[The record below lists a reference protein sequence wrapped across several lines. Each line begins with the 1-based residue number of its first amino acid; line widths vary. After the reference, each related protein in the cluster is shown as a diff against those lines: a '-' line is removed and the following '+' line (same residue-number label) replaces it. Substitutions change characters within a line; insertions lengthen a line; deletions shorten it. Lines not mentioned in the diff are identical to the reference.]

1 MKQFKKKPKKIKRSQ
16 KIILKRPLWL
26 MPLLIGGFASGV
38 YADGTDILGLSWGE
52 KSQKVCVHRPW
63 YALWSC
69 DKWEE
74 KTQQF
79 TGNQL
84 ITKTWAG
91 GNAANYYHSQNNQDI
106 TANLKND
113 NGTYFLS
120 GLYNYTGGEYNGG
133 NLDIELGSNATFNL
147 GANSGNSF
155 TSWYPNGHTN
165 VTFSAG
171 TINVNNSVEVGN
183 RVGSGAGTHTGTATL
198 NLNANKVTINSNI
211 NAYKTS
217 QVNIGNANSAITIN
231 SVSLS
236 GDTCSSLAKIGSG
249 ANCSSSGP
257 SYSFKGTT
265 SATNTT
271 FSNASGSFT
280 FEESANFSG
289 AKLNG
294 GAFTFN
300 KGFNATNN
308 TAFNSG
314 SFTFKGTS
322 SFNNATF
329 SNASYTFDN
338 QATFQNSSFNGGTF
352 TFNNQSNP
360 TNSAQHPQILFE
372 NSSFNG
378 GIFTFNNQTNPTNS
392 AQHPQILFENS
403 SFSGSTTTLKGSA
416 TFEQAFNNSNHQLT
430 IQNASF
436 DNATFNNTG
445 KITIEKDASFN
456 NTSFNTPVDTNN
468 MSVTGSVTLSGKNDL
483 KNGSTLD
490 FGSSKITL
498 AQGAT
503 FNLTSLGSEKS
514 VTILNSSGGITYNHL
529 LNHALNSLTNALKT
543 TESSSKPQSFAQGLW
558 DMITYNGVT
567 GQLLSENAATPK
579 NTDSS
584 PSAPTKDSPQ
594 VYQVGYKIGDTIYK
608 LQETFSPNSIIIQA
622 LESGTYTPPPTI
634 SGSQFDLSASN
645 YINANMPWYDHK
657 YYIPKSQ
664 NFTES
669 GTYYLPS
676 VQIWGSY
683 TNSFKQ
689 TFSTNGSNLVIGYNA
704 TWTGN
709 SVSSSGTVSFG
720 DTSGSALNGHC
731 GPWPYYQCIG
741 TTNGAYSAYH
751 VYITAN
757 LRSGNRIG
765 TGGAANLVFNGVDS
779 INIANATI
787 TQHNAGAYS
796 SSMTFSTQNMDSSQ
810 NLNGLNANGKLSVYG
825 ATFTNQAKDGK
836 FIFNAGQ
843 ATFENTNFNGGSYQ
857 FSGDSLNFSNNNQ
870 FNSGSFEIS
879 AKNAS
884 FNNANFNNSAS
895 FNFNNSNATTS
906 FVGDFTNANSN
917 LQIAGNAVF
926 GNSTNSDGSQNT
938 ANFNNT
944 GSVNIAGNATF
955 DNMAFNGPTNTSV
968 KGQVT
973 LNNITLKN
981 LNAPLSFGD
990 GMINFSAHSVINIG
1004 EAITNGNPITLVS
1017 SSKEIE
1023 YNNAFSKNLWQLI
1036 NYQGHGASSE
1046 KLVSSAGN
1054 GIYDVV
1060 YSFNNQTY
1068 NFQEVFSPNSISIRR
1083 LGVGMVFDY
1092 VDMEKSDHLYYQ
1104 NALGFMTYMPNSY
1117 NNNLGNL
1124 NNTIYYYDK
1133 SIDFYASGKTLFTK
1147 AEFSQTLTGQNSAIV
1162 FGAKN
1167 IWTNASDAPQSNTI
1181 IRFGD
1186 NKGAGSND
1194 ASGHC
1199 WNLQCIGFIT
1209 GHYEAQ
1215 KIYITGS
1222 IESGNRI
1229 SSGGGA
1235 SLNFNGLQGILL
1247 TNATLYNRAAGTQ
1260 SSSMNFISNSAN
1272 IQAQNS
1278 YFIDDTAQ
1286 NKGNPNFSF
1295 NALNLDFSN
1304 SSFRGYVGQTQSVFK
1319 FNAVNAISF
1328 TNSSNLSSGLYQIS
1342 AKSVLF
1348 DNSNLSV
1355 SVGTSS
1361 IKANA
1366 ISLSQNASINAS
1378 NHSTLE
1384 LSGDLNLNDTSSLNL
1399 NQSAINV
1406 SNNATINDYASLI
1419 ASNGSHLNFN
1429 GAVNFNS
1436 ANITTSLSDSSIV
1449 FKGASS
1455 LGGQFNLSNNS
1466 FLDFQ
1471 GSSAITS
1478 NTAFNFYN
1486 NAFSQSPITFHQAL
1500 DIKAPLSLG
1509 GNLLNPNNSSV
1520 LNLKNSQLVFSDQG
1534 SLNIANIDLLS
1545 DLNDNKNRVYN
1556 IIQADMNSNWYERIS
1571 FFGMRIND
1579 GIYDAKNQT
1588 YSFTNP
1594 LNNALKI
1601 TESFKD
1607 NQLSVTLS
1615 QIPGIKNTLY
1625 NIGSEI
1631 FNYQKVYNNANGVY
1645 SYSDDAQGVFY
1656 LTSSV
1661 KGYYNPNQSYQAS
1674 GSNNTTKNNNLTS
1687 ESSVISQTYNAQG
1700 NPISALHVYNKGYN
1714 FNNIKALGQMALKLY
1729 PEIKKI
1735 LGNDFSLSSL
1745 SNLKGD
1751 ALNQLTKL
1759 ITPSDWKNI
1768 NELIDNAN
1776 NSVVQNFNNGA
1787 LIIGA
1792 TKIGQTNTNSTV
1804 VFGGLGYQ
1812 KPCDYTDIVC
1822 QKFRGTYLGQL
1833 LESSSADLGYID
1845 TTFNAKEIYLT
1856 GTLGSGNAW
1865 GTGGS
1870 ASVTFNSQTSLILNQ
1885 ANIVSSQTDGIFS
1898 MLGQE
1903 GINKVFNQAGLA
1915 NILGEV
1921 AMQSINKAGG
1931 LGNLIVNTLGSGSVI
1946 GGYLTP
1952 EQKNQTLSQLLG
1964 QNNFDNLMNDSGLN
1978 TAIKDLI
1985 RQKLGFWTGLVG
1997 GLAGLGGIDLQNPEK
2012 LIGSMSINDL
2022 LSKKGLF
2029 NQITGFISANDIGQV
2044 ISVMLQDIVKPSEA
2058 LQNDVVALGK
2068 QMIGEF
2074 LGQDMLNS
2082 LESLLQNQ
2090 QIKSV
2095 LDKVLA
2101 AKGLGPI
2108 YEQGLGDLIPNL
2120 GKKGL
2125 FAPYGLSQV
2134 WQRGDFSFN
2143 AQGNVFVQNSTFSNA
2158 NGGTLSFN
2166 AGNSLIFAG
2175 NNHIAFTN
2183 HSGTLNLLSNQ
2194 VSNIN
2199 ITTLDAS
2206 NGLKINAANNNVS
2219 VSQGNL
2225 FINASCVQ
2233 QSDPITTNTA
2243 NPCALSAQSA
2253 NGASS
2258 NNASNNAPIAL
2269 NNNDESLMV
2278 TANDFN
2284 FSGNIYANGVVD
2296 FSKIKG
2302 SANIKNLYLYNN
2314 AQFQANNLTIS
2325 NQAVLEK
2332 NASFV
2337 TNNLNI
2343 QGAFNNNATQKIGV
2357 LQNLVIAS
2365 NASLSTG
2372 IYGLE
2377 VGGALNNFGAIHFN
2391 LENIQT
2397 PAPLIQAEGIINLNT
2412 TQTPFIN
2419 VNNSMANNTTYTLLK
2434 SSRYIDY
2441 NINPNSLQS
2450 YLKLYTLI
2458 NINGNHIEEKNGV
2471 LTYLGQRVL
2480 LQDKGLL
2487 LSVALPNSNNASPN
2501 NILSLSVLHNQVKM
2515 SYGDKVMDF
2524 TPPTLQ
2530 DYIVGIQ
2537 GQSALNQIEAIGGN
2551 NAIKWLSTLMIKTKE
2566 NPLFAPIY
2574 LENHSLNE
2582 ILDATKDLQNTASLI
2597 SNPNFRDNATNL
2609 LELASYTQQTSRLT
2623 KLSDFRAREG
2633 ESNFSERL
2641 LELKNKRFSDPNP
2654 SEIFVKYSQPNKH
2667 PNNLWVQGVG
2677 GASFISGGN
2686 GTLYGLNV
2694 GYDRLV
2700 KNVILG
2706 GYVAYGYSGFNG
2718 NIMRSLGNNVDVG
2731 MYARAFLKRNE
2742 FTLSAN
2748 ETYGGNASHIN
2759 SSNSL
2764 LSVLNQRYN
2773 YNTWTTS
2780 VNGNY
2785 GYDFMFKQ
2793 KSVVLKPQVG
2803 LSYHFIGLSGMKGKM
2818 QNPAYQQFVMHSNP
2832 SNESVLTLN
2841 MGLESR
2847 KYFGKNSYYFVTARL
2862 GRDLLIKAKGDNMVR
2877 FVGENTLLYRK
2888 GEIFNTF
2895 ASVITGGEMH
2905 LWRLMYVNAGVGLKM
2920 GLQYQDLNITG
2931 NVGMRVAF

>member
-1 MKQFKKKPKKIKRSQ
+1 MKKFKKKPKSIKRSHQ
-16 KIILKRPLWL
+16 KTILKRPLWL
-26 MPLLIGGFASGV
+26 APLLIGGFASGV
-38 YADGTDILGLSWGE
+38 HANNLWDLLNPKVGGEYVHWVKGSQYCAWWEFAGCLKNVWGANH
-52 KSQKVCVHRPW
+52 KG
-63 YALWSC
+63 YDA
-69 DKWEE
+69 
-74 KTQQF
+74 
-79 TGNQL
+79 
-84 ITKTWAG
+84 
-91 GNAANYYHSQNNQDI
+91 GNAANYLSSQNYQAISVGSGNE
-106 TANLKND
+106 T
-113 NGTYFLS
+113 GTYSLS
-120 GLYNYTGGEYNGG
+120 GFTNYVGG
-133 NLDIELGSNATFNL
+133 NLTINL
-147 GANSGNSF
+147 GNSVVLDLSGSNSF
-155 TSWYPNGHTN
+155 TSYQGYHQGKDDVSFNVGAINLNG
-165 VTFSAG
+165 AL
-171 TINVNNSVEVGN
+171 EVGN

-198 NLNANKVTINSNI
+198 NLNANQVNINSNI
-211 NAYKTS
+211 SAFKTS
-217 QVNIGNANSAITIN
+217 QVNIGNANSAITIG

-236 GDTCSSLAKIGSG
+236 GDTCSSLASVGVG
-249 ANCSSSGP
+249 ANCSTSG
-257 SYSFKGTT
+257 SGYSFKGTT
-265 SATNTT
+265 SATNTA

-280 FEESANFSG
+280 FEENATFSG

-300 KGFNATNN
+300 KELNATNN

-314 SFTFKGTS
+314 SFNFKDAS
-322 SFNNATF
+322 SFNGASF
-329 SNASYTFDN
+329 SNASYTFNN
-338 QATFQNSSFNGGTF
+338 QVTFQNSSFNGGTF
-352 TFNNQSNP
+352 TFND
-360 TNSAQHPQILFE
+360 
-372 NSSFNG
+372 
-378 GIFTFNNQTNPTNS
+378 QTNQTNS

-403 SFSGSTTTLKGSA
+403 SFSGNATTFKG
-416 TFEQAFNNSNHQLT
+416 FVHFQQAFNNSNHQL
-430 IQNASF
+430 IMQNASF
-436 DNATFNNTG
+436 NNANFSNTG
-445 KITIEKDASFN
+445 KITIEKEVSFN
-456 NTSFNTPVDTNN
+456 NTTFNTSINTNN
-468 MSVTGSVTLSGKNDL
+468 MTITGSVTLSGKNDL

-490 FGSSKITL
+490 FGSSQVALT
-498 AQGAT
+498 QGTT

-514 VTILNSSGGITYNHL
+514 VTILNSSGGITYNNL

-543 TESSSKPQSFAQGLW
+543 NESSSRPQSFAQGLW

-567 GQLLSENAATPK
+567 GQLLSTDATTSKPA
-579 NTDSS
+579 DSS
-584 PSAPTKDSPQ
+584 PSKSSTNSTQ
-594 VYQVGYKIGDTIYK
+594 VYQVGYKIGDIIYK
-608 LQETFSPNSIIIQA
+608 LQETFSHNSIIIQA
-622 LESGTYTPPPTI
+622 LESGTYTPPPVI
-634 SGSQFDLSASN
+634 SGSKFDLSASN
-645 YINANMPWYDHK
+645 YIDSNTPWYDHK
-657 YYIPKSQ
+657 SYIPKSQ

-689 TFSTNGSNLVIGYNA
+689 TFSASGSNLVIGYNS
-704 TWTGN
+704 TWTDHN
-709 SVSSSGTVSFG
+709 VSSSDTVSFG

-731 GPWPYYQCIG
+731 GPWPYYQCTG
-741 TTNGAYSAYH
+741 TTNGVYSAYH

-779 INIANATI
+779 VNIANATI
-787 TQHNAGAYS
+787 TQHNAGIYS
-796 SSMTFSTQNMDSSQ
+796 SSMTFSTQSMDNSQ
-810 NLNGLNANGKLSVYG
+810 NLNGLNPNGTLSVYDT
-825 ATFTNQAKDGK
+825 TFTNQAKDGK

-843 ATFENTNFNGGSYQ
+843 AVFENTNFNGGSYQ

-884 FNNANFNNSAS
+884 FNNANFNNSTS

-917 LQIAGNAVF
+917 LQIAGSAVF
-926 GNSTNSDGSQNT
+926 GNSNNGSQNN

-944 GSVNIAGNATF
+944 GSVNISGNATF
-955 DNMAFNGPTNTSV
+955 DNVVFNSPTNMSV
-968 KGQVT
+968 KGQVI

-990 GMINFSAHSVINIG
+990 GTITFNSHSVINIA

-1036 NYQGHGASSE
+1036 NYQGHEASSE
-1046 KLVSSAGN
+1046 KLVSSVGN
-1054 GIYDVV
+1054 GVYDVV

-1068 NFQEVFSPNSISIRR
+1068 NFQEIFSPNSISIRR

-1092 VDMEKSDHLYYQ
+1092 MDMEKSDHLYYKDV
-1104 NALGFMTYMPNSY
+1104 AGFMTYMPNSY
-1117 NNNLGNL
+1117 NNNLGNS
-1124 NNTIYYYDK
+1124 NNTIYYYDN

-1147 AEFSQTLTGQNSAIV
+1147 AEFSQTFTGQNSAIV

-1247 TNATLYNRAAGTQ
+1247 TNATLYNRTAGTQ
-1260 SSSMNFISNSAN
+1260 NSSMNFTSNSAN

-1286 NKGNPNFSF
+1286 NGGNPNFSF

-1319 FNAVNAISF
+1319 FNAANAISF
-1328 TNSSNLSSGLYQIS
+1328 TNSTNLSSGLYQMQ
-1342 AKSVLF
+1342 AKSVSF

-1366 ISLSQNASINAS
+1366 INLSQNASINAS

-1384 LSGDLNLNDTSSLNL
+1384 LQGDLNLNDTSSLNL

-1419 ASNGSHLNFN
+1419 VNDGSHLNFN
-1429 GAVNFNS
+1429 GTTNFNS
-1436 ANITTSLSDSSIV
+1436 ANITTSLNHSSIV
-1449 FKGASS
+1449 FKGAIS

-1466 FLDFQ
+1466 SLDFQ

-1478 NTAFNFYN
+1478 NTAFNFYD

-1509 GNLLNPNNSSV
+1509 GNLLKPNNSSV

-1556 IIQADMNSNWYERIS
+1556 IIQAGMNNNWYERIN

-1579 GIYDAKNQT
+1579 GVYDAINQT

-1631 FNYQKVYNNANGVY
+1631 FNYQKVYSNANGVY
-1645 SYSDDAQGVFY
+1645 SYSDDAEGVFY
-1656 LTSSV
+1656 LTSNV

-1674 GSNNTTKNNNLTS
+1674 GSNNTTKNNNLIS
-1687 ESSVISQTYNAQG
+1687 GASVISQTYNEQG

-1714 FNNIKALGQMALKLY
+1714 FNNIKALEQMALKLY

-1745 SNLKGD
+1745 SDLNSN

-1759 ITPSDWKNI
+1759 ITPNDWKNI
-1768 NELIDNAN
+1768 NEFIDNAN
-1776 NSVVQNFNNGA
+1776 NSVVQNFNNGT
-1787 LIIGA
+1787 LIVGA
-1792 TKIGQTNTNSTV
+1792 AKIGQTDTNSAV

-1870 ASVTFNSQTSLILNQ
+1870 ASVTFNSQTSLVLNQ

-1931 LGNLIVNTLGSGSVI
+1931 LGNLIADTLGSNSVI
-1946 GGYLTP
+1946 GGHLTP

-2044 ISVMLQDIVKPSEA
+2044 ISVILQDIVKPSEA
-2058 LQNDVVALGK
+2058 LQSDVAALGK

-2074 LGQDMLNS
+2074 LGQDTLNS

-2101 AKGLGPI
+2101 AKGLGSI
-2108 YEQGLGDLIPNL
+2108 YEQGLGDLMPNL

-2134 WQRGDFSFN
+2134 WQKGDFSFN

-2166 AGNSLIFAG
+2166 AGDTLIFAG
-2175 NNHIAFTN
+2175 NNRISFTN
-2183 HSGTLNLLSNQ
+2183 HAGALNLLSNQ

-2199 ITTLDAS
+2199 ITTLNAS
-2206 NGLKINAANNNVS
+2206 NGLKINASNNNVS

-2225 FINASCVQ
+2225 FINASCVGQ
-2233 QSDPITTNTA
+2233 NNPTTA
-2243 NPCALSAQSA
+2243 NIANSCALSTQSA
-2253 NGASS
+2253 NDASS
-2258 NNASNNAPIAL
+2258 GNASNNAQIAL

-2332 NASFV
+2332 NASFMA
-2337 TNNLNI
+2337 NNLNI
-2343 QGAFNNNATQKIGV
+2343 QGAFNNNATHKIEV
-2357 LQNLVIAS
+2357 LQNLTIAS

-2397 PAPLIQAEGIINLNT
+2397 PTPLIQARGIINLNT
-2412 TQTPFIN
+2412 TQTPFMN

-2450 YLKLYTLI
+2450 YLNLYTLI

-2487 LSVALPNSNNASPN
+2487 LSVALPNPNNAHQN
-2501 NILSLSVLHNQVKM
+2501 NILSLSVLHNQIKM

-2537 GQSALNQIEAIGGN
+2537 GQSALNQIEAVGGN
-2551 NAIKWLSTLMIKTKE
+2551 NAIKWLSTLMMETKE

-2574 LENHSLNE
+2574 LKNHSLHE
-2582 ILDATKDLQNTASLI
+2582 ILGVAKDLLNTANLI
-2597 SNPNFRDNATNL
+2597 SNPNFRNNATNL

-2633 ESNFSERL
+2633 ESDFSKHL

-2654 SEIFVKYSQPNKH
+2654 GEVFVKYSQPNKH
-2667 PNNLWVQGVG
+2667 PNNLWVQGIG

-2718 NIMRSLGNNVDVG
+2718 NIMHSLANNVDVG

-2748 ETYGGNASHIN
+2748 ETYEGNASNIN

-2764 LSVLNQRYN
+2764 LSVLNQRYS

-2818 QNPAYQQFVMHSNP
+2818 NDAAYKQFLMHSNP

-2862 GRDLLIKAKGDNMVR
+2862 GRDLLIKSKGDNTVR

-2888 GEIFNTF
+2888 GEVFNTF

-2920 GLQYQDLNITG
+2920 GLQYQDINITG

>member
-1 MKQFKKKPKKIKRSQ
+1 MKKFKKKLKSIKRSHQNQ
-16 KIILKRPLWL
+16 KTILKRPLWL

-52 KSQKVCVHRPW
+52 KSQRVCVHHPW
-63 YALWSC
+63 YALWRC

-74 KTQQF
+74 KTQQY

-91 GNAANYYHSQNNQDI
+91 GNAANYYHTQNNQNI

-147 GANSGNSF
+147 GASSGNSF

-183 RVGSGAGTHTGTATL
+183 RVGSGASTHTGIATL
-198 NLNANKVTINSNI
+198 NLNANKVAINSNI

-231 SVSLS
+231 SVSLN
-236 GDTCSSLAKIGSG
+236 GEVCSSLASVGIG
-249 ANCSSSGP
+249 ANCSTSGP

-265 SATNTT
+265 NATNTT
-271 FSNASGSFT
+271 FSNANGSFT
-280 FEESANFSG
+280 FEENATFSG

-300 KGFNATNN
+300 KGFSATNN

-322 SFNNATF
+322 SFNSASF
-329 SNASYTFDN
+329 SNATYTFNN

-352 TFNNQSNP
+352 TFNNQTNP
-360 TNSAQHPQILFE
+360 ANSAQHPQI
-372 NSSFNG
+372 
-378 GIFTFNNQTNPTNS
+378 Q
-392 AQHPQILFENS
+392 NS
-403 SFSGSTTTLKGSA
+403 SFSGNAITLKGSVI
-416 TFEQAFNNSNHQLT
+416 FQQAFNNSNHQLT

-436 DNATFNNTG
+436 NNATFNNTG

-456 NTSFNTPVDTNN
+456 NTTFNTSVDTNN
-468 MSVTGSVTLSGKNDL
+468 MSVTGGVTLSGKNDL
-483 KNGSTLD
+483 NNDSTLD
-490 FGSSKITL
+490 FGNSKVTL
-498 AQGAT
+498 AQGTT

-514 VTILNSSGGITYNHL
+514 VTILNSSGGIIYNNL

-543 TESSSKPQSFAQGLW
+543 NESSSLPQSFAQGLW

-567 GQLLSENAATPK
+567 GQLLSESAATPK
-579 NTDSS
+579 PANAS

-645 YINANMPWYDHK
+645 YINADMPWYDHK

-689 TFSTNGSNLVIGYNA
+689 TFSANGSNLVIGYNA
-704 TWTGN
+704 TWAGN
-709 SVSSSGTVSFG
+709 SVSSSETVSFG

-731 GPWPYYQCIG
+731 GPWPYYQCTG
-741 TTNGAYSAYH
+741 TTDGTYSAYH

-765 TGGAANLVFNGVDS
+765 TGGAANLIFNGVDS

-787 TQHNAGAYS
+787 TQHNAGIYS
-796 SSMTFSTQNMDSSQ
+796 SSMTFSTQNMDDSQ
-810 NLNGLNANGKLSVYG
+810 NLKGLNSNGKLLVYG

-843 ATFENTNFNGGSYQ
+843 AVFENTNFNGGNYQ
-857 FSGDSLNFSNNNQ
+857 FSGDSLNFLNNNQ

-926 GNSTNSDGSQNT
+926 GNPTNSNGSQNT

-944 GSVNIAGNATF
+944 GSVNISGNATF
-955 DNMAFNGPTNTSV
+955 DNVVFNSPTNTSV

-973 LNNITLKN
+973 LNNITLKS

-990 GMINFSAHSVINIG
+990 GTIVFSAHSVINIDQ
-1004 EAITNGNPITLVS
+1004 AITNGNPITLIS

-1046 KLVSSAGN
+1046 KLVSSVGN
-1054 GIYDVV
+1054 GVYDVV

-1083 LGVGMVFDY
+1083 LGVSMVFDY
-1092 VDMEKSDHLYYQ
+1092 VDMEKSDHLYYKDVV
-1104 NALGFMTYMPNSY
+1104 GFMTYMPNSY
-1117 NNNLGNL
+1117 NNNLGNA
-1124 NNTIYYYDK
+1124 NNTIYYYDN

-1147 AEFSQTLTGQNSAIV
+1147 AEFSQTFTGQNSAIV

-1167 IWTNASDAPQSNTI
+1167 IWTSLSDAPQSNTI

-1260 SSSMNFISNSAN
+1260 SSSMNFVSNSAN

-1286 NKGNPNFSF
+1286 NGGNPNFSF

-1304 SSFRGYVGQTQSVFK
+1304 SSFRGYVGTTQSVFK
-1319 FNAVNAISF
+1319 FNATNAISF
-1328 TNSSNLSSGLYQIS
+1328 TNSTNLSSGLYQMQ
-1342 AKSVLF
+1342 AQSVLF

-1366 ISLSQNASINAS
+1366 INLSQNASINAS

-1384 LSGDLNLNDTSSLNL
+1384 LQGDLNLNDTSSLNL
-1399 NQSAINV
+1399 NQSTINV

-1419 ASNGSHLNFN
+1419 ASNNAHLNFN

-1436 ANITTSLSDSSIV
+1436 ANTTTSLSDSSIV
-1449 FKGASS
+1449 FKGAVS

-1466 FLDFQ
+1466 SLDFQ

-1478 NTAFNFYN
+1478 NTAFNFYD

-1509 GNLLNPNNSSV
+1509 GNLLNPNSSSV
-1520 LNLKNSQLVFSDQG
+1520 LDLKNSQLVFGDQG

-1656 LTSSV
+1656 LTSNV
-1661 KGYYNPNQSYQAS
+1661 KGYYNPNQSYQAN
-1674 GSNNTTKNNNLTS
+1674 GSNSTTKNNNLTS

-1700 NPISALHVYNKGYN
+1700 NPISALHIYNKGYN

-1745 SNLKGD
+1745 SGLKGD

-1792 TKIGQTNTNSTV
+1792 TKIGQTDTNSAV

-1812 KPCDYTDIVC
+1812 TPCDYTDIVC

-1921 AMQSINKAGG
+1921 AVQSINKAGG

-2044 ISVMLQDIVKPSEA
+2044 ISVMLQDIVKPSNA
-2058 LQNDVVALGK
+2058 LKNDVVALGK

-2074 LGQDMLNS
+2074 LGQDTLNS

-2101 AKGLGPI
+2101 AKGLGSI
-2108 YEQGLGDLIPNL
+2108 YEQGLGDLIPSL

-2134 WQRGDFSFN
+2134 WQKGDFNFN

-2194 VSNIN
+2194 VSNIS
-2199 ITTLDAS
+2199 ITTLNAS

-2219 VSQGNL
+2219 VSQGDL
-2225 FINASCVQ
+2225 FINASCAQ
-2233 QSDPITTNTA
+2233 QSDPTAANATNHCTLSTTQNNT
-2243 NPCALSAQSA
+2243 
-2253 NGASS
+2253 SS

-2302 SANIKNLYLYNN
+2302 SANVKNLYLYNN

-2343 QGAFNNNATQKIGV
+2343 QGAFNNNATQKIEV

-2397 PAPLIQAEGIINLNT
+2397 PVNPLIQAEGIINLNT
-2412 TQTPFIN
+2412 TQTPFMN
-2419 VNNSMANNTTYTLLK
+2419 VSVANGGTYTLLK
-2434 SSRYIDY
+2434 SGRYINY
-2441 NINPNSLQS
+2441 NINPDSLQS

-2458 NINGNHIEEKNGV
+2458 NINGNRIEEKNGV

-2501 NILSLSVLHNQVKM
+2501 NILSLSVLHNQIKM
-2515 SYGDKVMDF
+2515 SYGNKIMDF

-2551 NAIKWLSTLMIKTKE
+2551 NAIKWLSTLMMETKE

-2609 LELASYTQQTSRLT
+2609 LELAGYTQQTSRLT

-2633 ESNFSERL
+2633 ESDFSL

-2654 SEIFVKYSQPNKH
+2654 GEIFVKYSQPNKH
-2667 PNNLWVQGVG
+2667 PNNLWVQGIG

-2718 NIMRSLGNNVDVG
+2718 NIMRSLANNVDVG

-2748 ETYGGNASHIN
+2748 ETYGGNASNIN

-2818 QNPAYQQFVMHSNP
+2818 NDAAYKQFLMHSNP

-2841 MGLESR
+2841 MGLEIR
-2847 KYFGKNSYYFVTARL
+2847 KYFGQNSYYFVTARL
-2862 GRDLLIKAKGDNMVR
+2862 GRDLLIKSKGDNVVR

-2888 GEIFNTF
+2888 GEVFNTF

-2920 GLQYQDLNITG
+2920 GLQYQDINITG

>member
-1 MKQFKKKPKKIKRSQ
+1 MKKFKKKLKKITRKQ
-16 KIILKRPLWL
+16 KTILKRPLWL
-26 MPLLIGGFASGV
+26 APLLIGGFASGV
-38 YADGTDILGLSWGE
+38 YANNLWDLLNPKVGGEYVHWVKGSQYCSW
-52 KSQKVCVHRPW
+52 
-63 YALWSC
+63 
-69 DKWEE
+69 WEFGGCLRNVWGANH
-74 KTQQF
+74 K
-79 TGNQL
+79 GYD
-84 ITKTWAG
+84 A
-91 GNAANYYHSQNNQDI
+91 GNAANYLSSQNYQAISVGSGNE
-106 TANLKND
+106 TGA
-113 NGTYFLS
+113 YSLS
-120 GLYNYTGGEYNGG
+120 GFTNYVGG
-133 NLDIELGSNATFNL
+133 NLTINL
-147 GANSGNSF
+147 GNSVVLDLSGANSF
-155 TSWYPNGHTN
+155 TSYQGYNQGKDDVSFNVGAINLNGTL
-165 VTFSAG
+165 
-171 TINVNNSVEVGN
+171 EVGN

-211 NAYKTS
+211 STYKTS
-217 QVNIGNANSAITIN
+217 QVNVGNANSAITIN

-236 GDTCSSLAKIGSG
+236 GDTCSSLASVGVG

-265 SATNTT
+265 NATNTT
-271 FSNASGSFT
+271 FSNTSGSFT
-280 FEESANFSG
+280 FEENATFSG

-300 KGFNATNN
+300 KEFNATNN

-314 SFTFKGTS
+314 SFNFKGAS
-322 SFNNATF
+322 SFNGASF
-329 SNASYTFDN
+329 SNATYTFNN

-352 TFNNQSNP
+352 TFNNQN
-360 TNSAQHPQILFE
+360 NQSAQHPQI
-372 NSSFNG
+372 
-378 GIFTFNNQTNPTNS
+378 Q
-392 AQHPQILFENS
+392 NS
-403 SFSGSTTTLKGSA
+403 SFSGNATTLKG
-416 TFEQAFNNSNHQLT
+416 FVNFQQAFNNSNHQLT

-436 DNATFNNTG
+436 NNATFNNTG
-445 KITIEKDASFN
+445 KITINEGASFN
-456 NTSFNTPVDTNN
+456 NTTFNTSVDTSN
-468 MSVTGSVTLSGKNDL
+468 MSVTGGVTLSGKNDL
-483 KNGSTLD
+483 NNGSTLD

-498 AQGAT
+498 AQGTT
-503 FNLTSLGSEKS
+503 FNLTSLGDKNS
-514 VTILNSSGGITYNHL
+514 VTILNSSGGITYNNL

-543 TESSSKPQSFAQGLW
+543 NESPSKPQSFAQGLW
-558 DMITYNGVT
+558 ETITYNGVT
-567 GQLLSENAATPK
+567 GQLLNESAATSKP
-579 NTDSS
+579 TDSS
-584 PSAPTKDSPQ
+584 PPKSSTNSTQ

-608 LQETFSPNSIIIQA
+608 LQETFGPNSIIIQA
-622 LESGTYTPPPTI
+622 LESGTYTPPPVI
-634 SGSQFDLSASN
+634 SGSKFDLSASN
-645 YINANMPWYDHK
+645 YINADMPWYNHK

-689 TFSTNGSNLVIGYNA
+689 TFSASNSNLVIGYNS
-704 TWTGN
+704 TWTDHN
-709 SVSSSGTVSFG
+709 VSSNDTVSFG
-720 DTSGSALNGHC
+720 DTSGSTLNGHC
-731 GPWPYYQCIG
+731 GPWPYYQCTG
-741 TTNGAYSAYH
+741 TTNGTYSAYH

-765 TGGAANLVFNGVDS
+765 TGGAANLIFNGVDR

-787 TQHNAGAYS
+787 TQHNAGIYS
-796 SSMTFSTQNMDSSQ
+796 SSMTFSTQNMDDSQ
-810 NLNGLNANGKLSVYG
+810 NLKGLNSNGTLSVYG
-825 ATFTNQAKDGK
+825 TTFTNQAKDGK

-870 FNSGSFEIS
+870 FNSGSFEIG
-879 AKNAS
+879 AKNTI
-884 FNNANFNNSAS
+884 FNSANFNNSAS

-926 GNSTNSDGSQNT
+926 GNSTNGSQNT

-944 GSVNIAGNATF
+944 GSVNVSGNATF
-955 DNMAFNGPTNTSV
+955 DNVVFNGPTNTSV

-990 GMINFSAHSVINIG
+990 GTITFNAHSVINIG

-1046 KLVSSAGN
+1046 KLVSSVGN
-1054 GIYDVV
+1054 GVYDVV

-1068 NFQEVFSPNSISIRR
+1068 NFQEIFSQNSISIRR

-1092 VDMEKSDHLYYQ
+1092 VDMEKSDHLYYKDVV
-1104 NALGFMTYMPNSY
+1104 GFMTYMPNSY
-1117 NNNLGNL
+1117 NNNLGNA
-1124 NNTIYYYDK
+1124 NNTIYYYDN

-1147 AEFSQTLTGQNSAIV
+1147 AEFSQTFTGQNSAIV

-1167 IWTNASDAPQSNTI
+1167 IWTSLSDAPQSNVI

-1286 NKGNPNFSF
+1286 NGGNPNFSF

-1319 FNAVNAISF
+1319 FNAKNAISF
-1328 TNSSNLSSGLYQIS
+1328 TNSTNLSSGLYQMQ

-1366 ISLSQNASINAS
+1366 INLSQNASINAS

-1384 LSGDLNLNDTSSLNL
+1384 LQGDLNVNDTSSLNL
-1399 NQSAINV
+1399 NQSTINV

-1419 ASNGSHLNFN
+1419 ASNNAHINFN
-1429 GAVNFNS
+1429 GTTNFNS
-1436 ANITTSLSDSSIV
+1436 ANITTSLNHSSIV

-1466 FLDFQ
+1466 SLDFQ

-1478 NTAFNFYN
+1478 NTAFNFYD

-1500 DIKAPLSLG
+1500 DVKAPLSLG

-1520 LNLKNSQLVFSDQG
+1520 LDLKNSQLVFGDQG

-1571 FFGMRIND
+1571 FFGMHIND

-1625 NIGSEI
+1625 NIGSEV

-1645 SYSDDAQGVFY
+1645 SYSDDAEGVFY

-1674 GSNNTTKNNNLTS
+1674 GSNNTTKNNNLSS

-1700 NPISALHVYNKGYN
+1700 NPISALHIYNKGYN

-1745 SNLKGD
+1745 SDLKGD

-1776 NSVVQNFNNGA
+1776 NSVVQNFNNGT
-1787 LIIGA
+1787 LIVGA
-1792 TKIGQTNTNSTV
+1792 TKIGQTNTNSAV

-1812 KPCDYTDIVC
+1812 TPCDYTDIVC

-1921 AMQSINKAGG
+1921 AVQSINKAGG

-2044 ISVMLQDIVKPSEA
+2044 ISVVLQDIVKPSNA
-2058 LQNDVVALGK
+2058 LKNDVVALGK

-2074 LGQDMLNS
+2074 LGQDTLNS

-2095 LDKVLA
+2095 LDKILA
-2101 AKGLGPI
+2101 AKGLGSI

-2134 WQRGDFSFN
+2134 WQKGDFSFN

-2183 HSGTLNLLSNQ
+2183 HFGTLNLLSDQ

-2199 ITTLDAS
+2199 ITTLNAS

-2219 VSQGNL
+2219 VSQGDL
-2225 FINASCVQ
+2225 FVNASCTQ
-2233 QSDPITTNTA
+2233 QSDPTA
-2243 NPCALSAQSA
+2243 ANATNPCALNAQSA

-2258 NNASNNAPIAL
+2258 SNASNNAPIAL
-2269 NNNDESLMV
+2269 NNNDESLII

-2302 SANIKNLYLYNN
+2302 SANVKNLYLYNN

-2325 NQAVLEK
+2325 NQAVLEN

-2343 QGAFNNNATQKIGV
+2343 QGAFNNNATQKIEV

-2372 IYGLE
+2372 IYGLG
-2377 VGGALNNFGAIHFN
+2377 VGGVLNHFGTIHFN
-2391 LENIQT
+2391 LENSQT
-2397 PAPLIQAEGIINLNT
+2397 PVNPLIQAGGVINLNA

-2419 VNNSMANNTTYTLLK
+2419 VNNVMANNTTYTLLK

-2487 LSVALPNSNNASPN
+2487 LSVALPNSNNASQN
-2501 NILSLSVLHNQVKM
+2501 HILSLSVLYDQIKM
-2515 SYGDKVMDF
+2515 SYGNKIMDF

-2530 DYIVGIQ
+2530 DYIAGIQ
-2537 GQSALNQIEAIGGN
+2537 GQSALNQIEAVGG
-2551 NAIKWLSTLMIKTKE
+2551 NAIKWLSTLMMETKE

-2574 LENHSLNE
+2574 LKNHSLNE
-2582 ILDATKDLQNTASLI
+2582 ILGVTKDLQNTASLI

-2633 ESNFSERL
+2633 ESDFSNRL

-2654 SEIFVKYSQPNKH
+2654 GEVFIKHSQLSKH
-2667 PNNLWVQGVG
+2667 QNNLWVQGIG

-2706 GYVAYGYSGFNG
+2706 GYVAYGYSDFNG

-2748 ETYGGNASHIN
+2748 ETYGGNATSIN

-2803 LSYHFIGLSGMKGKM
+2803 LSYHFIGLSGMKG
-2818 QNPAYQQFVMHSNP
+2818 NDAAYKQFLMHSNP

-2847 KYFGKNSYYFVTARL
+2847 KYFGQNSYYFVTARL
-2862 GRDLLIKAKGDNMVR
+2862 GRDLLIKSKGGNTVR
-2877 FVGENTLLYRK
+2877 FVGENILLYRK
-2888 GEIFNTF
+2888 GEVFNTF

-2905 LWRLMYVNAGVGLKM
+2905 LWRLVYVNAGVGLKM
-2920 GLQYQDLNITG
+2920 GLQYQDINITG

>member
-1 MKQFKKKPKKIKRSQ
+1 MKKFKKKPKSIKRSHQNQ
-16 KIILKRPLWL
+16 KTILKRPLWL
-26 MPLLIGGFASGV
+26 APLLIGGFASGV

-120 GLYNYTGGEYNGG
+120 GLYNYTGGENNGG
-133 NLDIELGSNATFNL
+133 NLNIELGNNATFNL
-147 GANSGNSF
+147 GASSGNSF

-198 NLNANKVTINSNI
+198 NLNANKVNIHSNI
-211 NAYKTS
+211 SAFKTS
-217 QVNIGNANSAITIN
+217 QVNIGNANSAITIG

-236 GDTCSSLAKIGSG
+236 GDTCSSLASVGVG
-249 ANCSSSGP
+249 ANCSNSGP

-265 SATNTT
+265 SATNTA

-280 FEESANFSG
+280 FEENATFSG

-300 KGFNATNN
+300 KGFSATNN

-314 SFTFKGTS
+314 SFNFKGAS
-322 SFNNATF
+322 SFNGTNFNNA
-329 SNASYTFDN
+329 AYTFNN
-338 QATFQNSSFNGGTF
+338 QAAFQNSSFNGGTF
-352 TFNNQSNP
+352 TFNDQTNQ
-360 TNSAQHPQILFE
+360 SAQHL
-372 NSSFNG
+372 
-378 GIFTFNNQTNPTNS
+378 
-392 AQHPQILFENS
+392 QILFENS
-403 SFSGSTTTLKGSA
+403 SFSGNATTLKG
-416 TFEQAFNNSNHQLT
+416 FVDFQKAFNNSNHQLT
-430 IQNASF
+430 MQNASF
-436 DNATFNNTG
+436 NNANFNNTG
-445 KITIEKDASFN
+445 KITINGSTSFN
-456 NTSFNTPVDTNN
+456 NTTFNTSVDTNN
-468 MSVTGSVTLSGKNDL
+468 MTITGSVTLSGKNDL

-498 AQGAT
+498 TQGTT
-503 FNLTSLGSEKS
+503 FNLTSLGDKNS
-514 VTILNSSGGITYNHL
+514 VTILNSSGGITYNNL
-529 LNHALNSLTNALKT
+529 LNHALNSLTSALKT
-543 TESSSKPQSFAQGLW
+543 NESSSELQSFAQGLW
-558 DMITYNGVT
+558 EMITYNGVT
-567 GQLLSENAATPK
+567 GQLLNENIAASKP
-579 NTDSS
+579 TDSP
-584 PSAPTKDSPQ
+584 PSKSSTNSTQ

-608 LQETFSPNSIIIQA
+608 LQETFSHNSIIIQA
-622 LESGTYTPPPTI
+622 LESGTYTPPPVI
-634 SGSQFDLSASN
+634 SGSKFDLSASN
-645 YINANMPWYDHK
+645 YINADMPWYDHK

-689 TFSTNGSNLVIGYNA
+689 TFSASGSNLVIGYDS
-704 TWTGN
+704 TWTDHN
-709 SVSSSGTVSFG
+709 VSSSGTVSFG

-731 GPWPYYQCIG
+731 GPWPYYQCTG

-765 TGGAANLVFNGVDS
+765 TGGAANLIFNGIDS
-779 INIANATI
+779 VNIANATI
-787 TQHNAGAYS
+787 TQHNAGIYS
-796 SSMTFSTQNMDSSQ
+796 SSMTFSTQSMDNSQ
-810 NLNGLNANGKLSVYG
+810 NLKDLNANGTLSVYG
-825 ATFTNQAKDGK
+825 TTFTNQAKDAK

-857 FSGDSLNFSNNNQ
+857 FNGDSLNFSNNNQ

-879 AKNAS
+879 TKNAS

-895 FNFNNSNATTS
+895 FNFNNSSATTL

-926 GNSTNSDGSQNT
+926 GNSTNSNGSQNN

-944 GSVNIAGNATF
+944 GSVNVSGNATF
-955 DNMAFNGPTNTSV
+955 DNVVFNGPTNTSV

-990 GMINFSAHSVINIG
+990 GTITFNAHSVINIG

-1046 KLVSSAGN
+1046 KIVSSVGN
-1054 GIYDVV
+1054 GVYDVV

-1068 NFQEVFSPNSISIRR
+1068 NFQEIFSQNSISIRR

-1092 VDMEKSDHLYYQ
+1092 MDMEKSDHLYYKDVV
-1104 NALGFMTYMPNSY
+1104 GFMTYMPNSY
-1117 NNNLGNL
+1117 NNNLGNS
-1124 NNTIYYYDK
+1124 NNTIYYYDN

-1147 AEFSQTLTGQNSAIV
+1147 AEFSQTFTGQNSTIV
-1162 FGAKN
+1162 FGAKS
-1167 IWTNASDAPQSNTI
+1167 IWTDASDAPQSNAI

-1215 KIYITGS
+1215 KIYITAS

-1235 SLNFNGLQGILL
+1235 SLNFNGLQGVLL

-1260 SSSMNFISNSAN
+1260 SSSMNFTSNSAN

-1278 YFIDDTAQ
+1278 YFIDDSAQ
-1286 NKGNPNFSF
+1286 NGGNPNFSF

-1304 SSFRGYVGQTQSVFK
+1304 SSFRGYVGKTQSVFK
-1319 FNAVNAISF
+1319 FNAKNAINF
-1328 TNSSNLSSGLYQIS
+1328 TNSTNLSSGLYQMQ

-1366 ISLSQNASINAS
+1366 INLSQNASINAS

-1384 LSGDLNLNDTSSLNL
+1384 LQGDLNVNDTSSLNL
-1399 NQSAINV
+1399 NQSTINV
-1406 SNNATINDYASLI
+1406 SNNAAINDYASLI
-1419 ASNGSHLNFN
+1419 VNDGSRLNFN

-1436 ANITTSLSDSSIV
+1436 ADITTSLNNSSIV
-1449 FKGASS
+1449 FKGAIS

-1466 FLDFQ
+1466 SLDFQ

-1478 NTAFNFYN
+1478 NTAFNFYD

-1509 GNLLNPNNSSV
+1509 GSLLTPNNSSV

-1534 SLNIANIDLLS
+1534 SLNIANIDLLG

-1556 IIQADMNSNWYERIS
+1556 IIQAGMSSNWYERIN

-1579 GIYDAKNQT
+1579 GIYDAINQT

-1625 NIGSEI
+1625 NIGSEV

-1645 SYSDDAQGVFY
+1645 SYSDDAEGVFY
-1656 LTSSV
+1656 LTSNV
-1661 KGYYNPNQSYQAS
+1661 KGYYNPNQSYQAN
-1674 GSNNTTKNNNLTS
+1674 GSNNTTKNNDLTS
-1687 ESSVISQTYNAQG
+1687 DSSIISQTYNAQG
-1700 NPISALHVYNKGYN
+1700 NPISALHIYNKGYN

-1729 PEIKKI
+1729 PEIKKV
-1735 LGNDFSLSSL
+1735 LGNGFSLSSL
-1745 SNLKGD
+1745 SDLNSD
-1751 ALNQLTKL
+1751 ALNELTKL
-1759 ITPSDWKNI
+1759 ITPDDWKNI

-1787 LIIGA
+1787 LVVGA
-1792 TKIGQTNTNSTV
+1792 TKIGQTNTNSAV

-1931 LGNLIVNTLGSGSVI
+1931 LGNLIADVLGSGSVI

-2044 ISVMLQDIVKPSEA
+2044 ISVMLQDIVKPSKA
-2058 LQNDVVALGK
+2058 LQSDVVALGK

-2074 LGQDMLNS
+2074 LGQDTLNS

-2090 QIKSV
+2090 EIKSV
-2095 LDKVLA
+2095 LNKVLA
-2101 AKGLGPI
+2101 VKGLGSI
-2108 YEQGLGDLIPNL
+2108 YEQGLGDLMPNL

-2134 WQRGDFSFN
+2134 WQKGDFSFN
-2143 AQGNVFVQNSTFSNA
+2143 VQGNVFVQNSTFSNA
-2158 NGGTLSFN
+2158 NGGMLSFN

-2175 NNHIAFTN
+2175 NNHISFTN
-2183 HSGTLNLLSNQ
+2183 HSGTLQLLSDQ

-2199 ITTLDAS
+2199 ITTLNAS

-2225 FINASCVQ
+2225 FVNASCAQ
-2233 QSDPITTNTA
+2233 QSDPTTTSTA
-2243 NPCALSAQSA
+2243 NPCTLNAQSV

-2258 NNASNNAPIAL
+2258 NKASNDAQIAL

-2278 TANDFN
+2278 TANGFN

-2302 SANIKNLYLYNN
+2302 SATIKNLYLYNN

-2332 NASFV
+2332 SASFV

-2343 QGAFNNNATQKIGV
+2343 QGAFNNNATRKIEV
-2357 LQNLVIAS
+2357 LQNLTIAS

-2372 IYGLE
+2372 VYGLE

-2397 PAPLIQAEGIINLNT
+2397 PMPLIQAEGIINLNT
-2412 TQTPFIN
+2412 TQAPFMN

-2458 NINGNHIEEKNGV
+2458 NINGNHIEEKNGA

-2487 LSVALPNSNNASPN
+2487 LSVALPSSNNAHQN

-2515 SYGDKVMDF
+2515 SYGDKAMGF

-2537 GQSALNQIEAIGGN
+2537 GQSALNQIEAVGGN
-2551 NAIKWLSTLMIKTKE
+2551 NAIKWLSTLMMETKE

-2582 ILDATKDLQNTASLI
+2582 ILGVAKDLLNTASLI

-2633 ESNFSERL
+2633 ESDFSERL

-2654 SEIFVKYSQPNKH
+2654 GEVFVKYPQLNKH
-2667 PNNLWVQGVG
+2667 SNNLWVQGIG

-2686 GTLYGLNV
+2686 GTLYGLNA

-2718 NIMRSLGNNVDVG
+2718 NIMHSLANNVDVG

-2748 ETYGGNASHIN
+2748 ETYGGNANNIN
-2759 SSNSL
+2759 SSNPL
-2764 LSVLNQRYN
+2764 LSVLNQRYS

-2803 LSYHFIGLSGMKGKM
+2803 LSYRFIGLSAMKGKM
-2818 QNPAYQQFVMHSNP
+2818 NDAAYKQFLMHSNP

-2862 GRDLLIKAKGDNMVR
+2862 GRDLLIKSKGGNMVR
-2877 FVGENTLLYRK
+2877 FMGENTLLYRK
-2888 GEIFNTF
+2888 GEVFNTF
-2895 ASVITGGEMH
+2895 MSVVTGGEMH

-2920 GLQYQDLNITG
+2920 GLQYQDINITG

>member
-1 MKQFKKKPKKIKRSQ
+1 MKKFKKKPKKIKRSQ

-26 MPLLIGGFASGV
+26 MPLLISGFASGV
-38 YADGTDILGLSWGE
+38 YANNNLWDLLNPKVGGEYVHWVKGSQYCAWWEFGGCLRNVWGANH
-52 KSQKVCVHRPW
+52 KG
-63 YALWSC
+63 YDA
-69 DKWEE
+69 
-74 KTQQF
+74 
-79 TGNQL
+79 
-84 ITKTWAG
+84 
-91 GNAANYYHSQNNQDI
+91 GNAANYLSSQNYQAISVGSGNE
-106 TANLKND
+106 T
-113 NGTYFLS
+113 GTYSLS
-120 GLYNYTGGEYNGG
+120 GFTNYVGG
-133 NLDIELGSNATFNL
+133 NLTINL
-147 GANSGNSF
+147 GNSVVLDLSGSNSF
-155 TSWYPNGHTN
+155 TSYQGYNQGKDDVSFNVGAINLNGTL
-165 VTFSAG
+165 
-171 TINVNNSVEVGN
+171 EVGN
-183 RVGSGAGTHTGTATL
+183 RVGSGAGTHTGIATL
-198 NLNANKVTINSNI
+198 NLNANKVNINSNI

-236 GDTCSSLAKIGSG
+236 GDTCSSLVSVGIG
-249 ANCSSSGP
+249 ANCSTSGP

-265 SATNTT
+265 NATNTT
-271 FSNASGSFT
+271 FSNANGSFT
-280 FEESANFSG
+280 FEENATFSG
-289 AKLNG
+289 AKWNG
-294 GAFTFN
+294 GSYTFN
-300 KGFNATNN
+300 KEFSATNN

-322 SFNNATF
+322 SFNGASF
-329 SNASYTFDN
+329 SNASYIFNN

-352 TFNNQSNP
+352 TFNNQTNP
-360 TNSAQHPQILFE
+360 ANSAQHPQI
-372 NSSFNG
+372 
-378 GIFTFNNQTNPTNS
+378 Q
-392 AQHPQILFENS
+392 NS
-403 SFSGSTTTLKGSA
+403 SFSGNATTLKG
-416 TFEQAFNNSNHQLT
+416 FVNFQQAFNNSNHQLT

-436 DNATFNNTG
+436 NNATFNNTG

-456 NTSFNTPVDTNN
+456 NTTFNTSINTNN
-468 MSVTGSVTLSGKNDL
+468 MSVTGGVTLSGKNDL
-483 KNGSTLD
+483 KNGATLD
-490 FGSSKITL
+490 FGSSQVTL
-498 AQGAT
+498 TQGTT
-503 FNLTSLGSEKS
+503 FNLTSLSSEKS
-514 VTILNSSGGITYNHL
+514 VTILNSSGGINYNHL
-529 LNHALNSLTNALKT
+529 LNHAINGLTNALKT
-543 TESSSKPQSFAQGLW
+543 NESSSLPQSFAQGLW

-567 GQLLSENAATPK
+567 GQLLNGNAATSK

-584 PSAPTKDSPQ
+584 PPKSSTNSTQ

-608 LQETFSPNSIIIQA
+608 LQETFSHDSIIIQA
-622 LESGTYTPPPTI
+622 LESGTYTPPPVI
-634 SGSQFDLSASN
+634 NGSKFDLSASN
-645 YINANMPWYDHK
+645 YINADMPWYNHK

-689 TFSTNGSNLVIGYNA
+689 TFSASNSNLVIGYNA

-731 GPWPYYQCIG
+731 GPWPYYQCTG
-741 TTNGAYSAYH
+741 TTNGTYSAYH

-787 TQHNAGAYS
+787 TQHNAGIYS
-796 SSMTFSTQNMDSSQ
+796 SFMTFSTQNMDNSQ
-810 NLNGLNANGKLSVYG
+810 NLSGLNSNGKLLVYG
-825 ATFTNQAKDGK
+825 TTFTNEAKDGK

-884 FNNANFNNSAS
+884 FNNAHFNNSAS
-895 FNFNNSNATTS
+895 FNFNNSSATTS
-906 FVGDFTNANSN
+906 FMGDFTNAHSN

-926 GNSTNSDGSQNT
+926 GNSTNGSQNT

-944 GSVNIAGNATF
+944 GSVNISGNATF
-955 DNMAFNGPTNTSV
+955 DNVVFNSPTNTSV

-990 GMINFSAHSVINIG
+990 GTITFSAHSVINIDQ
-1004 EAITNGNPITLVS
+1004 AIINGNPITLVS

-1054 GIYDVV
+1054 GVYDVV

-1083 LGVGMVFDY
+1083 LGVSMVFDY

-1117 NNNLGNL
+1117 NNNLGNS
-1124 NNTIYYYDK
+1124 NNTIYYYDE

-1147 AEFSQTLTGQNSAIV
+1147 AEFSQTFTGQNSAIV
-1162 FGAKN
+1162 FGAKS

-1260 SSSMNFISNSAN
+1260 SSSMNFTSNSAAN

-1286 NKGNPNFSF
+1286 NSGNPNFSF

-1319 FNAVNAISF
+1319 FNAVNAINF
-1328 TNSSNLSSGLYQIS
+1328 TNSTNLSSGLYQMQ

-1366 ISLSQNASINAS
+1366 INLSQNASINAS

-1384 LSGDLNLNDTSSLNL
+1384 LQGDLNLNDTSSLNL
-1399 NQSAINV
+1399 NQSTINI

-1436 ANITTSLSDSSIV
+1436 ANITTSLNNSSIV
-1449 FKGASS
+1449 FKGAVS

-1466 FLDFQ
+1466 SLDFQ
-1471 GSSAITS
+1471 GSSTITS
-1478 NTAFNFYN
+1478 NTAFNFYD

-1509 GNLLNPNNSSV
+1509 GNLLNPNNNSV
-1520 LNLKNSQLVFSDQG
+1520 LDLKNSQLVFGDQG

-1556 IIQADMNSNWYERIS
+1556 IIQADMNDNWYERIS
-1571 FFGMRIND
+1571 FFGMHIND

-1645 SYSDDAQGVFY
+1645 SYSDDAEGVFY
-1656 LTSSV
+1656 LTSNV
-1661 KGYYNPNQSYQAS
+1661 KGYYDPNQSYQAS
-1674 GSNNTTKNNNLTS
+1674 GSNNTTKNNNLSS
-1687 ESSVISQTYNAQG
+1687 ESSVISQTYDAQG
-1700 NPISALHVYNKGYN
+1700 NPISALHVYNKGYD

-1745 SNLKGD
+1745 SGLNSN

-1759 ITPSDWKNI
+1759 ITPNDWKNI

-1792 TKIGQTNTNSTV
+1792 TKIGQTDTNSAV

-1812 KPCDYTDIVC
+1812 TPCDYTDIVC

-1921 AMQSINKAGG
+1921 AVQSINKAGG
-1931 LGNLIVNTLGSGSVI
+1931 LGNLIVNTLGSDSVI

-2022 LSKKGLF
+2022 LSKKGLL

-2044 ISVMLQDIVKPSEA
+2044 ISVMLQDIVKPSNA
-2058 LQNDVVALGK
+2058 LKNDVAALGK

-2074 LGQDMLNS
+2074 LGQDALNS

-2108 YEQGLGDLIPNL
+2108 YEQGLGDLIPSL

-2134 WQRGDFSFN
+2134 WQKGDFSFN

-2183 HSGTLNLLSNQ
+2183 HFGTLQLLSNQ

-2199 ITTLDAS
+2199 ITTLNAS

-2225 FINASCVQ
+2225 FINASCTQ
-2233 QSDPITTNTA
+2233 QSDPTTANIA
-2243 NPCALSAQSA
+2243 NPCALNAQSA
-2253 NGASS
+2253 NDASS
-2258 NNASNNAPIAL
+2258 NNASNNVPIAL

-2314 AQFQANNLTIS
+2314 AQFQANNLIIS
-2325 NQAVLEK
+2325 NQAVLEN

-2343 QGAFNNNATQKIGV
+2343 QGAFNNNATQKIEV
-2357 LQNLVIAS
+2357 LQNLAIAS

-2377 VGGALNNFGAIHFN
+2377 VGGVLNNLGTIHFN
-2391 LENIQT
+2391 LENSQT
-2397 PAPLIQAEGIINLNT
+2397 PVNPLIQAEGIINLNT

-2487 LSVALPNSNNASPN
+2487 LSVALPNSNNASQN
-2501 NILSLSVLHNQVKM
+2501 NILSLSVLYDQIKM
-2515 SYGDKVMDF
+2515 SYGNKIMDF

-2537 GQSALNQIEAIGGN
+2537 GQSALNQIEAVGG
-2551 NAIKWLSTLMIKTKE
+2551 NAIKWLSTLMMETKE

-2574 LENHSLNE
+2574 LKNHSLNE
-2582 ILDATKDLQNTASLI
+2582 ILGVAKDLQNTASLI
-2597 SNPNFRDNATNL
+2597 SNPNFRNNATNL

-2623 KLSDFRAREG
+2623 KLSDFRTRER
-2633 ESNFSERL
+2633 ESDFSKHL

-2654 SEIFVKYSQPNKH
+2654 GEVFVKYSQLSKH
-2667 PNNLWVQGVG
+2667 QNNLWVQGIG

-2706 GYVAYGYSGFNG
+2706 GYVAYGYSDFNG
-2718 NIMRSLGNNVDVG
+2718 NIMHSLGNNVDVG

-2748 ETYGGNASHIN
+2748 ETYGGNATSIN
-2759 SSNSL
+2759 SSNPL

-2818 QNPAYQQFVMHSNP
+2818 NDAAYKQFLMHSNP

-2847 KYFGKNSYYFVTARL
+2847 KYFGQNSYYFVTARL
-2862 GRDLLIKAKGDNMVR
+2862 GRDLLIKAKGGNMVR

-2888 GEIFNTF
+2888 GEVFNTF

-2920 GLQYQDLNITG
+2920 GLQYQDINITG

>member
-1 MKQFKKKPKKIKRSQ
+1 MHANNLWDLLNPKVGGEYVHWVKGSQ
-16 KIILKRPLWL
+16 YCAWWEFAGCLKN
-26 MPLLIGGFASGV
+26 V
-38 YADGTDILGLSWGE
+38 WGANH
-52 KSQKVCVHRPW
+52 KG
-63 YALWSC
+63 YDA
-69 DKWEE
+69 
-74 KTQQF
+74 
-79 TGNQL
+79 
-84 ITKTWAG
+84 
-91 GNAANYYHSQNNQDI
+91 GNAANYLSSQNYQAISVGSGNE
-106 TANLKND
+106 T
-113 NGTYFLS
+113 GTYSLS
-120 GLYNYTGGEYNGG
+120 GFTNYVGG
-133 NLDIELGSNATFNL
+133 NLTINL
-147 GANSGNSF
+147 GNSVVLDLSGSNSF
-155 TSWYPNGHTN
+155 TSYQGYNQGKDDVSFNVGAINLNG
-165 VTFSAG
+165 AL
-171 TINVNNSVEVGN
+171 EVGN

-198 NLNANKVTINSNI
+198 NLNANKVNIHSNI
-211 NAYKTS
+211 SAFKTS
-217 QVNIGNANSAITIN
+217 QVNIGNANSAIIIG
-231 SVSLS
+231 SVSLN
-236 GDTCSSLAKIGSG
+236 GDTCSSLARVGVG
-249 ANCSSSGP
+249 VNCSTSGS

-265 SATNTT
+265 NATNTA

-280 FEESANFSG
+280 FEENATFSG

-300 KGFNATNN
+300 KELNATNN

-314 SFTFKGTS
+314 SFNFKGVS
-322 SFNNATF
+322 SFNGTNF

-338 QATFQNSSFNGGTF
+338 QATFQNSSFNGGNF
-352 TFNNQSNP
+352 TFSNQ
-360 TNSAQHPQILFE
+360 TNQSAQHPQI
-372 NSSFNG
+372 
-378 GIFTFNNQTNPTNS
+378 Q
-392 AQHPQILFENS
+392 NS
-403 SFSGSTTTLKGSA
+403 SFSGNATTLNG
-416 TFEQAFNNSNHQLT
+416 FVNFQQAFNNSNHQLT

-436 DNATFNNTG
+436 NNVNFNNTG
-445 KITIEKDASFN
+445 KITINESASFN
-456 NTSFNTPVDTNN
+456 DTTFNTSINTNN
-468 MSVTGSVTLSGKNDL
+468 MTITGSVTLSGKNDL

-490 FGSSKITL
+490 FGSSQVTL
-498 AQGAT
+498 TQGTT
-503 FNLTSLGSEKS
+503 FNLTSLGDKNS
-514 VTILNSSGGITYNHL
+514 VTILNSSGGITYNNL
-529 LNHALNSLTNALKT
+529 LNHALNSLTSALKT
-543 TESSSKPQSFAQGLW
+543 NESSLKPQSFAQGLW
-558 DMITYNGVT
+558 DMITYNGVA
-567 GQLLSENAATPK
+567 GQLLSANAAASKTA
-579 NTDSS
+579 DSS
-584 PSAPTKDSPQ
+584 LSKPSANSAQ
-594 VYQVGYKIGDTIYK
+594 VYQVGYKIGDIIYK
-608 LQETFSPNSIIIQA
+608 LQETFSHNSIIIQA
-622 LESGTYTPPPTI
+622 LESGTYTPPPVI
-634 SGSQFDLSASN
+634 SGSKFDLSASN
-645 YINANMPWYDHK
+645 YIDSNMPWYDYK
-657 YYIPKSQ
+657 SYIPKSQ

-689 TFSTNGSNLVIGYNA
+689 TFSASNSNLVIGYNA
-704 TWTGN
+704 TWTDHN
-709 SVSSSGTVSFG
+709 VSSSDTVSFG

-731 GPWPYYQCIG
+731 GSWPYYQCTG
-741 TTNGAYSAYH
+741 TTDGTYSAYH

-779 INIANATI
+779 VNIANATI
-787 TQHNAGAYS
+787 TQHNAGIYS
-796 SSMTFSTQNMDSSQ
+796 SSMTFSTQSMDNSQ
-810 NLNGLNANGKLSVYG
+810 NVNGLNPNGTLLVYG

-836 FIFNAGQ
+836 FIFNAGK
-843 ATFENTNFNGGSYQ
+843 AVFENTNFNGGSYQ

-884 FNNANFNNSAS
+884 FDNANFNNSAS
-895 FNFNNSNATTS
+895 FNFNNSSATTS

-917 LQIAGNAVF
+917 LQIAGSAVF
-926 GNSTNSDGSQNT
+926 GNSNNGSQNN

-944 GSVNIAGNATF
+944 GSVNISGNATF
-955 DNMAFNGPTNTSV
+955 DNVVFNSPTNMSV

-990 GMINFSAHSVINIG
+990 GTITFNAHSVINIA

-1036 NYQGHGASSE
+1036 NYQGHEASSE
-1046 KLVSSAGN
+1046 KLVSSVGN
-1054 GIYDVV
+1054 GVYDVV

-1092 VDMEKSDHLYYQ
+1092 MDMEKSDHLYYQ

-1124 NNTIYYYDK
+1124 NSTIYYYDN

-1147 AEFSQTLTGQNSAIV
+1147 AEFSQTFTGQNSAIV

-1247 TNATLYNRAAGTQ
+1247 TNATLYNRTAGTQ
-1260 SSSMNFISNSAN
+1260 SSSMNFTSNSAN

-1286 NKGNPNFSF
+1286 NGGNPNFSF

-1319 FNAVNAISF
+1319 FNAANAINF
-1328 TNSSNLSSGLYQIS
+1328 TNSTNLSSGLYQMQ

-1366 ISLSQNASINAS
+1366 INLSQNASINAS

-1384 LSGDLNLNDTSSLNL
+1384 LQGDLNLNDTSSLNL

-1419 ASNGSHLNFN
+1419 VNDGSRLNFN
-1429 GAVNFNS
+1429 GTTNFNS
-1436 ANITTSLSDSSIV
+1436 ANITTSLNHSSIV
-1449 FKGASS
+1449 FKGAIS

-1466 FLDFQ
+1466 SLDFQ
-1471 GSSAITS
+1471 GSSAIIS
-1478 NTAFNFYN
+1478 NTAFNFYD

-1556 IIQADMNSNWYERIS
+1556 IIQADMNNNWYERIN

-1579 GIYDAKNQT
+1579 GVYDAINQT

-1601 TESFKD
+1601 TESFKN

-1625 NIGSEI
+1625 NIGSEV

-1645 SYSDDAQGVFY
+1645 SYSDDAEGVFY
-1656 LTSSV
+1656 LTSNV
-1661 KGYYNPNQSYQAS
+1661 KGYYSPNQSYQAS

-1687 ESSVISQTYNAQG
+1687 DSSVISQTYNAQG

-1745 SNLKGD
+1745 SALNSNT
-1751 ALNQLTKL
+1751 LNQLTKL
-1759 ITPSDWKNI
+1759 ITPNDWKNI

-1776 NSVVQNFNNGA
+1776 NSVVQNFNNGT
-1787 LIIGA
+1787 LIVGA
-1792 TKIGQTNTNSTV
+1792 AKIGQTNTNSAV

-1870 ASVTFNSQTSLILNQ
+1870 ASVTFNSQTSLVLNQ

-1903 GINKVFNQAGLA
+1903 SINKVFNQAGLA

-1921 AMQSINKAGG
+1921 AMQSIYKAGG
-1931 LGNLIVNTLGSGSVI
+1931 LGNLIADTLGSNSVI
-1946 GGYLTP
+1946 GGHLTP

-2044 ISVMLQDIVKPSEA
+2044 ISVILQDIVKPSEA
-2058 LQNDVVALGK
+2058 LQSDAAALGK

-2074 LGQDMLNS
+2074 LGQDTLNS

-2101 AKGLGPI
+2101 AKGLGSI

-2134 WQRGDFSFN
+2134 WQKGDFSFN

-2158 NGGTLSFN
+2158 NGGAISFN

-2175 NNHIAFTN
+2175 NNHISFTN
-2183 HSGTLNLLSNQ
+2183 HAGTLQLLSDQ

-2199 ITTLDAS
+2199 ITTLNAS
-2206 NGLKINAANNNVS
+2206 NGLKINASNNNVS

-2225 FINASCVQ
+2225 FINASCVGQ
-2233 QSDPITTNTA
+2233 NDPTTA
-2243 NPCALSAQSA
+2243 NIANSCALSTQNA

-2302 SANIKNLYLYNN
+2302 SANVKNLYLYNN

-2332 NASFV
+2332 NASFMA
-2337 TNNLNI
+2337 NNLNI
-2343 QGAFNNNATQKIGV
+2343 QGAFNNNATRKIEV
-2357 LQNLVIAS
+2357 LQNLTIAS
-2365 NASLSTG
+2365 TASLSTG

-2377 VGGALNNFGAIHFN
+2377 VGGALNHFGAIHFN

-2397 PAPLIQAEGIINLNT
+2397 PTPLIQAEGIINLNT
-2412 TQTPFIN
+2412 TQTPFMNI
-2419 VNNSMANNTTYTLLK
+2419 NNSMANNTTYTLLK

-2441 NINPNSLQS
+2441 HINPNSLQS

-2487 LSVALPNSNNASPN
+2487 LSVVLPDSNNAHQN
-2501 NILSLSVLHNQVKM
+2501 NILSLSVLYNQIKM

-2537 GQSALNQIEAIGGN
+2537 GQSALNQIEAVGG
-2551 NAIKWLSTLMIKTKE
+2551 NAIKWLSTLMMETKE

-2582 ILDATKDLQNTASLI
+2582 ILGVAKDLLNTASLI
-2597 SNPNFRDNATNL
+2597 SNPNFRNNATNL

-2623 KLSDFRAREG
+2623 KLSDFRSREG
-2633 ESNFSERL
+2633 ESDFSERL

-2654 SEIFVKYSQPNKH
+2654 SEVFIKYSQPNKH
-2667 PNNLWVQGVG
+2667 PNNLWVQGIG

-2686 GTLYGLNV
+2686 GTLYGLNA

-2718 NIMRSLGNNVDVG
+2718 NIMHSLANNVDVG

-2748 ETYGGNASHIN
+2748 ETYEGNASNIN
-2759 SSNSL
+2759 SSNFL
-2764 LSVLNQRYN
+2764 LSVLNQRYS

-2818 QNPAYQQFVMHSNP
+2818 NDAAYKQFLMHSNP
-2832 SNESVLTLN
+2832 SNKSVLTLN
-2841 MGLESR
+2841 MGLEGR

-2862 GRDLLIKAKGDNMVR
+2862 GRDLLIKSKGGNAVR

-2888 GEIFNTF
+2888 GEVFNTF

-2920 GLQYQDLNITG
+2920 GLQYQDINITG

>member
-1 MKQFKKKPKKIKRSQ
+1 
-16 KIILKRPLWL
+16 
-26 MPLLIGGFASGV
+26 MPLLISGFASGV
-38 YADGTDILGLSWGE
+38 YANNLWDLLNPKVGGEYVHWVKGSQYCAWWEFAGCLKNVWGANH
-52 KSQKVCVHRPW
+52 KG
-63 YALWSC
+63 YDA
-69 DKWEE
+69 
-74 KTQQF
+74 
-79 TGNQL
+79 
-84 ITKTWAG
+84 
-91 GNAANYYHSQNNQDI
+91 GNAANYLSSQNYQAISVGSGNE
-106 TANLKND
+106 T
-113 NGTYFLS
+113 GTYSLS
-120 GLYNYTGGEYNGG
+120 GFTNYVGG
-133 NLDIELGSNATFNL
+133 NLTINL
-147 GANSGNSF
+147 GNSVVLDLSGSNSF
-155 TSWYPNGHTN
+155 TSYQGYNQGKDD
-165 VTFSAG
+165 VTFTVGAINLNG
-171 TINVNNSVEVGN
+171 TLEVGN

-198 NLNANKVTINSNI
+198 NLNANKVNINSNI

-217 QVNIGNANSAITIN
+217 QVNIGNANSVITIG

-236 GDTCSSLAKIGSG
+236 GDVCSSLASVGIG
-249 ANCSSSGP
+249 ANCSTSGP

-265 SATNTT
+265 NATNTA

-280 FEESANFSG
+280 FEENATFSG
-289 AKLNG
+289 AKWNG
-294 GAFTFN
+294 GTYTFN
-300 KGFNATNN
+300 KEFSATNN
-308 TAFNSG
+308 TAFSSG
-314 SFTFKGTS
+314 SFNFKGVS
-322 SFNNATF
+322 SFNGTSF

-352 TFNNQSNP
+352 TFNNQTNP
-360 TNSAQHPQILFE
+360 TNNAQHPQI
-372 NSSFNG
+372 
-378 GIFTFNNQTNPTNS
+378 Q
-392 AQHPQILFENS
+392 NS
-403 SFSGSTTTLKGSA
+403 SFSGNATTLKG
-416 TFEQAFNNSNHQLT
+416 FVNFQQAFNNSNHQLT

-436 DNATFNNTG
+436 NNATFNNTG

-456 NTSFNTPVDTNN
+456 NTTFNTSVDTNN
-468 MSVTGSVTLSGKNDL
+468 MSVTGGVTLSGKNDL

-498 AQGAT
+498 AQGTT

-514 VTILNSSGGITYNHL
+514 VTILNSSGGITYSNL
-529 LNHALNSLTNALKT
+529 LNHAINGLTSALKT
-543 TESSSKPQSFAQGLW
+543 NESLSNPQSFAQGLW
-558 DMITYNGVT
+558 DIITYNGVT
-567 GQLLSENAATPK
+567 GQLLNENAATSKP
-579 NTDSS
+579 TDSS
-584 PSAPTKDSPQ
+584 PSKSSTNSTQ

-608 LQETFSPNSIIIQA
+608 LQETFSHNSIIIQA
-622 LESGTYTPPPTI
+622 LESGTYTPPPVI
-634 SGSQFDLSASN
+634 NGSKFDLSASN
-645 YINANMPWYDHK
+645 YINADMPWYDHK

-689 TFSTNGSNLVIGYNA
+689 TFSANGSNLVIGYNS
-704 TWTGN
+704 TWTDHN
-709 SVSSSGTVSFG
+709 VSSSGTVSFG

-731 GPWPYYQCIG
+731 GPWPYYQCTG
-741 TTNGAYSAYH
+741 TTNGTYSAYH

-765 TGGAANLVFNGVDS
+765 TGGAANLIFNGVDS

-787 TQHNAGAYS
+787 TQHNAGIYS
-796 SSMTFSTQNMDSSQ
+796 SSMTFSTQSMDNSQ
-810 NLNGLNANGKLSVYG
+810 NLNGLNSNGKLSVYG
-825 ATFTNQAKDGK
+825 TTFTNEAKDGK

-843 ATFENTNFNGGSYQ
+843 AVFENTNFNGGSYQ

-926 GNSTNSDGSQNT
+926 GNSTNGSQNT

-944 GSVNIAGNATF
+944 GSVNISGNATF
-955 DNMAFNGPTNTSV
+955 DNVVFNGPTNTSV

-990 GMINFSAHSVINIG
+990 GTITFNAHSVINIA
-1004 EAITNGNPITLVS
+1004 ESITNGNPITLVS

-1054 GIYDVV
+1054 GVYDVV

-1068 NFQEVFSPNSISIRR
+1068 NFQEVFSQNSISIRR
-1083 LGVGMVFDY
+1083 LGVNMVFDY

-1117 NNNLGNL
+1117 NNNLGNA

-1133 SIDFYASGKTLFTK
+1133 SIDFYAIGKTLFTK
-1147 AEFSQTLTGQNSAIV
+1147 AEFSQTFTGQNSAIV
-1162 FGAKN
+1162 FGAKS
-1167 IWTNASDAPQSNTI
+1167 IWTSLSDAPQSNTI

-1286 NKGNPNFSF
+1286 NGGNPNFSF

-1304 SSFRGYVGQTQSVFK
+1304 SSFRGYVGKTQSVFK
-1319 FNAVNAISF
+1319 FNAKNAISF
-1328 TNSSNLSSGLYQIS
+1328 TNSTNLSSGLYQMQ

-1366 ISLSQNASINAS
+1366 INLSQNASINAS

-1384 LSGDLNLNDTSSLNL
+1384 LQGDLNVNDTSSLNL
-1399 NQSAINV
+1399 NQSTINV

-1436 ANITTSLSDSSIV
+1436 ANITTSLNNSSIV
-1449 FKGASS
+1449 FKGAVS

-1466 FLDFQ
+1466 SLDFQ

-1478 NTAFNFYN
+1478 NTAFNFYD

-1520 LNLKNSQLVFSDQG
+1520 LDLKNSQLVFGDQG

-1571 FFGMRIND
+1571 FFGMHIND

-1656 LTSSV
+1656 LTSNV

-1687 ESSVISQTYNAQG
+1687 ESSIISQTYNAQG
-1700 NPISALHVYNKGYN
+1700 NPISALHIYNKGYN

-1729 PEIKKI
+1729 PEIKKV
-1735 LGNDFSLSSL
+1735 LGNDFSPSSL
-1745 SNLKGD
+1745 NALNSN

-1759 ITPSDWKNI
+1759 ITPNDWKNI

-1776 NSVVQNFNNGA
+1776 NSVVQNFNNGT
-1787 LIIGA
+1787 LIVGA
-1792 TKIGQTNTNSTV
+1792 TQIGQTDTNSAV

-1812 KPCDYTDIVC
+1812 TPCDYTDIVC

-1921 AMQSINKAGG
+1921 AVQSINKAGG
-1931 LGNLIVNTLGSGSVI
+1931 LGNLIVNTLGSNSVI

-2044 ISVMLQDIVKPSEA
+2044 ISVMLQDIVKPSDA
-2058 LQNDVVALGK
+2058 LKNDVAALGK

-2074 LGQDMLNS
+2074 LGQDTLNS

-2101 AKGLGPI
+2101 AKGLGSI

-2120 GKKGL
+2120 GKKGI

-2134 WQRGDFSFN
+2134 WQKGDFSFN

-2199 ITTLDAS
+2199 VTMLNAS
-2206 NGLKINAANNNVS
+2206 NGLKINATNNNVS

-2233 QSDPITTNTA
+2233 QSDPTTASAT
-2243 NPCALSAQSA
+2243 NPCTTAQ
-2253 NGASS
+2253 NNASS
-2258 NNASNNAPIAL
+2258 SNASNNAPIAL
-2269 NNNDESLMV
+2269 NNNDESLVV
-2278 TANDFN
+2278 TANGFN

-2302 SANIKNLYLYNN
+2302 SANVKNLYLYNN

-2343 QGAFNNNATQKIGV
+2343 QGAFNNNATQKIEV

-2377 VGGALNNFGAIHFN
+2377 VGGALNNSGAIHFN
-2391 LENIQT
+2391 LENTQT
-2397 PAPLIQAEGIINLNT
+2397 PTPLIQAEGIINLNT
-2412 TQTPFIN
+2412 TQTPFMN

-2450 YLKLYTLI
+2450 YLNLYTLI
-2458 NINGNHIEEKNGV
+2458 NINGNHIEEKNGA

-2487 LSVALPNSNNASPN
+2487 LSVALPNSNNASQN
-2501 NILSLSVLHNQVKM
+2501 NILSLSVLYNQVKM
-2515 SYGDKVMDF
+2515 SCGDKAMDF

-2537 GQSALNQIEAIGGN
+2537 GQSALNQIEAVGG
-2551 NAIKWLSTLMIKTKE
+2551 NAIKWLSTLMMETKE
-2566 NPLFAPIY
+2566 NPFFAPIY
-2574 LENHSLNE
+2574 LKNHSLNE
-2582 ILDATKDLQNTASLI
+2582 ILGVTKDLQNTASLI

-2623 KLSDFRAREG
+2623 KLSDFRSREG
-2633 ESNFSERL
+2633 ESDFSL

-2654 SEIFVKYSQPNKH
+2654 EVFVKYSQLSKH

-2686 GTLYGLNV
+2686 GTLYGLNA

-2706 GYVAYGYSGFNG
+2706 GYVAYGYSDFNG
-2718 NIMRSLGNNVDVG
+2718 NIMHSLGNNVDVG

-2748 ETYGGNASHIN
+2748 ETYGGNATSIN

-2803 LSYHFIGLSGMKGKM
+2803 LSYHFIGLSGMKG
-2818 QNPAYQQFVMHSNP
+2818 NDAAYKQFLMHSNP

-2862 GRDLLIKAKGDNMVR
+2862 GRDLLIKSKGSNTVR

-2888 GEIFNTF
+2888 GEVFNTF
-2895 ASVITGGEMH
+2895 ASVIAGGEMH
-2905 LWRLMYVNAGVGLKM
+2905 LWRLVYVNAGVGLKM
-2920 GLQYQDLNITG
+2920 GLQYQDINITG

>member
-1 MKQFKKKPKKIKRSQ
+1 MKKFKKKPKKITRKQ
-16 KIILKRPLWL
+16 KTILKRPLWL
-26 MPLLIGGFASGV
+26 MPLLISGFASGA

-52 KSQKVCVHRPW
+52 KSQKVCVHHPW

-198 NLNANKVTINSNI
+198 NLNANKVNVNSNI
-211 NAYKTS
+211 SAYKTS

-249 ANCSSSGP
+249 ANCSTSGP

-265 SATNTT
+265 NATNTT

-280 FEESANFSG
+280 FEENATFSG
-289 AKLNG
+289 AKWNG

-300 KGFNATNN
+300 KGFSATNN

-314 SFTFKGTS
+314 SFTFKDTS

-329 SNASYTFDN
+329 SNATYTFNN

-372 NSSFNG
+372 NSSF
-378 GIFTFNNQTNPTNS
+378 
-392 AQHPQILFENS
+392 
-403 SFSGSTTTLKGSA
+403 SGSATTLKGSA

-436 DNATFNNTG
+436 NNATFNNTG
-445 KITIEKDASFN
+445 KITINESASFN
-456 NTSFNTPVDTNN
+456 NTSFNTSVDTNN
-468 MSVTGSVTLSGKNDL
+468 MSVTGGVTLSGKNDL

-498 AQGAT
+498 TQGAT
-503 FNLTSLGSEKS
+503 FNLTSLGDKKS

-543 TESSSKPQSFAQGLW
+543 TESPSKPQSFAQGLW
-558 DMITYNGVT
+558 DMITYNGAT
-567 GQLLSENAATPK
+567 GQLLSGNAATSKPA
-579 NTDSS
+579 DSS
-584 PSAPTKDSPQ
+584 PSKSSTNSTQ

-608 LQETFSPNSIIIQA
+608 LQETFGPNSIIIQA
-622 LESGTYTPPPTI
+622 LESGTYMPPPVI
-634 SGSQFDLSASN
+634 NGSKFDLSASN
-645 YINANMPWYDHK
+645 YINADMPWYDHK

-669 GTYYLPS
+669 GTYYLPN

-689 TFSTNGSNLVIGYNA
+689 TFSANGSNLVIGYNA

-709 SVSSSGTVSFG
+709 SVSSSDTVSFG

-731 GPWPYYQCIG
+731 GPWPYYQCTG

-757 LRSGNRIG
+757 LRSGNRVG

-787 TQHNAGAYS
+787 TQHNAGIYS
-796 SSMTFSTQNMDSSQ
+796 SSMTFSTQNMDNSQ
-810 NLNGLNANGKLSVYG
+810 NLSGLNANGKLSVYG

-836 FIFNAGQ
+836 FTFNAGQ

-870 FNSGSFEIS
+870 FNSGSFEIG

-906 FVGDFTNANSN
+906 FMGDFTNANSN

-955 DNMAFNGPTNTSV
+955 DNAAFNGPTNTSV

-990 GMINFSAHSVINIG
+990 GTIAFSAHSVINIG
-1004 EAITNGNPITLVS
+1004 ETITNGNPITLVS
-1017 SSKEIE
+1017 SSKAIE
-1023 YNNAFSKNLWQLI
+1023 YNDAFSKNLWQLI

-1092 VDMEKSDHLYYQ
+1092 VDMEKSDRLYYKDVV
-1104 NALGFMTYMPNSY
+1104 GFMTYMPNSY
-1117 NNNLGNL
+1117 NNNLGNP
-1124 NNTIYYYDK
+1124 NNTIYYYDN

-1147 AEFSQTLTGQNSAIV
+1147 AEFSQTFTGQNSAIV

-1167 IWTNASDAPQSNTI
+1167 IWTSASDAPQSNVI

-1186 NKGAGSND
+1186 NKGSGSND

-1260 SSSMNFISNSAN
+1260 SSSMNFVSNSAN

-1304 SSFRGYVGQTQSVFK
+1304 SSFRGYVGTTQSVFQ

-1328 TNSSNLSSGLYQIS
+1328 TNSSNLSSGLYQMQ

-1355 SVGTSS
+1355 SVGTST

-1366 ISLSQNASINAS
+1366 INLSQNASINAS
-1378 NHSTLE
+1378 NHSTLD
-1384 LSGDLNLNDTSSLNL
+1384 LQGDLNLNDTSSLNL
-1399 NQSAINV
+1399 NQSTINV

-1419 ASNGSHLNFN
+1419 ASNNAHINFN

-1436 ANITTSLSDSSIV
+1436 ANITTSLSNSSIV
-1449 FKGASS
+1449 FKGAVS

-1466 FLDFQ
+1466 SLDFQ

-1478 NTAFNFYN
+1478 NTAFNFYD
-1486 NAFSQSPITFHQAL
+1486 NAFSQSPITFHQVL
-1500 DIKAPLSLG
+1500 DVKAPLSLG

-1556 IIQADMNSNWYERIS
+1556 IIQADMNSNWYERIN

-1645 SYSDDAQGVFY
+1645 SYSDDAEGVFY

-1687 ESSVISQTYNAQG
+1687 ESSIISQTYNAQG

-1714 FNNIKALGQMALKLY
+1714 FSNTKALGQMALKLY

-1792 TKIGQTNTNSTV
+1792 TKIGQTNTNSAV

-1931 LGNLIVNTLGSGSVI
+1931 LGNLIVNTLGSDSVI

-2074 LGQDMLNS
+2074 LGQDTLNS

-2120 GKKGL
+2120 GKKGI

-2134 WQRGDFSFN
+2134 WQKGDFSFN
-2143 AQGNVFVQNSTFSNA
+2143 TQGNVFVQNSTFSNA

-2183 HSGTLNLLSNQ
+2183 HFGTLNLLSDQ
-2194 VSNIN
+2194 VSNIS

-2206 NGLKINAANNNVS
+2206 NGLKINAANNNIS

-2225 FINASCVQ
+2225 FINASCAQ
-2233 QSDPITTNTA
+2233 QSDPTTASAT
-2243 NPCALSAQSA
+2243 NPCALTTQ
-2253 NGASS
+2253 NNASS
-2258 NNASNNAPIAL
+2258 SNASNNAPIAL
-2269 NNNDESLMV
+2269 NNNDESLVV

-2302 SANIKNLYLYNN
+2302 SANVKNLYLYNN

-2343 QGAFNNNATQKIGV
+2343 QGVFNNNATRKIEV

-2372 IYGLE
+2372 IYGLG
-2377 VGGALNNFGAIHFN
+2377 VGGALNNLGMIHFN
-2391 LENIQT
+2391 LENSQT
-2397 PAPLIQAEGIINLNT
+2397 PVNPLIQAEGIINLNT
-2412 TQTPFIN
+2412 TQTPFMN
-2419 VNNSMANNTTYTLLK
+2419 VSVANGGTYTLLK

-2487 LSVALPNSNNASPN
+2487 LSVALPNSNNASQN
-2501 NILSLSVLHNQVKM
+2501 HILSLSVLYNQVKM
-2515 SYGDKVMDF
+2515 SYGDKAMDF

-2551 NAIKWLSTLMIKTKE
+2551 SAIKWLSTLMIKTKE

-2667 PNNLWVQGVG
+2667 QNNLWVQGVG

-2706 GYVAYGYSGFNG
+2706 GYVAYGYSDFNG

-2748 ETYGGNASHIN
+2748 ETYGGNATSIN

-2818 QNPAYQQFVMHSNP
+2818 NDAAYQQFVMHSNP

>member
-1 MKQFKKKPKKIKRSQ
+1 MKKFKKKSKKITRKQ
-16 KIILKRPLWL
+16 KTILKRPLWL
-26 MPLLIGGFASGV
+26 VPLLISGFASGV
-38 YADGTDILGLSWGE
+38 YANNNLWDLLNSKVGGEYVHWVKGSQYCSW
-52 KSQKVCVHRPW
+52 
-63 YALWSC
+63 
-69 DKWEE
+69 WE
-74 KTQQF
+74 
-79 TGNQL
+79 L
-84 ITKTWAG
+84 AG
-91 GNAANYYHSQNNQDI
+91 CLKNVWGANHKGYDAGNAANYLSSQNYQAISVGSGNE
-106 TANLKND
+106 T
-113 NGTYFLS
+113 GTYSLS
-120 GLYNYTGGEYNGG
+120 GFTNYVGG
-133 NLDIELGSNATFNL
+133 NLTINL
-147 GANSGNSF
+147 GNSVVLDLSGSNSF
-155 TSWYPNGHTN
+155 TSYQGYNQGKDDVSFN
-165 VTFSAG
+165 VG
-171 TINVNNSVEVGN
+171 TINLNGALEVGN

-211 NAYKTS
+211 SAYKTS
-217 QVNIGNANSAITIN
+217 QVNVGNANSAITIG

-236 GDTCSSLAKIGSG
+236 GDICSSLAKVGSG
-249 ANCSSSGP
+249 ANCSTSGP

-265 SATNTT
+265 SATNTV

-280 FEESANFSG
+280 FEENATFSG
-289 AKLNG
+289 AKWNG
-294 GAFTFN
+294 GTYTFN
-300 KGFNATNN
+300 KEFKATNN

-314 SFTFKGTS
+314 SFTFKGAS
-322 SFNNATF
+322 SFNGATF
-329 SNASYTFDN
+329 SNASYTFNN

-352 TFNNQSNP
+352 TFNNQ
-360 TNSAQHPQILFE
+360 T
-372 NSSFNG
+372 
-378 GIFTFNNQTNPTNS
+378 NQTNST
-392 AQHPQILFENS
+392 QHPQILFENS
-403 SFSGSTTTLKGSA
+403 SFSGNATTLKGSA
-416 TFEQAFNNSNHQLT
+416 TFEQAFNNSNQLT

-436 DNATFNNTG
+436 NNATFNNTG

-456 NTSFNTPVDTNN
+456 STTFNTSVDTNN
-468 MSVTGSVTLSGKNDL
+468 MSVTGGVTLSGKNDL
-483 KNGSTLD
+483 SNGSTLD

-498 AQGAT
+498 TQGTT

-514 VTILNSSGGITYNHL
+514 VMILNSSGGITYNHL
-529 LNHALNSLTNALKT
+529 LNHAINGLTNALKT
-543 TESSSKPQSFAQGLW
+543 NESSSLPQNFAQGLW

-567 GQLLSENAATPK
+567 GQLLNENATTSKPA
-579 NTDSS
+579 DSS
-584 PSAPTKDSPQ
+584 PPKSSTNSTQ

-608 LQETFSPNSIIIQA
+608 LQETFGPNSIIIQA
-622 LESGTYTPPPTI
+622 LESGTYTPPPVI
-634 SGSQFDLSASN
+634 NGSKFDLSASN
-645 YINANMPWYDHK
+645 YINADMHWYDHK

-689 TFSTNGSNLVIGYNA
+689 TFSASNSNLVIGYNA

-731 GPWPYYQCIG
+731 GPWPYYQCAG
-741 TTNGAYSAYH
+741 TTNGTYSAYH

-757 LRSGNRIG
+757 LRSGNRVG

-787 TQHNAGAYS
+787 TQHNAGIYS
-796 SSMTFSTQNMDSSQ
+796 SSMTFSTQSMDDSQ
-810 NLNGLNANGKLSVYG
+810 NLKGLNSNGKLLVYG
-825 ATFTNQAKDGK
+825 TTFTNQAKDGK

-870 FNSGSFEIS
+870 FNSGSFEIN

-895 FNFNNSNATTS
+895 FNFNNSSATTS

-926 GNSTNSDGSQNT
+926 GNSTNGSQNT

-944 GSVNIAGNATF
+944 GSVNVSGNATF
-955 DNMAFNGPTNTSV
+955 DNVVFNGPTNTSV

-990 GMINFSAHSVINIG
+990 GTITFNAHSVINIG

-1017 SSKEIE
+1017 SSKEID

-1046 KLVSSAGN
+1046 KLVSSVGN
-1054 GIYDVV
+1054 GVYDVV

-1068 NFQEVFSPNSISIRR
+1068 NFQEVFSQNSISIRR
-1083 LGVGMVFDY
+1083 LGVSMVFDY
-1092 VDMEKSDHLYYQ
+1092 MDMEKSDHLYYK
-1104 NALGFMTYMPNSY
+1104 NVAGFMTYMPNSY
-1117 NNNLGNL
+1117 NNNLGNS
-1124 NNTIYYYDK
+1124 NNTIYYYDN

-1147 AEFSQTLTGQNSAIV
+1147 AEFSQTFTGQNSAIV

-1167 IWTNASDAPQSNTI
+1167 IWTSASDAPQSNVI

-1260 SSSMNFISNSAN
+1260 SSSMNFVSNSAN

-1286 NKGNPNFSF
+1286 NGGNPNFSF

-1304 SSFRGYVGQTQSVFK
+1304 SSFRGYVGTTQSVFK
-1319 FNAVNAISF
+1319 FNAKNAISF
-1328 TNSSNLSSGLYQIS
+1328 TNSTNLSSGLYQIS
-1342 AKSVLF
+1342 ANSVSF

-1366 ISLSQNASINAS
+1366 INLSQNASINAS

-1384 LSGDLNLNDTSSLNL
+1384 LQGGLNVNDTSSLNL
-1399 NQSAINV
+1399 NQSTINV

-1436 ANITTSLSDSSIV
+1436 ANITTSLNNSSIV

-1466 FLDFQ
+1466 SLDFQ
-1471 GSSAITS
+1471 GSSAIIS
-1478 NTAFNFYN
+1478 NTAFNFYD

-1571 FFGMRIND
+1571 FFGMHIND
-1579 GIYDAKNQT
+1579 GIYDAINQT

-1625 NIGSEI
+1625 NIGSEV

-1645 SYSDDAQGVFY
+1645 SYSDDAEGVFY

-1661 KGYYNPNQSYQAS
+1661 KGYYNPNQSYQAN
-1674 GSNNTTKNNNLTS
+1674 GSNNTTKNNNLSS
-1687 ESSVISQTYNAQG
+1687 ESSIISQTYNAQG
-1700 NPISALHVYNKGYN
+1700 NPISALHIYNKGYD

-1745 SNLKGD
+1745 SDLKGD

-1776 NSVVQNFNNGA
+1776 NSVVQNFNNGT

-1792 TKIGQTNTNSTV
+1792 TKIGQTNTNSAV

-1812 KPCDYTDIVC
+1812 TPCDYTDIVC

-1921 AMQSINKAGG
+1921 AVQSINKAGG
-1931 LGNLIVNTLGSGSVI
+1931 LGNLIVNTLGSNSVI

-2044 ISVMLQDIVKPSEA
+2044 ISVMLQDIVKPSNA
-2058 LQNDVVALGK
+2058 LKNDVVALGK

-2074 LGQDMLNS
+2074 LGQDTLNS

-2134 WQRGDFSFN
+2134 WQKGDFSFN

-2183 HSGTLNLLSNQ
+2183 HFGTLQLLSNQ
-2194 VSNIN
+2194 VSNIS

-2206 NGLKINAANNNVS
+2206 NGLKINAGSNNVS
-2219 VSQGNL
+2219 VSQGDL
-2225 FINASCVQ
+2225 FINASCAQ
-2233 QSDPITTNTA
+2233 QSDPTTANTT

-2258 NNASNNAPIAL
+2258 SNASNNAPIAL

-2302 SANIKNLYLYNN
+2302 SANVKNLYLYNN

-2343 QGAFNNNATQKIGV
+2343 QGAFNNNATQKIEV

-2377 VGGALNNFGAIHFN
+2377 VGGVLNNLGTIHFN
-2391 LENIQT
+2391 LENSQT
-2397 PAPLIQAEGIINLNT
+2397 PVNPLIQAEGIINLNT

-2487 LSVALPNSNNASPN
+2487 LSVALPDSNNASQN
-2501 NILSLSVLHNQVKM
+2501 NILSLSVLHDQIKM
-2515 SYGDKVMDF
+2515 SYGNKIMDF

-2530 DYIVGIQ
+2530 DYIAGIQ
-2537 GQSALNQIEAIGGN
+2537 GQSALNQIEAVGG
-2551 NAIKWLSTLMIKTKE
+2551 NAIKWLSTLMMETKE

-2633 ESNFSERL
+2633 ESDFSL
-2641 LELKNKRFSDPNP
+2641 LELKNKRFSDSNP
-2654 SEIFVKYSQPNKH
+2654 GEVFIKHSQLSKH
-2667 PNNLWVQGVG
+2667 QNNLWVQGVG

-2706 GYVAYGYSGFNG
+2706 GYVAYGYSDFNG

-2742 FTLSAN
+2742 FTLSTN
-2748 ETYGGNASHIN
+2748 ETYGGNASNIN
-2759 SSNSL
+2759 SSNPL
-2764 LSVLNQRYN
+2764 LSVLNQRYS

-2818 QNPAYQQFVMHSNP
+2818 NDAAYKQFLMHSNP

-2847 KYFGKNSYYFVTARL
+2847 KYFGQNSYYFVTARL
-2862 GRDLLIKAKGDNMVR
+2862 GRDLLIKSKGGNTVR

-2888 GEIFNTF
+2888 GEVFNTF

-2920 GLQYQDLNITG
+2920 GLQYQDINITG

>member
-1 MKQFKKKPKKIKRSQ
+1 MKKFKKKPKKITRKQ
-16 KIILKRPLWL
+16 KTILKRPLWL
-26 MPLLIGGFASGV
+26 APLLIGGFASGV
-38 YADGTDILGLSWGE
+38 YADGTDILGLNWGE
-52 KSQKVCVHRPW
+52 KSQKVCVHHPW

-120 GLYNYTGGEYNGG
+120 GLYNYTGGENNGG
-133 NLDIELGSNATFNL
+133 NLNIELGSNATFDL
-147 GANSGNSF
+147 GAHSGNSF
-155 TSWYPNGHTN
+155 TSWYSNGHTN
-165 VTFSAG
+165 ITFSAG

-211 NAYKTS
+211 SAFKTS
-217 QVNIGNANSAITIN
+217 QVNVGNANSTITIN

-236 GDTCSSLAKIGSG
+236 GDTCSSLAKVGSG
-249 ANCSSSGP
+249 ANCSTSGP

-265 SATNTT
+265 NVTNTA
-271 FSNASGSFT
+271 FSNANGSFT
-280 FEESANFSG
+280 FEENATFSG
-289 AKLNG
+289 AKWNG
-294 GAFTFN
+294 GTYTFN
-300 KGFNATNN
+300 KEFSATNN

-322 SFNNATF
+322 SFNGASF
-329 SNASYTFDN
+329 SNAIYTFEN

-352 TFNNQSNP
+352 TFNNQN
-360 TNSAQHPQILFE
+360 NQSAQHPQI
-372 NSSFNG
+372 
-378 GIFTFNNQTNPTNS
+378 Q
-392 AQHPQILFENS
+392 NS
-403 SFSGSTTTLKGSA
+403 SFSGSATTLKGSVI
-416 TFEQAFNNSNHQLT
+416 FQQAFNNSNHQLT

-436 DNATFNNTG
+436 NNAIFNNTG
-445 KITIEKDASFN
+445 KITINESVSFN
-456 NTSFNTPVDTNN
+456 DTTFNTSINTNN

-498 AQGAT
+498 TQGTT
-503 FNLTSLGSEKS
+503 FNLTSLGDKNS
-514 VTILNSSGGITYNHL
+514 VTILNSSGGITYNNL

-543 TESSSKPQSFAQGLW
+543 NESSSDSQSFAQGLW

-567 GQLLSENAATPK
+567 GQLLNENATTSKPT
-579 NTDSS
+579 NSS
-584 PSAPTKDSPQ
+584 PSKSSTNSTQ

-608 LQETFSPNSIIIQA
+608 LQETFGPNSIIIQA
-622 LESGTYTPPPTI
+622 LESGTYTPHPTI

-645 YINANMPWYDHK
+645 YINSDMPWYNHK

-689 TFSTNGSNLVIGYNA
+689 TFSASNSNLVIGYNS
-704 TWTGN
+704 TWTDHN
-709 SVSSSGTVSFG
+709 VSSSGTVSFG
-720 DTSGSALNGHC
+720 DISGSALNGHC
-731 GPWPYYQCIG
+731 GPWPYYQCAG
-741 TTNGAYSAYH
+741 TTDGTYSAYI

-787 TQHNAGAYS
+787 TQHNAGIYS
-796 SSMTFSTQNMDSSQ
+796 SSMTFSTQSMDNSQ
-810 NLNGLNANGKLSVYG
+810 NLNGLNSNGTLSVYG
-825 ATFTNQAKDGK
+825 TTFTNQAKDGK

-843 ATFENTNFNGGSYQ
+843 ATFENTSFNGGSYQ

-906 FVGDFTNANSN
+906 FMGDFTNAHSN

-926 GNSTNSDGSQNT
+926 GNSANDSQNN

-944 GSVNIAGNATF
+944 GSVNISGNATF
-955 DNMAFNGPTNTSV
+955 DNVVFNGPTNTSV

-990 GMINFSAHSVINIG
+990 GTIAFSAHSVINIG
-1004 EAITNGNPITLVS
+1004 ETITNGNPITLVS

-1054 GIYDVV
+1054 GVYDVV

-1068 NFQEVFSPNSISIRR
+1068 NFQEIFSPNSISIRR
-1083 LGVGMVFDY
+1083 LGVSMVFDY
-1092 VDMEKSDHLYYQ
+1092 MDMEKSDHLYYKDVV
-1104 NALGFMTYMPNSY
+1104 GFMTYMPNSY
-1117 NNNLGNL
+1117 NNNLGNS

-1147 AEFSQTLTGQNSAIV
+1147 AEFSQTFTGQNSAIV

-1167 IWTNASDAPQSNTI
+1167 IWTNASDVPQSNAI

-1215 KIYITGS
+1215 KIYITAS

-1235 SLNFNGLQGILL
+1235 NLNFNGLQGILL

-1260 SSSMNFISNSAN
+1260 SSSMNFVSNSAN

-1304 SSFRGYVGQTQSVFK
+1304 SSFRGYVGTTQSVFK

-1328 TNSSNLSSGLYQIS
+1328 TNSTNLSSGLYQIS
-1342 AKSVLF
+1342 ANSVLF

-1366 ISLSQNASINAS
+1366 INLSQNASINAS

-1384 LSGDLNLNDTSSLNL
+1384 LQGDLNVNDTSSLNL
-1399 NQSAINV
+1399 NQSTINV
-1406 SNNATINDYASLI
+1406 SNNAAINDYASLI

-1449 FKGASS
+1449 FKGASF

-1466 FLDFQ
+1466 SLDFQ

-1478 NTAFNFYN
+1478 NTAFNFYD
-1486 NAFSQSPITFHQAL
+1486 NAFSQSPITFNQAL
-1500 DIKAPLSLG
+1500 DVKAPLSLG

-1520 LNLKNSQLVFSDQG
+1520 LNLKNSQLVFGDQG

-1556 IIQADMNSNWYERIS
+1556 IIQADMNDNWYERIS

-1656 LTSSV
+1656 LTSNV
-1661 KGYYNPNQSYQAS
+1661 KGYYNPNQSYQAN

-1687 ESSVISQTYNAQG
+1687 ESSIISQTYNAQG

-1729 PEIKKI
+1729 PEIKKV

-1745 SNLKGD
+1745 NALNSN

-1776 NSVVQNFNNGA
+1776 NSVVQNFNNGT

-1792 TKIGQTNTNSTV
+1792 TKIGQTDTNSAV

-1812 KPCDYTDIVC
+1812 TPCDYTDIVC

-1921 AMQSINKAGG
+1921 AVQSINKAGG
-1931 LGNLIVNTLGSGSVI
+1931 LGNLIVNTLGSNSVI

-2044 ISVMLQDIVKPSEA
+2044 ISVTLQDIVKPSNA
-2058 LQNDVVALGK
+2058 LQNDVVALSK

-2074 LGQDMLNS
+2074 LGQDTLNS

-2095 LDKVLA
+2095 LDKILA

-2108 YEQGLGDLIPNL
+2108 YEQGLGDLIPNF

-2134 WQRGDFSFN
+2134 WQKGDFSFN

-2183 HSGTLNLLSNQ
+2183 HFGTLQLLSNQ

-2199 ITTLDAS
+2199 ITTLNAS
-2206 NGLKINAANNNVS
+2206 NGLKINAGSNNVS

-2225 FINASCVQ
+2225 FINASCTQ
-2233 QSDPITTNTA
+2233 QSDPTTANAT

-2253 NGASS
+2253 NGAS
-2258 NNASNNAPIAL
+2258 NASNNAPIAL

-2302 SANIKNLYLYNN
+2302 SANVKNLYLYNN
-2314 AQFQANNLTIS
+2314 AQFQANNLIIS

-2332 NASFV
+2332 NASF
-2337 TNNLNI
+2337 TANNLNI
-2343 QGAFNNNATQKIGV
+2343 QGAFNNNATQKIEV

-2377 VGGALNNFGAIHFN
+2377 IGGALNNLGTIHFN
-2391 LENIQT
+2391 LENSQT
-2397 PAPLIQAEGIINLNT
+2397 PVNPLIQAEGIINLNT

-2419 VNNSMANNTTYTLLK
+2419 VNNSMADNTTYTLLK

-2441 NINPNSLQS
+2441 NINSNSLQS

-2487 LSVALPNSNNASPN
+2487 LSVALPNSNNTSQN
-2501 NILSLSVLHNQVKM
+2501 HILSLSVLHDQIKM
-2515 SYGDKVMDF
+2515 SYGDRIMDF

-2530 DYIVGIQ
+2530 DYITGIQ
-2537 GQSALNQIEAIGGN
+2537 GQSALNQIEAVGN
-2551 NAIKWLSTLMIKTKE
+2551 NAIKWLSTLMMETKE

-2574 LENHSLNE
+2574 LKNHSLNE
-2582 ILDATKDLQNTASLI
+2582 VLGVAKDLQNTASLI

-2623 KLSDFRAREG
+2623 KLSDFRSREG
-2633 ESNFSERL
+2633 ESDFSERL

-2654 SEIFVKYSQPNKH
+2654 GEVFVKYSQLSKH
-2667 PNNLWVQGVG
+2667 QNNLWAQGIG

-2706 GYVAYGYSGFNG
+2706 GYVAYGYSDFNG
-2718 NIMRSLGNNVDVG
+2718 NIMHSLANNVDVG

-2748 ETYGGNASHIN
+2748 ETYGGNANNIN
-2759 SSNSL
+2759 SSNPL

-2818 QNPAYQQFVMHSNP
+2818 NDAAYKQFLMHSNP

-2862 GRDLLIKAKGDNMVR
+2862 GRDLLIKSKGGNVVR

-2888 GEIFNTF
+2888 GEVFNTF

-2920 GLQYQDLNITG
+2920 GLQYQDINITG

>member
-1 MKQFKKKPKKIKRSQ
+1 M
-16 KIILKRPLWL
+16 
-26 MPLLIGGFASGV
+26 
-38 YADGTDILGLSWGE
+38 
-52 KSQKVCVHRPW
+52 
-63 YALWSC
+63 
-69 DKWEE
+69 
-74 KTQQF
+74 
-79 TGNQL
+79 
-84 ITKTWAG
+84 
-91 GNAANYYHSQNNQDI
+91 
-106 TANLKND
+106 
-113 NGTYFLS
+113 
-120 GLYNYTGGEYNGG
+120 
-133 NLDIELGSNATFNL
+133 
-147 GANSGNSF
+147 
-155 TSWYPNGHTN
+155 
-165 VTFSAG
+165 
-171 TINVNNSVEVGN
+171 
-183 RVGSGAGTHTGTATL
+183 
-198 NLNANKVTINSNI
+198 
-211 NAYKTS
+211 
-217 QVNIGNANSAITIN
+217 
-231 SVSLS
+231 
-236 GDTCSSLAKIGSG
+236 
-249 ANCSSSGP
+249 
-257 SYSFKGTT
+257 
-265 SATNTT
+265 
-271 FSNASGSFT
+271 
-280 FEESANFSG
+280 
-289 AKLNG
+289 G

-300 KGFNATNN
+300 KEFKATNN

-314 SFTFKGTS
+314 SFNFKGAS

-329 SNASYTFDN
+329 SNASYTFND

-352 TFNNQSNP
+352 TFNDQNNQA
-360 TNSAQHPQILFE
+360 NSAQHPQI
-372 NSSFNG
+372 
-378 GIFTFNNQTNPTNS
+378 Q
-392 AQHPQILFENS
+392 NS
-403 SFSGSTTTLKGSA
+403 SFSGNATTLKG
-416 TFEQAFNNSNHQLT
+416 FVDFQQAFNNSNHQL
-430 IQNASF
+430 IMQNASF
-436 DNATFNNTG
+436 NNANFNNTG
-445 KITIEKDASFN
+445 KITINESASFN
-456 NTSFNTPVDTNN
+456 DTTFNTSVNTSN
-468 MSVTGSVTLSGKNDL
+468 MTITGSVTLSGKNDL

-490 FGSSKITL
+490 FGSSQVTL
-498 AQGAT
+498 TQGTT
-503 FNLTSLGSEKS
+503 FNLTSLGDKNS
-514 VTILNSSGGITYNHL
+514 VTILNSSGGITYNNL
-529 LNHALNSLTNALKT
+529 LNHALNSLTSALKT
-543 TESSSKPQSFAQGLW
+543 NESSLKPQSFAQGLW

-567 GQLLSENAATPK
+567 GQLLNANAAASK
-579 NTDSS
+579 LADSS
-584 PSAPTKDSPQ
+584 PSKSSTNSAQ
-594 VYQVGYKIGDTIYK
+594 VYQVGYKIGDIIYK
-608 LQETFSPNSIIIQA
+608 LQETFSHNSIIIQA
-622 LESGTYTPPPTI
+622 LESGTYTPPPVI
-634 SGSQFDLSASN
+634 SGSKFDLSASN
-645 YINANMPWYDHK
+645 YIDSNMPWYDHK
-657 YYIPKSQ
+657 SYIPKSQ

-689 TFSTNGSNLVIGYNA
+689 TFSTSNSNLVIGYNS
-704 TWTGN
+704 TWTDHN
-709 SVSSSGTVSFG
+709 VSSSDTVSFG

-731 GPWPYYQCIG
+731 GPWPYYQCTG

-779 INIANATI
+779 VNIANATI
-787 TQHNAGAYS
+787 TQHNAGIYS
-796 SSMTFSTQNMDSSQ
+796 SSMTFSTQSMDNSH
-810 NLNGLNANGKLSVYG
+810 NVNGLNPNGTLLVYG

-843 ATFENTNFNGGSYQ
+843 AVFENTNFNGGSYQ

-906 FVGDFTNANSN
+906 FVGDFTNAHSN

-926 GNSTNSDGSQNT
+926 GNSNNGSQNN

-944 GSVNIAGNATF
+944 GSVNISGNAAF
-955 DNMAFNGPTNTSV
+955 DNVVFNSPTNTSV

-990 GMINFSAHSVINIG
+990 GTISFNAHSVINIG

-1046 KLVSSAGN
+1046 KLVSSVGN
-1054 GIYDVV
+1054 GVYDVV

-1068 NFQEVFSPNSISIRR
+1068 NFQEIFSQNSISIRR

-1092 VDMEKSDHLYYQ
+1092 MDMEKSDHLYYQ

-1117 NNNLGNL
+1117 NNNLGNA
-1124 NNTIYYYDK
+1124 NNTIYYYDN

-1147 AEFSQTLTGQNSAIV
+1147 AEFSQTFTGQNSAIV
-1162 FGAKN
+1162 FGAKS

-1209 GHYEAQ
+1209 GHYEVQ

-1247 TNATLYNRAAGTQ
+1247 TNATLYNRTAGTQ
-1260 SSSMNFISNSAN
+1260 SSSMNFTSNGAN

-1278 YFIDDTAQ
+1278 YFVDDTAQ
-1286 NKGNPNFSF
+1286 NGGNPNFSF

-1319 FNAVNAISF
+1319 FNAANAISF
-1328 TNSSNLSSGLYQIS
+1328 TNSTNLSSGLYQMQ

-1366 ISLSQNASINAS
+1366 INLSQNASINAS

-1384 LSGDLNLNDTSSLNL
+1384 LQGDLNLNDTSSLNL
-1399 NQSAINV
+1399 NQSTINV
-1406 SNNATINDYASLI
+1406 SNNTTINDYASLI
-1419 ASNGSHLNFN
+1419 ASNNAHINFN
-1429 GAVNFNS
+1429 GTTNFNS
-1436 ANITTSLSDSSIV
+1436 ANITTSLNHSSIV
-1449 FKGASS
+1449 FKGAIS

-1466 FLDFQ
+1466 SLDFQ
-1471 GSSAITS
+1471 GSSAIIS
-1478 NTAFNFYN
+1478 NTAFNFYD

-1509 GNLLNPNNSSV
+1509 GNLLTPNNSSV
-1520 LNLKNSQLVFSDQG
+1520 LNLKNSQLVFGDQG

-1556 IIQADMNSNWYERIS
+1556 IIQAGMNSNWYERIS

-1579 GIYDAKNQT
+1579 GVYDAINQT

-1601 TESFKD
+1601 TESLKD

-1625 NIGSEI
+1625 NIGSEV

-1645 SYSDDAQGVFY
+1645 SYSDDAEGVFY
-1656 LTSSV
+1656 LTSNV

-1687 ESSVISQTYNAQG
+1687 GSSVISQTYNVQG

-1714 FNNIKALGQMALKLY
+1714 FNNIKALGQMALRLY

-1745 SNLKGD
+1745 SALNSNT
-1751 ALNQLTKL
+1751 LNQLTKL
-1759 ITPSDWKNI
+1759 ITPNDWKNI
-1768 NELIDNAN
+1768 NEFIDNAN
-1776 NSVVQNFNNGA
+1776 NSVVQNFNNGT
-1787 LIIGA
+1787 LIVGA
-1792 TKIGQTNTNSTV
+1792 TKIGQTNTNSAV

-1870 ASVTFNSQTSLILNQ
+1870 ASVTFNSQTSLVLNQ
-1885 ANIVSSQTDGIFS
+1885 ANIASSQTDGIFS

-1931 LGNLIVNTLGSGSVI
+1931 LGNLIADTLGSNSVI
-1946 GGYLTP
+1946 GGHLTP

-1978 TAIKDLI
+1978 AAIKDLI
-1985 RQKLGFWTGLVG
+1985 RQKLGFWMGLVG

-2058 LQNDVVALGK
+2058 LKNDAAALGK

-2074 LGQDMLNS
+2074 LGQDALNS

-2108 YEQGLGDLIPNL
+2108 YEQGLGDLMPNL

-2134 WQRGDFSFN
+2134 WQKGDFSFN

-2158 NGGTLSFN
+2158 NGGALSFN

-2175 NNHIAFTN
+2175 NNRISFTN
-2183 HSGTLNLLSNQ
+2183 HAGALNLLSNQ

-2199 ITTLDAS
+2199 ITTLNAS

-2225 FINASCVQ
+2225 FINASCAG
-2233 QSDPITTNTA
+2233 QSDSTTANIA
-2243 NPCALSAQSA
+2243 NPCALSTQSA

-2258 NNASNNAPIAL
+2258 NSMSNNAQIAL

-2296 FSKIKG
+2296 LSKIKG

-2332 NASFV
+2332 NASFT

-2343 QGAFNNNATQKIGV
+2343 QGAFNNNAMRKIEV
-2357 LQNLVIAS
+2357 LQNLTIAS

-2372 IYGLE
+2372 VYGLE
-2377 VGGALNNFGAIHFN
+2377 VGGDLNNFGAIHFN

-2397 PAPLIQAEGIINLNT
+2397 PTPLIQAEGIINLNT
-2412 TQTPFIN
+2412 TQTSFMN

-2450 YLKLYTLI
+2450 YLNLYTLI
-2458 NINGNHIEEKNGV
+2458 NINGNRIEEKNGV

-2487 LSVALPNSNNASPN
+2487 LSVALPDSNNAHQN
-2501 NILSLSVLHNQVKM
+2501 NILSLSVLYNQIKM
-2515 SYGDKVMDF
+2515 SYGTKVMDF

-2537 GQSALNQIEAIGGN
+2537 GQSALNQIEAVGGN
-2551 NAIKWLSTLMIKTKE
+2551 NAIKWLSTLMMETKE

-2574 LENHSLNE
+2574 LKNHSLNE
-2582 ILDATKDLQNTASLI
+2582 ILGVAKDLLNTASLI
-2597 SNPNFRDNATNL
+2597 SNPNFRNNATNL

-2623 KLSDFRAREG
+2623 KLSDFRSREG
-2633 ESNFSERL
+2633 ESDFSERL

-2654 SEIFVKYSQPNKH
+2654 SEVFVKYSQPNKH
-2667 PNNLWVQGVG
+2667 PNNLWVQGIG

-2718 NIMRSLGNNVDVG
+2718 NIMHSLANNVDVG

-2748 ETYGGNASHIN
+2748 ETYGGNASNIN
-2759 SSNSL
+2759 SFNSL
-2764 LSVLNQRYN
+2764 LSVLNQRYS

-2818 QNPAYQQFVMHSNP
+2818 NDDAYKQFLIHSNP

-2862 GRDLLIKAKGDNMVR
+2862 GRDLLIKSKGGNVVR

-2888 GEIFNTF
+2888 GEVFNTF

-2920 GLQYQDLNITG
+2920 GLQYQDINITG

>member
-1 MKQFKKKPKKIKRSQ
+1 MKQFKKKPKSIKRSHQ
-16 KIILKRPLWL
+16 KAILKRPLWL
-26 MPLLIGGFASGV
+26 MPLLIGGFASGA

-52 KSQKVCVHRPW
+52 KSQKVCVHRLW

-120 GLYNYTGGEYNGG
+120 GLYNYTGGENNGG

-147 GANSGNSF
+147 GASSGNSF

-198 NLNANKVTINSNI
+198 NLNANKVNVNSNI

-217 QVNIGNANSAITIN
+217 QVNIGNANSAITIG

-249 ANCSSSGP
+249 ANCSTSGP

-265 SATNTT
+265 NATNTT
-271 FSNASGSFT
+271 FSNANGSFT
-280 FEESANFSG
+280 FEENATFSG
-289 AKLNG
+289 AKWNG

-300 KGFNATNN
+300 KEFNATNN

-322 SFNNATF
+322 SFNGANFNNAT
-329 SNASYTFDN
+329 YTFNN

-352 TFNNQSNP
+352 TFNNQ
-360 TNSAQHPQILFE
+360 TNQSAQHPQI
-372 NSSFNG
+372 
-378 GIFTFNNQTNPTNS
+378 Q
-392 AQHPQILFENS
+392 NS
-403 SFSGSTTTLKGSA
+403 SFSGSAITLKGSA

-436 DNATFNNTG
+436 NDATFNNTG
-445 KITIEKDASFN
+445 KITINESASFN
-456 NTSFNTPVDTNN
+456 NTSFNTPIDANN
-468 MSVTGSVTLSGKNDL
+468 MSVTGGVTLSGKNDL

-490 FGSSKITL
+490 FGSSQVTL
-498 AQGAT
+498 AQGTT

-514 VTILNSSGGITYNHL
+514 VTILNSSGGITYNNL

-543 TESSSKPQSFAQGLW
+543 SESPSKPQSFAQGLW

-567 GQLLSENAATPK
+567 GQLLNENAATPK
-579 NTDSS
+579 PADSS

-608 LQETFSPNSIIIQA
+608 LQETFSHNSIIIQA
-622 LESGTYTPPPTI
+622 LESGTYTPPPVI
-634 SGSQFDLSASN
+634 NGSKFDLSASN
-645 YINANMPWYDHK
+645 YINADMPWYDHK

-689 TFSTNGSNLVIGYNA
+689 TFSANGSNLVIGYNA

-709 SVSSSGTVSFG
+709 SVSSSDTVSFG

-731 GPWPYYQCIG
+731 GPWPYYQCTG
-741 TTNGAYSAYH
+741 TTDGAYSAYH

-765 TGGAANLVFNGVDS
+765 TGGAANLIFNGVDS
-779 INIANATI
+779 VNIANATI
-787 TQHNAGAYS
+787 TQYNAGAYS
-796 SSMTFSTQNMDSSQ
+796 SSMTFSTQSMDNSQ

-825 ATFTNQAKDGK
+825 ATFTNQAKEGK

-843 ATFENTNFNGGSYQ
+843 VTFENTNFNGGSYQ

-870 FNSGSFEIS
+870 FNSGSFEIG

-895 FNFNNSNATTS
+895 FNFNNSSATTS

-955 DNMAFNGPTNTSV
+955 DNVAFNGPTNTSV

-990 GMINFSAHSVINIG
+990 GTISFSAHSVINIDQT
-1004 EAITNGNPITLVS
+1004 ITNGNPITLVS

-1054 GIYDVV
+1054 GVYDVV

-1092 VDMEKSDHLYYQ
+1092 VDMEKSDRLYYQ

-1117 NNNLGNL
+1117 NNNLGNP
-1124 NNTIYYYDK
+1124 NNTIYYYDN

-1147 AEFSQTLTGQNSAIV
+1147 AEFSQTFTGQNSAIV

-1167 IWTNASDAPQSNTI
+1167 IWTSVSDAPQSNVI

-1260 SSSMNFISNSAN
+1260 SSSMNFVSNSAN

-1304 SSFRGYVGQTQSVFK
+1304 SSFRGYVGQTQSVFQ

-1328 TNSSNLSSGLYQIS
+1328 TNSSNLSSGLYQMQ

-1366 ISLSQNASINAS
+1366 INLSQNASINAS

-1436 ANITTSLSDSSIV
+1436 ANITTSLNNSSIV

-1466 FLDFQ
+1466 SLDFQ

-1478 NTAFNFYN
+1478 NTAFNFYD

-1500 DIKAPLSLG
+1500 DVKVPLSLG

-1545 DLNDNKNRVYN
+1545 DLNGNKNRVYN
-1556 IIQADMNSNWYERIS
+1556 IIQADMNSNWYERIN

-1674 GSNNTTKNNNLTS
+1674 GSNNTTKNNNLSS

-1700 NPISALHVYNKGYN
+1700 NPISALHIYNKGYN

-1729 PEIKKI
+1729 PKIKKI

-1745 SNLKGD
+1745 NDLNSN

-1776 NSVVQNFNNGA
+1776 NSVVQNFNNGD

-1792 TKIGQTNTNSTV
+1792 TKIGQTNTNSAV

-1812 KPCDYTDIVC
+1812 TPCDYTDIVC

-1931 LGNLIVNTLGSGSVI
+1931 LGNLIVNTLGSNSVI

-2012 LIGSMSINDL
+2012 LIGNMSINDL

-2074 LGQDMLNS
+2074 LGQDTLNS

-2120 GKKGL
+2120 GKKGI

-2134 WQRGDFSFN
+2134 WQKGDFSFN

-2183 HSGTLNLLSNQ
+2183 HSGTLNLLSDQ

-2199 ITTLDAS
+2199 ITTLNAS
-2206 NGLKINAANNNVS
+2206 NGLKINATNNNVS

-2225 FINASCVQ
+2225 FINASCAQ
-2233 QSDPITTNTA
+2233 QSDPTVASAT
-2243 NPCALSAQSA
+2243 NPCTLSAQNA

-2269 NNNDESLMV
+2269 NNNDESLVV

-2284 FSGNIYANGVVD
+2284 FSGNVYANGVVD
-2296 FSKIKG
+2296 LSKIKG
-2302 SANIKNLYLYNN
+2302 SANVKNLYLYNN

-2343 QGAFNNNATQKIGV
+2343 QGVFNNNATQKIEV

-2391 LENIQT
+2391 LENSQT
-2397 PAPLIQAEGIINLNT
+2397 PTNPLIQAEGIINLNT

-2434 SSRYIDY
+2434 SSRYINY
-2441 NINPNSLQS
+2441 NINPDSLQS

-2501 NILSLSVLHNQVKM
+2501 NILSLSVLYNQIKM
-2515 SYGDKVMDF
+2515 SYGNKVMDF

-2551 NAIKWLSTLMIKTKE
+2551 SAIKWLSTLMIKTKE

-2633 ESNFSERL
+2633 ESNFSGHL

-2654 SEIFVKYSQPNKH
+2654 SEVFVKYSQPSKH

-2700 KNVILG
+2700 RNMILG
-2706 GYVAYGYSGFNG
+2706 GYVAYGYSDFNG

-2748 ETYGGNASHIN
+2748 ETYGGNATSIN

-2862 GRDLLIKAKGDNMVR
+2862 GRDLLIKSKGDNVVR

>member
-1 MKQFKKKPKKIKRSQ
+1 MKKFKKKLKNIKRSQ

-52 KSQKVCVHRPW
+52 KSQKVCVHHPW

-91 GNAANYYHSQNNQDI
+91 GNAANYYHTQNNQNI

-133 NLDIELGSNATFNL
+133 NLNIELGSNATFNL
-147 GANSGNSF
+147 GASSGNSF

-211 NAYKTS
+211 SAYKTS
-217 QVNIGNANSAITIN
+217 QVNIGNANSAITIG
-231 SVSLS
+231 SVSLN
-236 GDTCSSLAKIGSG
+236 GDTCSSLASVGVG
-249 ANCSSSGP
+249 ANCSTSGP

-265 SATNTT
+265 NATNTT
-271 FSNASGSFT
+271 FSNANGSFT
-280 FEESANFSG
+280 FEENATFSG

-300 KGFNATNN
+300 KGFSATNN

-322 SFNNATF
+322 SFNGASF
-329 SNASYTFDN
+329 SNATYTFEN

-352 TFNNQSNP
+352 TFNNQ
-360 TNSAQHPQILFE
+360 TNQSAQYPQI
-372 NSSFNG
+372 
-378 GIFTFNNQTNPTNS
+378 Q
-392 AQHPQILFENS
+392 NS
-403 SFSGSTTTLKGSA
+403 SFSGNAITLKGSVI
-416 TFEQAFNNSNHQLT
+416 FQQAFNNSNHQLT

-436 DNATFNNTG
+436 NNATFNNTG

-456 NTSFNTPVDTNN
+456 NTTFNTSVDTNN
-468 MSVTGSVTLSGKNDL
+468 MSVTGGVTLSGKNDL
-483 KNGSTLD
+483 KNGATLD

-498 AQGAT
+498 AQGTT

-514 VTILNSSGGITYNHL
+514 VTILNSSGGINYNNL
-529 LNHALNSLTNALKT
+529 LNHAINSLTNALKT
-543 TESSSKPQSFAQGLW
+543 NESSSNPQSFAQGLW
-558 DMITYNGVT
+558 EMITYNGVT
-567 GQLLSENAATPK
+567 GQLLSGNATTSK

-584 PSAPTKDSPQ
+584 PPKSSSNSTQ

-608 LQETFSPNSIIIQA
+608 LQETFGPNSIIIQA
-622 LESGTYTPPPTI
+622 SESGTYTPPPVI
-634 SGSQFDLSASN
+634 SGSKFDLSASN
-645 YINANMPWYDHK
+645 YINADMPWYNHK

-689 TFSTNGSNLVIGYNA
+689 TFSASGSNLVIGYNS

-709 SVSSSGTVSFG
+709 SVSSSDTVSFG

-731 GPWPYYQCIG
+731 GPWPYYQCTG
-741 TTNGAYSAYH
+741 TTNGTYSAYH

-779 INIANATI
+779 INIANAKI
-787 TQHNAGAYS
+787 EQHNAGIYS
-796 SSMTFSTQNMDSSQ
+796 SSMTFSTQNMDNSQ
-810 NLNGLNANGKLSVYG
+810 NLNGLNSNGTLSVYG
-825 ATFTNQAKDGK
+825 TTFTNEAKDGK

-843 ATFENTNFNGGSYQ
+843 AVFENTNFNGGSYQ

-906 FVGDFTNANSN
+906 FVGDFTNAHSN

-926 GNSTNSDGSQNT
+926 GNSTNGSQNT

-944 GSVNIAGNATF
+944 GSVNISGNTTF
-955 DNMAFNGPTNTSV
+955 DNVVFNSPTNTSV

-990 GMINFSAHSVINIG
+990 GTIAFSAHSVINIA
-1004 EAITNGNPITLVS
+1004 EDITNGNPITLVS

-1046 KLVSSAGN
+1046 KLVSSVGN
-1054 GIYDVV
+1054 GVYDVV

-1068 NFQEVFSPNSISIRR
+1068 NFQEVFSQNSISIRR
-1083 LGVGMVFDY
+1083 LGVNMVFDY
-1092 VDMEKSDHLYYQ
+1092 VDMEKSDHLYYKDVT
-1104 NALGFMTYMPNSY
+1104 GFMTYMPNSY
-1117 NNNLGNL
+1117 NNNLGNA
-1124 NNTIYYYDK
+1124 NNTIYYYDN

-1147 AEFSQTLTGQNSAIV
+1147 AEFSQTFTGQNSAIV

-1167 IWTNASDAPQSNTI
+1167 IWTDASDAPQSNTI

-1199 WNLQCIGFIT
+1199 WNLQCVGFIT

-1235 SLNFNGLQGILL
+1235 NLNFNGLQGILL

-1319 FNAVNAISF
+1319 FNATNAISF
-1328 TNSSNLSSGLYQIS
+1328 TNSSNLSSGLYQMQ
-1342 AKSVLF
+1342 AKSVSF

-1366 ISLSQNASINAS
+1366 INLSQNASINAS
-1378 NHSTLE
+1378 NHSTLD
-1384 LSGDLNLNDTSSLNL
+1384 LQGDLNLNDTSSLNL
-1399 NQSAINV
+1399 NQSTINV

-1449 FKGASS
+1449 FKGAVS
-1455 LGGQFNLSNNS
+1455 LGGQFNLSNHS
-1466 FLDFQ
+1466 SLDFQ

-1478 NTAFNFYN
+1478 NTAFNFYD
-1486 NAFSQSPITFHQAL
+1486 NAFSQSLITFHQAL

-1556 IIQADMNSNWYERIS
+1556 IIQADMNSNWYERIN

-1579 GIYDAKNQT
+1579 GIYDAINQT

-1645 SYSDDAQGVFY
+1645 SYSDDAEGVFY

-1661 KGYYNPNQSYQAS
+1661 KGYYNPNQSYQAN
-1674 GSNNTTKNNNLTS
+1674 GSNNTTKNNNLSS

-1700 NPISALHVYNKGYN
+1700 NPISALHIYNKGYN
-1714 FNNIKALGQMALKLY
+1714 FSNIKALGQMALKLY

-1745 SNLKGD
+1745 SDLKGD

-1792 TKIGQTNTNSTV
+1792 TKIGQTDTNSAV

-1812 KPCDYTDIVC
+1812 TPCDYTDIVC

-1856 GTLGSGNAW
+1856 GTLGGGNAW

-1921 AMQSINKAGG
+1921 AVQSINKAGG
-1931 LGNLIVNTLGSGSVI
+1931 LGNLIVNTLGSNSVI

-2044 ISVMLQDIVKPSEA
+2044 ISVMLQDIVKPSDA
-2058 LQNDVVALGK
+2058 LKNDVAALGK

-2074 LGQDMLNS
+2074 LGQDALNS

-2120 GKKGL
+2120 GNKGL
-2125 FAPYGLSQV
+2125 FAPYGLSQA
-2134 WQRGDFSFN
+2134 WQKGDFSFN
-2143 AQGNVFVQNSTFSNA
+2143 AQGNIFVQNSTFSNA

-2219 VSQGNL
+2219 VSQGDL

-2233 QSDPITTNTA
+2233 QSDPTTTNAT
-2243 NPCALSAQSA
+2243 NPCTLSAQSA

-2332 NASFV
+2332 NTSFV

-2343 QGAFNNNATQKIGV
+2343 QGAFNNNATQKIEV

-2377 VGGALNNFGAIHFN
+2377 VGGALNNLGTIHFN

-2397 PAPLIQAEGIINLNT
+2397 PVNPLIQAEGIINLNT
-2412 TQTPFIN
+2412 AQTPFIN
-2419 VNNSMANNTTYTLLK
+2419 VNNSIANNTTYTLLK

-2458 NINGNHIEEKNGV
+2458 NINGNHIEEKNGA

-2487 LSVALPNSNNASPN
+2487 LSVALPNSNNAHQN
-2501 NILSLSVLHNQVKM
+2501 NILSLSVLHDQIKM
-2515 SYGDKVMDF
+2515 SYGNKIMDF

-2537 GQSALNQIEAIGGN
+2537 GQSALNQIEAVGN
-2551 NAIKWLSTLMIKTKE
+2551 NAIKWLSTLMMETKE

-2574 LENHSLNE
+2574 LKNHSLNE
-2582 ILDATKDLQNTASLI
+2582 ILGVTKDLQNTASLI
-2597 SNPNFRDNATNL
+2597 SNPNFRNNATNL

-2633 ESNFSERL
+2633 ESDFSERL

-2654 SEIFVKYSQPNKH
+2654 GEVFVKHSQPSKH
-2667 PNNLWVQGVG
+2667 QNNLWVQGIG

-2686 GTLYGLNV
+2686 GTLYGLNA

-2748 ETYGGNASHIN
+2748 ETYGGNATSIN

-2764 LSVLNQRYN
+2764 LSVLNQRYS

-2818 QNPAYQQFVMHSNP
+2818 NDAAYKQFLMHSNP

-2847 KYFGKNSYYFVTARL
+2847 KYFGQNSYYFVTARL
-2862 GRDLLIKAKGDNMVR
+2862 GRDLLIKSKGGNTVR

-2888 GEIFNTF
+2888 GEVFNTF

-2905 LWRLMYVNAGVGLKM
+2905 LWRLVYVNAGVGLKM
-2920 GLQYQDLNITG
+2920 GLQYQDINITG

>member
-1 MKQFKKKPKKIKRSQ
+1 MKQFKKEPRKIKRSQ

-26 MPLLIGGFASGV
+26 MPLLISGFASGA

-52 KSQKVCVHRPW
+52 KSQKVCVHHPW
-63 YALWSC
+63 YAVWSC

-74 KTQQF
+74 KTQQY

-91 GNAANYYHSQNNQDI
+91 GNAANYYHTQNNQNI

-133 NLDIELGSNATFNL
+133 NLNIELGSNATFNL

-183 RVGSGAGTHTGTATL
+183 RVGSGVGTHTGIATL

-211 NAYKTS
+211 SAYKTS
-217 QVNIGNANSAITIN
+217 QVNVGNANSTITIG

-236 GDTCSSLAKIGSG
+236 GDTCSSLASVGIG
-249 ANCSSSGP
+249 ANCSSLGP

-265 SATNTT
+265 NTTNTT

-280 FEESANFSG
+280 FEENATFSR
-289 AKLNG
+289 AKWNG
-294 GAFTFN
+294 GTYTFN
-300 KGFNATNN
+300 KEFKATNN

-314 SFTFKGTS
+314 SFNFKGAS
-322 SFNNATF
+322 SFNGASF
-329 SNASYTFDN
+329 SNATYTFNN

-352 TFNNQSNP
+352 TFNDQTNP
-360 TNSAQHPQILFE
+360 TNNAQHPQI
-372 NSSFNG
+372 
-378 GIFTFNNQTNPTNS
+378 Q
-392 AQHPQILFENS
+392 NS
-403 SFSGSTTTLKGSA
+403 SFSGGAIILKG
-416 TFEQAFNNSNHQLT
+416 FVNFQQAFNNSNHQLT

-436 DNATFNNTG
+436 NNANFNNTG
-445 KITIEKDASFN
+445 KITINENASFN
-456 NTSFNTPVDTNN
+456 DTTFNTSINTNN
-468 MSVTGSVTLSGKNDL
+468 MTITGSVTLSGKNDL

-498 AQGAT
+498 TQGTT
-503 FNLTSLGSEKS
+503 FNLTSLSSEKS

-529 LNHALNSLTNALKT
+529 LNHAINSLTNALKT
-543 TESSSKPQSFAQGLW
+543 NESPSNPQSFAQGLW
-558 DMITYNGVT
+558 EMITYDGVT
-567 GQLLSENAATPK
+567 GQLLSESAATSK

-608 LQETFSPNSIIIQA
+608 LQETFGPNSIIIQA
-622 LESGTYTPPPTI
+622 LESGTYTPPPVI
-634 SGSQFDLSASN
+634 NGSKFDLSASN
-645 YINANMPWYDHK
+645 YINADMHWYDHK

-689 TFSTNGSNLVIGYNA
+689 TFSANGSNLVIGYNS
-704 TWTGN
+704 TWTDYN
-709 SVSSSGTVSFG
+709 VSSSGTVSFG

-731 GPWPYYQCIG
+731 GPWPYYQCTG
-741 TTNGAYSAYH
+741 TTNGTYSAYH

-787 TQHNAGAYS
+787 TQHNAGIYS
-796 SSMTFSTQNMDSSQ
+796 SSMTFSTQNMDNSQ
-810 NLNGLNANGKLSVYG
+810 NLKGLNSNGKLSVYG
-825 ATFTNQAKDGK
+825 TTFTNQAKDGK

-843 ATFENTNFNGGSYQ
+843 ATFENTNFNGGNYQ

-870 FNSGSFEIS
+870 FNSGSFEIG

-895 FNFNNSNATTS
+895 FNFNNSSATTS
-906 FVGDFTNANSN
+906 FMGDFTNAHSN
-917 LQIAGNAVF
+917 LQIAGSAVF
-926 GNSTNSDGSQNT
+926 GNSTNSHGSQNN

-944 GSVNIAGNATF
+944 GSVNISGNATF
-955 DNMAFNGPTNTSV
+955 DNVVFNGPTNTSV

-990 GMINFSAHSVINIG
+990 GTIAFSAHSVINIG

-1054 GIYDVV
+1054 GVYDVV

-1068 NFQEVFSPNSISIRR
+1068 NFQEIFSPNSISIRR

-1092 VDMEKSDHLYYQ
+1092 MDMEKSDHLYYK

-1117 NNNLGNL
+1117 NNNLGNS
-1124 NNTIYYYDK
+1124 NNTIYYYDN

-1147 AEFSQTLTGQNSAIV
+1147 AEFSQTFTGQNSAIV
-1162 FGAKN
+1162 FGAKS

-1186 NKGAGSND
+1186 NKGVGSND

-1260 SSSMNFISNSAN
+1260 SSSMNFTSKSAN

-1278 YFIDDTAQ
+1278 YFIDDSAQ
-1286 NKGNPNFSF
+1286 NGGNPNFSF

-1319 FNAVNAISF
+1319 FNAANAISF
-1328 TNSSNLSSGLYQIS
+1328 TNSTNLSSGLYQMQ
-1342 AKSVLF
+1342 AKSVSF

-1366 ISLSQNASINAS
+1366 INLSQNASINAS

-1384 LSGDLNLNDTSSLNL
+1384 LQGDLNLNDTSSLNL
-1399 NQSAINV
+1399 NQSVINV

-1419 ASNGSHLNFN
+1419 VNDGSRLNFN

-1436 ANITTSLSDSSIV
+1436 ENITTSLNNSSIV
-1449 FKGASS
+1449 FKGAIS

-1466 FLDFQ
+1466 SLDFQ

-1478 NTAFNFYN
+1478 NTAFNFYD

-1556 IIQADMNSNWYERIS
+1556 IIQASMNNNWYERIN

-1579 GIYDAKNQT
+1579 GVYDAINQT

-1625 NIGSEI
+1625 NIGSEV

-1661 KGYYNPNQSYQAS
+1661 KGYYNPNQSYQAN
-1674 GSNNTTKNNNLTS
+1674 GSNNTTKNNNLSS

-1735 LGNDFSLSSL
+1735 LGNDFSPSSL
-1745 SNLKGD
+1745 SDLNPD
-1751 ALNQLTKL
+1751 ALNQLAKL
-1759 ITPSDWKNI
+1759 ITPNDWKNI

-1776 NSVVQNFNNGA
+1776 NSVVQNFNNGT
-1787 LIIGA
+1787 LIVGA
-1792 TKIGQTNTNSTV
+1792 TKIGQTNTNSAV

-1812 KPCDYTDIVC
+1812 KSCDYTDIVC

-1833 LESSSADLGYID
+1833 LGSSSADLGYID

-1921 AMQSINKAGG
+1921 AVQSINKAGG
-1931 LGNLIVNTLGSGSVI
+1931 LGNLIADMLGSGSVI

-1964 QNNFDNLMNDSGLN
+1964 QSNFDNLMNDSGLN
-1978 TAIKDLI
+1978 AAIKDLI

-2029 NQITGFISANDIGQV
+2029 NQITGFIFANDIGQV
-2044 ISVMLQDIVKPSEA
+2044 ISVMLQDIVKPSNA
-2058 LQNDVVALGK
+2058 LKNDVVALGK

-2074 LGQDMLNS
+2074 LGQDTLNS

-2120 GKKGL
+2120 GNKGL
-2125 FAPYGLSQV
+2125 FAPYGLSQA
-2134 WQRGDFSFN
+2134 WQKGDFSFN

-2183 HSGTLNLLSNQ
+2183 HSGTLQLLSNQ

-2199 ITTLDAS
+2199 ITTLNAS
-2206 NGLKINAANNNVS
+2206 NGLKINAGSNNIS
-2219 VSQGNL
+2219 VSQGDL

-2233 QSDPITTNTA
+2233 QSTPTVANAT
-2243 NPCALSAQSA
+2243 NPCALSAQST
-2253 NGASS
+2253 NGAS
-2258 NNASNNAPIAL
+2258 NASNNAPIAL

-2296 FSKIKG
+2296 FSKVKG

-2314 AQFQANNLTIS
+2314 AQFQANNLIIS
-2325 NQAVLEK
+2325 NQAVLEN

-2343 QGAFNNNATQKIGV
+2343 QGAFNNNATQKIEV

-2377 VGGALNNFGAIHFN
+2377 VGGTLNNLGTIHFN
-2391 LENIQT
+2391 LENSQT
-2397 PAPLIQAEGIINLNT
+2397 PVNPLIQAEGIINLNT
-2412 TQTPFIN
+2412 AQTPFIN
-2419 VNNSMANNTTYTLLK
+2419 VNNSMANNMTYTLLK

-2487 LSVALPNSNNASPN
+2487 LSVALPNSNNASPQN
-2501 NILSLSVLHNQVKM
+2501 HILSLSVLYDQIKM
-2515 SYGDKVMDF
+2515 SYGNKIMDF

-2530 DYIVGIQ
+2530 DYIAGIQ
-2537 GQSALNQIEAIGGN
+2537 GQSALNQIEAVGG
-2551 NAIKWLSTLMIKTKE
+2551 NAIKWLSTLMMETKE

-2574 LENHSLNE
+2574 LKNHSLNE
-2582 ILDATKDLQNTASLI
+2582 ILGVTKDLQNTASLI

-2633 ESNFSERL
+2633 ESDFSL

-2654 SEIFVKYSQPNKH
+2654 SEVFVKHSQLSKH
-2667 PNNLWVQGVG
+2667 QNNLWVQGVG

-2706 GYVAYGYSGFNG
+2706 GYVAYGYSDFNG

-2748 ETYGGNASHIN
+2748 ETYGGNASNIN
-2759 SSNSL
+2759 SSNPL

-2803 LSYHFIGLSGMKGKM
+2803 LSYHFIGLSGMKG
-2818 QNPAYQQFVMHSNP
+2818 NDAAYKQFLMHSNP

-2862 GRDLLIKAKGDNMVR
+2862 GRDLLIKSKGDNVVR

-2888 GEIFNTF
+2888 GEVFNTF

>member
-1 MKQFKKKPKKIKRSQ
+1 MKKFKKKPKSITRKQ

-26 MPLLIGGFASGV
+26 MPLLISGFASGV

-52 KSQKVCVHRPW
+52 KSQRVCVHHPW

-74 KTQQF
+74 KTQQY

-91 GNAANYYHSQNNQDI
+91 GNAANYYHTQNNQNI

-147 GANSGNSF
+147 GASSGNSF

-165 VTFSAG
+165 ITFSAG

-198 NLNANKVTINSNI
+198 NLNANKVNINSNI

-231 SVSLS
+231 SVSLN
-236 GDTCSSLAKIGSG
+236 GDTCSSLASVGVG
-249 ANCSSSGP
+249 ANCSTSGS

-265 SATNTT
+265 NATNTT

-280 FEESANFSG
+280 FEENATFSG
-289 AKLNG
+289 AKWNG
-294 GAFTFN
+294 GTYTFN
-300 KGFNATNN
+300 KGFSATNN

-314 SFTFKGTS
+314 SFNFKGAS
-322 SFNNATF
+322 SFNGDSF
-329 SNASYTFDN
+329 SNASYTFNN

-352 TFNNQSNP
+352 TFNNQ
-360 TNSAQHPQILFE
+360 
-372 NSSFNG
+372 
-378 GIFTFNNQTNPTNS
+378 TNPTNS
-392 AQHPQILFENS
+392 AQHPQIQNS
-403 SFSGSTTTLKGSA
+403 SFSGNAITLKGSVI
-416 TFEQAFNNSNHQLT
+416 FQQAFNNSNHQLT

-456 NTSFNTPVDTNN
+456 NTIFNTSINTNN
-468 MSVTGSVTLSGKNDL
+468 MTISGGVTLSGKNDL

-498 AQGAT
+498 TQGAT
-503 FNLTSLGSEKS
+503 FNLTSLGDKNS

-529 LNHALNSLTNALKT
+529 LNHAINSLTNALKT
-543 TESSSKPQSFAQGLW
+543 NESPSDPQSFAQGLW
-558 DMITYNGVT
+558 EMITYNGVT
-567 GQLLSENAATPK
+567 GQLLSESAATSK
-579 NTDSS
+579 TTDSS
-584 PSAPTKDSPQ
+584 LSKSSTNSTQ

-608 LQETFSPNSIIIQA
+608 LQETFNPNSIIIQA
-622 LESGTYTPPPTI
+622 LESGTYTPPPVI
-634 SGSQFDLSASN
+634 SGSKFDLSASN
-645 YINANMPWYDHK
+645 YINADMPWYNHK

-689 TFSTNGSNLVIGYNA
+689 TFSASNSNLVIGYNS

-709 SVSSSGTVSFG
+709 SVSSSDTVSFG

-731 GPWPYYQCIG
+731 GPWPYYQCTG
-741 TTNGAYSAYH
+741 TTNGTYSAYH

-765 TGGAANLVFNGVDS
+765 TGGAANLVFNGIDS
-779 INIANATI
+779 VNIANATI
-787 TQHNAGAYS
+787 TQHNDGIYS
-796 SSMTFSTQNMDSSQ
+796 SSMTFSTQSMDSSQ
-810 NLNGLNANGKLSVYG
+810 NLNTLNANGTLSVYG
-825 ATFTNQAKDGK
+825 TTFTNQAKDGK
-836 FIFNAGQ
+836 FTFNAGQ
-843 ATFENTNFNGGSYQ
+843 AVFENTNFNGGSYQ

-895 FNFNNSNATTS
+895 FNFNNSSATTS
-906 FVGDFTNANSN
+906 FVGDFTNAHSN

-944 GSVNIAGNATF
+944 GSVNISGNATF
-955 DNMAFNGPTNTSV
+955 DNVVFNGPTNTSV
-968 KGQVT
+968 KGKVT

-990 GMINFSAHSVINIG
+990 GTIAFSAHSVINIG
-1004 EAITNGNPITLVS
+1004 EAIINGNPITLVS

-1023 YNNAFSKNLWQLI
+1023 YNDAFSKNLWQLI
-1036 NYQGHGASSE
+1036 NYQGHGANSE
-1046 KLVSSAGN
+1046 KLVSSVGN
-1054 GIYDVV
+1054 GVYDVV

-1117 NNNLGNL
+1117 NNNLGNA
-1124 NNTIYYYDK
+1124 NNTIYYYDN

-1147 AEFSQTLTGQNSAIV
+1147 AEFSQTFTGQNSAIV
-1162 FGAKN
+1162 FGAKS
-1167 IWTNASDAPQSNTI
+1167 IWTNASDAPQSNVI

-1186 NKGAGSND
+1186 NKGVGSND

-1260 SSSMNFISNSAN
+1260 SSSMNFVSNSAN

-1304 SSFRGYVGQTQSVFK
+1304 SSFRGYVGTTQSVFK

-1328 TNSSNLSSGLYQIS
+1328 TNSTNLSSGLYQMQ

-1384 LSGDLNLNDTSSLNL
+1384 LQGDLNLNDTSSLNL
-1399 NQSAINV
+1399 NQSTINV

-1419 ASNGSHLNFN
+1419 ASNNAHINFN

-1436 ANITTSLSDSSIV
+1436 ANITTSLNDSSIV
-1449 FKGASS
+1449 FKGAIS

-1466 FLDFQ
+1466 SLDFQ

-1478 NTAFNFYN
+1478 NTAFNFYD
-1486 NAFSQSPITFHQAL
+1486 NAFSQSPITFHQVL

-1509 GNLLNPNNSSV
+1509 GNLLTPNNSSV
-1520 LNLKNSQLVFSDQG
+1520 LNLKNSQLVFGDQG

-1601 TESFKD
+1601 TESFKN

-1625 NIGSEI
+1625 NISSEI

-1661 KGYYNPNQSYQAS
+1661 KGYYSPNQSYQAN
-1674 GSNNTTKNNNLTS
+1674 GSNNTTKNNNLIS
-1687 ESSVISQTYNAQG
+1687 ESSIISQTYNAQG
-1700 NPISALHVYNKGYN
+1700 NPISALHIYNKGYN
-1714 FNNIKALGQMALKLY
+1714 FSNIKALGQMALKLY

-1745 SNLKGD
+1745 SDLKGD

-1768 NELIDNAN
+1768 NEFIDNAN

-1792 TKIGQTNTNSTV
+1792 TKIGQTDTNSAV

-1812 KPCDYTDIVC
+1812 TPCDYTDIVC

-2074 LGQDMLNS
+2074 LGQDTLNS

-2134 WQRGDFSFN
+2134 WQKGDFSFN

-2183 HSGTLNLLSNQ
+2183 HFGTLNLLSNQ

-2206 NGLKINAANNNVS
+2206 NGLKINAGSNNIS

-2225 FINASCVQ
+2225 FISASCVE
-2233 QSDPITTNTA
+2233 QSDPTTANAT
-2243 NPCALSAQSA
+2243 NPCALTTQSA
-2253 NGASS
+2253 NNASS
-2258 NNASNNAPIAL
+2258 SNASNNMQIAL
-2269 NNNDESLMV
+2269 NNNDESLMI

-2296 FSKIKG
+2296 FSKIKD
-2302 SANIKNLYLYNN
+2302 SAGIKNLYLYNN

-2343 QGAFNNNATQKIGV
+2343 QGAFNNNATRKIEV
-2357 LQNLVIAS
+2357 LHNLTIAS

-2377 VGGALNNFGAIHFN
+2377 IGGALNHFGTIHFN
-2391 LENIQT
+2391 LENSQT
-2397 PAPLIQAEGIINLNT
+2397 PVNPLIQAEGIINLNT

-2419 VNNSMANNTTYTLLK
+2419 VNNVMANNTTHTLLK

-2450 YLKLYTLI
+2450 YLNLYTLI

-2487 LSVALPNSNNASPN
+2487 LSVVLPNSNNASQN
-2501 NILSLSVLHNQVKM
+2501 NILSLSVLYNQVKM
-2515 SYGDKVMDF
+2515 SYGNKAMDF

-2530 DYIVGIQ
+2530 DYIAGIQ
-2537 GQSALNQIEAIGGN
+2537 GQSTLNQIEAIGGN
-2551 NAIKWLSTLMIKTKE
+2551 NAIKWLSTLMIDTKE

-2582 ILDATKDLQNTASLI
+2582 ILDTTKDLQNTASLI

-2623 KLSDFRAREG
+2623 KLSDFRSREG
-2633 ESNFSERL
+2633 ESDFSNRL

-2654 SEIFVKYSQPNKH
+2654 SEVFVKYSQLSKH

-2706 GYVAYGYSGFNG
+2706 GYVAYGYSDFNG
-2718 NIMRSLGNNVDVG
+2718 NIMHSLGNNVDVG

-2748 ETYGGNASHIN
+2748 ETYGGNASNIN

-2764 LSVLNQRYN
+2764 LSVLNQRYS

-2818 QNPAYQQFVMHSNP
+2818 NDAAYERFVMHSNP

-2847 KYFGKNSYYFVTARL
+2847 KYFGQNSYYFVTARL
-2862 GRDLLIKAKGDNMVR
+2862 GRDLLIKSKGGNTVR

-2888 GEIFNTF
+2888 GEVFNTF

-2920 GLQYQDLNITG
+2920 GLQYQDINITG

>member
-1 MKQFKKKPKKIKRSQ
+1 MKKFKKKPKSIKRSHQ

-26 MPLLIGGFASGV
+26 APLLIGGFASGV

-52 KSQKVCVHRPW
+52 KSQKVCVHHPW

-120 GLYNYTGGEYNGG
+120 GLYNYTGGENNGG
-133 NLDIELGSNATFNL
+133 NLNIELGSNATFDL
-147 GANSGNSF
+147 GAHSGNSF

-198 NLNANKVTINSNI
+198 NLNANKVNINSNI
-211 NAYKTS
+211 SAFKTS
-217 QVNIGNANSAITIN
+217 QVNIGNANSVITIG

-236 GDTCSSLAKIGSG
+236 GDTCSSLASVGVG
-249 ANCSSSGP
+249 ANCSTSGP

-265 SATNTT
+265 NATNTA

-280 FEESANFSG
+280 FEENAAFSG

-300 KGFNATNN
+300 KEFSTTNN

-314 SFTFKGTS
+314 SFNFKGAS
-322 SFNNATF
+322 SFNGATF
-329 SNASYTFDN
+329 NNASYTFNN
-338 QATFQNSSFNGGTF
+338 QTTFQNSSFNGGTF
-352 TFNNQSNP
+352 TFNNQ
-360 TNSAQHPQILFE
+360 
-372 NSSFNG
+372 
-378 GIFTFNNQTNPTNS
+378 NNQS

-403 SFSGSTTTLKGSA
+403 SFSGNATTLKG
-416 TFEQAFNNSNHQLT
+416 FVNFQQAFNNSNHQLT

-436 DNATFNNTG
+436 NNANFNNTG
-445 KITIEKDASFN
+445 KITINESASFN
-456 NTSFNTPVDTNN
+456 DTTFNTSVDTSN
-468 MSVTGSVTLSGKNDL
+468 MTITGSVTLSGKNDL
-483 KNGSTLD
+483 KKGSTLD

-498 AQGAT
+498 AQGTT
-503 FNLTSLGSEKS
+503 FNLTSLGDKNS
-514 VTILNSSGGITYNHL
+514 VTILNSSGGITYNNL

-543 TESSSKPQSFAQGLW
+543 NENSSDPQSFTQGLW

-567 GQLLSENAATPK
+567 GQLLNENATTSKP
-579 NTDSS
+579 TDSS
-584 PSAPTKDSPQ
+584 PSKSSTNSAQ

-608 LQETFSPNSIIIQA
+608 LQETFSHNSIIIQA
-622 LESGTYTPPPTI
+622 LESGTYTPPPVI
-634 SGSQFDLSASN
+634 NGSKFDLSASN
-645 YINANMPWYDHK
+645 YINADMPWYDHK
-657 YYIPKSQ
+657 SYIPKSQ

-669 GTYYLPS
+669 GTYYLSS

-689 TFSTNGSNLVIGYNA
+689 TFSASNSNLVIGYNS
-704 TWTGN
+704 TWTDHN
-709 SVSSSGTVSFG
+709 VSSSGTVSFG
-720 DTSGSALNGHC
+720 DTSGSTLNGHC
-731 GPWPYYQCIG
+731 GPWPYYQCTG
-741 TTNGAYSAYH
+741 TTNGTYSAYH

-765 TGGAANLVFNGVDS
+765 TGGAANLVFNGVDGV
-779 INIANATI
+779 NIANATI
-787 TQHNAGAYS
+787 TQHNAGIYS
-796 SSMTFSTQNMDSSQ
+796 SSMTFSTQGMDNSH
-810 NLNGLNANGKLSVYG
+810 NVNGLNPNGTLLVYG
-825 ATFTNQAKDGK
+825 TTFTNHAKDGK
-836 FIFNAGQ
+836 FIFNAGK

-884 FNNANFNNSAS
+884 FNNANFNNSTS

-906 FVGDFTNANSN
+906 FVGDFTNAHSN
-917 LQIAGNAVF
+917 LQIAGSAVF
-926 GNSTNSDGSQNT
+926 GNSANGSQNN
-938 ANFNNT
+938 ANFSNT
-944 GSVNIAGNATF
+944 GSVNISGNATF
-955 DNMAFNGPTNTSV
+955 DNVVFNGPTNMSV

-981 LNAPLSFGD
+981 LNTPLSFGD
-990 GMINFSAHSVINIG
+990 GTITFNAHSVINIA

-1023 YNNAFSKNLWQLI
+1023 YNNAKNLWQLI

-1054 GIYDVV
+1054 GVYDVV

-1068 NFQEVFSPNSISIRR
+1068 NFQEIFSPNSISIRR

-1092 VDMEKSDHLYYQ
+1092 MDMEKSDHLYYK

-1117 NNNLGNL
+1117 NNNLGNS

-1147 AEFSQTLTGQNSAIV
+1147 AEFSQTFTGQNSAIV
-1162 FGAKN
+1162 FGAKS
-1167 IWTNASDAPQSNTI
+1167 IWTNASDAPQSNAI

-1235 SLNFNGLQGILL
+1235 SLNFNALQGILL
-1247 TNATLYNRAAGTQ
+1247 TNATLYNRTAGTQ
-1260 SSSMNFISNSAN
+1260 SSSMNFVSNSAN

-1286 NKGNPNFSF
+1286 NGGNPNFSF

-1304 SSFRGYVGQTQSVFK
+1304 SSFRGYVGKTQSVFK
-1319 FNAVNAISF
+1319 FNAKNAISF
-1328 TNSSNLSSGLYQIS
+1328 TNSTNLSSGLYQMQ
-1342 AKSVLF
+1342 AKSVSF

-1366 ISLSQNASINAS
+1366 INLSQNASINAS

-1384 LSGDLNLNDTSSLNL
+1384 LQGDLNVNDTSSLNL

-1419 ASNGSHLNFN
+1419 VNDGSRLNFN
-1429 GAVNFNS
+1429 GTTNFNS
-1436 ANITTSLSDSSIV
+1436 ENITTSLNHSSIV
-1449 FKGASS
+1449 FKGAIS

-1466 FLDFQ
+1466 SLDFQ

-1478 NTAFNFYN
+1478 NTAFNFYD
-1486 NAFSQSPITFHQAL
+1486 NAFSQSPITFHQTL

-1556 IIQADMNSNWYERIS
+1556 IIQAGMNHNWYERIN

-1579 GIYDAKNQT
+1579 GVYDAINQT

-1594 LNNALKI
+1594 LNNSLKI

-1625 NIGSEI
+1625 NIGSEV

-1645 SYSDDAQGVFY
+1645 SYSDDAEGVFY
-1656 LTSSV
+1656 LASNV

-1687 ESSVISQTYNAQG
+1687 DSSIISQTYNAQG

-1745 SNLKGD
+1745 SDLNSN

-1759 ITPSDWKNI
+1759 ITPNDWKNI

-1776 NSVVQNFNNGA
+1776 NSVVQNFNNGT
-1787 LIIGA
+1787 LIVGA
-1792 TKIGQTNTNSTV
+1792 TKIGQTNTNSAV

-1870 ASVTFNSQTSLILNQ
+1870 ASVTFNSQTSLVLNQ

-1931 LGNLIVNTLGSGSVI
+1931 LGNLIADTLGSDSVI
-1946 GGYLTP
+1946 GGHLTP

-1978 TAIKDLI
+1978 AAIKDLI

-2074 LGQDMLNS
+2074 LGQDTLNS

-2101 AKGLGPI
+2101 AKGLGSI
-2108 YEQGLGDLIPNL
+2108 YEQGLGDLMPNL

-2134 WQRGDFSFN
+2134 WQKGDFNFN

-2158 NGGTLSFN
+2158 NGGALSFN
-2166 AGNSLIFAG
+2166 AGDTLIFAG
-2175 NNHIAFTN
+2175 NNRISFTN
-2183 HSGTLNLLSNQ
+2183 HAGVLQLLSNQ

-2199 ITTLDAS
+2199 ITTLNAS

-2225 FINASCVQ
+2225 FINASCAG
-2233 QSDPITTNTA
+2233 QSDPTAANIA

-2253 NGASS
+2253 NGTSS
-2258 NNASNNAPIAL
+2258 SNASNNAQIAL
-2269 NNNDESLMV
+2269 SNNDESLMV

-2332 NASFV
+2332 NASF
-2337 TNNLNI
+2337 TANNLNI
-2343 QGAFNNNATQKIGV
+2343 QGAFNNNAMRKIEV
-2357 LQNLVIAS
+2357 LQNLTIAS

-2377 VGGALNNFGAIHFN
+2377 VGGVLNHFGAIHFN

-2397 PAPLIQAEGIINLNT
+2397 PTPLIQAEGIINLNT

-2419 VNNSMANNTTYTLLK
+2419 INNSMANNTTYTLLK

-2450 YLKLYTLI
+2450 YLNLYTLI
-2458 NINGNHIEEKNGV
+2458 NINGNHIEEKNGA

-2487 LSVALPNSNNASPN
+2487 LSVALPDSNSAHQN
-2501 NILSLSVLHNQVKM
+2501 NILSLSVLYNQIKM

-2537 GQSALNQIEAIGGN
+2537 GQSALNQIEAVGGN
-2551 NAIKWLSTLMIKTKE
+2551 NAIKWLSTLMMETKE

-2574 LENHSLNE
+2574 LENHSLHE
-2582 ILDATKDLQNTASLI
+2582 ILGVAKDLLNTASLI

-2633 ESNFSERL
+2633 ESDFSRRL

-2667 PNNLWVQGVG
+2667 PNNLWVQGIG

-2718 NIMRSLGNNVDVG
+2718 NIMHSLANNVDVG

-2748 ETYGGNASHIN
+2748 ETYGGNASNIN

-2764 LSVLNQRYN
+2764 LSVLNQRYS

-2818 QNPAYQQFVMHSNP
+2818 NDAAYKQFLMHSNP

-2862 GRDLLIKAKGDNMVR
+2862 GRDLLINSKGDNMVR

-2888 GEIFNTF
+2888 GEVFNTF

-2905 LWRLMYVNAGVGLKM
+2905 LWRLMYVNAGVGLNM
-2920 GLQYQDLNITG
+2920 GLQYQDINITG
-2931 NVGMRVAF
+2931 NVGMRVVF

>member
-1 MKQFKKKPKKIKRSQ
+1 MHANNLWDLLNPKVGGEYVHWVKGSQ
-16 KIILKRPLWL
+16 YCTW
-26 MPLLIGGFASGV
+26 
-38 YADGTDILGLSWGE
+38 
-52 KSQKVCVHRPW
+52 
-63 YALWSC
+63 
-69 DKWEE
+69 WE
-74 KTQQF
+74 F
-79 TGNQL
+79 TGCLKNVWGANH
-84 ITKTWAG
+84 KGYDA
-91 GNAANYYHSQNNQDI
+91 GNAANYLSSQNYQAISVGSGNE
-106 TANLKND
+106 T
-113 NGTYFLS
+113 GTYSLS
-120 GLYNYTGGEYNGG
+120 GFTNYVGG
-133 NLDIELGSNATFNL
+133 NLTINL
-147 GANSGNSF
+147 GNSVVLDLSGSNSF
-155 TSWYPNGHTN
+155 TSYQGYHQGKDDVSFNVGAINLNG
-165 VTFSAG
+165 AL
-171 TINVNNSVEVGN
+171 EVGN
-183 RVGSGAGTHTGTATL
+183 RVGSGVGTHTGTAAL
-198 NLNANKVTINSNI
+198 NLNANKVNINSNI
-211 NAYKTS
+211 SAFKTS
-217 QVNIGNANSAITIN
+217 QVNIGNANSAITIG

-236 GDTCSSLAKIGSG
+236 GDTCSSLASVGVG
-249 ANCSSSGP
+249 ANCSTSGP

-265 SATNTT
+265 NATNTA

-280 FEESANFSG
+280 FEENATFSG

-300 KGFNATNN
+300 KEFSVTNN

-314 SFTFKGTS
+314 NFNFKGAS
-322 SFNNATF
+322 SFNGATF
-329 SNASYTFDN
+329 SNASYTFNN

-352 TFNNQSNP
+352 TFND
-360 TNSAQHPQILFE
+360 
-372 NSSFNG
+372 
-378 GIFTFNNQTNPTNS
+378 QTNQTNS

-403 SFSGSTTTLKGSA
+403 SFSGNATTLKG
-416 TFEQAFNNSNHQLT
+416 FVDFQQAFNNSNHQLT
-430 IQNASF
+430 VQNASF
-436 DNATFNNTG
+436 NNANFSNTG
-445 KITIEKDASFN
+445 KITIEKEVSFN
-456 NTSFNTPVDTNN
+456 NTTFNTSVNTSN
-468 MSVTGSVTLSGKNDL
+468 MIITGSVTLSGKNDL

-490 FGSSKITL
+490 FGSSQVTL
-498 AQGAT
+498 TQGTT
-503 FNLTSLGSEKS
+503 FNLTSLGDKNS
-514 VTILNSSGGITYNHL
+514 VTILNSSGGITYNNL

-543 TESSSKPQSFAQGLW
+543 NESSLKPQSFAQGLW
-558 DMITYNGVT
+558 DIITYNGVT
-567 GQLLSENAATPK
+567 GQLLSTDATTSKPS
-579 NTDSS
+579 DSS
-584 PSAPTKDSPQ
+584 PSKSSTNSTQ
-594 VYQVGYKIGDTIYK
+594 VYQVGYKIGDIIYK
-608 LQETFSPNSIIIQA
+608 LQETFSHNSIIIQA
-622 LESGTYTPPPTI
+622 LESGTYTPPPII
-634 SGSQFDLSASN
+634 SGSKFDLSASN
-645 YINANMPWYDHK
+645 YINSDMPWYDHK
-657 YYIPKSQ
+657 SYIPKSQ

-689 TFSTNGSNLVIGYNA
+689 TFSASGSNLVIGYNS
-704 TWTGN
+704 TWTDHN
-709 SVSSSGTVSFG
+709 VSSSDTVSFG

-731 GPWPYYQCIG
+731 GPWPYYQCTG
-741 TTNGAYSAYH
+741 ATNGTYSAYH

-779 INIANATI
+779 VNIANATI
-787 TQHNAGAYS
+787 TQHNAGIYS
-796 SSMTFSTQNMDSSQ
+796 SSMTFSTQIMDNSQ
-810 NLNGLNANGKLSVYG
+810 NLNDLNANGTLSVYG

-843 ATFENTNFNGGSYQ
+843 AVFENTNFNRGSYQ
-857 FSGDSLNFSNNNQ
+857 FSGNSLNFSNNNQ

-879 AKNAS
+879 AKSAS

-926 GNSTNSDGSQNT
+926 GNSANSSQNN

-944 GSVNIAGNATF
+944 GSVNISGNATF
-955 DNMAFNGPTNTSV
+955 DNVVFNSPTNMSV

-990 GMINFSAHSVINIG
+990 GTITFNAHSVINIG
-1004 EAITNGNPITLVS
+1004 GAITNGNPITLVS

-1046 KLVSSAGN
+1046 KLVSSVGN
-1054 GIYDVV
+1054 GVYDVV

-1068 NFQEVFSPNSISIRR
+1068 NFQEIFSQNSISIQR

-1092 VDMEKSDHLYYQ
+1092 MDMEKSDHLYYQ
-1104 NALGFMTYMPNSY
+1104 NTLGFMTYMPNSY
-1117 NNNLGNL
+1117 NNNLGNS
-1124 NNTIYYYDK
+1124 NNIIYYYDK

-1147 AEFSQTLTGQNSAIV
+1147 AEFSQTFTGQNSAIV
-1162 FGAKN
+1162 FGAKS

-1260 SSSMNFISNSAN
+1260 SSSMNFTSNSAN

-1286 NKGNPNFSF
+1286 NGGNPNFSF

-1304 SSFRGYVGQTQSVFK
+1304 SSFRGYVGKTQSVFK
-1319 FNAVNAISF
+1319 FNAANAINF
-1328 TNSSNLSSGLYQIS
+1328 TNSTNLSSGLYQMQ

-1366 ISLSQNASINAS
+1366 INLSQNASINAS

-1384 LSGDLNLNDTSSLNL
+1384 LQGDLNLNDTSSLNL

-1419 ASNGSHLNFN
+1419 VNDGSRLNFN
-1429 GAVNFNS
+1429 GATNFNS
-1436 ANITTSLSDSSIV
+1436 ANITTSLNHSSIV
-1449 FKGASS
+1449 FKGAIS
-1455 LGGQFNLSNNS
+1455 LGGQFNLNNNS
-1466 FLDFQ
+1466 SLDFQ

-1478 NTAFNFYN
+1478 NTAFNFYDS
-1486 NAFSQSPITFHQAL
+1486 AFSQSPITFHQAL

-1545 DLNDNKNRVYN
+1545 DLNDNRNRVYN
-1556 IIQADMNSNWYERIS
+1556 IIQADMNNNNNWYERIN

-1579 GIYDAKNQT
+1579 GVYDAINQT

-1625 NIGSEI
+1625 NIGSEV

-1645 SYSDDAQGVFY
+1645 SYSDDAEGVFY
-1656 LTSSV
+1656 LTSNV

-1735 LGNDFSLSSL
+1735 LGNGFSLSSL
-1745 SNLKGD
+1745 SALNSN

-1759 ITPSDWKNI
+1759 ITPNDWKNI
-1768 NELIDNAN
+1768 NEFIDNAN
-1776 NSVVQNFNNGA
+1776 NLVVQNFNNGT
-1787 LIIGA
+1787 LIVGA
-1792 TKIGQTNTNSTV
+1792 TKIGQTNTNSAV

-1870 ASVTFNSQTSLILNQ
+1870 ASVTFNSQTSLVLNQ

-1931 LGNLIVNTLGSGSVI
+1931 LGNLIADTLGSNSVI
-1946 GGYLTP
+1946 GGHLTP

-2044 ISVMLQDIVKPSEA
+2044 ISVMLQDIVKPSNA
-2058 LQNDVVALGK
+2058 LKNDAVALGK

-2074 LGQDMLNS
+2074 LGQDTLNS

-2101 AKGLGPI
+2101 AKGLGSI
-2108 YEQGLGDLIPNL
+2108 YEQGLGDLMPNL

-2134 WQRGDFSFN
+2134 WQKGDFSFN

-2166 AGNSLIFAG
+2166 AGDTLIFAG
-2175 NNHIAFTN
+2175 NNRISFTN
-2183 HSGTLNLLSNQ
+2183 HTGLLNLLSNQ

-2199 ITTLDAS
+2199 ITTLNAS
-2206 NGLKINAANNNVS
+2206 NGLKINAVNNNVS

-2225 FINASCVQ
+2225 FINASCVEQ
-2233 QSDPITTNTA
+2233 NNPTTANIA
-2243 NPCALSAQSA
+2243 NPCMLSTQNA

-2258 NNASNNAPIAL
+2258 NSASNNAQIAL

-2332 NASFV
+2332 NASFMA
-2337 TNNLNI
+2337 NNLNI
-2343 QGAFNNNATQKIGV
+2343 QGAFNNNATRKIEV
-2357 LQNLVIAS
+2357 LQNLTIAS

-2397 PAPLIQAEGIINLNT
+2397 PIPLIQAEGIINLNT
-2412 TQTPFIN
+2412 TQTPFMN
-2419 VNNSMANNTTYTLLK
+2419 VNNSMADNTTHTLLK

-2450 YLKLYTLI
+2450 YLNLYTLI
-2458 NINGNHIEEKNGV
+2458 NINGNRIEEKNGV

-2487 LSVALPNSNNASPN
+2487 LSVALPNPNNAHQN
-2501 NILSLSVLHNQVKM
+2501 NILSLSVLYNQIKM

-2524 TPPTLQ
+2524 TPTTLQ

-2537 GQSALNQIEAIGGN
+2537 GQSALNQIEAVGGN
-2551 NAIKWLSTLMIKTKE
+2551 NAIKWLSTLMMETKE

-2574 LENHSLNE
+2574 LKNHSLHE
-2582 ILDATKDLQNTASLI
+2582 ILGVAKDLLNTANLI
-2597 SNPNFRDNATNL
+2597 SNPNFRNNAANL

-2633 ESNFSERL
+2633 ESDFSKHL

-2654 SEIFVKYSQPNKH
+2654 GEVFVKYSQPNKH
-2667 PNNLWVQGVG
+2667 PNNLWVQGIG

-2718 NIMRSLGNNVDVG
+2718 NIMHSLANNVDVG

-2748 ETYGGNASHIN
+2748 ETYEGNASNIN

-2764 LSVLNQRYN
+2764 LSVLNQRYS

-2785 GYDFMFKQ
+2785 GYDFMFKH

-2818 QNPAYQQFVMHSNP
+2818 NDATYKQFLMHSNP

-2847 KYFGKNSYYFVTARL
+2847 KYFGKNSYYFVTAKL
-2862 GRDLLIKAKGDNMVR
+2862 GRDLLIKSKGGNVVR

-2888 GEIFNTF
+2888 GEVFNTF

-2920 GLQYQDLNITG
+2920 GLQYQDINITG

>member
-1 MKQFKKKPKKIKRSQ
+1 MKKFKKKPKSIKRSHQNQ
-16 KIILKRPLWL
+16 KTILKRPLWL
-26 MPLLIGGFASGV
+26 APLLIGGFASGV
-38 YADGTDILGLSWGE
+38 YANGTDVLGLSWGE
-52 KSQKVCVHRPW
+52 KSQKVCVHHPW

-91 GNAANYYHSQNNQDI
+91 GNAANYYHSQNNKDI

-120 GLYNYTGGEYNGG
+120 GLYNYTGGENNGG
-133 NLDIELGSNATFNL
+133 NLNIELGSNATFDL
-147 GANSGNSF
+147 GAHSGNSF

-183 RVGSGAGTHTGTATL
+183 RVGSGAGTHTGIATL

-211 NAYKTS
+211 SAYKTS
-217 QVNIGNANSAITIN
+217 QVNVGNANSVITIN

-236 GDTCSSLAKIGSG
+236 GDTCSSLASVGVG
-249 ANCSSSGP
+249 ANCSTLGP

-265 SATNTT
+265 NATNTT

-280 FEESANFSG
+280 FEENATFSG

-294 GAFTFN
+294 GTYTFN
-300 KGFNATNN
+300 KEFSATNN

-314 SFTFKGTS
+314 SFNFKGAS
-322 SFNNATF
+322 SFNGASF
-329 SNASYTFDN
+329 SNATYTFND
-338 QATFQNSSFNGGTF
+338 QATFQNSSF
-352 TFNNQSNP
+352 
-360 TNSAQHPQILFE
+360 
-372 NSSFNG
+372 
-378 GIFTFNNQTNPTNS
+378 
-392 AQHPQILFENS
+392 
-403 SFSGSTTTLKGSA
+403 SGNAITLKGSVN
-416 TFEQAFNNSNHQLT
+416 FQQAFNNSNHQLT

-436 DNATFNNTG
+436 NNATFNNTG
-445 KITIEKDASFN
+445 KITINEGASFN
-456 NTSFNTPVDTNN
+456 NTTFNTSINTNN

-483 KNGSTLD
+483 NNGSTLD

-498 AQGAT
+498 AQGTT
-503 FNLTSLGSEKS
+503 FNLTSLSSEKS

-529 LNHALNSLTNALKT
+529 LNHAINGLTNALKT
-543 TESSSKPQSFAQGLW
+543 NESSSLPQNFAQGLW

-567 GQLLSENAATPK
+567 GQLLSGNAATSK

-622 LESGTYTPPPTI
+622 LESGTYTPPPVI
-634 SGSQFDLSASN
+634 SGSKFDLSASSGSKFDLSASN
-645 YINANMPWYDHK
+645 YINADMPWYDHK

-689 TFSTNGSNLVIGYNA
+689 TFSASGSNLVIGYNS

-709 SVSSSGTVSFG
+709 SVSSSDTVSFG

-731 GPWPYYQCIG
+731 GPWPYYQCAG
-741 TTNGAYSAYH
+741 TTKGTYSAYH

-765 TGGAANLVFNGVDS
+765 TGGAANLIFNGVDS

-787 TQHNAGAYS
+787 TQHNAGIYS
-796 SSMTFSTQNMDSSQ
+796 SSMTFSTQSMDNSQ

-825 ATFTNQAKDGK
+825 TTFTNQAKDGK

-895 FNFNNSNATTS
+895 FNFNNSSATTS
-906 FVGDFTNANSN
+906 FVGDFTNAHSN

-926 GNSTNSDGSQNT
+926 GNSTNSVGNPTNSDGSQNT

-944 GSVNIAGNATF
+944 GSVNISGNATF
-955 DNMAFNGPTNTSV
+955 DNVVFNGPTNTSV

-990 GMINFSAHSVINIG
+990 GTITFNAHSVINIG

-1046 KLVSSAGN
+1046 KLVSSVGN
-1054 GIYDVV
+1054 GVYDVV

-1068 NFQEVFSPNSISIRR
+1068 NFQEIFSQNSISIRR
-1083 LGVGMVFDY
+1083 LGVSMVFDY
-1092 VDMEKSDHLYYQ
+1092 MDMEKSDHLYYQ

-1117 NNNLGNL
+1117 NNNLGNS
-1124 NNTIYYYDK
+1124 NTIYYYDN

-1147 AEFSQTLTGQNSAIV
+1147 AEFSQTFTGQNSAIV

-1167 IWTNASDAPQSNTI
+1167 IWTNASDAPQSNAI

-1235 SLNFNGLQGILL
+1235 SLNFNALQGILL

-1260 SSSMNFISNSAN
+1260 SSSMNFVSNSAN

-1286 NKGNPNFSF
+1286 NGGNPNFSF

-1304 SSFRGYVGQTQSVFK
+1304 SSFRGYVGKTQSVFK
-1319 FNAVNAISF
+1319 FNAKNAISF
-1328 TNSSNLSSGLYQIS
+1328 TNSTNLSSGLYQIS
-1342 AKSVLF
+1342 ANSVLF

-1361 IKANA
+1361 IKASA
-1366 ISLSQNASINAS
+1366 INLSQNASINAS
-1378 NHSTLE
+1378 NHSTLN
-1384 LSGDLNLNDTSSLNL
+1384 LQGDLNLNDTSSLNL
-1399 NQSAINV
+1399 NQSTINI
-1406 SNNATINDYASLI
+1406 SNNTTINDYASLI

-1466 FLDFQ
+1466 SLDFQ

-1478 NTAFNFYN
+1478 NTAFNFYD

-1500 DIKAPLSLG
+1500 DVKAPLSLG
-1509 GNLLNPNNSSV
+1509 GNLLNPNSSSV

-1571 FFGMRIND
+1571 FFGMRISD
-1579 GIYDAKNQT
+1579 GIYDATNQT

-1601 TESFKD
+1601 TESFKN

-1625 NIGSEI
+1625 NIGSEV

-1645 SYSDDAQGVFY
+1645 SYSDDAEGVFY

-1661 KGYYNPNQSYQAS
+1661 KGYYNPNQSYQAN

-1687 ESSVISQTYNAQG
+1687 ESSIISQTYNAQG
-1700 NPISALHVYNKGYN
+1700 NPISALHIYNKGYN

-1745 SNLKGD
+1745 SDLKGD

-1759 ITPSDWKNI
+1759 ITPDDWKNI

-1792 TKIGQTNTNSTV
+1792 TKIGQTDTNSAV

-1812 KPCDYTDIVC
+1812 TPCDYTDIVC

-1903 GINKVFNQAGLA
+1903 GIDKVFNQAGLA

-1921 AMQSINKAGG
+1921 AVQSINKAGG
-1931 LGNLIVNTLGSGSVI
+1931 LGNLIVNTLGSNSVI

-2044 ISVMLQDIVKPSEA
+2044 ISVMLQDIVKPSNA
-2058 LQNDVVALGK
+2058 LKNDVVALGK

-2074 LGQDMLNS
+2074 LGQDTLNS

-2134 WQRGDFSFN
+2134 WQKGDFSFN

-2175 NNHIAFTN
+2175 NNHISFTN
-2183 HSGTLNLLSNQ
+2183 HFGTLQLLSNQ
-2194 VSNIN
+2194 VSNIS

-2225 FINASCVQ
+2225 FINASCAQ
-2233 QSDPITTNTA
+2233 QSDPTA
-2243 NPCALSAQSA
+2243 VNATNPCALSAQSA
-2253 NGASS
+2253 NNASS

-2302 SANIKNLYLYNN
+2302 SANVKNLYLYNN
-2314 AQFQANNLTIS
+2314 AQFQANNLIIS
-2325 NQAVLEK
+2325 NQAVLEN
-2332 NASFV
+2332 NASF
-2337 TNNLNI
+2337 TANNLNI
-2343 QGAFNNNATQKIGV
+2343 QGAFNNNATQKIEV

-2377 VGGALNNFGAIHFN
+2377 VGGVLNNLGTINFN
-2391 LENIQT
+2391 LENSQT
-2397 PAPLIQAEGIINLNT
+2397 PVNPLIQAGGVINLNA

-2450 YLKLYTLI
+2450 YLNLYTLI

-2487 LSVALPNSNNASPN
+2487 LSVALPNSNNASQN
-2501 NILSLSVLHNQVKM
+2501 HILSLSVLHDQIKM
-2515 SYGDKVMDF
+2515 SYGNKIMDF

-2530 DYIVGIQ
+2530 DYIAGIQ
-2537 GQSALNQIEAIGGN
+2537 GQSALNQIEAVGG
-2551 NAIKWLSTLMIKTKE
+2551 NAIKWLSTLMMETKE

-2574 LENHSLNE
+2574 LKNHSLNE
-2582 ILDATKDLQNTASLI
+2582 ILGVTKDLQNTASLI

-2633 ESNFSERL
+2633 ESDFSERL

-2654 SEIFVKYSQPNKH
+2654 GEVFVKHSQLSKH

-2706 GYVAYGYSGFNG
+2706 GYVAYGYSDFNG
-2718 NIMRSLGNNVDVG
+2718 NIMRSLANNVDVG

-2748 ETYGGNASHIN
+2748 ETYGGNANNIN

-2803 LSYHFIGLSGMKGKM
+2803 LSYHFIGLSGMKG
-2818 QNPAYQQFVMHSNP
+2818 NDAAYKQFLMHSNP

-2847 KYFGKNSYYFVTARL
+2847 KYFGQNSYYFVTARL
-2862 GRDLLIKAKGDNMVR
+2862 GRDLLIKSKGGNTVR

-2888 GEIFNTF
+2888 GEVFNTF

-2920 GLQYQDLNITG
+2920 GLQYQDINITG

>member
-1 MKQFKKKPKKIKRSQ
+1 MKKFKKKPKSIKRSHQ
-16 KIILKRPLWL
+16 KTILKRPLWL
-26 MPLLIGGFASGV
+26 VPLLISGFASGV
-38 YADGTDILGLSWGE
+38 YANNLWDLLNPKVGGEYAHWVKGSQYCAWWEFAGCLKNVWGANH
-52 KSQKVCVHRPW
+52 KG
-63 YALWSC
+63 YDA
-69 DKWEE
+69 
-74 KTQQF
+74 
-79 TGNQL
+79 
-84 ITKTWAG
+84 
-91 GNAANYYHSQNNQDI
+91 GNAANYLSSQNYQAISVGSGNE
-106 TANLKND
+106 T
-113 NGTYFLS
+113 GTYSLS
-120 GLYNYTGGEYNGG
+120 GFTNYVGG
-133 NLDIELGSNATFNL
+133 NLTINL
-147 GANSGNSF
+147 GNSVVLDLSDSNSF
-155 TSWYPNGHTN
+155 TSYQGYNQGKDDVSFNVGAINLNG
-165 VTFSAG
+165 AL
-171 TINVNNSVEVGN
+171 EVGN
-183 RVGSGAGTHTGTATL
+183 RVGTGAGTHTGTATL
-198 NLNANKVTINSNI
+198 NLNANKVNINSNI
-211 NAYKTS
+211 SAFKTS
-217 QVNIGNANSAITIN
+217 QVNIGNANSPITIG

-236 GDTCSSLAKIGSG
+236 GDTCSSLARVGVG
-249 ANCSSSGP
+249 ANCSTSGP

-265 SATNTT
+265 NATNTA
-271 FSNASGSFT
+271 FSNANGSFT
-280 FEESANFSG
+280 FEENATFSG

-294 GAFTFN
+294 GAFIFN
-300 KGFNATNN
+300 KEFSATNN

-314 SFTFKGTS
+314 SFNFKGAS
-322 SFNNATF
+322 SFNGATF
-329 SNASYTFDN
+329 SDASYTFNN

-352 TFNNQSNP
+352 TFNDQNNQS
-360 TNSAQHPQILFE
+360 TQHPQI
-372 NSSFNG
+372 
-378 GIFTFNNQTNPTNS
+378 Q
-392 AQHPQILFENS
+392 NS
-403 SFSGSTTTLKGSA
+403 SFSGNATTLKG
-416 TFEQAFNNSNHQLT
+416 FVDFQQAFNNSNHQLMV
-430 IQNASF
+430 QNASF
-436 DNATFNNTG
+436 NNANFSNTG
-445 KITIEKDASFN
+445 KITIEKEASFN
-456 NTSFNTPVDTNN
+456 NTTFSTSINTNN
-468 MSVTGSVTLSGKNDL
+468 MTITGSVTLSGKNDL

-490 FGSSKITL
+490 FGSSQVTL
-498 AQGAT
+498 TQGTT
-503 FNLTSLGSEKS
+503 FNLTSLGDKNS
-514 VTILNSSGGITYNHL
+514 VTILNSSGGITYNNL
-529 LNHALNSLTNALKT
+529 LNHALNSLTSALKT
-543 TESSSKPQSFAQGLW
+543 NESSLKPQSFAQGLW

-567 GQLLSENAATPK
+567 GQLLSTNAVASKPA
-579 NTDSS
+579 DSS
-584 PSAPTKDSPQ
+584 PSKSSTNSTQ
-594 VYQVGYKIGDTIYK
+594 VYQVGYKIGDIIYK
-608 LQETFSPNSIIIQA
+608 LQETFSHNSIIIQA
-622 LESGTYTPPPTI
+622 LESGTYTPPPII
-634 SGSQFDLSASN
+634 SGSKFDLSASN
-645 YINANMPWYDHK
+645 YINSDMPWYDHK

-689 TFSTNGSNLVIGYNA
+689 AFSASNSNLVIGYNS
-704 TWTGN
+704 TWTDHN
-709 SVSSSGTVSFG
+709 VSSSDTVSFG

-731 GPWPYYQCIG
+731 GPWPYYQCTG
-741 TTNGAYSAYH
+741 TTDGTYSAYH

-779 INIANATI
+779 VNIANATI
-787 TQHNAGAYS
+787 TQHNAGIYS
-796 SSMTFSTQNMDSSQ
+796 SSMTFSTQSMDSSQ
-810 NLNGLNANGKLSVYG
+810 NVNGLNPNGTLLVYG
-825 ATFTNQAKDGK
+825 TTFTNQAKDGK
-836 FIFNAGQ
+836 FIFNAGK
-843 ATFENTNFNGGSYQ
+843 AVFENTNFNGGSYQ

-879 AKNAS
+879 AKSAS
-884 FNNANFNNSAS
+884 FDNTNFNNSAS
-895 FNFNNSNATTS
+895 FNFNNSSATTS

-917 LQIAGNAVF
+917 LQIAGSAVF
-926 GNSTNSDGSQNT
+926 GNSNNGSQNN

-944 GSVNIAGNATF
+944 GSVNISGNATF
-955 DNMAFNGPTNTSV
+955 DNVVFNGPTNMSV

-990 GMINFSAHSVINIG
+990 GTITFNAHSVINIA

-1054 GIYDVV
+1054 GVYDVV

-1068 NFQEVFSPNSISIRR
+1068 NFQEIFSPNSISIRR

-1092 VDMEKSDHLYYQ
+1092 MDMEKSDHLYYKDV
-1104 NALGFMTYMPNSY
+1104 AGFMTYMPNSY
-1117 NNNLGNL
+1117 NNNLGNS
-1124 NNTIYYYDK
+1124 NNTIYYYDN

-1147 AEFSQTLTGQNSAIV
+1147 AEFSQTFTGQNSAIV

-1260 SSSMNFISNSAN
+1260 SSSMNFTSNSAN

-1278 YFIDDTAQ
+1278 YFIDDSAQ
-1286 NKGNPNFSF
+1286 NGGNPNFSF

-1319 FNAVNAISF
+1319 FNAANAINF
-1328 TNSSNLSSGLYQIS
+1328 TNSTNLSSGLYQMQ
-1342 AKSVLF
+1342 AKSVSF

-1366 ISLSQNASINAS
+1366 INLSQNASINAS

-1384 LSGDLNLNDTSSLNL
+1384 LQGDLNLNDTSSLNL

-1419 ASNGSHLNFN
+1419 VNDGSRLNFN
-1429 GAVNFNS
+1429 GSVNFNS
-1436 ANITTSLSDSSIV
+1436 ANITTSLNHSSIV
-1449 FKGASS
+1449 FKGAIS

-1466 FLDFQ
+1466 SLDFQ

-1478 NTAFNFYN
+1478 NTAFNFYD

-1545 DLNDNKNRVYN
+1545 DLNDNKNRAYN
-1556 IIQADMNSNWYERIS
+1556 IIQAGMNSNWYERIN
-1571 FFGMRIND
+1571 FFSMRIND
-1579 GIYDAKNQT
+1579 GVYDAINQT

-1625 NIGSEI
+1625 NIGSEV

-1645 SYSDDAQGVFY
+1645 SYSDDAKGVFY
-1656 LTSSV
+1656 LTSNV

-1687 ESSVISQTYNAQG
+1687 DSSVISQTYNAQG
-1700 NPISALHVYNKGYN
+1700 NPISALHIYNKGYN

-1745 SNLKGD
+1745 SALNPN

-1759 ITPSDWKNI
+1759 ITPNDWKNI
-1768 NELIDNAN
+1768 NEFIDNAN
-1776 NSVVQNFNNGA
+1776 NSVVQNFNNGT

-1792 TKIGQTNTNSTV
+1792 TKIGQTNTNSAV

-1931 LGNLIVNTLGSGSVI
+1931 LGNLIVNTLGSDSVI
-1946 GGYLTP
+1946 GGHLTP

-2044 ISVMLQDIVKPSEA
+2044 ISVILQDIVKPSEA

-2074 LGQDMLNS
+2074 LGQDTLNS

-2101 AKGLGPI
+2101 AKGLGSI
-2108 YEQGLGDLIPNL
+2108 YEQGLGDLMPNL

-2134 WQRGDFSFN
+2134 WQKGDFSFN

-2175 NNHIAFTN
+2175 NNRISFTN
-2183 HSGTLNLLSNQ
+2183 HAGVLNLLSNQ

-2199 ITTLDAS
+2199 ITTLNAS
-2206 NGLKINAANNNVS
+2206 NGLKINAANNNIS

-2225 FINASCVQ
+2225 FINASCAQ
-2233 QSDPITTNTA
+2233 QSDPTA
-2243 NPCALSAQSA
+2243 ANATNPCALSAQSA
-2253 NGASS
+2253 NDASS
-2258 NNASNNAPIAL
+2258 GNASNNAQIAL

-2332 NASFV
+2332 NASF
-2337 TNNLNI
+2337 TANNLNI
-2343 QGAFNNNATQKIGV
+2343 QGSFNNNATRKIEV
-2357 LQNLVIAS
+2357 LQNLTIAS
-2365 NASLSTG
+2365 NASLSTR

-2397 PAPLIQAEGIINLNT
+2397 PTPLIQARGIINLNT
-2412 TQTPFIN
+2412 TQTPFMN
-2419 VNNSMANNTTYTLLK
+2419 VNNSTANNTTYTLLK

-2450 YLKLYTLI
+2450 YLNLYTLI
-2458 NINGNHIEEKNGV
+2458 NINGNHIEEKNGT

-2487 LSVALPNSNNASPN
+2487 LSVALPDSNSAHQN
-2501 NILSLSVLHNQVKM
+2501 NILSLSVLYNQIKM

-2537 GQSALNQIEAIGGN
+2537 GQSALNQIEAVGGN
-2551 NAIKWLSTLMIKTKE
+2551 NAIKWLSTLMMETKE

-2574 LENHSLNE
+2574 LKNHSLNE
-2582 ILDATKDLQNTASLI
+2582 ILGVAKDLLNTASLI
-2597 SNPNFRDNATNL
+2597 SNPNFRNNATNL

-2633 ESNFSERL
+2633 ESDFSKHL

-2654 SEIFVKYSQPNKH
+2654 SEVFVKYSQLSKH
-2667 PNNLWVQGVG
+2667 PNNLWVQGIG

-2718 NIMRSLGNNVDVG
+2718 NIMYSLANNVDVG

-2748 ETYGGNASHIN
+2748 ETYEGNASNIN

-2803 LSYHFIGLSGMKGKM
+2803 LSYHFIGLSGMKG
-2818 QNPAYQQFVMHSNP
+2818 NDAAYKQFLMHSNP

-2841 MGLESR
+2841 IGLESR

-2862 GRDLLIKAKGDNMVR
+2862 GRDLLIKSKGGNVVR

-2888 GEIFNTF
+2888 GEVFNTF

-2905 LWRLMYVNAGVGLKM
+2905 LWRLVYVNAGVGLKM
-2920 GLQYQDLNITG
+2920 GLQYQDINITG

>member
-1 MKQFKKKPKKIKRSQ
+1 MKKFKKKPKKITRKQ
-16 KIILKRPLWL
+16 KTILKRPLWL

-52 KSQKVCVHRPW
+52 KSQRVCVHHPW
-63 YALWSC
+63 YALWRC

-91 GNAANYYHSQNNQDI
+91 GNAANYYHTQNNQNI

-113 NGTYFLS
+113 NGIYFLS

-147 GANSGNSF
+147 GASSGNSF

-198 NLNANKVTINSNI
+198 NLNANKVNINSNI
-211 NAYKTS
+211 SAFKTS
-217 QVNIGNANSAITIN
+217 QVNIGNANSVITIG

-236 GDTCSSLAKIGSG
+236 GDTCSSLARVGVG
-249 ANCSSSGP
+249 ANCSTSGP

-265 SATNTT
+265 NATNTA
-271 FSNASGSFT
+271 FSNANGSFT
-280 FEESANFSG
+280 FEENATFSG
-289 AKLNG
+289 AKWNG

-300 KGFNATNN
+300 KEFKATNN

-314 SFTFKGTS
+314 SFNFKGAS
-322 SFNNATF
+322 SFNGASF
-329 SNASYTFDN
+329 SNATYTFND
-338 QATFQNSSFNGGTF
+338 QAAFQNSSFNGGTF
-352 TFNNQSNP
+352 TFNNQ
-360 TNSAQHPQILFE
+360 TNQSAQHPQI
-372 NSSFNG
+372 
-378 GIFTFNNQTNPTNS
+378 Q
-392 AQHPQILFENS
+392 NS
-403 SFSGSTTTLKGSA
+403 SFSGNATTLKG
-416 TFEQAFNNSNHQLT
+416 FVIFQQAFNNSNHQLT

-436 DNATFNNTG
+436 NNATFNNTG
-445 KITIEKDASFN
+445 KITINESASFN
-456 NTSFNTPVDTNN
+456 NTTFNTSVDTNN
-468 MSVTGSVTLSGKNDL
+468 MTITGSVTLSGKNDL

-490 FGSSKITL
+490 FGNSKITL
-498 AQGAT
+498 TQGTT
-503 FNLTSLGSEKS
+503 FNLTSLGDKNS
-514 VTILNSSGGITYNHL
+514 VTILNSSGGITYNNL
-529 LNHALNSLTNALKT
+529 LNHAINSLTSALKT
-543 TESSSKPQSFAQGLW
+543 NESSSDPQSFAQGLW
-558 DMITYNGVT
+558 EMITYNGVT
-567 GQLLSENAATPK
+567 GQLLNENATTSKP
-579 NTDSS
+579 TDSS
-584 PSAPTKDSPQ
+584 PSKSSTNPTQ

-608 LQETFSPNSIIIQA
+608 LQETFGPNSIIIQA
-622 LESGTYTPPPTI
+622 LESGTYTPPPVI
-634 SGSQFDLSASN
+634 NGSKFDLSASN
-645 YINANMPWYDHK
+645 YINADMPWYNHK

-664 NFTES
+664 NFAES

-689 TFSTNGSNLVIGYNA
+689 TFSASNSNLVIGYNS
-704 TWTGN
+704 TWTDHN
-709 SVSSSGTVSFG
+709 VSSSDTVSFG

-731 GPWPYYQCIG
+731 GPWPYYQCTG
-741 TTNGAYSAYH
+741 TTNGTYSTYH

-779 INIANATI
+779 VNIANATI
-787 TQHNAGAYS
+787 TQHNAGIYS
-796 SSMTFSTQNMDSSQ
+796 SSMTFSTQSMDNSQ
-810 NLNGLNANGKLSVYG
+810 NLNDLNANGKLSVYG
-825 ATFTNQAKDGK
+825 TTFTNQAKDGK

-895 FNFNNSNATTS
+895 FNFNNSSATTS
-906 FVGDFTNANSN
+906 FMGDFTNAHSN

-926 GNSTNSDGSQNT
+926 GNPTNSDGSQNT

-944 GSVNIAGNATF
+944 GSVDISGNATF
-955 DNMAFNGPTNTSV
+955 DNVVFNGPTNTSV
-968 KGQVT
+968 KGKVT

-990 GMINFSAHSVINIG
+990 GTIAFSAHSVINIG

-1023 YNNAFSKNLWQLI
+1023 YNNAKNLWQLI

-1046 KLVSSAGN
+1046 KLVSSMGN
-1054 GIYDVV
+1054 GVYDVV

-1068 NFQEVFSPNSISIRR
+1068 NFQEIFSPNSISIRR

-1092 VDMEKSDHLYYQ
+1092 MDMEKSDHLYYK
-1104 NALGFMTYMPNSY
+1104 NVVGFMTYMPNSY
-1117 NNNLGNL
+1117 NNNLGNS

-1147 AEFSQTLTGQNSAIV
+1147 AEFSQTFTGQNSAIV
-1162 FGAKN
+1162 FGTKS
-1167 IWTNASDAPQSNTI
+1167 IWTNASDVPQSNTI

-1215 KIYITGS
+1215 KIYITAS

-1247 TNATLYNRAAGTQ
+1247 TNATLYNRTAGTQ

-1286 NKGNPNFSF
+1286 NGGNPNFSF

-1319 FNAVNAISF
+1319 FNAANAISF
-1328 TNSSNLSSGLYQIS
+1328 TNSTNLSSGLYQMQ
-1342 AKSVLF
+1342 AQSVSF

-1366 ISLSQNASINAS
+1366 INLSQNASINAS
-1378 NHSTLE
+1378 NHSTLD
-1384 LSGDLNLNDTSSLNL
+1384 LQGDLNLNDTSSLNL
-1399 NQSAINV
+1399 NQSTINV

-1419 ASNGSHLNFN
+1419 VNDGSHLNFN

-1436 ANITTSLSDSSIV
+1436 ENITTSLNNSSIV
-1449 FKGASS
+1449 FKGAIS

-1466 FLDFQ
+1466 SLDFQ

-1478 NTAFNFYN
+1478 NTAFNFYD

-1500 DIKAPLSLG
+1500 DVKVPLSLG
-1509 GNLLNPNNSSV
+1509 GNLLNPNSSSV

-1556 IIQADMNSNWYERIS
+1556 IIQAGMNGNWYERIS
-1571 FFGMRIND
+1571 FFGIRIND
-1579 GIYDAKNQT
+1579 GIYDAKNQN

-1625 NIGSEI
+1625 NIGSEV

-1645 SYSDDAQGVFY
+1645 SYSDDAEGVFY

-1661 KGYYNPNQSYQAS
+1661 KGYYNPNQSYQAN
-1674 GSNNTTKNNNLTS
+1674 GSNNTTKNNNLSS

-1700 NPISALHVYNKGYN
+1700 NPISALHIYNKGYN

-1745 SNLKGD
+1745 SDLNSN

-1759 ITPSDWKNI
+1759 ITPDDWKNI

-1792 TKIGQTNTNSTV
+1792 TKIGQTDTNSAV

-1812 KPCDYTDIVC
+1812 TPCDYTDIVC

-1931 LGNLIVNTLGSGSVI
+1931 LGNLIADMLGSDSVI
-1946 GGYLTP
+1946 GGHLTP

-1978 TAIKDLI
+1978 AAIKDLI

-2044 ISVMLQDIVKPSEA
+2044 ISVILQDIVKPSNA
-2058 LQNDVVALGK
+2058 LKNDVAALGK

-2074 LGQDMLNS
+2074 LGQDTLNS

-2134 WQRGDFSFN
+2134 WQKGDFSFN

-2158 NGGTLSFN
+2158 NGGALSFN

-2175 NNHIAFTN
+2175 NNHISFTN
-2183 HSGTLNLLSNQ
+2183 HAGTLQLLSDQ

-2199 ITTLDAS
+2199 ITTLNAS

-2225 FINASCVQ
+2225 FINASCTQ
-2233 QSDPITTNTA
+2233 QSDPTTANA
-2243 NPCALSAQSA
+2243 KNPCALNAQSA
-2253 NGASS
+2253 NGAFSS
-2258 NNASNNAPIAL
+2258 NASNNAPVAL

-2302 SANIKNLYLYNN
+2302 SANVKNLYLYNN

-2325 NQAVLEK
+2325 NQAVLEN

-2343 QGAFNNNATQKIGV
+2343 QGAFNNNATRKVEV
-2357 LQNLVIAS
+2357 LQNLTIAS

-2377 VGGALNNFGAIHFN
+2377 VGGALNDFGAIHFN

-2397 PAPLIQAEGIINLNT
+2397 PTPLIQAEGIINLNT

-2419 VNNSMANNTTYTLLK
+2419 INNSMANNTTYTLLK

-2458 NINGNHIEEKNGV
+2458 NINGNHMEEKNGA

-2487 LSVALPNSNNASPN
+2487 LSVALPDSNNASQN
-2501 NILSLSVLHNQVKM
+2501 NILSLSVLYNQIKM
-2515 SYGDKVMDF
+2515 SYGDKAMDF

-2537 GQSALNQIEAIGGN
+2537 GQSALNQIEAVGG
-2551 NAIKWLSTLMIKTKE
+2551 NAIKWLSTLMMETKE

-2574 LENHSLNE
+2574 LKNHSLNE
-2582 ILDATKDLQNTASLI
+2582 ILGVTKDLQNTASLI

-2623 KLSDFRAREG
+2623 KLSDFGSREG
-2633 ESNFSERL
+2633 ESDFSERL

-2654 SEIFVKYSQPNKH
+2654 GEVFVKYSQLSKH
-2667 PNNLWVQGVG
+2667 PNNLWVQGIG

-2686 GTLYGLNV
+2686 GTLYGLNA

-2718 NIMRSLGNNVDVG
+2718 NIMRSLANNVDVG

-2748 ETYGGNASHIN
+2748 ETYGGNANNIN
-2759 SSNSL
+2759 SSNPL
-2764 LSVLNQRYN
+2764 LSVLNQRYS

-2818 QNPAYQQFVMHSNP
+2818 NDAAYKQFLMHSNP

-2862 GRDLLIKAKGDNMVR
+2862 GRDLLIKSKGGNVVR

-2888 GEIFNTF
+2888 GEVFNTF

-2905 LWRLMYVNAGVGLKM
+2905 LWRLVYVNAGVGLKM
-2920 GLQYQDLNITG
+2920 GLQYQDINITG

>member
-1 MKQFKKKPKKIKRSQ
+1 MKKFKKKPKSIKRSHQ
-16 KIILKRPLWL
+16 KTILKRPLWL
-26 MPLLIGGFASGV
+26 APLLIGGFASGV
-38 YADGTDILGLSWGE
+38 YANNLWDLLNTKVGGEYVHWVKGSQYCAWWEFAGCLKNVWGANH
-52 KSQKVCVHRPW
+52 KG
-63 YALWSC
+63 YDA
-69 DKWEE
+69 
-74 KTQQF
+74 
-79 TGNQL
+79 
-84 ITKTWAG
+84 
-91 GNAANYYHSQNNQDI
+91 GNAANYLSSQNYQAISVGSGNE
-106 TANLKND
+106 T
-113 NGTYFLS
+113 GTYSLS
-120 GLYNYTGGEYNGG
+120 GFTNYVGG
-133 NLDIELGSNATFNL
+133 NLTINL
-147 GANSGNSF
+147 GNSVVLDLSGSNSF
-155 TSWYPNGHTN
+155 TSYQGYHQGKDEVSFN
-165 VTFSAG
+165 VG
-171 TINVNNSVEVGN
+171 TIHLNGALEVGN

-198 NLNANKVTINSNI
+198 NLNANKVNINSNI
-211 NAYKTS
+211 SAFKTS
-217 QVNIGNANSAITIN
+217 QVNIGNANSAITIG

-236 GDTCSSLAKIGSG
+236 GDTCSSLARVGVG
-249 ANCSSSGP
+249 ANCSTSGP

-265 SATNTT
+265 NATNTA
-271 FSNASGSFT
+271 FSNANGSFT
-280 FEESANFSG
+280 FEENATFSG

-300 KGFNATNN
+300 KGFSATNN

-314 SFTFKGTS
+314 SFNFKGAS
-322 SFNNATF
+322 SFNGATF
-329 SNASYTFDN
+329 SNATYTFNN

-352 TFNNQSNP
+352 TFNDQTNQ
-360 TNSAQHPQILFE
+360 SAQHPQI
-372 NSSFNG
+372 
-378 GIFTFNNQTNPTNS
+378 Q
-392 AQHPQILFENS
+392 NS
-403 SFSGSTTTLKGSA
+403 SFSGNATTLKG
-416 TFEQAFNNSNHQLT
+416 FVNFQQAFNNSNHQLT
-430 IQNASF
+430 MQNASF
-436 DNATFNNTG
+436 NNANFNNTG
-445 KITIEKDASFN
+445 KITIEKEASFN
-456 NTSFNTPVDTNN
+456 NTTFNTSVDTNN
-468 MSVTGSVTLSGKNDL
+468 MTITGSVTLSGKNDL

-490 FGSSKITL
+490 FGSSQVTL
-498 AQGAT
+498 TQGTT
-503 FNLTSLGSEKS
+503 FNLASLGDKNS
-514 VTILNSSGGITYNHL
+514 VTILNSSGGITYNNL
-529 LNHALNSLTNALKT
+529 LNHALNRLTNALKT
-543 TESSSKPQSFAQGLW
+543 NENSLKPQSFAQGLW

-567 GQLLSENAATPK
+567 GQLLSTDAAISKPA
-579 NTDSS
+579 DSS
-584 PSAPTKDSPQ
+584 PSKSSTNPKQ
-594 VYQVGYKIGDTIYK
+594 VYQVGYKIGDIIYK
-608 LQETFSPNSIIIQA
+608 LQETFSHNSIIIQA
-622 LESGTYTPPPTI
+622 LESGTYTPPPVI
-634 SGSQFDLSASN
+634 SGSKFDLSASN
-645 YINANMPWYDHK
+645 YIDSNMPWYDHK
-657 YYIPKSQ
+657 SYIPKSQ

-689 TFSTNGSNLVIGYNA
+689 TFSASNSNLVIGYNA
-704 TWTGN
+704 TWTDHN
-709 SVSSSGTVSFG
+709 VSSSDTVSFG
-720 DTSGSALNGHC
+720 DTSGGALNGHC
-731 GPWPYYQCIG
+731 GPWPYYQCTG

-779 INIANATI
+779 VNIANATI
-787 TQHNAGAYS
+787 TQHNAGIYS
-796 SSMTFSTQNMDSSQ
+796 SSMTFSTQNMDDSQ
-810 NLNGLNANGKLSVYG
+810 NWNGLNSNGTLWVYG
-825 ATFTNQAKDGK
+825 TTFTNEAKDGK

-843 ATFENTNFNGGSYQ
+843 AVFENTNFNGGSYQ

-884 FNNANFNNSAS
+884 FNNANFNNSVS

-917 LQIAGNAVF
+917 LQIAGSAVF
-926 GNSTNSDGSQNT
+926 GNSANGSQNN

-944 GSVNIAGNATF
+944 GSVNISGNATF
-955 DNMAFNGPTNTSV
+955 DNVVFNGPTNMSV

-990 GMINFSAHSVINIG
+990 GTITFNAHSVINIA

-1054 GIYDVV
+1054 GVYDVV

-1068 NFQEVFSPNSISIRR
+1068 NFQEIFSPNSISIRR

-1092 VDMEKSDHLYYQ
+1092 MDMEKSDHLYYK
-1104 NALGFMTYMPNSY
+1104 NVAGFMTYMPNSY
-1117 NNNLGNL
+1117 NNNLGNS
-1124 NNTIYYYDK
+1124 NNTIYYYDN

-1147 AEFSQTLTGQNSAIV
+1147 AEFSQTFTGQNSTIV

-1167 IWTNASDAPQSNTI
+1167 IWTNASDAPQSNAI

-1235 SLNFNGLQGILL
+1235 SLNFNGLYGILL

-1260 SSSMNFISNSAN
+1260 SSSMNFTSNSAN

-1286 NKGNPNFSF
+1286 NGGNPNFSF

-1319 FNAVNAISF
+1319 FNAANAINF
-1328 TNSSNLSSGLYQIS
+1328 TNSTNLSSGLYQMQ
-1342 AKSVLF
+1342 AKSVSF
-1348 DNSNLSV
+1348 DNSSLSV

-1366 ISLSQNASINAS
+1366 INLSQNASINAS

-1384 LSGDLNLNDTSSLNL
+1384 LQGDLNLNDTSSLNL

-1419 ASNGSHLNFN
+1419 VNDGSHLNFN

-1436 ANITTSLSDSSIV
+1436 ANITTSLNDSSIV
-1449 FKGASS
+1449 FKGAIS

-1466 FLDFQ
+1466 SLDFQ

-1478 NTAFNFYN
+1478 NTAFNFYD

-1509 GNLLNPNNSSV
+1509 GNLLTPNNSSV

-1556 IIQADMNSNWYERIS
+1556 IIQAGMNNNWYERIN

-1579 GIYDAKNQT
+1579 GVYDAINQT

-1625 NIGSEI
+1625 NIGSEV
-1631 FNYQKVYNNANGVY
+1631 FNYQKIYNNANGVY
-1645 SYSDDAQGVFY
+1645 SYSDDAEGVFY
-1656 LTSSV
+1656 LTSNV
-1661 KGYYNPNQSYQAS
+1661 KAYYNPNQSYQAS

-1687 ESSVISQTYNAQG
+1687 ESSIISQTYNAQG

-1729 PEIKKI
+1729 PEIKKV

-1745 SNLKGD
+1745 SGLNPD
-1751 ALNQLTKL
+1751 ALKQLTKL
-1759 ITPSDWKNI
+1759 ITPNDWKNI

-1787 LIIGA
+1787 LIVGA
-1792 TKIGQTNTNSTV
+1792 TKIGQTDTNSAV

-1870 ASVTFNSQTSLILNQ
+1870 ASVTFNSQTSLVLNQ

-1921 AMQSINKAGG
+1921 AVQSINKAGG
-1931 LGNLIVNTLGSGSVI
+1931 LGNLIADVLGSDSVI
-1946 GGYLTP
+1946 GGHLTP

-2044 ISVMLQDIVKPSEA
+2044 ISVMLQDIVKPSNA
-2058 LQNDVVALGK
+2058 LKNDVAALGK

-2074 LGQDMLNS
+2074 LGQDTLNS

-2095 LDKVLA
+2095 LDKVLV
-2101 AKGLGPI
+2101 AKGLGSI
-2108 YEQGLGDLIPNL
+2108 YEQGLGDLMPNL

-2134 WQRGDFSFN
+2134 WQKGDFSFN

-2158 NGGTLSFN
+2158 NGGALSFN
-2166 AGNSLIFAG
+2166 AGDTLIFAG
-2175 NNHIAFTN
+2175 NNRISFTN
-2183 HSGTLNLLSNQ
+2183 HAGTLNLLSDQ

-2199 ITTLDAS
+2199 ITTLNAS
-2206 NGLKINAANNNVS
+2206 NGLKINAVNNNVS

-2225 FINASCVQ
+2225 FINASCAG
-2233 QSDPITTNTA
+2233 QSDPTAANIA
-2243 NPCALSAQSA
+2243 NPCALSTQSA
-2253 NGASS
+2253 NGTSS
-2258 NNASNNAPIAL
+2258 NSASNNVQIAL

-2278 TANDFN
+2278 TANGFN

-2332 NASFV
+2332 NASFMA
-2337 TNNLNI
+2337 NNLNI
-2343 QGAFNNNATQKIGV
+2343 QGAFNNNATRKIEV
-2357 LQNLVIAS
+2357 LQNLTIAS

-2391 LENIQT
+2391 LENTQT
-2397 PAPLIQAEGIINLNT
+2397 PTPLIQAEGIINLNT
-2412 TQTPFIN
+2412 TQTPFMNI
-2419 VNNSMANNTTYTLLK
+2419 NNSIANNMTYTLLK

-2450 YLKLYTLI
+2450 YLNLYTLI
-2458 NINGNHIEEKNGV
+2458 NINGNHIVEKNGV

-2487 LSVALPNSNNASPN
+2487 LSVALPNSNNAHQN
-2501 NILSLSVLHNQVKM
+2501 NILSLSVLHNQIKM
-2515 SYGDKVMDF
+2515 SYGNKVMDF

-2537 GQSALNQIEAIGGN
+2537 GQSALNKIESVGGN
-2551 NAIKWLSTLMIKTKE
+2551 NAIKWLSTLMMETKE

-2574 LENHSLNE
+2574 LKNHSLHE
-2582 ILDATKDLQNTASLI
+2582 ILGVAKDLLNTASLI
-2597 SNPNFRDNATNL
+2597 SNPNFRNNATNL

-2633 ESNFSERL
+2633 ESDFSERL
-2641 LELKNKRFSDPNP
+2641 LELKNRRFSDPNP
-2654 SEIFVKYSQPNKH
+2654 SEVFVKYSQPNKH
-2667 PNNLWVQGVG
+2667 PNNLWIQGIG

-2718 NIMRSLGNNVDVG
+2718 NIMHSLANNVDVG

-2748 ETYGGNASHIN
+2748 ETYEGNASNIN

-2764 LSVLNQRYN
+2764 LSVLNQRYS

-2803 LSYHFIGLSGMKGKM
+2803 LSYHFIGLSAMKGKM
-2818 QNPAYQQFVMHSNP
+2818 NDAAYKQFLMHSNP

-2862 GRDLLIKAKGDNMVR
+2862 GRDLLIKSKGNNVVR

-2888 GEIFNTF
+2888 GEVFNTF

-2905 LWRLMYVNAGVGLKM
+2905 LWRLVYVNAGVGLKM
-2920 GLQYQDLNITG
+2920 GLQYQDINITG

>member
-1 MKQFKKKPKKIKRSQ
+1 
-16 KIILKRPLWL
+16 
-26 MPLLIGGFASGV
+26 MPLLIGGFASGA

-52 KSQKVCVHRPW
+52 KSQKVCVHHPW

-91 GNAANYYHSQNNQDI
+91 GNAANYYHTQNNQDI

-120 GLYNYTGGEYNGG
+120 GLYNYTGGENNGG

-147 GANSGNSF
+147 GASSGNSF
-155 TSWYPNGHTN
+155 TSWYPSGHTN

-217 QVNIGNANSAITIN
+217 QVNIGNANSAITIG

-236 GDTCSSLAKIGSG
+236 GDTCSSSVSVGIG
-249 ANCSSSGP
+249 ANCSTSGP

-265 SATNTT
+265 STTNTT

-280 FEESANFSG
+280 FEENATFSG
-289 AKLNG
+289 AKWNG

-300 KGFNATNN
+300 KGFSATNN

-314 SFTFKGTS
+314 SFTFKDTS

-329 SNASYTFDN
+329 NNATYTFNN

-360 TNSAQHPQILFE
+360 INS
-372 NSSFNG
+372 
-378 GIFTFNNQTNPTNS
+378 T
-392 AQHPQILFENS
+392 QHPQILFENS
-403 SFSGSTTTLKGSA
+403 SFSGSAITLKGFA

-430 IQNASF
+430 MQNASF

-445 KITIEKDASFN
+445 KITINESASFN
-456 NTSFNTPVDTNN
+456 NTSFNTSIDANN
-468 MSVTGSVTLSGKNDL
+468 MTISGGVTLSGKNDL
-483 KNGSTLD
+483 KNGATLD
-490 FGSSKITL
+490 FGSAKVTL

-543 TESSSKPQSFAQGLW
+543 NENSSNPQSFAQGLW

-567 GQLLSENAATPK
+567 GQLLSESAATSK
-579 NTDSS
+579 TTDSS
-584 PSAPTKDSPQ
+584 PPKSSTNSTQ

-608 LQETFSPNSIIIQA
+608 LQETFGPNSIIIQA
-622 LESGTYTPPPTI
+622 LESGTYTPPPVI
-634 SGSQFDLSASN
+634 NGSKFDLSASN
-645 YINANMPWYDHK
+645 YINADMPWYDHK

-669 GTYYLPS
+669 GTYYVPS

-689 TFSTNGSNLVIGYNA
+689 TFSANGSNLVIGYNS

-720 DTSGSALNGHC
+720 DTSGSALSGHC
-731 GPWPYYQCIG
+731 GPWPYYQCTG

-757 LRSGNRIG
+757 LRSGNRVG

-787 TQHNAGAYS
+787 TQHNAGIYS
-796 SSMTFSTQNMDSSQ
+796 SSMTFSTQNMDNSQ

-825 ATFTNQAKDGK
+825 TTFTNQAKDGK

-870 FNSGSFEIS
+870 FNSGSFEIGV
-879 AKNAS
+879 KNAS

-895 FNFNNSNATTS
+895 FNFNNSDATTS

-944 GSVNIAGNATF
+944 GSVNIAGNTTF
-955 DNMAFNGPTNTSV
+955 DNVVFNGPTNTSV
-968 KGQVT
+968 KGKVT

-990 GMINFSAHSVINIG
+990 GTIVFSAHSVINID
-1004 EAITNGNPITLVS
+1004 EAIINGNPITLVS

-1054 GIYDVV
+1054 GVYDVV

-1092 VDMEKSDHLYYQ
+1092 MDMEKSDHLYYQ
-1104 NALGFMTYMPNSY
+1104 NTLGFMTYMPNSY
-1117 NNNLGNL
+1117 NNNLGNP
-1124 NNTIYYYDK
+1124 NNTIYYYDN

-1147 AEFSQTLTGQNSAIV
+1147 AEFSQTFTGQNSAIV

-1167 IWTNASDAPQSNTI
+1167 IWTSVSDAPQSNVI

-1304 SSFRGYVGQTQSVFK
+1304 SSFRGYVGTTQSVFK
-1319 FNAVNAISF
+1319 FNAANTISF
-1328 TNSSNLSSGLYQIS
+1328 TNSSNLSSGLYQMQ

-1361 IKANA
+1361 IKASA
-1366 ISLSQNASINAS
+1366 INLSQNASINAS

-1384 LSGDLNLNDTSSLNL
+1384 LQGDLNLNDTSSLNL

-1436 ANITTSLSDSSIV
+1436 ANITTSLNNSSIV

-1455 LGGQFNLSNNS
+1455 LGGQFNLSNHS
-1466 FLDFQ
+1466 SLDFQ

-1478 NTAFNFYN
+1478 NTAFNFYD

-1500 DIKAPLSLG
+1500 DVKAPLSLG
-1509 GNLLNPNNSSV
+1509 GNLLNPNNNSV

-1556 IIQADMNSNWYERIS
+1556 IIQADMNGNWYERIS

-1601 TESFKD
+1601 TESFKN

-1625 NIGSEI
+1625 NISSEI

-1674 GSNNTTKNNNLTS
+1674 GSNNTTKNNNITS

-1714 FNNIKALGQMALKLY
+1714 FSNIKALGQMALKLY

-1792 TKIGQTNTNSTV
+1792 TKIGQTNTNSAV

-2044 ISVMLQDIVKPSEA
+2044 IRVMLQDIVKPSEA
-2058 LQNDVVALGK
+2058 LQNDVAALGK

-2074 LGQDMLNS
+2074 LGQDTLNS

-2134 WQRGDFSFN
+2134 WQKGDFSFN

-2183 HSGTLNLLSNQ
+2183 HFGTLNLLSDQ

-2206 NGLKINAANNNVS
+2206 NGLKINAGSNNVS

-2225 FINASCVQ
+2225 FINASCAQ
-2233 QSDPITTNTA
+2233 QSDPTTASAT
-2243 NPCALSAQSA
+2243 NPCTLTTQNNAY
-2253 NGASS
+2253 SS
-2258 NNASNNAPIAL
+2258 NASNNAPIAL
-2269 NNNDESLMV
+2269 NNNDESLVV
-2278 TANDFN
+2278 TANGFN

-2302 SANIKNLYLYNN
+2302 SANVKNLYLYNN

-2325 NQAVLEK
+2325 NQAILEK

-2343 QGAFNNNATQKIGV
+2343 QGVFNNNATQKIEV

-2377 VGGALNNFGAIHFN
+2377 VGGALNNLGTIHFN
-2391 LENIQT
+2391 LENSQT
-2397 PAPLIQAEGIINLNT
+2397 PTNPLIQAEGIINLNT

-2434 SSRYIDY
+2434 SSRYINY
-2441 NINPNSLQS
+2441 NINPDSLQS

-2501 NILSLSVLHNQVKM
+2501 NILSLSVLYNQVKM
-2515 SYGDKVMDF
+2515 SYGNKAMDF

-2530 DYIVGIQ
+2530 DYIAGIQ

-2551 NAIKWLSTLMIKTKE
+2551 SAINWISTLMMDTKE

-2574 LENHSLNE
+2574 LKNHSLNE
-2582 ILDATKDLQNTASLI
+2582 ILGVTKDLQNTASLI

-2654 SEIFVKYSQPNKH
+2654 SEVFVKYSQLSKH
-2667 PNNLWVQGVG
+2667 QNNLWIQGVG

-2700 KNVILG
+2700 KNMILG

-2718 NIMRSLGNNVDVG
+2718 NIMHSLANNVDVG

-2748 ETYGGNASHIN
+2748 ETYGGNATSIN

-2862 GRDLLIKAKGDNMVR
+2862 GRDLLIKAKGGNMVR

>member
-1 MKQFKKKPKKIKRSQ
+1 MKKFKKKPKSIKRSHQ
-16 KIILKRPLWL
+16 KTILKRPLWL
-26 MPLLIGGFASGV
+26 APLLIGGFASGV
-38 YADGTDILGLSWGE
+38 HANNLWDLLNPKVGGEYVHWVKGSQYCAWWEFAGCLKNVWGANH
-52 KSQKVCVHRPW
+52 KG
-63 YALWSC
+63 YDA
-69 DKWEE
+69 
-74 KTQQF
+74 
-79 TGNQL
+79 
-84 ITKTWAG
+84 
-91 GNAANYYHSQNNQDI
+91 GNAANYLSSQNYQAISVGSGNE
-106 TANLKND
+106 T
-113 NGTYFLS
+113 GTYSLS
-120 GLYNYTGGEYNGG
+120 GFTNYVGG
-133 NLDIELGSNATFNL
+133 NLTINL
-147 GANSGNSF
+147 GNSVVLDLSGSNSF
-155 TSWYPNGHTN
+155 TSYQGYNQGKDDVSFNVGAINLNG
-165 VTFSAG
+165 AL
-171 TINVNNSVEVGN
+171 EVGN

-198 NLNANKVTINSNI
+198 NLNANQVNINSNI
-211 NAYKTS
+211 SAFKTS
-217 QVNIGNANSAITIN
+217 QVNIGNANSAITIG

-236 GDTCSSLAKIGSG
+236 GDTCSSLASVGVG
-249 ANCSSSGP
+249 ANCSTSGP

-265 SATNTT
+265 STTNTA

-280 FEESANFSG
+280 FEENATFSG

-300 KGFNATNN
+300 KELNATNN

-314 SFTFKGTS
+314 SFNFKDAS
-322 SFNNATF
+322 SFNGATF
-329 SNASYTFDN
+329 SNASYTFNN
-338 QATFQNSSFNGGTF
+338 QVTFQNSSFNGGTF
-352 TFNNQSNP
+352 TFND
-360 TNSAQHPQILFE
+360 
-372 NSSFNG
+372 
-378 GIFTFNNQTNPTNS
+378 QTNQTNS

-403 SFSGSTTTLKGSA
+403 SFSGNATTFKG
-416 TFEQAFNNSNHQLT
+416 FVHFQQAFNNSNHQL
-430 IQNASF
+430 IMQNASF
-436 DNATFNNTG
+436 NNANFSNTG
-445 KITIEKDASFN
+445 KITIEKEVSFN
-456 NTSFNTPVDTNN
+456 NTTFNTSINTNN
-468 MSVTGSVTLSGKNDL
+468 MTITGSVTLSGKNDL

-498 AQGAT
+498 TQGTT
-503 FNLTSLGSEKS
+503 FNLTSLGDKNS
-514 VTILNSSGGITYNHL
+514 VTILNSSGGITYNNL

-543 TESSSKPQSFAQGLW
+543 NESSLKPQSFAQGLW

-567 GQLLSENAATPK
+567 GQLLNENAATSKP
-579 NTDSS
+579 TDSS
-584 PSAPTKDSPQ
+584 PSKSSTNPTQ

-608 LQETFSPNSIIIQA
+608 LQETFSHNSIIIQA
-622 LESGTYTPPPTI
+622 LESGTYTPPPVI
-634 SGSQFDLSASN
+634 SGSKFDLSASN
-645 YINANMPWYDHK
+645 YINSDMPWYDHK
-657 YYIPKSQ
+657 SYIPKSQ

-689 TFSTNGSNLVIGYNA
+689 TFSASGSNLVIGYNS
-704 TWTGN
+704 TWTDHN
-709 SVSSSGTVSFG
+709 VSSSDTVSFG

-731 GPWPYYQCIG
+731 GPWPYYQCTG
-741 TTNGAYSAYH
+741 TTNGTYSAYH

-779 INIANATI
+779 VNIANATI
-787 TQHNAGAYS
+787 TQHNAGIYS
-796 SSMTFSTQNMDSSQ
+796 SSMTFSTQGLDNSQ
-810 NLNGLNANGKLSVYG
+810 NLNDLNANGTLSVYG

-843 ATFENTNFNGGSYQ
+843 AVFENTNFNGGSYQ

-917 LQIAGNAVF
+917 LQIAGSAVF
-926 GNSTNSDGSQNT
+926 GNSANGSQNN

-944 GSVNIAGNATF
+944 GSVNISGNATF
-955 DNMAFNGPTNTSV
+955 DNVVFNSPTNMSV

-990 GMINFSAHSVINIG
+990 GTITFNAHSVINIA

-1036 NYQGHGASSE
+1036 NYQWHGASSE
-1046 KLVSSAGN
+1046 KLVSSVGN
-1054 GIYDVV
+1054 GVYDVV

-1068 NFQEVFSPNSISIRR
+1068 NFQEIFSPNSISIRR

-1092 VDMEKSDHLYYQ
+1092 MDMEKSDHLYYQ

-1117 NNNLGNL
+1117 NNNLGKL
-1124 NNTIYYYDK
+1124 NNTIYYYDN

-1147 AEFSQTLTGQNSAIV
+1147 AEFSQTFTGQNSAIV
-1162 FGAKN
+1162 FGAKS
-1167 IWTNASDAPQSNTI
+1167 IWTNASDTPQSNTI

-1260 SSSMNFISNSAN
+1260 SSSMNFTSNSAN

-1286 NKGNPNFSF
+1286 NGGNPNFSF

-1304 SSFRGYVGQTQSVFK
+1304 SSFRGYVGQTQSIFK
-1319 FNAVNAISF
+1319 FNAANAINF
-1328 TNSSNLSSGLYQIS
+1328 TNSTNLSSGLYQMQ
-1342 AKSVLF
+1342 AKSVSF
-1348 DNSNLSV
+1348 DNSSLSV

-1366 ISLSQNASINAS
+1366 INLSQNASINAS

-1384 LSGDLNLNDTSSLNL
+1384 LQGDLNLNDTSSLNL
-1399 NQSAINV
+1399 NQSTINI

-1419 ASNGSHLNFN
+1419 VNDGSRLNFN
-1429 GAVNFNS
+1429 GTTNFNS
-1436 ANITTSLSDSSIV
+1436 ANITTSLNHSSIV
-1449 FKGASS
+1449 FKGAIS
-1455 LGGQFNLSNNS
+1455 LGGQLNLSNNS
-1466 FLDFQ
+1466 SLDFQ

-1478 NTAFNFYN
+1478 NTAFNFYDS
-1486 NAFSQSPITFHQAL
+1486 AFSQSPITFHQAL

-1556 IIQADMNSNWYERIS
+1556 IIQADMNNNNNWYERIN

-1579 GIYDAKNQT
+1579 GVYDAINQT

-1625 NIGSEI
+1625 NIGSEV

-1645 SYSDDAQGVFY
+1645 SYSDDAEGVFY
-1656 LTSSV
+1656 LTSNV
-1661 KGYYNPNQSYQAS
+1661 KGYYNPNQSYQAN

-1745 SNLKGD
+1745 SDLNSN

-1759 ITPSDWKNI
+1759 ITHNDWKNI
-1768 NELIDNAN
+1768 NEFIDNAN
-1776 NSVVQNFNNGA
+1776 NSVVQNFNNGT
-1787 LIIGA
+1787 LIVGA
-1792 TKIGQTNTNSTV
+1792 AKIGQTDTNSAV

-1870 ASVTFNSQTSLILNQ
+1870 ASVTFNSQTSLVLNQ

-1931 LGNLIVNTLGSGSVI
+1931 LGNLIADTLGSNSVI
-1946 GGYLTP
+1946 GGHLTP

-1964 QNNFDNLMNDSGLN
+1964 QNNFDNLMNDSSLN

-2058 LQNDVVALGK
+2058 LQKDVAALGK

-2074 LGQDMLNS
+2074 LGQDTLNS

-2101 AKGLGPI
+2101 AKGLGSI

-2134 WQRGDFSFN
+2134 WQKGDFSFN

-2158 NGGTLSFN
+2158 NGGAISFN

-2175 NNHIAFTN
+2175 NNHISFTN
-2183 HSGTLNLLSNQ
+2183 HAGTLQLLSDQ

-2199 ITTLDAS
+2199 ITTLNAS
-2206 NGLKINAANNNVS
+2206 NGLKINAANNNVL

-2225 FINASCVQ
+2225 FINTSCAQ
-2233 QSDPITTNTA
+2233 QSDPTTANAA
-2243 NPCALSAQSA
+2243 NPCVLNTQSA
-2253 NGASS
+2253 NDASS
-2258 NNASNNAPIAL
+2258 NNASNNAQIAL

-2343 QGAFNNNATQKIGV
+2343 QGAFDNNATRKIEV
-2357 LQNLVIAS
+2357 LHNLTIAS

-2377 VGGALNNFGAIHFN
+2377 VGGALNNFGTIHFN

-2397 PAPLIQAEGIINLNT
+2397 PTPLIQAEGIINLNT
-2412 TQTPFIN
+2412 TQTPFMN
-2419 VNNSMANNTTYTLLK
+2419 VNNSMADNTTHTLLK

-2450 YLKLYTLI
+2450 YLNLYTLI

-2487 LSVALPNSNNASPN
+2487 LSVALPNSNNASQN
-2501 NILSLSVLHNQVKM
+2501 NILSLSVLYNQIKM
-2515 SYGDKVMDF
+2515 SYGAKVMDF

-2530 DYIVGIQ
+2530 DYIAGIQ

-2551 NAIKWLSTLMIKTKE
+2551 NAIKWLSTLMMETKE

-2574 LENHSLNE
+2574 LQNHSLNE
-2582 ILDATKDLQNTASLI
+2582 ILGVAKDLLNTASLI
-2597 SNPNFRDNATNL
+2597 SNPNFRNNATNL

-2633 ESNFSERL
+2633 ESDFSERL
-2641 LELKNKRFSDPNP
+2641 LELKNKRFSDPN
-2654 SEIFVKYSQPNKH
+2654 SGEVFVKYPQPNKH
-2667 PNNLWVQGVG
+2667 SNNLWVQGIG

-2686 GTLYGLNV
+2686 GTLYGLNA

-2700 KNVILG
+2700 KNMILG

-2718 NIMRSLGNNVDVG
+2718 NIMHSLANNVDVG

-2748 ETYGGNASHIN
+2748 EIYGGNASSIN

-2764 LSVLNQRYN
+2764 LSVLNQRYS

-2803 LSYHFIGLSGMKGKM
+2803 LSYYFIGLSGMKGKM
-2818 QNPAYQQFVMHSNP
+2818 NDAAYKQFLMHSNP

-2841 MGLESR
+2841 MGLEGR

-2862 GRDLLIKAKGDNMVR
+2862 GRDLLIKSKGGNVVR

-2888 GEIFNTF
+2888 GEVFNTF
-2895 ASVITGGEMH
+2895 ASVVTGGEMH
-2905 LWRLMYVNAGVGLKM
+2905 LWRLVYVNAGVGLKM
-2920 GLQYQDLNITG
+2920 GLQYQDINITG

>member
-1 MKQFKKKPKKIKRSQ
+1 MKKFKKKSKSIKRSHQ
-16 KIILKRPLWL
+16 KTILKRPLWL
-26 MPLLIGGFASGV
+26 VPLLIGGFASGV
-38 YADGTDILGLSWGE
+38 YANNLWDLLNPKVGGEYVHWVKGSQYCSW
-52 KSQKVCVHRPW
+52 
-63 YALWSC
+63 
-69 DKWEE
+69 WE
-74 KTQQF
+74 F
-79 TGNQL
+79 
-84 ITKTWAG
+84 AG
-91 GNAANYYHSQNNQDI
+91 CLKNVWGANHKGYDAGNAANYLSSQNYQAISVGSGNE
-106 TANLKND
+106 T
-113 NGTYFLS
+113 GTYSLS
-120 GLYNYTGGEYNGG
+120 GFTNYVGG
-133 NLDIELGSNATFNL
+133 NLTINL
-147 GANSGNSF
+147 GNSVVLDLSGSNSF
-155 TSWYPNGHTN
+155 TSYQGYNQGKDD
-165 VTFSAG
+165 VTFTVG
-171 TINVNNSVEVGN
+171 TINLNGTLEVGN

-198 NLNANKVTINSNI
+198 NLNANKVNINSNI
-211 NAYKTS
+211 SAYKTS
-217 QVNIGNANSAITIN
+217 QVNVGNANSVITIG
-231 SVSLS
+231 SVSLN
-236 GDTCSSLAKIGSG
+236 GDTCSSLARVGVG
-249 ANCSSSGP
+249 ANCSTSGP

-265 SATNTT
+265 NTTNTT

-280 FEESANFSG
+280 FEENATFSG
-289 AKLNG
+289 AKWNG
-294 GAFTFN
+294 GTYTFN
-300 KGFNATNN
+300 KEFKATNN

-314 SFTFKGTS
+314 SFNFKGAS
-322 SFNNATF
+322 SFNGASF
-329 SNASYTFDN
+329 SNATYTFND
-338 QATFQNSSFNGGTF
+338 QATFNNSSFNGGTF
-352 TFNNQSNP
+352 TFNNQN
-360 TNSAQHPQILFE
+360 NQSAQHPQI
-372 NSSFNG
+372 
-378 GIFTFNNQTNPTNS
+378 Q
-392 AQHPQILFENS
+392 NS
-403 SFSGSTTTLKGSA
+403 SFSGNAITLKGSVN
-416 TFEQAFNNSNHQLT
+416 FQQAFNNSNHQLT

-436 DNATFNNTG
+436 NNANFSNTG

-456 NTSFNTPVDTNN
+456 DTTFNTSINTNN
-468 MSVTGSVTLSGKNDL
+468 MTISGGVTLSGKNDL
-483 KNGSTLD
+483 NNGSTLD

-498 AQGAT
+498 TQGTT

-514 VTILNSSGGITYNHL
+514 VTILNSSGGIIYNNL
-529 LNHALNSLTNALKT
+529 LNHAINSLTNALKT
-543 TESSSKPQSFAQGLW
+543 NGSSSLPQSFAQGLW

-567 GQLLSENAATPK
+567 GQLLNENAATSKP
-579 NTDSS
+579 TDSS
-584 PSAPTKDSPQ
+584 PPKSSSNPAQ

-608 LQETFSPNSIIIQA
+608 LQETFSHNSIIIQA
-622 LESGTYTPPPTI
+622 LESGTYTPPPVI
-634 SGSQFDLSASN
+634 SGSKFDLSASN
-645 YINANMPWYDHK
+645 YINSNMPWYDHK

-689 TFSTNGSNLVIGYNA
+689 TFSASNSNLVIGYNS

-709 SVSSSGTVSFG
+709 SVSSSDTVSFG

-731 GPWPYYQCIG
+731 GPWPYYQCTG
-741 TTNGAYSAYH
+741 ATNGTYSAYH

-787 TQHNAGAYS
+787 TQHNAGIYS
-796 SSMTFSTQNMDSSQ
+796 SSMTFSTQSMDNSQ
-810 NLNGLNANGKLSVYG
+810 NLNGLNSNGKLLVYG
-825 ATFTNQAKDGK
+825 TTFTNQAKDGK

-895 FNFNNSNATTS
+895 FNFNNSSATTS
-906 FVGDFTNANSN
+906 FMGDFTNAHSN

-926 GNSTNSDGSQNT
+926 GNSNNDSQNN

-944 GSVNIAGNATF
+944 GSVNISGNATF
-955 DNMAFNGPTNTSV
+955 DNVVFNGPTNTSV

-990 GMINFSAHSVINIG
+990 GTITFNAHSVINIG

-1054 GIYDVV
+1054 GVYDVV

-1068 NFQEVFSPNSISIRR
+1068 NFQEIFSQNSISIRR
-1083 LGVGMVFDY
+1083 LGVSMVFDY
-1092 VDMEKSDHLYYQ
+1092 MDMEKSDHLYYQ
-1104 NALGFMTYMPNSY
+1104 NAFGFMTYMPNSY
-1117 NNNLGNL
+1117 NNNLGNS

-1133 SIDFYASGKTLFTK
+1133 SIDFYASGKTSFTK
-1147 AEFSQTLTGQNSAIV
+1147 AEFSQTFTGQNSAIV
-1162 FGAKN
+1162 FGAKS
-1167 IWTNASDAPQSNTI
+1167 IWTNASDAPQSNAI

-1235 SLNFNGLQGILL
+1235 SLNFNALQGILL

-1260 SSSMNFISNSAN
+1260 SSSMNFVSNSAN

-1286 NKGNPNFSF
+1286 NGGNPNFSF

-1304 SSFRGYVGQTQSVFK
+1304 SSFRGYVGKTQSVFK
-1319 FNAVNAISF
+1319 FNAKNAISF
-1328 TNSSNLSSGLYQIS
+1328 TNSTNLSSGLYQMQ

-1366 ISLSQNASINAS
+1366 INLSQNASINAS

-1384 LSGDLNLNDTSSLNL
+1384 LQGDLNLNDTSSLNL
-1399 NQSAINV
+1399 NQSTINV

-1419 ASNGSHLNFN
+1419 ASNGSRLNFN

-1436 ANITTSLSDSSIV
+1436 ENITTSLNNSSIV

-1466 FLDFQ
+1466 SLDFQ

-1478 NTAFNFYN
+1478 NTAFNFYD

-1520 LNLKNSQLVFSDQG
+1520 LDLKNSRLVFSDQG

-1545 DLNDNKNRVYN
+1545 DLNGNKNRVYN

-1645 SYSDDAQGVFY
+1645 SYSDDAEGVFY
-1656 LTSSV
+1656 LTSNV
-1661 KGYYNPNQSYQAS
+1661 KGYYNPNQSYQAN

-1687 ESSVISQTYNAQG
+1687 ESSIISQTYNAQG
-1700 NPISALHVYNKGYN
+1700 NPISALHIYNKGYN

-1729 PEIKKI
+1729 PEIKKV

-1745 SNLKGD
+1745 SALNSN

-1759 ITPSDWKNI
+1759 ITPDDWKNI

-1792 TKIGQTNTNSTV
+1792 TKIGQTDTNSAV
-1804 VFGGLGYQ
+1804 IFGGLGYQ

-1931 LGNLIVNTLGSGSVI
+1931 LGNLIANTLGSDSVI
-1946 GGYLTP
+1946 GGHLTP

-2022 LSKKGLF
+2022 LSKKGLL

-2044 ISVMLQDIVKPSEA
+2044 ISVVLQDIVKPSEA
-2058 LQNDVVALGK
+2058 LQSDVAALGK

-2074 LGQDMLNS
+2074 LGQDVLNS

-2134 WQRGDFSFN
+2134 WQKGDFSFN

-2183 HSGTLNLLSNQ
+2183 HFGTLQLLSNQ

-2199 ITTLDAS
+2199 ITTLNAS

-2219 VSQGNL
+2219 VSQGDL
-2225 FINASCVQ
+2225 FINASCTQ
-2233 QSDPITTNTA
+2233 QSTPTA
-2243 NPCALSAQSA
+2243 ANATNPCALNAQSA
-2253 NGASS
+2253 NGAS
-2258 NNASNNAPIAL
+2258 NASNNAPIAL

-2302 SANIKNLYLYNN
+2302 SANVKNLYLYNN
-2314 AQFQANNLTIS
+2314 AQFQANNLIIS

-2332 NASFV
+2332 NASF
-2337 TNNLNI
+2337 TANNLNI
-2343 QGAFNNNATQKIGV
+2343 QGAFNNNATQKIEV

-2377 VGGALNNFGAIHFN
+2377 VGGVLNHLGTINFN
-2391 LENIQT
+2391 LENSQT
-2397 PAPLIQAEGIINLNT
+2397 PVNPLIQAEGIINLNT
-2412 TQTPFIN
+2412 AQTPFIN

-2434 SSRYIDY
+2434 SSRYINY

-2487 LSVALPNSNNASPN
+2487 LSVALPNSNNASQN
-2501 NILSLSVLHNQVKM
+2501 NILSLSVLHDQIKM
-2515 SYGDKVMDF
+2515 SYGNKIMDF

-2530 DYIVGIQ
+2530 DYIAGIQ
-2537 GQSALNQIEAIGGN
+2537 GQSALNQIEAVGG
-2551 NAIKWLSTLMIKTKE
+2551 NAIKWLSTLMMETKE

-2574 LENHSLNE
+2574 LENHSLHE
-2582 ILDATKDLQNTASLI
+2582 ILGVAKDLLNTASLI

-2623 KLSDFRAREG
+2623 KLSDFRSREG
-2633 ESNFSERL
+2633 ESDFSEHL

-2654 SEIFVKYSQPNKH
+2654 GEVFVKYSQLSKH
-2667 PNNLWVQGVG
+2667 PNNLWVQGIG

-2718 NIMRSLGNNVDVG
+2718 NIMHSLGNNVDVG

-2748 ETYGGNASHIN
+2748 ETYGGNATSIN
-2759 SSNSL
+2759 SSNPL

-2803 LSYHFIGLSGMKGKM
+2803 LSYHFIGLSGMKG
-2818 QNPAYQQFVMHSNP
+2818 NDAAYKQFLMHSNP

-2862 GRDLLIKAKGDNMVR
+2862 GRDLLIKSKGDNVVR

-2888 GEIFNTF
+2888 GEVFNTF

-2920 GLQYQDLNITG
+2920 GLQYQDINITG

>member
-1 MKQFKKKPKKIKRSQ
+1 MKKFKKKPKSIKRSHQ
-16 KIILKRPLWL
+16 KTILKRPLWL
-26 MPLLIGGFASGV
+26 APLLIGGFASGV

-52 KSQKVCVHRPW
+52 KSQKVCVHHPW

-120 GLYNYTGGEYNGG
+120 GLYNYTGGENNGG
-133 NLDIELGSNATFNL
+133 NLNIELGSNATFDL
-147 GANSGNSF
+147 GAHSGNSF

-183 RVGSGAGTHTGTATL
+183 RVGTGAGTHTGTATL
-198 NLNANKVTINSNI
+198 NLNANQVNINSNI
-211 NAYKTS
+211 STFKTS
-217 QVNIGNANSAITIN
+217 QVNIGNANSSITIG
-231 SVSLS
+231 SVSLN
-236 GDTCSSLAKIGSG
+236 GDVCSSLARVGVG
-249 ANCSSSGP
+249 ANCSTSGP

-265 SATNTT
+265 SATNTA

-280 FEESANFSG
+280 FEENATFSG

-300 KGFNATNN
+300 KEFSATNN

-314 SFTFKGTS
+314 SFNFKGAS
-322 SFNNATF
+322 SFNGTNF
-329 SNASYTFDN
+329 NNASYTFNN

-352 TFNNQSNP
+352 TFNNQ
-360 TNSAQHPQILFE
+360 
-372 NSSFNG
+372 
-378 GIFTFNNQTNPTNS
+378 NNQS

-403 SFSGSTTTLKGSA
+403 SFSGNATTLKG
-416 TFEQAFNNSNHQLT
+416 FVHFQQAFNNSNHQLT
-430 IQNASF
+430 MQNVSF
-436 DNATFNNTG
+436 NNANFSNTG
-445 KITIEKDASFN
+445 KIIINESASFN
-456 NTSFNTPVDTNN
+456 DTTFNISVDTNN
-468 MSVTGSVTLSGKNDL
+468 MIITGSVTLSGKNDL

-490 FGSSKITL
+490 FGSSKVTL
-498 AQGAT
+498 TQGTT
-503 FNLTSLGSEKS
+503 FNLTSLGDKNS
-514 VTILNSSGGITYNHL
+514 VTILNSSGGITYNNL

-543 TESSSKPQSFAQGLW
+543 NENSSDPQSFTQGLW

-567 GQLLSENAATPK
+567 GQLLSANAVASKP
-579 NTDSS
+579 TDSS
-584 PSAPTKDSPQ
+584 PHKSSSNSAQ

-608 LQETFSPNSIIIQA
+608 LQETFSHNSIIIQA
-622 LESGTYTPPPTI
+622 LESGTYTPPPVI
-634 SGSQFDLSASN
+634 NGSKFDLSASN
-645 YINANMPWYDHK
+645 YINADMPWYDHK

-689 TFSTNGSNLVIGYNA
+689 TFSASNSNLVIGYNS
-704 TWTGN
+704 TWTDHN
-709 SVSSSGTVSFG
+709 VSSSGTVSFG

-731 GPWPYYQCIG
+731 GPWPYYQCTG
-741 TTNGAYSAYH
+741 TTNGTYSAYH

-765 TGGAANLVFNGVDS
+765 TGGAANLVFNGADS
-779 INIANATI
+779 VNIANATI
-787 TQHNAGAYS
+787 TQHNAGIYS
-796 SSMTFSTQNMDSSQ
+796 SSMTFSTQSMDNSQ
-810 NLNGLNANGKLSVYG
+810 NLKGLNSNGTLSVYG
-825 ATFTNQAKDGK
+825 ATFTNEAKDGK

-843 ATFENTNFNGGSYQ
+843 AVFENTNFNGGSYQ

-906 FVGDFTNANSN
+906 FVGDFTNAHSN
-917 LQIAGNAVF
+917 LQIAGSAVF
-926 GNSTNSDGSQNT
+926 GNSANGSQNN

-944 GSVNIAGNATF
+944 GSVNISGNATF
-955 DNMAFNGPTNTSV
+955 DNVVFNDPTNMSV

-990 GMINFSAHSVINIG
+990 GTITFNAHSVINIA

-1054 GIYDVV
+1054 GVYDVV

-1068 NFQEVFSPNSISIRR
+1068 NFQEIFSPNSISIRR

-1092 VDMEKSDHLYYQ
+1092 MDMEKSDHLYYQ

-1117 NNNLGNL
+1117 NNNLGNS
-1124 NNTIYYYDK
+1124 NNTIYYYDN

-1147 AEFSQTLTGQNSAIV
+1147 AEFSQTFTGQNSAIV
-1162 FGAKN
+1162 FGAKS

-1235 SLNFNGLQGILL
+1235 SLNFNALQGILL

-1260 SSSMNFISNSAN
+1260 SSSMNFVSNSAN

-1286 NKGNPNFSF
+1286 NGGNPNFSF

-1304 SSFRGYVGQTQSVFK
+1304 SSFRGYVGKTQSIFK
-1319 FNAVNAISF
+1319 FNAANAISF
-1328 TNSSNLSSGLYQIS
+1328 TNSTNLSSGLYQMQ
-1342 AKSVLF
+1342 AKSVSF

-1355 SVGTSS
+1355 SVGTSN
-1361 IKANA
+1361 IKANV
-1366 ISLSQNASINAS
+1366 INLSQNASINAS

-1384 LSGDLNLNDTSSLNL
+1384 LQGDLNVNDTSSLNL
-1399 NQSAINV
+1399 NQSVINI

-1419 ASNGSHLNFN
+1419 VNDGSRLNFN
-1429 GAVNFNS
+1429 GTTNFNS
-1436 ANITTSLSDSSIV
+1436 ENITTSLNNSSIV
-1449 FKGASS
+1449 FKGAIS

-1466 FLDFQ
+1466 SLDFQ

-1478 NTAFNFYN
+1478 NTAFNFYD
-1486 NAFSQSPITFHQAL
+1486 NAFSQSPITFHQTL

-1509 GNLLNPNNSSV
+1509 GNLLTPNNSSV
-1520 LNLKNSQLVFSDQG
+1520 LDLENSQLVFSDQG

-1556 IIQADMNSNWYERIS
+1556 IIQAGMNSNWYERIS

-1579 GIYDAKNQT
+1579 GIYDAINQT

-1625 NIGSEI
+1625 NIGSEV

-1645 SYSDDAQGVFY
+1645 SYSDDAEGVFY
-1656 LTSSV
+1656 LTSNV

-1687 ESSVISQTYNAQG
+1687 ESSIISQTYNAQG

-1745 SNLKGD
+1745 STLNSN

-1759 ITPSDWKNI
+1759 ITPNDWKNI

-1776 NSVVQNFNNGA
+1776 NSVVQNFNNGT
-1787 LIIGA
+1787 LIVGA
-1792 TKIGQTNTNSTV
+1792 TKIGQTDTNSAV

-1870 ASVTFNSQTSLILNQ
+1870 ASVTFNSQTSLVLNQ

-1931 LGNLIVNTLGSGSVI
+1931 LGNLIADTLGSDSVI
-1946 GGYLTP
+1946 GGHLTP

-1978 TAIKDLI
+1978 AAIKDLI

-2029 NQITGFISANDIGQV
+2029 NQITSFISANDIGQV
-2044 ISVMLQDIVKPSEA
+2044 ISVVLQDIVKPSKA
-2058 LQNDVVALGK
+2058 LQNDVAALGK

-2074 LGQDMLNS
+2074 LGQDALNS

-2101 AKGLGPI
+2101 AKGLGSI
-2108 YEQGLGDLIPNL
+2108 YEQGLGDLIPSL

-2134 WQRGDFSFN
+2134 WQKGDFSFN

-2158 NGGTLSFN
+2158 NGGALSFN

-2175 NNHIAFTN
+2175 NNHISFTN
-2183 HSGTLNLLSNQ
+2183 HAGTLQLLSDQ

-2199 ITTLDAS
+2199 ITTLNAS
-2206 NGLKINAANNNVS
+2206 NGLKINATNNNVS

-2225 FINASCVQ
+2225 FINASCVG
-2233 QSDPITTNTA
+2233 QSDPTTANIA
-2243 NPCALSAQSA
+2243 NPCALSTQSA

-2258 NNASNNAPIAL
+2258 SNASNNVQIAL

-2296 FSKIKG
+2296 LSKIKG

-2314 AQFQANNLTIS
+2314 AQFQANNLIIS

-2332 NASFV
+2332 NASF
-2337 TNNLNI
+2337 TANNLNI
-2343 QGAFNNNATQKIGV
+2343 QGAFNNNATRKIEV
-2357 LQNLVIAS
+2357 LQNLTIAS

-2377 VGGALNNFGAIHFN
+2377 VGGALNHFGAIHFN

-2397 PAPLIQAEGIINLNT
+2397 PTPLIQAEGIINLNT
-2412 TQTPFIN
+2412 TQTPFMN

-2458 NINGNHIEEKNGV
+2458 NINGNHIEEKNGA

-2487 LSVALPNSNNASPN
+2487 LSVALPNSNNANQN
-2501 NILSLSVLHNQVKM
+2501 NILSLSVLYNQIKM

-2537 GQSALNQIEAIGGN
+2537 GQSALNQIESVGGN
-2551 NAIKWLSTLMIKTKE
+2551 NAIKWLSTLMMETKE

-2574 LENHSLNE
+2574 LENHSLHE
-2582 ILDATKDLQNTASLI
+2582 ILGVAKDLLNTASLI

-2623 KLSDFRAREG
+2623 KLSDFRSREG
-2633 ESNFSERL
+2633 ESDFSERL

-2654 SEIFVKYSQPNKH
+2654 SEVFVKYSQLSKH
-2667 PNNLWVQGVG
+2667 PNNLWVQGIG

-2718 NIMRSLGNNVDVG
+2718 NIMHSLANNVDVG

-2748 ETYGGNASHIN
+2748 EIYGGNASNIN

-2764 LSVLNQRYN
+2764 LSVLNQRYS

-2803 LSYHFIGLSGMKGKM
+2803 LSYYFIGLSGMKGKM
-2818 QNPAYQQFVMHSNP
+2818 NGAAYKQFLMHSNP

-2841 MGLESR
+2841 MGLEGR

-2862 GRDLLIKAKGDNMVR
+2862 GRDLLINSKGGNMVR

-2888 GEIFNTF
+2888 GEVFNTF

-2920 GLQYQDLNITG
+2920 GLQYQDINITG

>member
-1 MKQFKKKPKKIKRSQ
+1 MKKFKKKPKSIKRSHQ
-16 KIILKRPLWL
+16 KTILKRPLWL
-26 MPLLIGGFASGV
+26 VPLLIGGFASGV

-52 KSQKVCVHRPW
+52 KSQRVCVYHPW

-74 KTQQF
+74 KTQQY

-91 GNAANYYHSQNNQDI
+91 GNAASYYHTQNNQNI

-120 GLYNYTGGEYNGG
+120 GLYNYTGGENNGG

-147 GANSGNSF
+147 GASNGNSF

-165 VTFSAG
+165 VTFSTG

-198 NLNANKVTINSNI
+198 NLNANKVNINSNI
-211 NAYKTS
+211 SAFKTS
-217 QVNIGNANSAITIN
+217 QVNIGNASSAITIG

-236 GDTCSSLAKIGSG
+236 GNTCSSLASVGVG
-249 ANCSSSGP
+249 ANCSTSGP

-265 SATNTT
+265 NATNTA

-280 FEESANFSG
+280 FEENATFSG
-289 AKLNG
+289 AKWNG
-294 GAFTFN
+294 GTYTFN
-300 KGFNATNN
+300 KRFSATNN

-314 SFTFKGTS
+314 SFNFKGTS
-322 SFNNATF
+322 SFNGANFNNAT
-329 SNASYTFDN
+329 YTFND

-352 TFNNQSNP
+352 TFNDQTNQ
-360 TNSAQHPQILFE
+360 SAQHPQI
-372 NSSFNG
+372 
-378 GIFTFNNQTNPTNS
+378 Q
-392 AQHPQILFENS
+392 NS
-403 SFSGSTTTLKGSA
+403 SFSGNATTLKG
-416 TFEQAFNNSNHQLT
+416 FVNFQQAFNNSNHQLT
-430 IQNASF
+430 MQNASF
-436 DNATFNNTG
+436 NNANFNNTG
-445 KITIEKDASFN
+445 KITIEKEASFN
-456 NTSFNTPVDTNN
+456 NTTFSTSINTNN
-468 MSVTGSVTLSGKNDL
+468 MTITGSVTLSGKNDL
-483 KNGSTLD
+483 NNGSTLD
-490 FGSSKITL
+490 FGSSQVIL
-498 AQGAT
+498 AQGTT
-503 FNLTSLGSEKS
+503 FNLTSLGDKNS
-514 VTILNSSGGITYNHL
+514 VTILNSSGGISYNNL
-529 LNHALNSLTNALKT
+529 LNHALNGLTSALKT
-543 TESSSKPQSFAQGLW
+543 NESSLKPQSFAQGLW

-567 GQLLSENAATPK
+567 GQLLNENAATSKP
-579 NTDSS
+579 TDSS
-584 PSAPTKDSPQ
+584 PSKSSTNPTQ

-622 LESGTYTPPPTI
+622 LESGTYTPPPVI
-634 SGSQFDLSASN
+634 SGSKFDLSASN

-657 YYIPKSQ
+657 SYIPKSQ

-689 TFSTNGSNLVIGYNA
+689 TFSASNSNLVIGYNS
-704 TWTGN
+704 TWTDHN
-709 SVSSSGTVSFG
+709 VSSSDMVSFG
-720 DTSGSALNGHC
+720 DTSGSTLNGHC
-731 GPWPYYQCIG
+731 GPWPYYQCTG
-741 TTNGAYSAYH
+741 TTNGTYSAYH

-765 TGGAANLVFNGVDS
+765 TGGAANLVFNGIDS

-787 TQHNAGAYS
+787 TQYNAGIYS
-796 SSMTFSTQNMDSSQ
+796 SSMTFSTQGMDNSQ
-810 NLNGLNANGKLSVYG
+810 NWNGLNPNGTLLVYG
-825 ATFTNQAKDGK
+825 ATFTNHAKDGK
-836 FIFNAGQ
+836 FIFNVGK

-857 FSGDSLNFSNNNQ
+857 FSGDSLNFLNNNQ

-906 FVGDFTNANSN
+906 FVGDFTNAHSN

-926 GNSTNSDGSQNT
+926 GNSNNDSQNN

-944 GSVNIAGNATF
+944 GSVNISGNATF
-955 DNMAFNGPTNTSV
+955 DNVVFNGPTNMSV

-990 GMINFSAHSVINIG
+990 GTITFNAHSVINIA

-1054 GIYDVV
+1054 GVYDVV

-1068 NFQEVFSPNSISIRR
+1068 NFQEIFSPNSISIRR

-1092 VDMEKSDHLYYQ
+1092 MDMEKSDHLYYQ

-1117 NNNLGNL
+1117 NNNLGNS

-1147 AEFSQTLTGQNSAIV
+1147 AEFSQTFTGQNSAIV
-1162 FGAKN
+1162 FGAKS

-1186 NKGAGSND
+1186 NKGEGSND

-1229 SSGGGA
+1229 SNGGGA
-1235 SLNFNGLQGILL
+1235 SLNFNGLQGIFL

-1260 SSSMNFISNSAN
+1260 SSSMNFTSNGAN

-1286 NKGNPNFSF
+1286 NGGNPNFSF

-1319 FNAVNAISF
+1319 FNAANAISF
-1328 TNSSNLSSGLYQIS
+1328 TNSTNLSSGLYQMQ

-1366 ISLSQNASINAS
+1366 INLSQNASINAS

-1384 LSGDLNLNDTSSLNL
+1384 LQGDLNLNDTSSLNL
-1399 NQSAINV
+1399 NQSTINV

-1419 ASNGSHLNFN
+1419 VNDGSRLNFN
-1429 GAVNFNS
+1429 GATNFNS
-1436 ANITTSLSDSSIV
+1436 ANITTSLNDSSIV
-1449 FKGASS
+1449 FKGAIS
-1455 LGGQFNLSNNS
+1455 LGGQFNLNNNS
-1466 FLDFQ
+1466 SLDFQ
-1471 GSSAITS
+1471 GSSTITS
-1478 NTAFNFYN
+1478 NTAFNFYD

-1520 LNLKNSQLVFSDQG
+1520 LDLKNSQLVFSDQG

-1556 IIQADMNSNWYERIS
+1556 IIQAGMNNNWYERIN
-1571 FFGMRIND
+1571 FFSMRIND
-1579 GIYDAKNQT
+1579 GVYDAINQT

-1625 NIGSEI
+1625 NISSEV

-1645 SYSDDAQGVFY
+1645 SYSDDAEGVFY
-1656 LTSSV
+1656 LTSNV
-1661 KGYYNPNQSYQAS
+1661 KGYYNPNQSYQAN

-1687 ESSVISQTYNAQG
+1687 ESSVISQTYSAQG

-1729 PEIKKI
+1729 PEIKKV

-1745 SNLKGD
+1745 SGLNPD
-1751 ALNQLTKL
+1751 ALKQLTKL
-1759 ITPSDWKNI
+1759 ITPNDWKNI

-1787 LIIGA
+1787 LIVGA
-1792 TKIGQTNTNSTV
+1792 TKIGQTDTNSAV

-1870 ASVTFNSQTSLILNQ
+1870 ASVTFNSQTSLVLNQ

-1921 AMQSINKAGG
+1921 AVQSINKAGG
-1931 LGNLIVNTLGSGSVI
+1931 LGNLIADMLGSDSVI

-2044 ISVMLQDIVKPSEA
+2044 ISVVLQDIVKPSNA
-2058 LQNDVVALGK
+2058 LKNDVVALGK

-2074 LGQDMLNS
+2074 LGQDTLNS

-2095 LDKVLA
+2095 LNKVLA

-2108 YEQGLGDLIPNL
+2108 YEQGLGDLMPNL

-2134 WQRGDFSFN
+2134 WQKGDFNFN

-2158 NGGTLSFN
+2158 NGGALSFN
-2166 AGNSLIFAG
+2166 AGDTLIFAG
-2175 NNHIAFTN
+2175 NNHISFTN
-2183 HSGTLNLLSNQ
+2183 HAGTLQLLSDQ

-2199 ITTLDAS
+2199 ITTLNAS
-2206 NGLKINAANNNVS
+2206 NGLKINAANNNVL

-2225 FINASCVQ
+2225 FVNASCVQ
-2233 QSDPITTNTA
+2233 LSTPTA
-2243 NPCALSAQSA
+2243 ASATNPCALNAQSA

-2258 NNASNNAPIAL
+2258 SDASNNAQIAL

-2302 SANIKNLYLYNN
+2302 SANVKNLYLYNN

-2332 NASFV
+2332 NASFMA
-2337 TNNLNI
+2337 NNLNI
-2343 QGAFNNNATQKIGV
+2343 QGAFNNNATRKIEV
-2357 LQNLVIAS
+2357 LQNLTIAS

-2397 PAPLIQAEGIINLNT
+2397 PTPLIQAEGIINLNT
-2412 TQTPFIN
+2412 TQTPFMN

-2434 SSRYIDY
+2434 SRRYIDY

-2458 NINGNHIEEKNGV
+2458 NINGNRIEEKNGV

-2487 LSVALPNSNNASPN
+2487 LSVALPDSNNAHQN
-2501 NILSLSVLHNQVKM
+2501 NILSLSVLHNQIKM

-2537 GQSALNQIEAIGGN
+2537 GQSALNKIEAVGGN
-2551 NAIKWLSTLMIKTKE
+2551 NAIKWLSTLMMETKE

-2582 ILDATKDLQNTASLI
+2582 ILGVAKDLLNTASLI
-2597 SNPNFRDNATNL
+2597 SNPNFRNNATNL

-2623 KLSDFRAREG
+2623 KLSDFRSREG
-2633 ESNFSERL
+2633 ESDFSERL

-2654 SEIFVKYSQPNKH
+2654 SEVFVKYSQLSKH
-2667 PNNLWVQGVG
+2667 PNNLWVQGIG

-2718 NIMRSLGNNVDVG
+2718 NIMHSLANNVDVG

-2748 ETYGGNASHIN
+2748 ETYEGNANNIN
-2759 SSNSL
+2759 SSNPL
-2764 LSVLNQRYN
+2764 LSVLNQRYS

-2818 QNPAYQQFVMHSNP
+2818 NDAAYKQFLMHSNP

-2862 GRDLLIKAKGDNMVR
+2862 GRDLLINSKGGNMVR

-2888 GEIFNTF
+2888 GEFFNTF

-2920 GLQYQDLNITG
+2920 GLQYQDINITG

>member
-1 MKQFKKKPKKIKRSQ
+1 MKKFKKKPKSIKRSHQ
-16 KIILKRPLWL
+16 KTILKRPLWL
-26 MPLLIGGFASGV
+26 APLLIGGFASGV
-38 YADGTDILGLSWGE
+38 HADGTDILGLSWGE

-120 GLYNYTGGEYNGG
+120 GLYNYTGGENNGG
-133 NLDIELGSNATFNL
+133 NLNVELGSNATFDL
-147 GANSGNSF
+147 GAHSGNSF

-165 VTFSAG
+165 ITFSAG

-198 NLNANKVTINSNI
+198 NLNANKVNINSNI
-211 NAYKTS
+211 SAFKTS
-217 QVNIGNANSAITIN
+217 QVNIGNTNSAITIG

-236 GDTCSSLAKIGSG
+236 GNVCSSLASVGVG
-249 ANCSSSGP
+249 ANCSTSGP

-265 SATNTT
+265 NATNTT
-271 FSNASGSFT
+271 FSNSSGSFT
-280 FEESANFSG
+280 FEENATFSG
-289 AKLNG
+289 AKWNG
-294 GAFTFN
+294 GIYTFN
-300 KGFNATNN
+300 KEFNATNN

-314 SFTFKGTS
+314 SFNFKGAS
-322 SFNNATF
+322 SFNGASF
-329 SNASYTFDN
+329 SNATYTFDN

-352 TFNNQSNP
+352 TFNNQ
-360 TNSAQHPQILFE
+360 
-372 NSSFNG
+372 
-378 GIFTFNNQTNPTNS
+378 TNPTNS
-392 AQHPQILFENS
+392 TQHPQIQNS
-403 SFSGSTTTLKGSA
+403 SFSGNATTLKG
-416 TFEQAFNNSNHQLT
+416 FVDFQQAFNNSNHQLT

-436 DNATFNNTG
+436 NNANFNNTG
-445 KITIEKDASFN
+445 KITINESASFN
-456 NTSFNTPVDTNN
+456 DTTFNTSINTNN

-483 KNGSTLD
+483 NNGSTLD

-498 AQGAT
+498 TQGTT

-514 VTILNSSGGITYNHL
+514 VTILNSSGGITYNNL
-529 LNHALNSLTNALKT
+529 LNHTLNSLTSALKT
-543 TESSSKPQSFAQGLW
+543 NESSLKPQSFTQGLW

-567 GQLLSENAATPK
+567 GQLLNENAATSKP
-579 NTDSS
+579 TDSS
-584 PSAPTKDSPQ
+584 PSKSSSNPTQ

-608 LQETFSPNSIIIQA
+608 LQETFGPNSIIIQA
-622 LESGTYTPPPTI
+622 LESGIYTPPPVI
-634 SGSQFDLSASN
+634 SGSKFDLFASN
-645 YINANMPWYDHK
+645 YINADMPWYNHK

-689 TFSTNGSNLVIGYNA
+689 TFSASNSNMVIGYNS

-709 SVSSSGTVSFG
+709 SVSSSDTVSFG
-720 DTSGSALNGHC
+720 DTSGSVLNGHC
-731 GPWPYYQCIG
+731 GPWPYYQCTG
-741 TTNGAYSAYH
+741 TTNGTYSAYH

-765 TGGAANLVFNGVDS
+765 TGGAANLIFNGVDS
-779 INIANATI
+779 VNIANATI
-787 TQHNAGAYS
+787 TQHNAGIYS
-796 SSMTFSTQNMDSSQ
+796 SSMTFSTQSMDSSQ
-810 NLNGLNANGKLSVYG
+810 NLNALNANGTLSVYG
-825 ATFTNQAKDGK
+825 TTFTNQAKDGK

-843 ATFENTNFNGGSYQ
+843 AVFENTNFNRGSYQ
-857 FSGDSLNFSNNNQ
+857 FSGNSLNFSNNNQ

-884 FNNANFNNSAS
+884 FNNANFNNSTS

-906 FVGDFTNANSN
+906 FMGDFTNAHSN

-926 GNSTNSDGSQNT
+926 GNPTNSNGSQNT

-944 GSVNIAGNATF
+944 GSVNISGNATF
-955 DNMAFNGPTNTSV
+955 DNVVFNSPTNTSV

-990 GMINFSAHSVINIG
+990 GTITFNAHSVINID
-1004 EAITNGNPITLVS
+1004 ESITNGNPITLVS

-1054 GIYDVV
+1054 GVYDVV

-1068 NFQEVFSPNSISIRR
+1068 NFQEIFSPNSISIRR

-1092 VDMEKSDHLYYQ
+1092 MDMEKSDHLYYQ
-1104 NALGFMTYMPNSY
+1104 NTLGFMTYMPNSY
-1117 NNNLGNL
+1117 NNNLGNS
-1124 NNTIYYYDK
+1124 NNTIYYYDN

-1147 AEFSQTLTGQNSAIV
+1147 AEFSQTFTGQNSAIV
-1162 FGAKN
+1162 FGAKS

-1235 SLNFNGLQGILL
+1235 SLNFNALQGILL

-1260 SSSMNFISNSAN
+1260 SSSMNFTSNGAN

-1286 NKGNPNFSF
+1286 NGGNPNFSF

-1319 FNAVNAISF
+1319 FNAANAISF
-1328 TNSSNLSSGLYQIS
+1328 TNSTNLSSGLYQMQ
-1342 AKSVLF
+1342 AKSVSF

-1366 ISLSQNASINAS
+1366 INLSQNASINAS

-1384 LSGDLNLNDTSSLNL
+1384 LQGDLNLNDTSSLNL
-1399 NQSAINV
+1399 NQSTINV

-1419 ASNGSHLNFN
+1419 ASNGSRLNFN
-1429 GAVNFNS
+1429 GTTNFNS
-1436 ANITTSLSDSSIV
+1436 ANITTSLNNSSIV

-1455 LGGQFNLSNNS
+1455 LGGQFNLSNNAS
-1466 FLDFQ
+1466 LDFQ

-1478 NTAFNFYN
+1478 NTAFNFYD

-1556 IIQADMNSNWYERIS
+1556 IIQAGMNNNWYERIN

-1579 GIYDAKNQT
+1579 GVYDAINQT

-1625 NIGSEI
+1625 NIGSEV

-1645 SYSDDAQGVFY
+1645 SYSDDAEGVFY
-1656 LTSSV
+1656 LTSNV

-1745 SNLKGD
+1745 SDLNSN

-1759 ITPSDWKNI
+1759 ITPNDWKNI
-1768 NELIDNAN
+1768 NEFIDNAN
-1776 NSVVQNFNNGA
+1776 NSVVQNFNNGT
-1787 LIIGA
+1787 LIVGA
-1792 TKIGQTNTNSTV
+1792 TKIGQTNTNSAV

-1870 ASVTFNSQTSLILNQ
+1870 ASVTFNSQTSLVLNQ

-1931 LGNLIVNTLGSGSVI
+1931 LGNLIADTLGSNSVI

-1978 TAIKDLI
+1978 AAIKDLI

-2029 NQITGFISANDIGQV
+2029 NQITGFISVNDIGQV

-2058 LQNDVVALGK
+2058 LQKDVAALGK

-2074 LGQDMLNS
+2074 LGQDTLNS

-2101 AKGLGPI
+2101 AKGLGSI

-2134 WQRGDFSFN
+2134 WQKGDFSFN

-2175 NNHIAFTN
+2175 NNHISFTN
-2183 HSGTLNLLSNQ
+2183 HAGTLNLLSNQ

-2199 ITTLDAS
+2199 ITTLDAN
-2206 NGLKINAANNNVS
+2206 NGLKINAGSNNVS
-2219 VSQGNL
+2219 VSQGDL
-2225 FINASCVQ
+2225 FINASCAQ
-2233 QSDPITTNTA
+2233 LNTPTA
-2243 NPCALSAQSA
+2243 ANATNPCALSTQSA
-2253 NGASS
+2253 NGTSS
-2258 NNASNNAPIAL
+2258 SNASNNAQIAL

-2284 FSGNIYANGVVD
+2284 FSGSIYANGVVD

-2343 QGAFNNNATQKIGV
+2343 QGAFNNNATQKIEV
-2357 LQNLVIAS
+2357 LQNLTIAS

-2372 IYGLE
+2372 IYGLG
-2377 VGGALNNFGAIHFN
+2377 VGGVLNHFGTIHFN
-2391 LENIQT
+2391 LENSQT
-2397 PAPLIQAEGIINLNT
+2397 PVNPLIQAGGVINLNA

-2419 VNNSMANNTTYTLLK
+2419 VNNVMANNTTYTLLK

-2450 YLKLYTLI
+2450 YLNLYTLI

-2487 LSVALPNSNNASPN
+2487 LSVVLPDSNNAHQN
-2501 NILSLSVLHNQVKM
+2501 NILSLSVLYNQIKM

-2537 GQSALNQIEAIGGN
+2537 GQSVLNQIEAVGG
-2551 NAIKWLSTLMIKTKE
+2551 NAIKWLSTLMMETKE

-2582 ILDATKDLQNTASLI
+2582 ILGVAKDLLNTASLI
-2597 SNPNFRDNATNL
+2597 SNPNFRNNATNL

-2623 KLSDFRAREG
+2623 KLSDFRSREG
-2633 ESNFSERL
+2633 ESDFSERL

-2654 SEIFVKYSQPNKH
+2654 SEVFIKYSQPNKH
-2667 PNNLWVQGVG
+2667 PNNLWVQGIG

-2686 GTLYGLNV
+2686 GTLYGLNA

-2700 KNVILG
+2700 KNMILG

-2718 NIMRSLGNNVDVG
+2718 NIMHSLANNVDVG

-2748 ETYGGNASHIN
+2748 ETYGGNASNIN

-2764 LSVLNQRYN
+2764 LSVLNQRYS

-2818 QNPAYQQFVMHSNP
+2818 NDAAYKQFLMHSNP
-2832 SNESVLTLN
+2832 SHESVLTLN

-2862 GRDLLIKAKGDNMVR
+2862 GRDLLIKSKGDNMVR
-2877 FVGENTLLYRK
+2877 FMGENTLLYRK
-2888 GEIFNTF
+2888 GEVFNTF

-2920 GLQYQDLNITG
+2920 GLQYQDINITG

>member
-1 MKQFKKKPKKIKRSQ
+1 MKKFKKKPKSIKRSHQ
-16 KIILKRPLWL
+16 KTILKRPLWL
-26 MPLLIGGFASGV
+26 APLLISGFASGV

-52 KSQKVCVHRPW
+52 KSQRVCVDRPW

-91 GNAANYYHSQNNQDI
+91 GNAANYYHTQNNQDI

-120 GLYNYTGGEYNGG
+120 GLYNYTGGENNGG
-133 NLDIELGSNATFNL
+133 NLNIELGSNATFDL
-147 GANSGNSF
+147 GASSGNSF

-183 RVGSGAGTHTGTATL
+183 RVGSGAGTHTGIATL
-198 NLNANKVTINSNI
+198 NLNANRVTINSNI
-211 NAYKTS
+211 SAFKTS
-217 QVNIGNANSAITIN
+217 QVNIGNANSTITIG

-236 GDTCSSLAKIGSG
+236 GDTCSSLASVGVG
-249 ANCSSSGP
+249 ANCSTSGP

-265 SATNTT
+265 NATNTT
-271 FSNASGSFT
+271 FSNSSGSFT
-280 FEESANFSG
+280 FEENATFSG
-289 AKLNG
+289 AKWNG
-294 GAFTFN
+294 GTYTFN
-300 KGFNATNN
+300 KEFNATNN

-314 SFTFKGTS
+314 SFNFKGAS
-322 SFNNATF
+322 SFNGANF
-329 SNASYTFDN
+329 SNATYTFDN

-352 TFNNQSNP
+352 TFNNQ
-360 TNSAQHPQILFE
+360 
-372 NSSFNG
+372 
-378 GIFTFNNQTNPTNS
+378 TNPTNS
-392 AQHPQILFENS
+392 TQHPQIQNS
-403 SFSGSTTTLKGSA
+403 SFSGNATTLKG
-416 TFEQAFNNSNHQLT
+416 FVDFQQAFNNSNHQLT

-436 DNATFNNTG
+436 NNANFNNTG
-445 KITIEKDASFN
+445 KITINESASFN
-456 NTSFNTPVDTNN
+456 STTFNTSVDTNN

-490 FGSSKITL
+490 FGSSKVTL
-498 AQGAT
+498 AQGTT
-503 FNLTSLGSEKS
+503 FNLTSLSSEKS
-514 VTILNSSGGITYNHL
+514 VTILNSSGGITYNNL
-529 LNHALNSLTNALKT
+529 LNHALNSLTSALKT
-543 TESSSKPQSFAQGLW
+543 NESSSRSQSFAQGLW

-567 GQLLSENAATPK
+567 GQLLNENAATSKP
-579 NTDSS
+579 TDSS
-584 PSAPTKDSPQ
+584 PSKSSTNSAQ
-594 VYQVGYKIGDTIYK
+594 VYQVGYKIGDIIYK
-608 LQETFSPNSIIIQA
+608 LQETFGPNSIIIQA
-622 LESGTYTPPPTI
+622 LESGTYTPPPVI
-634 SGSQFDLSASN
+634 SGSKFDLSASN
-645 YINANMPWYDHK
+645 YINSDMPWYDHK
-657 YYIPKSQ
+657 SYIPKSQ

-689 TFSTNGSNLVIGYNA
+689 TFSASGSNLVIGYNS
-704 TWTGN
+704 TWTDHN
-709 SVSSSGTVSFG
+709 VSSSDTVSFG

-731 GPWPYYQCIG
+731 GPWPYYQCTG
-741 TTNGAYSAYH
+741 TTNGTYSAYH

-765 TGGAANLVFNGVDS
+765 TGGAANLIFNGVDS

-787 TQHNAGAYS
+787 TQHNAGIYS
-796 SSMTFSTQNMDSSQ
+796 SSMTFSTQNMDNSQ
-810 NLNGLNANGKLSVYG
+810 NLKGLNSNGKLLVYG
-825 ATFTNQAKDGK
+825 TTFTNQAKDGK

-884 FNNANFNNSAS
+884 FNNANFNNSTS

-906 FVGDFTNANSN
+906 FVGDFTNAYSN
-917 LQIAGNAVF
+917 LQIAGSAVF
-926 GNSTNSDGSQNT
+926 GNSANGSQNN

-944 GSVNIAGNATF
+944 GSVNISGNATF
-955 DNMAFNGPTNTSV
+955 DNVVFNSPTNMSV
-968 KGQVT
+968 KGQVI

-990 GMINFSAHSVINIG
+990 GTITFNAHSVIDIA
-1004 EAITNGNPITLVS
+1004 EAIINGNPITLVS

-1046 KLVSSAGN
+1046 KLVSSVGN
-1054 GIYDVV
+1054 GVYDVV

-1068 NFQEVFSPNSISIRR
+1068 NFQEIFSPNSISIRR

-1092 VDMEKSDHLYYQ
+1092 MDMEKSDHLYYKDVV
-1104 NALGFMTYMPNSY
+1104 GFMTYMPNSY
-1117 NNNLGNL
+1117 NNNLGNA
-1124 NNTIYYYDK
+1124 NNTIYYYDN

-1147 AEFSQTLTGQNSAIV
+1147 AEFSQTFTGQNSAIV
-1162 FGAKN
+1162 FGAKS
-1167 IWTNASDAPQSNTI
+1167 IWTNASDAPQSNAI

-1186 NKGAGSND
+1186 NKGVGSND

-1260 SSSMNFISNSAN
+1260 SSSMNFVSNSTN

-1304 SSFRGYVGQTQSVFK
+1304 SSFRGYVGKTQSVFK
-1319 FNAVNAISF
+1319 FNASSAINF
-1328 TNSSNLSSGLYQIS
+1328 TNSTNLSSGLYQMQ
-1342 AKSVLF
+1342 AKSVSF

-1366 ISLSQNASINAS
+1366 INLSQNASINAS
-1378 NHSTLE
+1378 NHSTLD
-1384 LSGDLNLNDTSSLNL
+1384 LQGDLNLNDTSSLNL
-1399 NQSAINV
+1399 NQSTINV

-1419 ASNGSHLNFN
+1419 VSNGSHLNFN
-1429 GAVNFNS
+1429 GAANFNS

-1449 FKGASS
+1449 FKGAIS

-1466 FLDFQ
+1466 SLDFQ

-1478 NTAFNFYN
+1478 NTAFNFYD

-1509 GNLLNPNNSSV
+1509 GNLLNPNSSSV
-1520 LNLKNSQLVFSDQG
+1520 LDLKNSELVFSDQG

-1571 FFGMRIND
+1571 FFGMCIND
-1579 GIYDAKNQT
+1579 GVYDAINQT

-1625 NIGSEI
+1625 NIGSEV

-1645 SYSDDAQGVFY
+1645 SYSDDAEGVFY
-1656 LTSSV
+1656 LTSNV
-1661 KGYYNPNQSYQAS
+1661 KGYYNPNQSYQAN
-1674 GSNNTTKNNNLTS
+1674 GSNNTTKNNNLIS
-1687 ESSVISQTYNAQG
+1687 DSSVISQTYNAQG

-1745 SNLKGD
+1745 SDLNSN

-1759 ITPSDWKNI
+1759 ITPNDWKNI
-1768 NELIDNAN
+1768 NEFIDNAN
-1776 NSVVQNFNNGA
+1776 NSVVQNFNNGT
-1787 LIIGA
+1787 LIVGA
-1792 TKIGQTNTNSTV
+1792 AKIGQTDTNSAV

-1931 LGNLIVNTLGSGSVI
+1931 LGNLIADTLGSNSVI
-1946 GGYLTP
+1946 GGHLTP

-1964 QNNFDNLMNDSGLN
+1964 QNNFDNFMNDSGLN

-2029 NQITGFISANDIGQV
+2029 NQITSFISANDIGQV
-2044 ISVMLQDIVKPSEA
+2044 ISVMLQDIVKPSNA

-2074 LGQDMLNS
+2074 LGQDTLNS

-2134 WQRGDFSFN
+2134 WQKGDFSFN

-2158 NGGTLSFN
+2158 NGGALSFN

-2175 NNHIAFTN
+2175 NNHISFTN
-2183 HSGTLNLLSNQ
+2183 HAGTLQLLSDQ
-2194 VSNIN
+2194 VSNIS
-2199 ITTLDAS
+2199 ITTLNAS

-2219 VSQGNL
+2219 VFQGNL
-2225 FINASCVQ
+2225 FVNASCTQ
-2233 QSDPITTNTA
+2233 QSDPTA
-2243 NPCALSAQSA
+2243 ANATNPCTLSAQSA

-2258 NNASNNAPIAL
+2258 SNASNNVPIAL
-2269 NNNDESLMV
+2269 NNNDESLII

-2302 SANIKNLYLYNN
+2302 SANVKNLYLYNN

-2325 NQAVLEK
+2325 NQAVLEN

-2343 QGAFNNNATQKIGV
+2343 QGAFNNNATRKIEV

-2377 VGGALNNFGAIHFN
+2377 VGGTLNHFGTIHFN
-2391 LENIQT
+2391 LENTQT
-2397 PAPLIQAEGIINLNT
+2397 PTPLIQAEGIINLNT

-2419 VNNSMANNTTYTLLK
+2419 INNSMANNTTYTLLK

-2458 NINGNHIEEKNGV
+2458 NINGNHIEEKNGA

-2487 LSVALPNSNNASPN
+2487 LSVALPNSNNASQN
-2501 NILSLSVLHNQVKM
+2501 NILSLSVLYNQIKM
-2515 SYGDKVMDF
+2515 SYGDKAMDF

-2537 GQSALNQIEAIGGN
+2537 GQSALNQIEAVGG
-2551 NAIKWLSTLMIKTKE
+2551 NAIKWLSTLMMETKE

-2574 LENHSLNE
+2574 LKNHSLNE
-2582 ILDATKDLQNTASLI
+2582 ILGVTKDLQNTASLI

-2623 KLSDFRAREG
+2623 KLSDFRTREG
-2633 ESNFSERL
+2633 ESDFSERL

-2654 SEIFVKYSQPNKH
+2654 GEVFVKYSQLSKH
-2667 PNNLWVQGVG
+2667 PNNLWVQGIG

-2706 GYVAYGYSGFNG
+2706 GYVAYGYSDFNG
-2718 NIMRSLGNNVDVG
+2718 NIMHSLANNVDVG
-2731 MYARAFLKRNE
+2731 VYARAFLKRNE

-2748 ETYGGNASHIN
+2748 ETYGGNANNIN
-2759 SSNSL
+2759 SSNPL
-2764 LSVLNQRYN
+2764 LSVLNQRYS

-2818 QNPAYQQFVMHSNP
+2818 NDAAYKQFLMHSNP

-2862 GRDLLIKAKGDNMVR
+2862 GRDLLIKSKGGNTVR

-2888 GEIFNTF
+2888 GEVFNTF

-2920 GLQYQDLNITG
+2920 GLQYQDINITG

>member
-1 MKQFKKKPKKIKRSQ
+1 MKKFKKKPKSIKQSHQ
-16 KIILKRPLWL
+16 KTILKRPLWL
-26 MPLLIGGFASGV
+26 VPLLIGGFASGV

-52 KSQKVCVHRPW
+52 KSQKVCVHHPW

-120 GLYNYTGGEYNGG
+120 GLYNYTGGENNGG
-133 NLDIELGSNATFNL
+133 NLNIELGSNATFDL
-147 GANSGNSF
+147 GAHSGNSF

-198 NLNANKVTINSNI
+198 NLNANKVNIHSNI
-211 NAYKTS
+211 SAFKTS
-217 QVNIGNANSAITIN
+217 QVNVGNANSTITIGL
-231 SVSLS
+231 VSLS
-236 GDTCSSLAKIGSG
+236 GDVCSSSVSFGVG
-249 ANCSSSGP
+249 ANCSTSGP
-257 SYSFKGTT
+257 SYSFKGAT
-265 SATNTT
+265 SATNTA

-280 FEESANFSG
+280 FEENATFSG

-300 KGFNATNN
+300 KEISATNN

-314 SFTFKGTS
+314 NFNFKGTS
-322 SFNNATF
+322 SFNGATF
-329 SNASYTFDN
+329 SDASYTFNN

-352 TFNNQSNP
+352 TFND
-360 TNSAQHPQILFE
+360 
-372 NSSFNG
+372 
-378 GIFTFNNQTNPTNS
+378 QTNQTNS

-403 SFSGSTTTLKGSA
+403 SFSGNATTLKG
-416 TFEQAFNNSNHQLT
+416 FVDFQQAFNNSNHQLT
-430 IQNASF
+430 VQNASF
-436 DNATFNNTG
+436 NNANFNNTG
-445 KITIEKDASFN
+445 KITINESASFN
-456 NTSFNTPVDTNN
+456 NTTFNTSVNTSN
-468 MSVTGSVTLSGKNDL
+468 MTITGSVTLSGKNDL

-490 FGSSKITL
+490 FGSSQVTL
-498 AQGAT
+498 TQGTT
-503 FNLTSLGSEKS
+503 FNLTSLGDKKS
-514 VTILNSSGGITYNHL
+514 VTILNSSGGVTYNNL

-543 TESSSKPQSFAQGLW
+543 NENSSDPQSFAQGLW

-567 GQLLSENAATPK
+567 GQLLNENIAASKPA
-579 NTDSS
+579 DSS
-584 PSAPTKDSPQ
+584 PSKSSTNPAQ

-608 LQETFSPNSIIIQA
+608 LQETFSHNSIIIQA
-622 LESGTYTPPPTI
+622 LESGTYTPPPVI
-634 SGSQFDLSASN
+634 SGSKFDLSASN
-645 YINANMPWYDHK
+645 YINSDMPWYDHK

-689 TFSTNGSNLVIGYNA
+689 TFSASNSNLVIGYNS
-704 TWTGN
+704 TWTDHN
-709 SVSSSGTVSFG
+709 VSSSDTVSFG

-731 GPWPYYQCIG
+731 GPWPYYQCTG
-741 TTNGAYSAYH
+741 TTNGTYSAYH

-765 TGGAANLVFNGVDS
+765 TGGAANLIFNGVDS
-779 INIANATI
+779 VNIANAAI
-787 TQHNAGAYS
+787 TQHNAGIYS
-796 SSMTFSTQNMDSSQ
+796 SSMIFSTQSMDDSQ
-810 NLNGLNANGKLSVYG
+810 NLNNLNSNGKLLVYG
-825 ATFTNQAKDGK
+825 ATFTNEAKDGK

-843 ATFENTNFNGGSYQ
+843 AVFENTNFNGGSYQ
-857 FSGDSLNFSNNNQ
+857 FNGDSLNFSNNNQ

-884 FNNANFNNSAS
+884 FDNANFNNSVS

-926 GNSTNSDGSQNT
+926 GNPTNSDGSQNN

-944 GSVNIAGNATF
+944 GSVNISGNATF
-955 DNMAFNGPTNTSV
+955 DNVVFNGSTNTSV

-990 GMINFSAHSVINIG
+990 GTITFNAHSVINIA
-1004 EAITNGNPITLVS
+1004 ESITNGNPITLVS

-1023 YNNAFSKNLWQLI
+1023 YNNAKNLWQLI

-1046 KLVSSAGN
+1046 KLVSSAPN
-1054 GIYDVV
+1054 GVYDVV

-1068 NFQEVFSPNSISIRR
+1068 NFQEIFSPNSISIRR

-1092 VDMEKSDHLYYQ
+1092 MDMEKSDYLYYH

-1117 NNNLGNL
+1117 NNNLGNS

-1147 AEFSQTLTGQNSAIV
+1147 AEFSQTFTGQNSAIV
-1162 FGAKN
+1162 FGAKS

-1260 SSSMNFISNSAN
+1260 SSSMNFVSNSAN

-1286 NKGNPNFSF
+1286 NGGNPNFSF

-1304 SSFRGYVGQTQSVFK
+1304 SSFRGYVGKTQSVFK
-1319 FNAVNAISF
+1319 FNAKNAISF
-1328 TNSSNLSSGLYQIS
+1328 TNSTNLSSGLYQMQ
-1342 AKSVLF
+1342 AKSVSF

-1355 SVGTSS
+1355 SVGTSN

-1366 ISLSQNASINAS
+1366 INLSQNASINAS

-1384 LSGDLNLNDTSSLNL
+1384 LQGDLNLNDTSSLNL
-1399 NQSAINV
+1399 NQSVINI
-1406 SNNATINDYASLI
+1406 SNNATINDYASLVV
-1419 ASNGSHLNFN
+1419 NDGSRLNFN

-1436 ANITTSLSDSSIV
+1436 ANITTSLNNSSIV
-1449 FKGASS
+1449 FKGAIS

-1466 FLDFQ
+1466 SLDFQ

-1478 NTAFNFYN
+1478 NTAFNFYD

-1556 IIQADMNSNWYERIS
+1556 IIQAGMNSNWYERIS

-1579 GIYDAKNQT
+1579 GIYDAINQT
-1588 YSFTNP
+1588 YGFTNP

-1625 NIGSEI
+1625 NIGSEV

-1645 SYSDDAQGVFY
+1645 SYSDDAAGVFY
-1656 LTSSV
+1656 LTSNV
-1661 KGYYNPNQSYQAS
+1661 KGYYNPNQSYQAN

-1687 ESSVISQTYNAQG
+1687 ESSIISQTYNAQG

-1745 SNLKGD
+1745 S
-1751 ALNQLTKL
+1751 ALNSNALNELIKL
-1759 ITPSDWKNI
+1759 ITPDDWKNI

-1787 LIIGA
+1787 LIVGA
-1792 TKIGQTNTNSTV
+1792 TKIGQTNTNSAV

-1812 KPCDYTDIVC
+1812 KPCDYTGIVC

-1870 ASVTFNSQTSLILNQ
+1870 ASVTFNSQTSLVLNQ

-1931 LGNLIVNTLGSGSVI
+1931 LGNLIADVLGSDSVI
-1946 GGYLTP
+1946 GGHLTP

-1978 TAIKDLI
+1978 AAIKDLI

-2044 ISVMLQDIVKPSEA
+2044 ISVMLQDIVKPSKA
-2058 LQNDVVALGK
+2058 LQNDVAALGK

-2074 LGQDMLNS
+2074 LGQDVLNS

-2101 AKGLGPI
+2101 AKGLGSI
-2108 YEQGLGDLIPNL
+2108 YEQGLGDLMPNF

-2134 WQRGDFSFN
+2134 WQKGDFSFN

-2158 NGGTLSFN
+2158 NGGALSFN

-2175 NNHIAFTN
+2175 NNHISFTN
-2183 HSGTLNLLSNQ
+2183 HAGVLQLLSNQ

-2199 ITTLDAS
+2199 ITTLNAS

-2225 FINASCVQ
+2225 FINASCVGQ
-2233 QSDPITTNTA
+2233 NNPTTANIA
-2243 NPCALSAQSA
+2243 NPCALSAQSV

-2258 NNASNNAPIAL
+2258 NASNNAQIAL

-2296 FSKIKG
+2296 LSKIKG

-2314 AQFQANNLTIS
+2314 AQFQANNLIIS

-2332 NASFV
+2332 NASFMA
-2337 TNNLNI
+2337 NNLNI
-2343 QGAFNNNATQKIGV
+2343 QGAFNNNATRKIEV
-2357 LQNLVIAS
+2357 LQNLTIAS

-2377 VGGALNNFGAIHFN
+2377 VGGALNNSGAIHFN

-2397 PAPLIQAEGIINLNT
+2397 PTPLIQAEGIINLNT

-2419 VNNSMANNTTYTLLK
+2419 INNSMADNTTYTLLK

-2450 YLKLYTLI
+2450 YLNLYTLI

-2487 LSVALPNSNNASPN
+2487 LSVALPNPNNAHQN
-2501 NILSLSVLHNQVKM
+2501 NILSLSVLYNQIKM

-2537 GQSALNQIEAIGGN
+2537 GQSALNQIEAVGGN
-2551 NAIKWLSTLMIKTKE
+2551 NAIKWLSTLMMETKE

-2574 LENHSLNE
+2574 LKNHSLHE
-2582 ILDATKDLQNTASLI
+2582 ILGVAKDLLNTASLI
-2597 SNPNFRDNATNL
+2597 SNPNFRNNATNL

-2623 KLSDFRAREG
+2623 KLSDFRSREG
-2633 ESNFSERL
+2633 ESDFSERL

-2654 SEIFVKYSQPNKH
+2654 SEVFVKYSQPNKH
-2667 PNNLWVQGVG
+2667 PNNLWVQGIG

-2718 NIMRSLGNNVDVG
+2718 NIMHSLANNVDVG

-2748 ETYGGNASHIN
+2748 ETYGGNASNIN

-2764 LSVLNQRYN
+2764 LSVLNQRYS

-2803 LSYHFIGLSGMKGKM
+2803 LSYYFMGLSGMKG
-2818 QNPAYQQFVMHSNP
+2818 NDAAYKQFLMHSNP

-2862 GRDLLIKAKGDNMVR
+2862 GRDLLINSKGDNVVR

-2888 GEIFNTF
+2888 GEVFNTF

-2920 GLQYQDLNITG
+2920 GLQYQDINITG

>member
-1 MKQFKKKPKKIKRSQ
+1 
-16 KIILKRPLWL
+16 
-26 MPLLIGGFASGV
+26 MPLLISGFASGV
-38 YADGTDILGLSWGE
+38 YANNLWDLLNPKVGGEYVHWVKGSQYCAWWEFAGCLKNVWGANH
-52 KSQKVCVHRPW
+52 KG
-63 YALWSC
+63 YDA
-69 DKWEE
+69 
-74 KTQQF
+74 
-79 TGNQL
+79 
-84 ITKTWAG
+84 
-91 GNAANYYHSQNNQDI
+91 GNAANYLSSQNYQAIFVGSGNE
-106 TANLKND
+106 T
-113 NGTYFLS
+113 GTYSLS
-120 GLYNYTGGEYNGG
+120 GFTNYVGG
-133 NLDIELGSNATFNL
+133 NLTINL
-147 GANSGNSF
+147 GNSVVLDLSGSNSF
-155 TSWYPNGHTN
+155 TSYQGYNQGKDDVSFNVGAINLNG
-165 VTFSAG
+165 AL
-171 TINVNNSVEVGN
+171 EVGN

-198 NLNANKVTINSNI
+198 NLNANKVNINSNI

-231 SVSLS
+231 SVSLN
-236 GDTCSSLAKIGSG
+236 GDTCSSLASVGVG
-249 ANCSSSGP
+249 ANCSTSGP

-265 SATNTT
+265 NATNTT

-280 FEESANFSG
+280 FEENATFSG
-289 AKLNG
+289 AKWNG
-294 GAFTFN
+294 GTYTFN
-300 KGFNATNN
+300 KGFSATNN

-314 SFTFKGTS
+314 SFNFKGAS
-322 SFNNATF
+322 SFNGDSF
-329 SNASYTFDN
+329 SNASYTFNN

-352 TFNNQSNP
+352 TFNNQ
-360 TNSAQHPQILFE
+360 
-372 NSSFNG
+372 
-378 GIFTFNNQTNPTNS
+378 TNPTNS
-392 AQHPQILFENS
+392 AQHPQIQNS
-403 SFSGSTTTLKGSA
+403 SFSGNAITLKGSVI
-416 TFEQAFNNSNHQLT
+416 FQQAFNNSNHQLT

-456 NTSFNTPVDTNN
+456 NTIFNTSINTNN
-468 MSVTGSVTLSGKNDL
+468 MTISGGVTLSGKNDL

-498 AQGAT
+498 AQGTT
-503 FNLTSLGSEKS
+503 FNLTSLGDKNS
-514 VTILNSSGGITYNHL
+514 VTILNSSGGITYNSL
-529 LNHALNSLTNALKT
+529 LNHALNSLTSTLKT
-543 TESSSKPQSFAQGLW
+543 NESSSDPQSFAQGLW
-558 DMITYNGVT
+558 DMITYNGVA
-567 GQLLSENAATPK
+567 GQLLNENATASKPA
-579 NTDSS
+579 DSS
-584 PSAPTKDSPQ
+584 PSKTSSNSTQ
-594 VYQVGYKIGDTIYK
+594 VYQVGYKIGDIIYK
-608 LQETFSPNSIIIQA
+608 LQETFSHNSIIIQA
-622 LESGTYTPPPTI
+622 LESGTYTPPPVI
-634 SGSQFDLSASN
+634 SGSKFDLSASN
-645 YINANMPWYDHK
+645 YINSDMPWYDHK

-689 TFSTNGSNLVIGYNA
+689 TFSASGSNLVVGYNA
-704 TWTGN
+704 TWTDHN
-709 SVSSSGTVSFG
+709 VSSNDTVSFG

-731 GPWPYYQCIG
+731 GPWPYYQCTG
-741 TTNGAYSAYH
+741 TTDGTYSVYH

-779 INIANATI
+779 VNIANATI
-787 TQHNAGAYS
+787 TQHNAGIYS
-796 SSMTFSTQNMDSSQ
+796 SSMTFSTQSMDSSQ
-810 NLNGLNANGKLSVYG
+810 NLNALNTNGTLSVYG
-825 ATFTNQAKDGK
+825 TTFTNEAKDGK

-944 GSVNIAGNATF
+944 GSVNISGNATF
-955 DNMAFNGPTNTSV
+955 DNVVFNSPTNTSV
-968 KGQVT
+968 KGQVI

-990 GMINFSAHSVINIG
+990 GTIAFSAHSVINIG

-1017 SSKEIE
+1017 SSKEID

-1046 KLVSSAGN
+1046 KLVSSVGN
-1054 GIYDVV
+1054 GVYDVV

-1068 NFQEVFSPNSISIRR
+1068 NFQEIFSPNSISIRR

-1117 NNNLGNL
+1117 NNNLGNA
-1124 NNTIYYYDK
+1124 NNTIYYYDN
-1133 SIDFYASGKTLFTK
+1133 SIDFYASGKTVFTK
-1147 AEFSQTLTGQNSAIV
+1147 AEFSQTFTGQNSTIV

-1167 IWTNASDAPQSNTI
+1167 IWTSLSDVPQSNTI

-1260 SSSMNFISNSAN
+1260 SSSMNFVSNSAN

-1286 NKGNPNFSF
+1286 NGGNPNFSF

-1319 FNAVNAISF
+1319 FNAKNAISF
-1328 TNSSNLSSGLYQIS
+1328 TNSTNLSSGLYQMQ

-1361 IKANA
+1361 IKASA
-1366 ISLSQNASINAS
+1366 INLSQNASINAS

-1384 LSGDLNLNDTSSLNL
+1384 LQGDLNVNDTSSLNL
-1399 NQSAINV
+1399 NQSTINV

-1429 GAVNFNS
+1429 GAANFNS

-1449 FKGASS
+1449 FKGAIS

-1466 FLDFQ
+1466 SLDFQ

-1478 NTAFNFYN
+1478 NTAFNFYD

-1509 GNLLNPNNSSV
+1509 GNLLNPNSSSV
-1520 LNLKNSQLVFSDQG
+1520 LDLKNSELVFSDQG

-1556 IIQADMNSNWYERIS
+1556 IIQASMNNNWYERIN

-1625 NIGSEI
+1625 NISSEI

-1645 SYSDDAQGVFY
+1645 SYSDDAEGVFY

-1687 ESSVISQTYNAQG
+1687 ESSIISQTYNAQG
-1700 NPISALHVYNKGYN
+1700 NPISALHIYNKGYN

-1745 SNLKGD
+1745 NVLNSN

-1787 LIIGA
+1787 LIVGA
-1792 TKIGQTNTNSTV
+1792 TKIGQTDTNSAV

-1931 LGNLIVNTLGSGSVI
+1931 LGNLIVNTLGSNSVI

-2022 LSKKGLF
+2022 LSKKGLL

-2044 ISVMLQDIVKPSEA
+2044 ISVMLQDIVKPSDA
-2058 LQNDVVALGK
+2058 LKNDVVALGK

-2074 LGQDMLNS
+2074 LGQDTLNS

-2108 YEQGLGDLIPNL
+2108 YEQGLGDLIPNF

-2134 WQRGDFSFN
+2134 WQKGDFSFN

-2183 HSGTLNLLSNQ
+2183 HFGTLQLLSNQ

-2206 NGLKINAANNNVS
+2206 NGLKINAGSNNIS

-2225 FINASCVQ
+2225 FINASCAQ
-2233 QSDPITTNTA
+2233 QSDPTTANAT
-2243 NPCALSAQSA
+2243 NPCALSAQST

-2258 NNASNNAPIAL
+2258 SNASNNAPIAL

-2302 SANIKNLYLYNN
+2302 SANVKNLYLYNN

-2332 NASFV
+2332 NASF
-2337 TNNLNI
+2337 TANNLNI
-2343 QGAFNNNATQKIGV
+2343 QGAFNNNATQKIEV

-2377 VGGALNNFGAIHFN
+2377 VGGTLNHFGTINFN
-2391 LENIQT
+2391 LENSQT
-2397 PAPLIQAEGIINLNT
+2397 PVNPLIQAEGIINLNT

-2419 VNNSMANNTTYTLLK
+2419 VNNVMANNTTYTLLK

-2480 LQDKGLL
+2480 LRDKGLL
-2487 LSVALPNSNNASPN
+2487 LSVALPNSNNASQN
-2501 NILSLSVLHNQVKM
+2501 HILSLSVLHDQIKM
-2515 SYGDKVMDF
+2515 SYGNKIMDF
-2524 TPPTLQ
+2524 IPPTLQ
-2530 DYIVGIQ
+2530 DYIAGIQ
-2537 GQSALNQIEAIGGN
+2537 GQSALNQIEAVGG
-2551 NAIKWLSTLMIKTKE
+2551 NAIKWLSTLMMETKE

-2574 LENHSLNE
+2574 LKNHSLNE
-2582 ILDATKDLQNTASLI
+2582 ILGVTKDLQNTASLI
-2597 SNPNFRDNATNL
+2597 SNPNFRNNATNL

-2633 ESNFSERL
+2633 ESAFSERL

-2654 SEIFVKYSQPNKH
+2654 GEVFVKHSQLSKH

-2677 GASFISGGN
+2677 GASFIAGGN

-2706 GYVAYGYSGFNG
+2706 GYVAYGYSDFNG

-2748 ETYGGNASHIN
+2748 ETYGGNATSIN
-2759 SSNSL
+2759 SSNPL
-2764 LSVLNQRYN
+2764 LSVLNQRYS

-2818 QNPAYQQFVMHSNP
+2818 NDAAYKQFLMHSNP

-2847 KYFGKNSYYFVTARL
+2847 KYFGQNSYYFVTARL
-2862 GRDLLIKAKGDNMVR
+2862 GRDLLIKSKGGNTVR

-2888 GEIFNTF
+2888 GEVFNTF

-2920 GLQYQDLNITG
+2920 GLQYQDINITG

>member
-1 MKQFKKKPKKIKRSQ
+1 M
-16 KIILKRPLWL
+16 
-26 MPLLIGGFASGV
+26 
-38 YADGTDILGLSWGE
+38 
-52 KSQKVCVHRPW
+52 HRPW

-120 GLYNYTGGEYNGG
+120 GLYNYTGGENNGG
-133 NLDIELGSNATFNL
+133 NLNIELGNNATFNL
-147 GANSGNSF
+147 GASSGNSF

-198 NLNANKVTINSNI
+198 NLNANKVNINSNI
-211 NAYKTS
+211 STYKTS

-236 GDTCSSLAKIGSG
+236 GDTCSSLASVGVG
-249 ANCSSSGP
+249 ANCSTSGP

-271 FSNASGSFT
+271 FSNSSGSFT
-280 FEESANFSG
+280 FEENATFSG
-289 AKLNG
+289 AKWNG

-300 KGFNATNN
+300 KGFSTTNN

-322 SFNNATF
+322 SFNSASF
-329 SNASYTFDN
+329 SNASYTFNN

-352 TFNNQSNP
+352 TFNNQ
-360 TNSAQHPQILFE
+360 TNQSAQHPQI
-372 NSSFNG
+372 
-378 GIFTFNNQTNPTNS
+378 Q
-392 AQHPQILFENS
+392 NS
-403 SFSGSTTTLKGSA
+403 SFSGNATTLKG
-416 TFEQAFNNSNHQLT
+416 FVDFQKAFNNSNHQLT

-436 DNATFNNTG
+436 NNATFNNTG

-456 NTSFNTPVDTNN
+456 STTFNTSVDTNN
-468 MSVTGSVTLSGKNDL
+468 MSVTGGVTLSGKNDL
-483 KNGSTLD
+483 NNGSTLD

-498 AQGAT
+498 TQGTT
-503 FNLTSLGSEKS
+503 FNLTSLSSEKS

-529 LNHALNSLTNALKT
+529 LNHAINSLTNALKT
-543 TESSSKPQSFAQGLW
+543 NESSSKPQSFAQGLW

-567 GQLLSENAATPK
+567 GQLLSESAATSK

-584 PSAPTKDSPQ
+584 PSKSSSNPTQ

-608 LQETFSPNSIIIQA
+608 LQETFGPNSIIIQA
-622 LESGTYTPPPTI
+622 LESGTYTPPPVI
-634 SGSQFDLSASN
+634 NGSKFDLSASN
-645 YINANMPWYDHK
+645 YINADMPWYDHK

-689 TFSTNGSNLVIGYNA
+689 TFSASNSNLVIGYNS

-731 GPWPYYQCIG
+731 GPWPYYQCTG

-757 LRSGNRIG
+757 LHSGNRIG
-765 TGGAANLVFNGVDS
+765 TGGAANLIFNGVDS

-787 TQHNAGAYS
+787 TQHNAGIYS
-796 SSMTFSTQNMDSSQ
+796 SSMTFSTQSMDSSQ
-810 NLNGLNANGKLSVYG
+810 NLKGLNSNGKLLVYG

-843 ATFENTNFNGGSYQ
+843 AVFENTNFNGGSYQ

-884 FNNANFNNSAS
+884 FNNANFNNSTS
-895 FNFNNSNATTS
+895 FNFNNSSATTS
-906 FVGDFTNANSN
+906 FAGDFTNAHSN

-926 GNSTNSDGSQNT
+926 GNSTNGSQNT

-944 GSVNIAGNATF
+944 GSVNISGNATF
-955 DNMAFNGPTNTSV
+955 DNVVFNGPTNTSV

-990 GMINFSAHSVINIG
+990 GTITFSAHSVINIG

-1017 SSKEIE
+1017 SSKEID

-1046 KLVSSAGN
+1046 KLVSSVGN

-1068 NFQEVFSPNSISIRR
+1068 NFQEIFSPNSISIRR

-1092 VDMEKSDHLYYQ
+1092 MDMEKSDHLYYKDVV
-1104 NALGFMTYMPNSY
+1104 GFMTYMPNSY
-1117 NNNLGNL
+1117 NNNLGNS

-1147 AEFSQTLTGQNSAIV
+1147 AEFSQTFTGQNSTIV
-1162 FGAKN
+1162 FGAKS
-1167 IWTNASDAPQSNTI
+1167 IWTNASDAPQSNAI

-1215 KIYITGS
+1215 KIYITAS

-1260 SSSMNFISNSAN
+1260 SSSMNFVSNSAN

-1286 NKGNPNFSF
+1286 NGGNPNFSF

-1304 SSFRGYVGQTQSVFK
+1304 SSFRGYVGKTQSVFK
-1319 FNAVNAISF
+1319 FNAANAINF
-1328 TNSSNLSSGLYQIS
+1328 TNSTNLSSGLYQMQ

-1366 ISLSQNASINAS
+1366 INLSQNASINAS

-1384 LSGDLNLNDTSSLNL
+1384 LQGDLNLNDTSSLNL
-1399 NQSAINV
+1399 NQSTINI
-1406 SNNATINDYASLI
+1406 SNNATINDYASLVM
-1419 ASNGSHLNFN
+1419 NDGSRLNFN
-1429 GAVNFNS
+1429 GAANFNS

-1449 FKGASS
+1449 FKGAIS

-1466 FLDFQ
+1466 SLDFQ

-1478 NTAFNFYN
+1478 NTAFNFYD

-1520 LNLKNSQLVFSDQG
+1520 LDLKNSQLVFSDQG

-1556 IIQADMNSNWYERIS
+1556 IIQAGMNSNWYERIS

-1645 SYSDDAQGVFY
+1645 SYSDDAEGVFY
-1656 LTSSV
+1656 LTSNV
-1661 KGYYNPNQSYQAS
+1661 KGYYNPNQSYQAN

-1687 ESSVISQTYNAQG
+1687 ESSIISQTYNVQG
-1700 NPISALHVYNKGYN
+1700 NPISALHIYNKGYN

-1745 SNLKGD
+1745 SDLKGD

-1776 NSVVQNFNNGA
+1776 NSVVQNFNNGT

-1792 TKIGQTNTNSTV
+1792 TKIGQTDTNSAV

-1812 KPCDYTDIVC
+1812 TPCDYTDIVC

-1921 AMQSINKAGG
+1921 AVQSINKAGG

-2044 ISVMLQDIVKPSEA
+2044 ISVVLQDIVKPSNA
-2058 LQNDVVALGK
+2058 LQSDVVALGK

-2074 LGQDMLNS
+2074 LGQDTLNS

-2090 QIKSV
+2090 EIKSV

-2108 YEQGLGDLIPNL
+2108 YEQGLGNLMPNL

-2158 NGGTLSFN
+2158 NGGALSFN

-2175 NNHIAFTN
+2175 NNQISFTN
-2183 HSGTLNLLSNQ
+2183 HAGTLQLLSDQ

-2199 ITTLDAS
+2199 ITTLNAS
-2206 NGLKINAANNNVS
+2206 NGLKINAANNNVL

-2225 FINASCVQ
+2225 FINASCTQ
-2233 QSDPITTNTA
+2233 QSDPTTANAT

-2258 NNASNNAPIAL
+2258 NKASNNAPIAL

-2302 SANIKNLYLYNN
+2302 SANVKNLYLYNN
-2314 AQFQANNLTIS
+2314 AQFQANNLIIS

-2343 QGAFNNNATQKIGV
+2343 QGAFNNNATRKIEV
-2357 LQNLVIAS
+2357 LQNLTIAS

-2372 IYGLE
+2372 VYGLE
-2377 VGGALNNFGAIHFN
+2377 VGGALNHFGAIHFN

-2397 PAPLIQAEGIINLNT
+2397 PTPLIQAEGIINLNT
-2412 TQTPFIN
+2412 TQAPFIN

-2458 NINGNHIEEKNGV
+2458 NINGNHIEEKNGA

-2487 LSVALPNSNNASPN
+2487 LSVALPNSNNAHQN
-2501 NILSLSVLHNQVKM
+2501 NILSLSVLHNQIKM
-2515 SYGDKVMDF
+2515 SYGNKIMDF

-2530 DYIVGIQ
+2530 DYIVDIQ

-2551 NAIKWLSTLMIKTKE
+2551 NAIKWLSILMMETKE

-2582 ILDATKDLQNTASLI
+2582 ILGVAKDLLNTASLI
-2597 SNPNFRDNATNL
+2597 SNPNFRNSATNL

-2633 ESNFSERL
+2633 ESDFSECL

-2654 SEIFVKYSQPNKH
+2654 GEVFVKYPQPNKH
-2667 PNNLWVQGVG
+2667 SNNLWVQGIG

-2686 GTLYGLNV
+2686 GTLYGLNT
-2694 GYDRLV
+2694 GYDRLI

-2718 NIMRSLGNNVDVG
+2718 NIMRSLANNVDVG
-2731 MYARAFLKRNE
+2731 VYARAFLKRNE

-2748 ETYGGNASHIN
+2748 ETYGGNANNIN
-2759 SSNSL
+2759 SSNPL
-2764 LSVLNQRYN
+2764 LSVLNQRYS

-2803 LSYHFIGLSGMKGKM
+2803 LSYHFIGISVMKGKM
-2818 QNPAYQQFVMHSNP
+2818 NDTAYKQFLMHSNP

-2862 GRDLLIKAKGDNMVR
+2862 GRDLLIKSKGGNMVR
-2877 FVGENTLLYRK
+2877 FMGENTLLYRK
-2888 GEIFNTF
+2888 GEVFNTF
-2895 ASVITGGEMH
+2895 MSVVTGGEMH

-2920 GLQYQDLNITG
+2920 GLQYQDINITG

>member
-1 MKQFKKKPKKIKRSQ
+1 MKKFKKKPKSIKRSHQ
-16 KIILKRPLWL
+16 KTILKRPLWL
-26 MPLLIGGFASGV
+26 APLLIGGFASGV
-38 YADGTDILGLSWGE
+38 HANNLWDLLNPKVGGEYVHWVKGSQYCAWWEFAGCLKNVWGANH
-52 KSQKVCVHRPW
+52 KG
-63 YALWSC
+63 YDA
-69 DKWEE
+69 
-74 KTQQF
+74 
-79 TGNQL
+79 
-84 ITKTWAG
+84 
-91 GNAANYYHSQNNQDI
+91 GNAANYLSSQNYQAIFVGSGNE
-106 TANLKND
+106 T
-113 NGTYFLS
+113 GTYSLS
-120 GLYNYTGGEYNGG
+120 GFTNYVGG
-133 NLDIELGSNATFNL
+133 NLTINL
-147 GANSGNSF
+147 GNSVVLDLSGSNSF
-155 TSWYPNGHTN
+155 TSYQGYNQGKDDVSFNVGAINLNG
-165 VTFSAG
+165 AL
-171 TINVNNSVEVGN
+171 EVGN
-183 RVGSGAGTHTGTATL
+183 RVGSGVGTHTGTATL
-198 NLNANKVTINSNI
+198 NLNANQVNINSNI
-211 NAYKTS
+211 SAFKTS
-217 QVNIGNANSAITIN
+217 QVNIGNANSAITIGL
-231 SVSLS
+231 VSLS
-236 GDTCSSLAKIGSG
+236 GDTCSSLASVGVG
-249 ANCSSSGP
+249 ANCSTFGP

-265 SATNTT
+265 NATNTA

-280 FEESANFSG
+280 FEENATFSG

-300 KGFNATNN
+300 KELNATNN

-314 SFTFKGTS
+314 SFNFKDAS
-322 SFNNATF
+322 SFNGANF
-329 SNASYTFDN
+329 SNATYTFNN

-352 TFNNQSNP
+352 TFNNQ
-360 TNSAQHPQILFE
+360 T
-372 NSSFNG
+372 
-378 GIFTFNNQTNPTNS
+378 NQTNS
-392 AQHPQILFENS
+392 DQHPQILFENS
-403 SFSGSTTTLKGSA
+403 SFSGGATTLKG
-416 TFEQAFNNSNHQLT
+416 FVNFQQAFNNSNHPLT
-430 IQNASF
+430 MQNASF
-436 DNATFNNTG
+436 NNANFNNTG
-445 KITIEKDASFN
+445 KITINESASFN
-456 NTSFNTPVDTNN
+456 NTTFNTSIDTNN
-468 MSVTGSVTLSGKNDL
+468 MTITGSVTLSGKNDL

-490 FGSSKITL
+490 FGISQVTL
-498 AQGAT
+498 TQGTT

-514 VTILNSSGGITYNHL
+514 VTILNSSGGITYNNL
-529 LNHALNSLTNALKT
+529 LSHALNSLTSALKT
-543 TESSSKPQSFAQGLW
+543 NESSSRSQSFAQGLW
-558 DMITYNGVT
+558 DMITYNGVI
-567 GQLLSENAATPK
+567 GQLLSADATTSKPA
-579 NTDSS
+579 DSS
-584 PSAPTKDSPQ
+584 PSKSSTNPAQ
-594 VYQVGYKIGDTIYK
+594 VYQVGYKIGDIIYK
-608 LQETFSPNSIIIQA
+608 LQETFSHNSIIIQA
-622 LESGTYTPPPTI
+622 LESGTYTPPPVI
-634 SGSQFDLSASN
+634 SGSKFDLSASN
-645 YINANMPWYDHK
+645 YIDSDMPWYDHK
-657 YYIPKSQ
+657 SYIPKSQ

-689 TFSTNGSNLVIGYNA
+689 TFSASGSNLVIGYNS
-704 TWTGN
+704 TWTDHN
-709 SVSSSGTVSFG
+709 VSSSDTVSFG

-731 GPWPYYQCIG
+731 GPWPYYQCTG
-741 TTNGAYSAYH
+741 TTNGTYSAYH

-765 TGGAANLVFNGVDS
+765 MGGAANLVFNGVDS
-779 INIANATI
+779 VNIVNATI
-787 TQHNAGAYS
+787 TQHNAGIYS
-796 SSMTFSTQNMDSSQ
+796 SSMTFSTQSMDNSQ
-810 NLNGLNANGKLSVYG
+810 NLNGLNPNGTLSVYG
-825 ATFTNQAKDGK
+825 TTFTNQAKDGK

-843 ATFENTNFNGGSYQ
+843 AVFENTNFNGGNYQ

-884 FNNANFNNSAS
+884 FDNANFNNSTS
-895 FNFNNSNATTS
+895 FNFNNSNANTS

-917 LQIAGNAVF
+917 LQIAGSAVF
-926 GNSTNSDGSQNT
+926 GNSNNGSQNN

-944 GSVNIAGNATF
+944 GSVNISGNATF
-955 DNMAFNGPTNTSV
+955 NNVVFNGPTNMSV
-968 KGQVT
+968 KGQVA

-981 LNAPLSFGD
+981 LNTPLSFGD
-990 GMINFSAHSVINIG
+990 GTITFNAHSVINIA

-1054 GIYDVV
+1054 GVYDVV

-1068 NFQEVFSPNSISIRR
+1068 NFQEIFSPNSISIRR

-1092 VDMEKSDHLYYQ
+1092 MDMEKSDHLYYQ

-1117 NNNLGNL
+1117 NNNLGNS

-1147 AEFSQTLTGQNSAIV
+1147 AEFSQTFTGQNSAIV
-1162 FGAKN
+1162 FGAKS

-1260 SSSMNFISNSAN
+1260 SSSMNFTSNSTN

-1286 NKGNPNFSF
+1286 NGGNPNFSF

-1319 FNAVNAISF
+1319 FNAANAINF
-1328 TNSSNLSSGLYQIS
+1328 TNSTNLSSGLYQMQ
-1342 AKSVLF
+1342 AKSVSF

-1366 ISLSQNASINAS
+1366 INLSQNASINAS

-1384 LSGDLNLNDTSSLNL
+1384 LQGDLNLNDTSSLNL

-1419 ASNGSHLNFN
+1419 VNDGSRLNFN
-1429 GAVNFNS
+1429 GTTNFNS
-1436 ANITTSLSDSSIV
+1436 ANITTSLNHSSIL
-1449 FKGASS
+1449 FKGAIS

-1466 FLDFQ
+1466 SLDFQ
-1471 GSSAITS
+1471 GSSAIIS
-1478 NTAFNFYN
+1478 NTAFNFYD

-1556 IIQADMNSNWYERIS
+1556 IIQAGMNNNWYERIN
-1571 FFGMRIND
+1571 FFGMCIND
-1579 GIYDAKNQT
+1579 GVYDAINQT

-1594 LNNALKI
+1594 INNALKI

-1625 NIGSEI
+1625 NIGSEV

-1645 SYSDDAQGVFY
+1645 SYSDDAEGVFY
-1656 LTSSV
+1656 LTSNV

-1700 NPISALHVYNKGYN
+1700 NPISTLHVYNKGYN

-1745 SNLKGD
+1745 SDLNSN

-1759 ITPSDWKNI
+1759 ITPNDWKNI
-1768 NELIDNAN
+1768 NEFIDNAN
-1776 NSVVQNFNNGA
+1776 NSVVQNFNNGT
-1787 LIIGA
+1787 LIVGA
-1792 TKIGQTNTNSTV
+1792 AKIGQTDTNSAV

-1931 LGNLIVNTLGSGSVI
+1931 LGNLIADTLGSNSVI
-1946 GGYLTP
+1946 GGHLTP

-2044 ISVMLQDIVKPSEA
+2044 ISVILQDIVKPSSA
-2058 LQNDVVALGK
+2058 LKNDVAALGK

-2074 LGQDMLNS
+2074 LGQDTLNS

-2101 AKGLGPI
+2101 AKGLGSI
-2108 YEQGLGDLIPNL
+2108 YEQGLGDLMPNL

-2134 WQRGDFSFN
+2134 WQKGDFSFN

-2166 AGNSLIFAG
+2166 AGDTLIFAG
-2175 NNHIAFTN
+2175 NNRISFTN
-2183 HSGTLNLLSNQ
+2183 HAGALNLLSDQ

-2199 ITTLDAS
+2199 ITTLNAS
-2206 NGLKINAANNNVS
+2206 NGLKINASNNNVS

-2225 FINASCVQ
+2225 FINASCVGQ
-2233 QSDPITTNTA
+2233 NDPTTANIA
-2243 NPCALSAQSA
+2243 NPCTLSAQSV

-2258 NNASNNAPIAL
+2258 SKASNNAPIAL
-2269 NNNDESLMV
+2269 NNDDESLMV
-2278 TANDFN
+2278 TANNFN

-2332 NASFV
+2332 NANFV

-2343 QGAFNNNATQKIGV
+2343 QGAFNNNATQKIEV
-2357 LQNLVIAS
+2357 LQNLTIAS

-2372 IYGLE
+2372 VYGLE

-2397 PAPLIQAEGIINLNT
+2397 PTPLIQAGGIINLNT
-2412 TQTPFIN
+2412 TQTPFMN
-2419 VNNSMANNTTYTLLK
+2419 VNNSMADNTTHTLLK

-2450 YLKLYTLI
+2450 YLNLYTLI

-2487 LSVALPNSNNASPN
+2487 LSVALPNSNNASQN
-2501 NILSLSVLHNQVKM
+2501 NILSLSVLYNQIKM
-2515 SYGDKVMDF
+2515 SYGAKVMDF

-2530 DYIVGIQ
+2530 DYIAGIQ
-2537 GQSALNQIEAIGGN
+2537 GQSALNQIEAVGGN
-2551 NAIKWLSTLMIKTKE
+2551 NAIKWLSTLMMEAKE

-2582 ILDATKDLQNTASLI
+2582 ILGVAKDLLNTANLI
-2597 SNPNFRDNATNL
+2597 SNPNFRNNATNL

-2623 KLSDFRAREG
+2623 KLSDFRSREG
-2633 ESNFSERL
+2633 ESDFSKHL

-2654 SEIFVKYSQPNKH
+2654 GEVFVKYSQPNKH
-2667 PNNLWVQGVG
+2667 PNNLWVQGIG

-2718 NIMRSLGNNVDVG
+2718 NIMHSLANNVDVG

-2742 FTLSAN
+2742 FTLSTN
-2748 ETYGGNASHIN
+2748 ETYGGNASNIN

-2764 LSVLNQRYN
+2764 LSVLNQRYS

-2818 QNPAYQQFVMHSNP
+2818 NDAAYKQFLMHSNP

-2862 GRDLLIKAKGDNMVR
+2862 GRDLLIKSKGGNAVR
-2877 FVGENTLLYRK
+2877 FVGENALLYRK
-2888 GEIFNTF
+2888 GEVFNTF

-2905 LWRLMYVNAGVGLKM
+2905 LWRLVYVNAEVGLKM
-2920 GLQYQDLNITG
+2920 GLQYQDINITG

>member
-1 MKQFKKKPKKIKRSQ
+1 MKKFKKKPKSIKRSHQ
-16 KIILKRPLWL
+16 KTILKRPLWL
-26 MPLLIGGFASGV
+26 APLLIGGFASGV
-38 YADGTDILGLSWGE
+38 HANNLWDLLNPKVGGEYVHWVKGSQYCAWWEFAGCLKNVWGANH
-52 KSQKVCVHRPW
+52 KG
-63 YALWSC
+63 YDA
-69 DKWEE
+69 
-74 KTQQF
+74 
-79 TGNQL
+79 
-84 ITKTWAG
+84 
-91 GNAANYYHSQNNQDI
+91 GNAANYLSSQNYQAISVGSGNEM
-106 TANLKND
+106 
-113 NGTYFLS
+113 GTYSLS
-120 GLYNYTGGEYNGG
+120 GFTNYVGGD
-133 NLDIELGSNATFNL
+133 LTINL
-147 GANSGNSF
+147 GNSVVLDLSGSNSF
-155 TSWYPNGHTN
+155 TSYQGYHQGKDDVSFNVGAINLNG
-165 VTFSAG
+165 AL
-171 TINVNNSVEVGN
+171 EVGN

-211 NAYKTS
+211 SAFKTS
-217 QVNIGNANSAITIN
+217 QVNIGNANSAITIG

-236 GDTCSSLAKIGSG
+236 GDTCSSLASVGVG
-249 ANCSSSGP
+249 ANCSTFGP
-257 SYSFKGTT
+257 GYSFKGTT
-265 SATNTT
+265 SATNTA

-280 FEESANFSG
+280 FEENATFSG

-300 KGFNATNN
+300 KELNATNN

-314 SFTFKGTS
+314 SFNFKDAS
-322 SFNNATF
+322 SFNGATF
-329 SNASYTFDN
+329 SNASYTFNN
-338 QATFQNSSFNGGTF
+338 QVTFQNSSFNGGTF
-352 TFNNQSNP
+352 TFND
-360 TNSAQHPQILFE
+360 
-372 NSSFNG
+372 
-378 GIFTFNNQTNPTNS
+378 QTNQTNS

-403 SFSGSTTTLKGSA
+403 SFSGNATTFKG
-416 TFEQAFNNSNHQLT
+416 FVHFQQAFNNSNHQL
-430 IQNASF
+430 IMQNASF
-436 DNATFNNTG
+436 NNANFSNTG
-445 KITIEKDASFN
+445 KITIEKEVSFN
-456 NTSFNTPVDTNN
+456 NTTFNTSINTNN
-468 MSVTGSVTLSGKNDL
+468 MTITGSVTLSGKNDL

-490 FGSSKITL
+490 FGSSQVALT
-498 AQGAT
+498 QGTT

-514 VTILNSSGGITYNHL
+514 VTILNSSGGITYNNL
-529 LNHALNSLTNALKT
+529 LNHVLNSLTNALKT
-543 TESSSKPQSFAQGLW
+543 NESSSRPQSFAQDLW

-567 GQLLSENAATPK
+567 GQLLSANIATSKPA
-579 NTDSS
+579 DSS
-584 PSAPTKDSPQ
+584 PSKSSTNPAQ
-594 VYQVGYKIGDTIYK
+594 VYQVGYKIGDIIYK
-608 LQETFSPNSIIIQA
+608 LQETFSHNSIIIQA
-622 LESGTYTPPPTI
+622 LESGTYTPPPVI
-634 SGSQFDLSASN
+634 SGSKFDLSASN
-645 YINANMPWYDHK
+645 YINSDMPWYDHK
-657 YYIPKSQ
+657 SYIPKSQ

-689 TFSTNGSNLVIGYNA
+689 TFSASGSNLVIGYNS
-704 TWTGN
+704 TWTDHN
-709 SVSSSGTVSFG
+709 VSSSDTVSFG

-731 GPWPYYQCIG
+731 GPWPYYQCTG
-741 TTNGAYSAYH
+741 TTNGTYSAYH

-779 INIANATI
+779 VNIVNATI
-787 TQHNAGAYS
+787 TQHNAGIYS
-796 SSMTFSTQNMDSSQ
+796 SSMTFSTQSMDNSQ
-810 NLNGLNANGKLSVYG
+810 NLDGLNANGTLSVYG

-836 FIFNAGQ
+836 FIFNAGK
-843 ATFENTNFNGGSYQ
+843 AVFENTNFNGGSYQ

-879 AKNAS
+879 AKNTS
-884 FNNANFNNSAS
+884 FDNANFNNSAS

-917 LQIAGNAVF
+917 LQIAGSAVF
-926 GNSTNSDGSQNT
+926 GNSANGSQNN

-944 GSVNIAGNATF
+944 GSVNISGNATF
-955 DNMAFNGPTNTSV
+955 DNVVFNGPTNMSV

-981 LNAPLSFGD
+981 LNASLSFGD
-990 GMINFSAHSVINIG
+990 GTITFNDHSVINIA

-1054 GIYDVV
+1054 GVYDVV

-1068 NFQEVFSPNSISIRR
+1068 NFQEIFSQNSISIRR

-1092 VDMEKSDHLYYQ
+1092 MDMEKSDHLYYQ

-1117 NNNLGNL
+1117 NNNLGNS
-1124 NNTIYYYDK
+1124 NNTIYYYDN

-1147 AEFSQTLTGQNSAIV
+1147 AEFSQTFTGQNSAIV

-1247 TNATLYNRAAGTQ
+1247 TNATLYNRTAGTQ
-1260 SSSMNFISNSAN
+1260 SSSMNFTSNSAN

-1286 NKGNPNFSF
+1286 NGGNPNFSF

-1319 FNAVNAISF
+1319 FNASSAISF
-1328 TNSSNLSSGLYQIS
+1328 TNSTNLSSGLYQMQ
-1342 AKSVLF
+1342 AKSVSF

-1366 ISLSQNASINAS
+1366 INLSQNASINAS

-1384 LSGDLNLNDTSSLNL
+1384 LQGDLNLNDTSSLNL
-1399 NQSAINV
+1399 NQSAINI

-1419 ASNGSHLNFN
+1419 VNDGSRLNFN
-1429 GAVNFNS
+1429 GTTNFNS
-1436 ANITTSLSDSSIV
+1436 ANITTSLNHSSIV
-1449 FKGASS
+1449 FKGAIS

-1466 FLDFQ
+1466 SLDFQ

-1478 NTAFNFYN
+1478 NTAFNFYDS
-1486 NAFSQSPITFHQAL
+1486 AFSQSPITFHQAL

-1509 GNLLNPNNSSV
+1509 GNLLTPNNSSV

-1556 IIQADMNSNWYERIS
+1556 IIQADMNNNNNWYERIN
-1571 FFGMRIND
+1571 FFGMHIND
-1579 GIYDAKNQT
+1579 GVYDVINQT

-1625 NIGSEI
+1625 NIGSEV

-1645 SYSDDAQGVFY
+1645 SYSDDAEGVFY
-1656 LTSSV
+1656 LTSNV

-1687 ESSVISQTYNAQG
+1687 DSSVISQTYNAQG
-1700 NPISALHVYNKGYN
+1700 NPISTLHVYNKGYN

-1745 SNLKGD
+1745 SDLNSN

-1759 ITPSDWKNI
+1759 ITPNDWKNI
-1768 NELIDNAN
+1768 NEFIDNAN
-1776 NSVVQNFNNGA
+1776 NSVVQNFNNGT
-1787 LIIGA
+1787 LIVGA
-1792 TKIGQTNTNSTV
+1792 AKIGQTDTNSAV

-1870 ASVTFNSQTSLILNQ
+1870 ASVTFNSQTSLVLNQ

-1931 LGNLIVNTLGSGSVI
+1931 LGNLIADTLGSNSVI
-1946 GGYLTP
+1946 GGHLTP

-2044 ISVMLQDIVKPSEA
+2044 ISVILQDIVKPSSA
-2058 LQNDVVALGK
+2058 LKNDVAALGK

-2074 LGQDMLNS
+2074 LGQDTLNS

-2101 AKGLGPI
+2101 AKGLGSI
-2108 YEQGLGDLIPNL
+2108 YEQGLGDLMPNL

-2134 WQRGDFSFN
+2134 WQKGDFSFN

-2166 AGNSLIFAG
+2166 AGDTLIFAG
-2175 NNHIAFTN
+2175 NNRISFTN
-2183 HSGTLNLLSNQ
+2183 HAGALNLLSDQ

-2199 ITTLDAS
+2199 ITTLNAS
-2206 NGLKINAANNNVS
+2206 NGLKINASNNNVS

-2225 FINASCVQ
+2225 FINASCVGQ
-2233 QSDPITTNTA
+2233 NDPTTANIA
-2243 NPCALSAQSA
+2243 NPCTLSAQSV
-2253 NGASS
+2253 NDASS
-2258 NNASNNAPIAL
+2258 GNASNNAQIAL

-2332 NASFV
+2332 NASFT

-2343 QGAFNNNATQKIGV
+2343 QGAFNNNATRKIEV
-2357 LQNLVIAS
+2357 LQNLTIAS

-2397 PAPLIQAEGIINLNT
+2397 PTPLIQAGGIINLNT
-2412 TQTPFIN
+2412 TQTPFMN
-2419 VNNSMANNTTYTLLK
+2419 VNNSMADNTTHTLLK

-2450 YLKLYTLI
+2450 YLNLYTLI

-2487 LSVALPNSNNASPN
+2487 LSVALPNSNNAHQN
-2501 NILSLSVLHNQVKM
+2501 NILSLSVLYNQIKM

-2537 GQSALNQIEAIGGN
+2537 GQSVLNQIEAIGGN
-2551 NAIKWLSTLMIKTKE
+2551 NAIKWLSTLMMETKE

-2582 ILDATKDLQNTASLI
+2582 ILGVAKDLLNTASLI

-2633 ESNFSERL
+2633 ESDFSL

-2654 SEIFVKYSQPNKH
+2654 GEVFIKHSQLSKH
-2667 PNNLWVQGVG
+2667 QNNLWVQGIG

-2686 GTLYGLNV
+2686 GTIYGLNA

-2718 NIMRSLGNNVDVG
+2718 NIMHSLANNVDVG
-2731 MYARAFLKRNE
+2731 VYARAFLKRNE

-2748 ETYGGNASHIN
+2748 ETYGGNANNIN
-2759 SSNSL
+2759 SSNPL
-2764 LSVLNQRYN
+2764 LSVLNQRYS

-2803 LSYHFIGLSGMKGKM
+2803 VSYHFIGLSGMKGKM
-2818 QNPAYQQFVMHSNP
+2818 NGAAYKQFLMHSNP

-2847 KYFGKNSYYFVTARL
+2847 KYFGQNSYYFVTARL
-2862 GRDLLIKAKGDNMVR
+2862 GRDLLIKSKGDNVVR

-2888 GEIFNTF
+2888 GEVFNTF

-2920 GLQYQDLNITG
+2920 GLQYQDINITG

>member
-1 MKQFKKKPKKIKRSQ
+1 MKKFKKKPKSIKRSHQNQ
-16 KIILKRPLWL
+16 KTILKRPLWL
-26 MPLLIGGFASGV
+26 APLLIGGFASGV

-52 KSQKVCVHRPW
+52 KSQRVCVHRPW

-91 GNAANYYHSQNNQDI
+91 GNAANYYHSQNNQNI

-120 GLYNYTGGEYNGG
+120 GLYNYTGGEHNGG

-147 GANSGNSF
+147 GASSGNSF

-183 RVGSGAGTHTGTATL
+183 RVGSGAGTHTGIATL

-211 NAYKTS
+211 SAYKTS
-217 QVNIGNANSAITIN
+217 QVNVGNANSVITIN
-231 SVSLS
+231 SVSLN
-236 GDTCSSLAKIGSG
+236 GDTCSSLASVGIG
-249 ANCSSSGP
+249 ANCSNSGP

-265 SATNTT
+265 NATNTT

-280 FEESANFSG
+280 FEENATFSG
-289 AKLNG
+289 AKWNG

-300 KGFNATNN
+300 KEFKATNN

-314 SFTFKGTS
+314 SFNFKGTS
-322 SFNNATF
+322 SFNGASF
-329 SNASYTFDN
+329 SNASYTFNN

-352 TFNNQSNP
+352 TFNNQN
-360 TNSAQHPQILFE
+360 NQSAQHPQI
-372 NSSFNG
+372 
-378 GIFTFNNQTNPTNS
+378 Q
-392 AQHPQILFENS
+392 NS
-403 SFSGSTTTLKGSA
+403 SFSGNATTLKG
-416 TFEQAFNNSNHQLT
+416 FVDFQQAFNNSNHQLT

-436 DNATFNNTG
+436 NGANFSNTG
-445 KITIEKDASFN
+445 KITINESASFN
-456 NTSFNTPVDTNN
+456 DTTFNTSINTSN
-468 MSVTGSVTLSGKNDL
+468 MTITSSVTLSGKNDL

-498 AQGAT
+498 TQGTT
-503 FNLTSLGSEKS
+503 FNLTSLGDKNS
-514 VTILNSSGGITYNHL
+514 VTILNSSGGITYNNL
-529 LNHALNSLTNALKT
+529 LNHAINGLTNALKT
-543 TESSSKPQSFAQGLW
+543 SESPSDPQSFAQGLW
-558 DMITYNGVT
+558 ETITYNGVT
-567 GQLLSENAATPK
+567 GQLLNENATTSKP
-579 NTDSS
+579 TDSS
-584 PSAPTKDSPQ
+584 PSKSSTNSTQ

-622 LESGTYTPPPTI
+622 LESGTYTPPPVI
-634 SGSQFDLSASN
+634 NGSKFDLSASN
-645 YINANMPWYDHK
+645 YINADMPWYNHK

-689 TFSTNGSNLVIGYNA
+689 TFSASNSNLVIGYNS

-709 SVSSSGTVSFG
+709 SVSSSDTVSFG
-720 DTSGSALNGHC
+720 DTSGSVLNGHC
-731 GPWPYYQCIG
+731 GPWPYYQCTG
-741 TTNGAYSAYH
+741 TTNGTYSAYH

-787 TQHNAGAYS
+787 TQHNAGIYS
-796 SSMTFSTQNMDSSQ
+796 SSMTFSTQSMDNSQ

-825 ATFTNQAKDGK
+825 TTFTNQAKDGK

-884 FNNANFNNSAS
+884 FNNASFNNSAS

-906 FVGDFTNANSN
+906 FVGDFTNAHSN

-926 GNSTNSDGSQNT
+926 GNPTNSNGSQNN

-955 DNMAFNGPTNTSV
+955 DNVVFNSPTNTSV
-968 KGQVT
+968 KGKVT

-981 LNAPLSFGD
+981 LNTPLSFGD
-990 GMINFSAHSVINIG
+990 GIITFNAHSVINID
-1004 EAITNGNPITLVS
+1004 ESITNGNPITLVS

-1046 KLVSSAGN
+1046 KLVSSVGN
-1054 GIYDVV
+1054 GVYDVV

-1068 NFQEVFSPNSISIRR
+1068 NFQEIFSPNSISIRR

-1092 VDMEKSDHLYYQ
+1092 MDMEKSDHLYYQ

-1117 NNNLGNL
+1117 NNNLGNS
-1124 NNTIYYYDK
+1124 NNTIYYYDN

-1147 AEFSQTLTGQNSAIV
+1147 AEFSQTFTGQNSTIV

-1167 IWTNASDAPQSNTI
+1167 IWTSLSDAPQSNTI

-1215 KIYITGS
+1215 KIYITAS

-1260 SSSMNFISNSAN
+1260 SSSMNFVSNSAN

-1286 NKGNPNFSF
+1286 NGGNPNFSF

-1319 FNAVNAISF
+1319 FNATNAISF
-1328 TNSSNLSSGLYQIS
+1328 TNSTNLSSGLYQMQ
-1342 AKSVLF
+1342 ANSVLF

-1366 ISLSQNASINAS
+1366 INLSQNASINAS

-1384 LSGDLNLNDTSSLNL
+1384 LQGDLNLNDTSSLNL
-1399 NQSAINV
+1399 NQSTINV

-1419 ASNGSHLNFN
+1419 ASNNAHINFN
-1429 GAVNFNS
+1429 GTTNFNS
-1436 ANITTSLSDSSIV
+1436 ANITTSLNDSSIV
-1449 FKGASS
+1449 FKGAIS
-1455 LGGQFNLSNNS
+1455 LGGQFNLSNHS
-1466 FLDFQ
+1466 SLDFQ

-1478 NTAFNFYN
+1478 NTAFNFYD
-1486 NAFSQSPITFHQAL
+1486 NAFSQSPITFHQTL

-1545 DLNDNKNRVYN
+1545 DLNGNKNRVYN
-1556 IIQADMNSNWYERIS
+1556 IIQAGMNSNWYERIN

-1656 LTSSV
+1656 LTSNV

-1674 GSNNTTKNNNLTS
+1674 GSNNTTKNNNLSS

-1700 NPISALHVYNKGYN
+1700 NPISALHIYNKGYN

-1735 LGNDFSLSSL
+1735 LGNDFSLSGL
-1745 SNLKGD
+1745 SDLKGD

-1776 NSVVQNFNNGA
+1776 NSVVQNFNNGT

-1792 TKIGQTNTNSTV
+1792 TKIGQTDTNSTV

-1812 KPCDYTDIVC
+1812 TPCDYTDIVC

-1845 TTFNAKEIYLT
+1845 TNFNAKEIYLT

-1921 AMQSINKAGG
+1921 AVQSINKAGG

-1978 TAIKDLI
+1978 AAIKDLI

-2022 LSKKGLF
+2022 LSKKGLL

-2044 ISVMLQDIVKPSEA
+2044 ISVMLQDIVKPSKA
-2058 LQNDVVALGK
+2058 LQSDVAALGK

-2074 LGQDMLNS
+2074 LGQDTLNS

-2101 AKGLGPI
+2101 AKGLGPV

-2134 WQRGDFSFN
+2134 WQKGDFSFN

-2175 NNHIAFTN
+2175 NNHISFTN
-2183 HSGTLNLLSNQ
+2183 HAGTLNLLSNQ

-2199 ITTLDAS
+2199 ITTLNAS
-2206 NGLKINAANNNVS
+2206 NGLKINAANNNIS

-2225 FINASCVQ
+2225 FVNTSCAQ
-2233 QSDPITTNTA
+2233 QSDPMTA
-2243 NPCALSAQSA
+2243 SATNPCATAQ
-2253 NGASS
+2253 NNASS

-2269 NNNDESLMV
+2269 NNNDESLII

-2302 SANIKNLYLYNN
+2302 YSNIKNLYLYNN
-2314 AQFQANNLTIS
+2314 AQFQASNLTIS

-2332 NASFV
+2332 NASFMA
-2337 TNNLNI
+2337 NNLNI
-2343 QGAFNNNATQKIGV
+2343 QGAFNNNATRKIEV
-2357 LQNLVIAS
+2357 LQNLTIAS

-2377 VGGALNNFGAIHFN
+2377 VGGALNNSGAIHFN

-2397 PAPLIQAEGIINLNT
+2397 PTPLIQAEGIINLNT
-2412 TQTPFIN
+2412 TQTPFMN

-2458 NINGNHIEEKNGV
+2458 NINGNHIEEKNGA

-2487 LSVALPNSNNASPN
+2487 LSVALPNSNNASQN
-2501 NILSLSVLHNQVKM
+2501 HILSLSVLHDQIKM
-2515 SYGDKVMDF
+2515 SYGDKAMDF

-2537 GQSALNQIEAIGGN
+2537 GQSALNQIEAVGG
-2551 NAIKWLSTLMIKTKE
+2551 NAIKWLSTLMMETKE

-2574 LENHSLNE
+2574 LKNHSLHE
-2582 ILDATKDLQNTASLI
+2582 ILGVAKDLLNTASLI

-2623 KLSDFRAREG
+2623 KLSDFRSREG
-2633 ESNFSERL
+2633 ESDFSERL

-2654 SEIFVKYSQPNKH
+2654 GEVFVKYTQPNKH
-2667 PNNLWVQGVG
+2667 PNNLWAQGIG

-2706 GYVAYGYSGFNG
+2706 GYVAYGYSDFNG
-2718 NIMRSLGNNVDVG
+2718 NIMRSLANNVDVG

-2748 ETYGGNASHIN
+2748 ETYGGNANNIN
-2759 SSNSL
+2759 SSNPL
-2764 LSVLNQRYN
+2764 LSVLNQRYS

-2803 LSYHFIGLSGMKGKM
+2803 LSYHFIGLSTMKGKM
-2818 QNPAYQQFVMHSNP
+2818 NDAAYKQFLMHSNP

-2847 KYFGKNSYYFVTARL
+2847 KYFGQNSYYFVTARL
-2862 GRDLLIKAKGDNMVR
+2862 GRDLLIKSKGDNMVR

-2888 GEIFNTF
+2888 GEVFNTF

-2920 GLQYQDLNITG
+2920 GLQYQDINITG

>member
-1 MKQFKKKPKKIKRSQ
+1 MIS
-16 KIILKRPLWL
+16 
-26 MPLLIGGFASGV
+26 GFASGV
-38 YADGTDILGLSWGE
+38 YANNLWDLLN
-52 KSQKVCVHRPW
+52 QKVGGEYVHW
-63 YALWSC
+63 VKGSQYCAW
-69 DKWEE
+69 WE
-74 KTQQF
+74 F
-79 TGNQL
+79 
-84 ITKTWAG
+84 AG
-91 GNAANYYHSQNNQDI
+91 CLKNVWGANHKGYDAGNAANYLSSQNYQAISVGSGNE
-106 TANLKND
+106 T
-113 NGTYFLS
+113 GTYSLS
-120 GLYNYTGGEYNGG
+120 GFTNYVGG
-133 NLDIELGSNATFNL
+133 NLTINL
-147 GANSGNSF
+147 GNSVVLDLSGSNSF
-155 TSWYPNGHTN
+155 TSYQGYNQGKDDVIFNVGAINLNG
-165 VTFSAG
+165 AL
-171 TINVNNSVEVGN
+171 EVGN

-198 NLNANKVTINSNI
+198 NLNANKVNINSNI
-211 NAYKTS
+211 SAFKTS
-217 QVNIGNANSAITIN
+217 QVNIGNANSAITIG
-231 SVSLS
+231 SVSLN
-236 GDTCSSLAKIGSG
+236 GDVCSSLARVGVG
-249 ANCSSSGP
+249 ANCSTSGP

-265 SATNTT
+265 NATNTD

-280 FEESANFSG
+280 FEENATFSG

-294 GAFTFN
+294 GTYTFN
-300 KGFNATNN
+300 KGFSATNN

-314 SFTFKGTS
+314 SFNFSGAS
-322 SFNNATF
+322 SFNGANFNNAT
-329 SNASYTFDN
+329 YTFNN
-338 QATFQNSSFNGGTF
+338 QATFQNSSFNGGAF
-352 TFNNQSNP
+352 TFNNQ
-360 TNSAQHPQILFE
+360 
-372 NSSFNG
+372 
-378 GIFTFNNQTNPTNS
+378 NNQTNS

-403 SFSGSTTTLKGSA
+403 SFSGNATTLKG
-416 TFEQAFNNSNHQLT
+416 FVDFQQAFNNSNHQLT
-430 IQNASF
+430 VQNASF
-436 DNATFNNTG
+436 NNANFNNTG
-445 KITIEKDASFN
+445 KITINESASFN
-456 NTSFNTPVDTNN
+456 NTTFNTSINTNN
-468 MSVTGSVTLSGKNDL
+468 MAITGSVTLSGKNGL

-490 FGSSKITL
+490 FGSSQVTL
-498 AQGAT
+498 TQGTT
-503 FNLTSLGSEKS
+503 FNLTSLGDKNS
-514 VTILNSSGGITYNHL
+514 VTILNSSGGITYNNL
-529 LNHALNSLTNALKT
+529 LNHALNSLTSALKT
-543 TESSSKPQSFAQGLW
+543 NESSSDPQSFAQGLW
-558 DMITYNGVT
+558 DIITYNGVT
-567 GQLLSENAATPK
+567 GQLLSANIAASK
-579 NTDSS
+579 VADSS
-584 PSAPTKDSPQ
+584 PSKSSTDSTK
-594 VYQVGYKIGDTIYK
+594 VYQVGYKIGDIIYK
-608 LQETFSPNSIIIQA
+608 LQETFSHNSIIIQA
-622 LESGTYTPPPTI
+622 LESGTYTPPPVI
-634 SGSQFDLSASN
+634 SGSKFDLSASN
-645 YINANMPWYDHK
+645 YIDSNTPWYDHK
-657 YYIPKSQ
+657 SYIPKSQ

-689 TFSTNGSNLVIGYNA
+689 TFSANGSNLVIGYNS
-704 TWTGN
+704 TWTDHN
-709 SVSSSGTVSFG
+709 VSSSDTVSFG

-731 GPWPYYQCIG
+731 GPWPYYQCTG
-741 TTNGAYSAYH
+741 TTDGAYSAYH

-765 TGGAANLVFNGVDS
+765 TGGAANLIFNGVDS
-779 INIANATI
+779 VNIANATI
-787 TQHNAGAYS
+787 TQHNAGIYS
-796 SSMTFSTQNMDSSQ
+796 SSMTFSTQSMDK
-810 NLNGLNANGKLSVYG
+810 NWNGLNPNGMLSVYG
-825 ATFTNQAKDGK
+825 TTFTNQAKDGK
-836 FIFNAGQ
+836 FIFNAGK
-843 ATFENTNFNGGSYQ
+843 AAFENTNFNGGSYQ
-857 FSGDSLNFSNNNQ
+857 FSGDSLDFLNNNQ

-879 AKNAS
+879 TKNAS

-926 GNSTNSDGSQNT
+926 GNSNNGSQNN

-944 GSVNIAGNATF
+944 GSVNISGNATF
-955 DNMAFNGPTNTSV
+955 DNVVFNSPTNMSV
-968 KGQVT
+968 KGQVA

-990 GMINFSAHSVINIG
+990 GTITFNAHSVINIA

-1046 KLVSSAGN
+1046 KLVSSTGN
-1054 GIYDVV
+1054 GVYDVV

-1092 VDMEKSDHLYYQ
+1092 MDMEKSDHLYYQ

-1117 NNNLGNL
+1117 NNNLGNS
-1124 NNTIYYYDK
+1124 NNTIYYYDN

-1147 AEFSQTLTGQNSAIV
+1147 AEFSQTFTGQNSAIV
-1162 FGAKN
+1162 FGAKS

-1260 SSSMNFISNSAN
+1260 SSSMNFTSKSAN

-1286 NKGNPNFSF
+1286 NGGNPNFSF

-1304 SSFRGYVGQTQSVFK
+1304 SSFRGYVGKTQSVFK
-1319 FNAVNAISF
+1319 FNAANAINF
-1328 TNSSNLSSGLYQIS
+1328 TNSTSLSSGLYQMQ
-1342 AKSVLF
+1342 AKSVSF

-1366 ISLSQNASINAS
+1366 INLSQNASINAS

-1384 LSGDLNLNDTSSLNL
+1384 LQGDLNLNDTSSLNL
-1399 NQSAINV
+1399 NQSAINI

-1419 ASNGSHLNFN
+1419 VNDGSRLNFN

-1436 ANITTSLSDSSIV
+1436 ENITTSLNHSSIV
-1449 FKGASS
+1449 FKGAIS

-1466 FLDFQ
+1466 SLDFQ

-1478 NTAFNFYN
+1478 NTAFNFYD

-1500 DIKAPLSLG
+1500 DIKVPLSLG
-1509 GNLLNPNNSSV
+1509 GNLLNPNNISV

-1556 IIQADMNSNWYERIS
+1556 IIQAGMNNNWYERIN

-1579 GIYDAKNQT
+1579 GVYDAINQT

-1625 NIGSEI
+1625 NIGSEV
-1631 FNYQKVYNNANGVY
+1631 FNYQKVYNNANGMY
-1645 SYSDDAQGVFY
+1645 SYSDDAEGVFY
-1656 LTSSV
+1656 LTSNV
-1661 KGYYNPNQSYQAS
+1661 KGYYSPNQSYQAS

-1687 ESSVISQTYNAQG
+1687 DSSVISQTYNAQG

-1745 SNLKGD
+1745 SGLNPD

-1759 ITPSDWKNI
+1759 ITPNDWKNI

-1776 NSVVQNFNNGA
+1776 NSVVQNFNNGT
-1787 LIIGA
+1787 LIVGA
-1792 TKIGQTNTNSTV
+1792 TKIGQTNTNSAV

-1931 LGNLIVNTLGSGSVI
+1931 LGNLIADMLGSNSVI
-1946 GGYLTP
+1946 GGHLTP

-1978 TAIKDLI
+1978 AAIKDLI

-2044 ISVMLQDIVKPSEA
+2044 ISVILQDIVKPSNA
-2058 LQNDVVALGK
+2058 LQNDVAALGK

-2074 LGQDMLNS
+2074 LGQDTLNS

-2101 AKGLGPI
+2101 AKGLGSI
-2108 YEQGLGDLIPNL
+2108 YEQGLGDLMPNL

-2134 WQRGDFSFN
+2134 WQKGDFNFN

-2158 NGGTLSFN
+2158 NGGALSFN

-2175 NNHIAFTN
+2175 NNHISFTN
-2183 HSGTLNLLSNQ
+2183 HAGALNLLSNQ

-2199 ITTLDAS
+2199 ITTLNVS

-2225 FINASCVQ
+2225 FINASCAG
-2233 QSDPITTNTA
+2233 QSDPTTANIA
-2243 NPCALSAQSA
+2243 NPCALSTQSA

-2258 NNASNNAPIAL
+2258 NASNNAQIAL

-2314 AQFQANNLTIS
+2314 AQFQANNLIIS

-2332 NASFV
+2332 NANFMA
-2337 TNNLNI
+2337 NNLNI
-2343 QGAFNNNATQKIGV
+2343 QGAFNNNATRKIEV
-2357 LQNLVIAS
+2357 LQNLTIAS

-2397 PAPLIQAEGIINLNT
+2397 PTPLIQAEGIINLNT
-2412 TQTPFIN
+2412 TQTPFMN
-2419 VNNSMANNTTYTLLK
+2419 VNNSMADNTTYTLLK

-2450 YLKLYTLI
+2450 YLNLYTLI
-2458 NINGNHIEEKNGV
+2458 NINGNRIEEKNGV

-2487 LSVALPNSNNASPN
+2487 LSVALPNSNNAHQN
-2501 NILSLSVLHNQVKM
+2501 NILSLSVLHNQIKM

-2537 GQSALNQIEAIGGN
+2537 GQSALNQIEAVGGN
-2551 NAIKWLSTLMIKTKE
+2551 NAIKWLSTLMMETKE

-2574 LENHSLNE
+2574 LKNHSLHE
-2582 ILDATKDLQNTASLI
+2582 ILGVAKDLLNTASLI
-2597 SNPNFRDNATNL
+2597 SNPNFRNNATNL

-2623 KLSDFRAREG
+2623 KLSDFRSREG
-2633 ESNFSERL
+2633 ESDFSERL

-2654 SEIFVKYSQPNKH
+2654 SEVFVKYSQPNKH
-2667 PNNLWVQGVG
+2667 PNNLWVQGIG

-2718 NIMRSLGNNVDVG
+2718 NIMHSLANNVDVG

-2748 ETYGGNASHIN
+2748 ETYEGNASNIN

-2764 LSVLNQRYN
+2764 LSVLNQRYS

-2818 QNPAYQQFVMHSNP
+2818 NDAAYKQFLMHSNP

-2862 GRDLLIKAKGDNMVR
+2862 GRNLLIKSKGGNVVR
-2877 FVGENTLLYRK
+2877 FVGENTLLYHK
-2888 GEIFNTF
+2888 GEVFNTF

-2905 LWRLMYVNAGVGLKM
+2905 LWRLVYVNAGVGLKM
-2920 GLQYQDLNITG
+2920 GLQYQDINITG

>member
-1 MKQFKKKPKKIKRSQ
+1 MKKFKKKPKSIKRSHQ
-16 KIILKRPLWL
+16 KTILKRPLWL
-26 MPLLIGGFASGV
+26 APLLIGGFASGV
-38 YADGTDILGLSWGE
+38 HADGTDILGLSWGE
-52 KSQKVCVHRPW
+52 KSQKVCVHHPW
-63 YALWSC
+63 YAIWSC

-120 GLYNYTGGEYNGG
+120 GLYNYTGGENNGG
-133 NLDIELGSNATFNL
+133 NLNIELGSNATFDL
-147 GANSGNSF
+147 GAHSGNSF

-165 VTFSAG
+165 IAFSAG

-198 NLNANKVTINSNI
+198 NLNANQVNINSNI
-211 NAYKTS
+211 SAFKTS
-217 QVNIGNANSAITIN
+217 QVNIGNANSTITIG

-236 GDTCSSLAKIGSG
+236 GDTCSSLASVGVG
-249 ANCSSSGP
+249 ANCSTSGP
-257 SYSFKGTT
+257 GYSFKGTT
-265 SATNTT
+265 SATNTA

-280 FEESANFSG
+280 FEENATFSG

-300 KGFNATNN
+300 KEFSATNN
-308 TAFNSG
+308 TAFDSG
-314 SFTFKGTS
+314 SFNFKGAS
-322 SFNNATF
+322 SFNGATF
-329 SNASYTFDN
+329 SDASYTFNN

-352 TFNNQSNP
+352 TFNNQTNQ
-360 TNSAQHPQILFE
+360 TNSAQHPQI
-372 NSSFNG
+372 
-378 GIFTFNNQTNPTNS
+378 Q
-392 AQHPQILFENS
+392 NS
-403 SFSGSTTTLKGSA
+403 SFSGNATTLKG
-416 TFEQAFNNSNHQLT
+416 FVDFQQAFNNSNHQL
-430 IQNASF
+430 IVQNASF
-436 DNATFNNTG
+436 NNANFNNTG
-445 KITIEKDASFN
+445 KITINESASFN
-456 NTSFNTPVDTNN
+456 NTTFNTSVNTSN
-468 MSVTGSVTLSGKNDL
+468 MTITGSVTLSGKNDL

-490 FGSSKITL
+490 FGSSQVTL
-498 AQGAT
+498 TQGTT
-503 FNLTSLGSEKS
+503 FNLTSLGDKKS
-514 VTILNSSGGITYNHL
+514 VTILNSSGGITYNNL

-543 TESSSKPQSFAQGLW
+543 NESSSRPQSFAQGLW

-567 GQLLSENAATPK
+567 GQLLSANAAASKPA
-579 NTDSS
+579 DSS
-584 PSAPTKDSPQ
+584 PSKSSTNSAQ
-594 VYQVGYKIGDTIYK
+594 VYQVGYKIGDIIYK
-608 LQETFSPNSIIIQA
+608 LQETFSHNSIIIQA
-622 LESGTYTPPPTI
+622 LESGTYTPPPII
-634 SGSQFDLSASN
+634 SDSKFDLSASN
-645 YINANMPWYDHK
+645 YIDSDMPWYDHK
-657 YYIPKSQ
+657 SYIPKSQ

-689 TFSTNGSNLVIGYNA
+689 TFSASGSNLVIGYNS
-704 TWTGN
+704 TWTDHN
-709 SVSSSGTVSFG
+709 VSSSDTVSFG

-731 GPWPYYQCIG
+731 GPWPYYQCTG
-741 TTNGAYSAYH
+741 TTNGVYSAYH

-779 INIANATI
+779 VNIANATI
-787 TQHNAGAYS
+787 TQHNAGIYS
-796 SSMTFSTQNMDSSQ
+796 SSMTFSTQGMDNSQ
-810 NLNGLNANGKLSVYG
+810 NLNDLNANGTLSVYG

-836 FIFNAGQ
+836 FIFNAGK
-843 ATFENTNFNGGSYQ
+843 AVFENTNFNGGSYQ

-917 LQIAGNAVF
+917 LQIAGSAVF
-926 GNSTNSDGSQNT
+926 GNSANGSQNN

-944 GSVNIAGNATF
+944 GSVNISGNATF
-955 DNMAFNGPTNTSV
+955 DNVVFNSPTNMSV
-968 KGQVT
+968 KGQVI

-990 GMINFSAHSVINIG
+990 GTITFNAHSVINIA

-1046 KLVSSAGN
+1046 KLVSSVGN
-1054 GIYDVV
+1054 GVYDVV

-1068 NFQEVFSPNSISIRR
+1068 NFQEIFSPNSISIRR

-1092 VDMEKSDHLYYQ
+1092 MDMEKSDHLYYQ

-1117 NNNLGNL
+1117 NNNLGNS

-1147 AEFSQTLTGQNSAIV
+1147 AEFSQTFTGQNSAIV
-1162 FGAKN
+1162 FGAKS

-1199 WNLQCIGFIT
+1199 WNLQCIGFII

-1222 IESGNRI
+1222 IGSGNRI

-1260 SSSMNFISNSAN
+1260 SSSMNFVSNSAN

-1286 NKGNPNFSF
+1286 NGGNPNFSF

-1319 FNAVNAISF
+1319 FNAKNAISF
-1328 TNSSNLSSGLYQIS
+1328 TNSTNLSSGLYQMQ

-1366 ISLSQNASINAS
+1366 INLSQNASINAS

-1384 LSGDLNLNDTSSLNL
+1384 LQGDLNLNDTSSLNL
-1399 NQSAINV
+1399 NQSTINV

-1419 ASNGSHLNFN
+1419 VNDDSRLNFN

-1436 ANITTSLSDSSIV
+1436 ANITTSLNHSSIV
-1449 FKGASS
+1449 FKGAIS

-1466 FLDFQ
+1466 SLDFQ
-1471 GSSAITS
+1471 DSSAITS
-1478 NTAFNFYN
+1478 NTAFNFYD

-1500 DIKAPLSLG
+1500 DIKALLSLG

-1520 LNLKNSQLVFSDQG
+1520 LNLKNSQLIFSDQG

-1556 IIQADMNSNWYERIS
+1556 IIQAGMNHNWYERIN

-1579 GIYDAKNQT
+1579 GVYDAINQT

-1607 NQLSVTLS
+1607 NQLSITLS

-1625 NIGSEI
+1625 NIGSEV

-1645 SYSDDAQGVFY
+1645 SYSDDAEGVFY
-1656 LTSSV
+1656 LTSNV

-1745 SNLKGD
+1745 SDLNSN

-1759 ITPSDWKNI
+1759 ITPNDWKNI
-1768 NELIDNAN
+1768 NEFIDNAN
-1776 NSVVQNFNNGA
+1776 NSVVQNFNNGT
-1787 LIIGA
+1787 LIVGA
-1792 TKIGQTNTNSTV
+1792 AKIGQTDTNSAV

-1870 ASVTFNSQTSLILNQ
+1870 ASVTFNSQTSLVLNQ

-1931 LGNLIVNTLGSGSVI
+1931 LGNLIADTLGSNSVI

-2044 ISVMLQDIVKPSEA
+2044 ISVILQDIVKPSET
-2058 LQNDVVALGK
+2058 LQSDVVALGK

-2074 LGQDMLNS
+2074 LGQDTLNS

-2101 AKGLGPI
+2101 AKGLGSI
-2108 YEQGLGDLIPNL
+2108 YEQGLGDLMPNL

-2134 WQRGDFSFN
+2134 WQKGDFSFN

-2166 AGNSLIFAG
+2166 AGDTLIFAG
-2175 NNHIAFTN
+2175 NNRISFTN
-2183 HSGTLNLLSNQ
+2183 HAGALNLLSDQ

-2199 ITTLDAS
+2199 ITTLNAS
-2206 NGLKINAANNNVS
+2206 NGLKINATSNNVS

-2225 FINASCVQ
+2225 FINASCVEQ
-2233 QSDPITTNTA
+2233 NNPTTANIA
-2243 NPCALSAQSA
+2243 NPCTLSTQNA
-2253 NGASS
+2253 NNTSS
-2258 NNASNNAPIAL
+2258 SNASNNAQIAL

-2296 FSKIKG
+2296 LSKIKG

-2332 NASFV
+2332 NASF
-2337 TNNLNI
+2337 TANNLNI
-2343 QGAFNNNATQKIGV
+2343 QGAFNNNATRKIEV
-2357 LQNLVIAS
+2357 LQNLTIAS

-2397 PAPLIQAEGIINLNT
+2397 PTPLIQARGIINLNT
-2412 TQTPFIN
+2412 TQTPFMN

-2450 YLKLYTLI
+2450 YLNLYTLI

-2487 LSVALPNSNNASPN
+2487 LSVALPNSNNAHQN
-2501 NILSLSVLHNQVKM
+2501 NILSLSVLYNQIKM

-2537 GQSALNQIEAIGGN
+2537 GQSALNQIEAVGGN
-2551 NAIKWLSTLMIKTKE
+2551 NAIKWLSTLMMETKE

-2574 LENHSLNE
+2574 LKNHSLHE
-2582 ILDATKDLQNTASLI
+2582 ILGVAKDLLNTASLI
-2597 SNPNFRDNATNL
+2597 SNPNFRNNATNL

-2633 ESNFSERL
+2633 ESDFSKHL

-2654 SEIFVKYSQPNKH
+2654 SEVFVKYSQPNKH
-2667 PNNLWVQGVG
+2667 QNNLWVQGIG

-2718 NIMRSLGNNVDVG
+2718 NIMHSLANNVDVG

-2748 ETYGGNASHIN
+2748 ETYEGNASNIN

-2764 LSVLNQRYN
+2764 LSVLNQRYS

-2803 LSYHFIGLSGMKGKM
+2803 LSYHFIGLSAMKGKM
-2818 QNPAYQQFVMHSNP
+2818 NDAAYKQFLMHSNP

-2862 GRDLLIKAKGDNMVR
+2862 GRDLLIKSKGDNTVR

-2888 GEIFNTF
+2888 GEVFNTF

-2905 LWRLMYVNAGVGLKM
+2905 LWRLVYVNAGVGLKM
-2920 GLQYQDLNITG
+2920 GLQYQDINITG

>member
-1 MKQFKKKPKKIKRSQ
+1 MKKFKKKPKSIKRSHQNQ
-16 KIILKRPLWL
+16 KTILKRPLWL
-26 MPLLIGGFASGV
+26 APLLIGGFASGV
-38 YADGTDILGLSWGE
+38 YANNLWDLLN
-52 KSQKVCVHRPW
+52 QKV
-63 YALWSC
+63 
-69 DKWEE
+69 
-74 KTQQF
+74 
-79 TGNQL
+79 
-84 ITKTWAG
+84 
-91 GNAANYYHSQNNQDI
+91 
-106 TANLKND
+106 
-113 NGTYFLS
+113 
-120 GLYNYTGGEYNGG
+120 GGEYVHWVKGSQYCAWWEFVGCLKNVWGANHKGYDAGNTANYLSSQNYQAISVGNGNETGTYSLSGFTNYVGG
-133 NLDIELGSNATFNL
+133 NLTINL
-147 GANSGNSF
+147 GNSVVLDLSGSNSF
-155 TSWYPNGHTN
+155 TSYQGYNQGKDDVSFN
-165 VTFSAG
+165 VG
-171 TINVNNSVEVGN
+171 TINLNGSLEVGN
-183 RVGSGAGTHTGTATL
+183 RVGSGAGTHTGIATL

-211 NAYKTS
+211 STYKTS
-217 QVNIGNANSAITIN
+217 QVNVGNANSVITIG

-236 GDTCSSLAKIGSG
+236 GDTCSSLASVGIG
-249 ANCSSSGP
+249 ANCSTSGP

-265 SATNTT
+265 NATNTA

-280 FEESANFSG
+280 FEENAIFSG

-300 KGFNATNN
+300 KEFNATNN

-329 SNASYTFDN
+329 SNATYTFNN

-352 TFNNQSNP
+352 TFNNQN
-360 TNSAQHPQILFE
+360 NQSAQHPQI
-372 NSSFNG
+372 
-378 GIFTFNNQTNPTNS
+378 Q
-392 AQHPQILFENS
+392 NS
-403 SFSGSTTTLKGSA
+403 SFSGNATTLKG
-416 TFEQAFNNSNHQLT
+416 FVNFQQAFNNSNHQLT

-436 DNATFNNTG
+436 NNATFNNTG
-445 KITIEKDASFN
+445 KITINEGASFN
-456 NTSFNTPVDTNN
+456 NTTFNTSVDTSN
-468 MSVTGSVTLSGKNDL
+468 MSVTGGVTLSGKNDL
-483 KNGSTLD
+483 NNGSTLD

-498 AQGAT
+498 TQGTT
-503 FNLTSLGSEKS
+503 FNLTSLGDKNS
-514 VTILNSSGGITYNHL
+514 VTILNSSGEITYNNL
-529 LNHALNSLTNALKT
+529 LNHAINGLTSALKT
-543 TESSSKPQSFAQGLW
+543 NESSSKPQSFAQGLW

-567 GQLLSENAATPK
+567 GQLLSESAATSKP
-579 NTDSS
+579 TDSS

-608 LQETFSPNSIIIQA
+608 LQETFGPNSIIIQA
-622 LESGTYTPPPTI
+622 LESGTYTPPPVI
-634 SGSQFDLSASN
+634 SGSKFDLSASN
-645 YINANMPWYDHK
+645 YINADMPWYNHK

-689 TFSTNGSNLVIGYNA
+689 TFSASNSNLVIGYNS

-709 SVSSSGTVSFG
+709 SVSSSDTVSFG

-731 GPWPYYQCIG
+731 GPWPYYQCTG
-741 TTNGAYSAYH
+741 TTNGTYSAYH

-765 TGGAANLVFNGVDS
+765 TGGAANLIFNGVDR

-787 TQHNAGAYS
+787 TQHNAGIYS
-796 SSMTFSTQNMDSSQ
+796 SSMTFSTQNMDDSQ
-810 NLNGLNANGKLSVYG
+810 NLKGLNSNGTLSVYG
-825 ATFTNQAKDGK
+825 TTFTNQAKDGK

-870 FNSGSFEIS
+870 FNSGSFEIG
-879 AKNAS
+879 AKNTI
-884 FNNANFNNSAS
+884 FNSANFNNSAS

-926 GNSTNSDGSQNT
+926 GNSTNGSQNT

-944 GSVNIAGNATF
+944 GSVNVSGNATF
-955 DNMAFNGPTNTSV
+955 DNVVFNGPTNTSV

-990 GMINFSAHSVINIG
+990 GTITFNAHSVINIG

-1046 KLVSSAGN
+1046 KLVSSVGN
-1054 GIYDVV
+1054 GVYDVV

-1068 NFQEVFSPNSISIRR
+1068 NFQEIFSQNSISIRR

-1092 VDMEKSDHLYYQ
+1092 VDMEKSDHLYYKDVV
-1104 NALGFMTYMPNSY
+1104 GFMTYMPNSY
-1117 NNNLGNL
+1117 NNNLGNA
-1124 NNTIYYYDK
+1124 NNTIYYYDN

-1147 AEFSQTLTGQNSAIV
+1147 AEFSQTFTGQNSAIV
-1162 FGAKN
+1162 FGAKS
-1167 IWTNASDAPQSNTI
+1167 IWTNASDAPQSNVI

-1286 NKGNPNFSF
+1286 NGGNPNFSF

-1319 FNAVNAISF
+1319 FNAKNAISF
-1328 TNSSNLSSGLYQIS
+1328 TNSTNLSSGLYQMQ

-1361 IKANA
+1361 IKASA

-1384 LSGDLNLNDTSSLNL
+1384 LQGDLNVNDTSSLNL
-1399 NQSAINV
+1399 NQSTINV

-1419 ASNGSHLNFN
+1419 ASNDSHLNFN

-1436 ANITTSLSDSSIV
+1436 ANITTSLSNSSIV
-1449 FKGASS
+1449 FKGASF

-1466 FLDFQ
+1466 SLDFQ

-1478 NTAFNFYN
+1478 NTAFNFYD

-1509 GNLLNPNNSSV
+1509 GNLLNPNSSSV

-1571 FFGMRIND
+1571 FFGMRISD

-1625 NIGSEI
+1625 NISSEI

-1645 SYSDDAQGVFY
+1645 SYSDDAEGVFY
-1656 LTSSV
+1656 LTSNV
-1661 KGYYNPNQSYQAS
+1661 KGYYNPNQSYQAN

-1700 NPISALHVYNKGYN
+1700 NPISALHIYNKGYN

-1745 SNLKGD
+1745 SGLKGD

-1792 TKIGQTNTNSTV
+1792 TKIGQTDTNSAV

-1921 AMQSINKAGG
+1921 AVQSINKAGG

-2029 NQITGFISANDIGQV
+2029 NQITSFISANDIGQI
-2044 ISVMLQDIVKPSEA
+2044 ISVMLQDIVKPSNA
-2058 LQNDVVALGK
+2058 LKNDVVALGK

-2074 LGQDMLNS
+2074 LGQDTLNS

-2134 WQRGDFSFN
+2134 WQKGDFSFN

-2175 NNHIAFTN
+2175 NNRIAFTN
-2183 HSGTLNLLSNQ
+2183 HFGTLQLLSNQ

-2206 NGLKINAANNNVS
+2206 NGLKINAGSNNIS

-2225 FINASCVQ
+2225 FINASCTQ
-2233 QSDPITTNTA
+2233 QSDPTA
-2243 NPCALSAQSA
+2243 ANATNPCALSAQSA

-2258 NNASNNAPIAL
+2258 SNASNNAPIAL

-2314 AQFQANNLTIS
+2314 AQFQANNLIIS

-2343 QGAFNNNATQKIGV
+2343 QGAFNNNATQKIEV

-2372 IYGLE
+2372 IYGLG
-2377 VGGALNNFGAIHFN
+2377 VGGALNHFGTINFN
-2391 LENIQT
+2391 LENSQT
-2397 PAPLIQAEGIINLNT
+2397 PVNPLIQAEGIINLNT

-2419 VNNSMANNTTYTLLK
+2419 VNNVMANNTTYTLLK

-2487 LSVALPNSNNASPN
+2487 LSVALPNSNNAHQN
-2501 NILSLSVLHNQVKM
+2501 NILSLSVLHDQIKM
-2515 SYGDKVMDF
+2515 AYGNKIMDF

-2537 GQSALNQIEAIGGN
+2537 GQSALNQIEAVGG
-2551 NAIKWLSTLMIKTKE
+2551 NAIKWLSTLMMETKE

-2574 LENHSLNE
+2574 LKNHSLNE
-2582 ILDATKDLQNTASLI
+2582 ILGVTKDLQNTASLI
-2597 SNPNFRDNATNL
+2597 SNPNFRNNATNL

-2623 KLSDFRAREG
+2623 KLSDFRSREG
-2633 ESNFSERL
+2633 ESDFSKRL

-2654 SEIFVKYSQPNKH
+2654 GEVFVKYSQLSKH
-2667 PNNLWVQGVG
+2667 QNNLWVQGIG

-2718 NIMRSLGNNVDVG
+2718 NIMHSLGNNVDVG

-2748 ETYGGNASHIN
+2748 ETYGGNANNIN

-2803 LSYHFIGLSGMKGKM
+2803 VSYHFIGLSGMKGKM
-2818 QNPAYQQFVMHSNP
+2818 NDAAYKQFLMHSNP

-2847 KYFGKNSYYFVTARL
+2847 KYFGQNSYYFVTARL
-2862 GRDLLIKAKGDNMVR
+2862 GRDLLIKSKGGNTVR

-2888 GEIFNTF
+2888 GEVFNTF

-2920 GLQYQDLNITG
+2920 GLQYQDINITG

>member
-1 MKQFKKKPKKIKRSQ
+1 MKKFKKKPKSIKRSHQNQ
-16 KIILKRPLWL
+16 KTILKRPLWL
-26 MPLLIGGFASGV
+26 APLLIGGFASGV
-38 YADGTDILGLSWGE
+38 YANNLWDLLNPKVGGEYVHWVKGSQYCAWWEFAGCLKNVWGANH
-52 KSQKVCVHRPW
+52 KG
-63 YALWSC
+63 YDA
-69 DKWEE
+69 
-74 KTQQF
+74 
-79 TGNQL
+79 
-84 ITKTWAG
+84 
-91 GNAANYYHSQNNQDI
+91 GNAANYLSSQNYQAISVGSGNE
-106 TANLKND
+106 T
-113 NGTYFLS
+113 GTYSLS
-120 GLYNYTGGEYNGG
+120 GFTNYVGG
-133 NLDIELGSNATFNL
+133 NLTINL
-147 GANSGNSF
+147 GNSVVLDLSGANSF
-155 TSWYPNGHTN
+155 TSYQGYNQGKDDVSFNVGAINLNGTL
-165 VTFSAG
+165 
-171 TINVNNSVEVGN
+171 EVGN

-211 NAYKTS
+211 STFKTS
-217 QVNIGNANSAITIN
+217 QVNVGNANSVITIG

-236 GDTCSSLAKIGSG
+236 GDTCSSLARVGVG
-249 ANCSSSGP
+249 ANCSSLGP

-265 SATNTT
+265 STTNAV
-271 FSNASGSFT
+271 FSNANGSFT
-280 FEESANFSG
+280 FEENATFSG
-289 AKLNG
+289 AKWNG

-314 SFTFKGTS
+314 SFNFKGAS
-322 SFNNATF
+322 SFNGANFNNAT
-329 SNASYTFDN
+329 YTFNN
-338 QATFQNSSFNGGTF
+338 QVVFQNSSFNGGTF
-352 TFNNQSNP
+352 TFND
-360 TNSAQHPQILFE
+360 
-372 NSSFNG
+372 
-378 GIFTFNNQTNPTNS
+378 QTNQS

-403 SFSGSTTTLKGSA
+403 SFSGNATTLKG
-416 TFEQAFNNSNHQLT
+416 FVNFQQAFSNSNHQLT
-430 IQNASF
+430 MQNASF
-436 DNATFNNTG
+436 NNATFSNTG
-445 KITIEKDASFN
+445 KITIEKEASFN
-456 NTSFNTPVDTNN
+456 NTTFNTSVDANN
-468 MSVTGSVTLSGKNDL
+468 MIITGSVTLSGKNDL
-483 KNGSTLD
+483 KKGSTLD

-498 AQGAT
+498 TQGTT

-514 VTILNSSGGITYNHL
+514 VTILNSSGGITYSNL
-529 LNHALNSLTNALKT
+529 LNHALNSLTSALKT
-543 TESSSKPQSFAQGLW
+543 NESSSRPQSFAQGLW

-567 GQLLSENAATPK
+567 GQLLNENIAASKP
-579 NTDSS
+579 TDSS
-584 PSAPTKDSPQ
+584 PSKSSTNSTQ

-608 LQETFSPNSIIIQA
+608 LQETFSHNSIIIQA
-622 LESGTYTPPPTI
+622 LESGTYTPPPVI
-634 SGSQFDLSASN
+634 SGSKFDLSASN
-645 YINANMPWYDHK
+645 YINADMPWYDHK

-689 TFSTNGSNLVIGYNA
+689 TFSASNSNLVIGYNA
-704 TWTGN
+704 TWTDHN
-709 SVSSSGTVSFG
+709 VSSNDTVSFG
-720 DTSGSALNGHC
+720 DTSGGALNGHC
-731 GPWPYYQCIG
+731 GPWPYYQCTG
-741 TTNGAYSAYH
+741 TTNGTYSTYH

-765 TGGAANLVFNGVDS
+765 TGGAANLVFNGIDS
-779 INIANATI
+779 VNIANATI
-787 TQHNAGAYS
+787 TQHNAGIYS
-796 SSMTFSTQNMDSSQ
+796 SSMTFSTQGMDDSQ
-810 NLNGLNANGKLSVYG
+810 NLNGLNSNGKLLVYG
-825 ATFTNQAKDGK
+825 TTFTNQAKDGK

-879 AKNAS
+879 VKNAS

-906 FVGDFTNANSN
+906 FMGDFTNANSN

-926 GNSTNSDGSQNT
+926 GNSTNGSQNT

-944 GSVNIAGNATF
+944 GSVNVSGNATF
-955 DNMAFNGPTNTSV
+955 DNVVFNGPTNTSV

-990 GMINFSAHSVINIG
+990 GTITFNAHSVINIG

-1023 YNNAFSKNLWQLI
+1023 YNNAKNLWQLI

-1046 KLVSSAGN
+1046 KLVSSVGN
-1054 GIYDVV
+1054 GVYDVV

-1068 NFQEVFSPNSISIRR
+1068 NFQEIFSQNSISIRR

-1092 VDMEKSDHLYYQ
+1092 VDMEKSDHLYYKDVV
-1104 NALGFMTYMPNSY
+1104 GFMTYMPNSY
-1117 NNNLGNL
+1117 NNNLGNA
-1124 NNTIYYYDK
+1124 NNTIYYYDN

-1147 AEFSQTLTGQNSAIV
+1147 AEFSQTFTGQNSAIV

-1167 IWTNASDAPQSNTI
+1167 IWTSLSDAPQSNVI

-1286 NKGNPNFSF
+1286 NGGNPNFSF

-1319 FNAVNAISF
+1319 FNAKNAISF
-1328 TNSSNLSSGLYQIS
+1328 TNSTNLSSGLYQMQ

-1366 ISLSQNASINAS
+1366 INLSQNASINAS

-1384 LSGDLNLNDTSSLNL
+1384 LQGDLNVNDTSSLNL
-1399 NQSAINV
+1399 NQSTINV
-1406 SNNATINDYASLI
+1406 SNNATINDHASLI

-1436 ANITTSLSDSSIV
+1436 ANITTSLSNSSIV

-1466 FLDFQ
+1466 SLDFQ

-1478 NTAFNFYN
+1478 NTAFNFYD

-1520 LNLKNSQLVFSDQG
+1520 LDLKNSQLVFGDQG

-1556 IIQADMNSNWYERIS
+1556 IIQADMNDNWYERIS
-1571 FFGMRIND
+1571 FFGMRISD

-1656 LTSSV
+1656 LTSNV
-1661 KGYYNPNQSYQAS
+1661 KGYYNPNQSYQAN
-1674 GSNNTTKNNNLTS
+1674 GSNNTTKNNNLSS

-1700 NPISALHVYNKGYN
+1700 NPISALHIYNKGYN

-1745 SNLKGD
+1745 SDLKGD

-1759 ITPSDWKNI
+1759 ITPDDWKNI

-1792 TKIGQTNTNSTV
+1792 TKIGQTDTNSAV

-1812 KPCDYTDIVC
+1812 TPCDYTDIVC

-1921 AMQSINKAGG
+1921 AVQSINKAGG

-1978 TAIKDLI
+1978 AAIKDLI

-2044 ISVMLQDIVKPSEA
+2044 ISVVLQDIVKPSKA
-2058 LQNDVVALGK
+2058 LQSDVAALGK

-2074 LGQDMLNS
+2074 LGQDTLNS

-2101 AKGLGPI
+2101 AKGLGSI

-2134 WQRGDFSFN
+2134 WQKGDFSFN

-2158 NGGTLSFN
+2158 NGGVLSFN

-2183 HSGTLNLLSNQ
+2183 HFGTLNLLSNQ

-2199 ITTLDAS
+2199 ITTLNAS

-2225 FINASCVQ
+2225 FVNASCAQ
-2233 QSDPITTNTA
+2233 QSDPTA
-2243 NPCALSAQSA
+2243 ANATNPCALNAQSA

-2258 NNASNNAPIAL
+2258 SNASNNAPIAL
-2269 NNNDESLMV
+2269 NNNDESLII

-2302 SANIKNLYLYNN
+2302 SANVKNLYLYNN

-2325 NQAVLEK
+2325 NQAVLEN

-2343 QGAFNNNATQKIGV
+2343 QGAFNNNATQKIEV

-2372 IYGLE
+2372 IYGLG
-2377 VGGALNNFGAIHFN
+2377 VGGVLNHFGTIHFN
-2391 LENIQT
+2391 LENSQT
-2397 PAPLIQAEGIINLNT
+2397 PVNPLIQAEGIINLNT

-2487 LSVALPNSNNASPN
+2487 LSVALPDSNNAHQN
-2501 NILSLSVLHNQVKM
+2501 NILSLSVLYNQIKM
-2515 SYGDKVMDF
+2515 SYGDKAMDF

-2530 DYIVGIQ
+2530 DYIAGIQ
-2537 GQSALNQIEAIGGN
+2537 GQSALNQIEAVGG
-2551 NAIKWLSTLMIKTKE
+2551 NAIKWLSALMMDTKE

-2574 LENHSLNE
+2574 LKNHSLNE
-2582 ILDATKDLQNTASLI
+2582 ILGVAKDLQNTASLI
-2597 SNPNFRDNATNL
+2597 SNPNFRNNATNL

-2633 ESNFSERL
+2633 ESDFSNRL

-2654 SEIFVKYSQPNKH
+2654 GEVFIKHSQLSKH
-2667 PNNLWVQGVG
+2667 QNNLWVQGIG

-2706 GYVAYGYSGFNG
+2706 GYVAYGYSDFNG

-2748 ETYGGNASHIN
+2748 ETYGGNATSIN

-2803 LSYHFIGLSGMKGKM
+2803 LSYHFIGLSGMKG
-2818 QNPAYQQFVMHSNP
+2818 NDAAYKQFLMHSNP

-2847 KYFGKNSYYFVTARL
+2847 KYFGQNSYYFVTARL
-2862 GRDLLIKAKGDNMVR
+2862 GRDLLIKSKGGNTVR
-2877 FVGENTLLYRK
+2877 FVGENILLYRK
-2888 GEIFNTF
+2888 GEVFNTF

-2905 LWRLMYVNAGVGLKM
+2905 LWRLVYVNAGVGLKM
-2920 GLQYQDLNITG
+2920 GLQYQDINITG

>member
-1 MKQFKKKPKKIKRSQ
+1 
-16 KIILKRPLWL
+16 
-26 MPLLIGGFASGV
+26 MPLLISGFASGV
-38 YADGTDILGLSWGE
+38 YANNLWDLLNPKVGGEYVHWVKGSQYCAWWEFAGCLKNVWGANH
-52 KSQKVCVHRPW
+52 KG
-63 YALWSC
+63 YDA
-69 DKWEE
+69 
-74 KTQQF
+74 
-79 TGNQL
+79 
-84 ITKTWAG
+84 
-91 GNAANYYHSQNNQDI
+91 GNAANYLSSQNYQAISVGSGNE
-106 TANLKND
+106 T
-113 NGTYFLS
+113 GTYSLS
-120 GLYNYTGGEYNGG
+120 GFTNYVGG
-133 NLDIELGSNATFNL
+133 NLTINL
-147 GANSGNSF
+147 GNSVVLDLSDSNSF
-155 TSWYPNGHTN
+155 TSYQGYNQGKDDVSFNVGAINLNGTL
-165 VTFSAG
+165 
-171 TINVNNSVEVGN
+171 EVGN

-198 NLNANKVTINSNI
+198 NLNANKVNINSNI
-211 NAYKTS
+211 STFKTS
-217 QVNIGNANSAITIN
+217 QVNVGNANSVITIG

-236 GDTCSSLAKIGSG
+236 GDVCSSLASVGVG
-249 ANCSSSGP
+249 ANCSTSGP
-257 SYSFKGTT
+257 SYSFKGITN
-265 SATNTT
+265 ATNTA

-280 FEESANFSG
+280 FEENATFSG

-300 KGFNATNN
+300 KGFSATNN

-314 SFTFKGTS
+314 SFNFKGAS
-322 SFNNATF
+322 SFNGTNF
-329 SNASYTFDN
+329 NNASYTFNN

-352 TFNNQSNP
+352 TFNNQ
-360 TNSAQHPQILFE
+360 
-372 NSSFNG
+372 
-378 GIFTFNNQTNPTNS
+378 NNQST
-392 AQHPQILFENS
+392 QHPQILFENS
-403 SFSGSTTTLKGSA
+403 SFSGNATTLKG
-416 TFEQAFNNSNHQLT
+416 FVHFQQAFNNSNHQLT

-436 DNATFNNTG
+436 NNATFNNTG
-445 KITIEKDASFN
+445 KITINESASFN
-456 NTSFNTPVDTNN
+456 DTTFNTSINTNN
-468 MSVTGSVTLSGKNDL
+468 MIITGSVTLSGKNDL

-490 FGSSKITL
+490 FGSSQVTL
-498 AQGAT
+498 TQGTT
-503 FNLTSLGSEKS
+503 FNLTSLGDKNS
-514 VTILNSSGGITYNHL
+514 VTILNSSGGITYNNL

-543 TESSSKPQSFAQGLW
+543 NESSSDPQSFAQGLW
-558 DMITYNGVT
+558 EMITYNGVT
-567 GQLLSENAATPK
+567 GQLLNENAATSKPA
-579 NTDSS
+579 DSS
-584 PSAPTKDSPQ
+584 PSKSSTNPAQ

-608 LQETFSPNSIIIQA
+608 LQETFSHNSIIIQA
-622 LESGTYTPPPTI
+622 LESGTYTPPPVI
-634 SGSQFDLSASN
+634 SGSKFDLSASN
-645 YINANMPWYDHK
+645 YIDSNMPWYDHK

-689 TFSTNGSNLVIGYNA
+689 TFSASNSNLVIGYNA
-704 TWTGN
+704 TWTDHN
-709 SVSSSGTVSFG
+709 VSSSDTVSFG

-731 GPWPYYQCIG
+731 GPWPYYQCTG
-741 TTNGAYSAYH
+741 TTDGTYSAYH

-765 TGGAANLVFNGVDS
+765 TGGAANLVFNGIDS
-779 INIANATI
+779 VNIANATI
-787 TQHNAGAYS
+787 TQHNAGIYS
-796 SSMTFSTQNMDSSQ
+796 SSMTFSTQGMDNSQ
-810 NLNGLNANGKLSVYG
+810 NLNGLNSNGTLLVYG
-825 ATFTNQAKDGK
+825 TTFTNEAKDGK
-836 FIFNAGQ
+836 FIFNAGK

-857 FSGDSLNFSNNNQ
+857 FSGDSLNFLNNNQ

-917 LQIAGNAVF
+917 LQITGSAVF
-926 GNSTNSDGSQNT
+926 GNSANGSQNN

-944 GSVNIAGNATF
+944 GSVNISGNATF
-955 DNMAFNGPTNTSV
+955 DNVVFNSPTNMSV

-990 GMINFSAHSVINIG
+990 GTITFNAHSVINIA

-1023 YNNAFSKNLWQLI
+1023 YNNAKNLWQLI
-1036 NYQGHGASSE
+1036 NYQGHGTSSE
-1046 KLVSSAGN
+1046 KLVSSVGN
-1054 GIYDVV
+1054 GVYDVV

-1068 NFQEVFSPNSISIRR
+1068 NFQEIFSQNSISIRR

-1092 VDMEKSDHLYYQ
+1092 VDMEESDHLYYKDVV
-1104 NALGFMTYMPNSY
+1104 GFMTYMPNSY
-1117 NNNLGNL
+1117 NNNLGNS

-1133 SIDFYASGKTLFTK
+1133 SIDFYASGKTLLTK
-1147 AEFSQTLTGQNSAIV
+1147 AEFSQTFTGQNSAIV

-1167 IWTNASDAPQSNTI
+1167 IWTNASDAPQSNAI

-1260 SSSMNFISNSAN
+1260 SSSMNFVSNSAN

-1286 NKGNPNFSF
+1286 NGGNPNFSF

-1304 SSFRGYVGQTQSVFK
+1304 SSFRGYVGKTQSVFK
-1319 FNAVNAISF
+1319 FNAANAISF
-1328 TNSSNLSSGLYQIS
+1328 TNSTNLSSGLYQMQ
-1342 AKSVLF
+1342 AKSVSF

-1355 SVGTSS
+1355 SVGTSN

-1366 ISLSQNASINAS
+1366 INLSQNASINAS

-1384 LSGDLNLNDTSSLNL
+1384 LQGDLNLNDTSSLNL
-1399 NQSAINV
+1399 NQSVINI

-1419 ASNGSHLNFN
+1419 VNDGSRLNFN
-1429 GAVNFNS
+1429 GTTNFNS
-1436 ANITTSLSDSSIV
+1436 ENITTSLNNSSIV
-1449 FKGASS
+1449 FKGAIS

-1466 FLDFQ
+1466 SLDFQ

-1478 NTAFNFYN
+1478 NTAFNFYDS
-1486 NAFSQSPITFHQAL
+1486 AFSQSPITFHQTL

-1556 IIQADMNSNWYERIS
+1556 IIQAGMNNNWYERIN

-1579 GIYDAKNQT
+1579 GVYDAINQT

-1594 LNNALKI
+1594 LNNSLKI

-1625 NIGSEI
+1625 NIGSEV

-1645 SYSDDAQGVFY
+1645 SYSDDAKGVFY
-1656 LTSSV
+1656 LTSNV
-1661 KGYYNPNQSYQAS
+1661 KGYYNPSQSYQAS

-1700 NPISALHVYNKGYN
+1700 NPISALHIYNKGYN

-1745 SNLKGD
+1745 SDLNLN

-1759 ITPSDWKNI
+1759 ITPNDWKNI

-1787 LIIGA
+1787 LIVGA
-1792 TKIGQTNTNSTV
+1792 TKIGQTDTNSAV

-1870 ASVTFNSQTSLILNQ
+1870 ASVTFNSQTSLVLNQ

-1931 LGNLIVNTLGSGSVI
+1931 LGNLIADILGSDSVI
-1946 GGYLTP
+1946 GGHLTP

-1978 TAIKDLI
+1978 AAIKDLI

-2058 LQNDVVALGK
+2058 LQSDVAALGK

-2074 LGQDMLNS
+2074 LGQDTLNS

-2101 AKGLGPI
+2101 AKGLGPV
-2108 YEQGLGDLIPNL
+2108 YEQGLGDLMPNL

-2134 WQRGDFSFN
+2134 WQKGDFNFN

-2166 AGNSLIFAG
+2166 AGDTLIFAG
-2175 NNHIAFTN
+2175 NNRISFTN
-2183 HSGTLNLLSNQ
+2183 HAGTLNLLSNQ

-2199 ITTLDAS
+2199 ITTLNVS

-2225 FINASCVQ
+2225 FINASCMK
-2233 QSDPITTNTA
+2233 QSDPTAANIA
-2243 NPCALSAQSA
+2243 NPCTLSAQSA
-2253 NGASS
+2253 NGVSS
-2258 NNASNNAPIAL
+2258 NSASNNAQIAL
-2269 NNNDESLMV
+2269 NNNDESLMI

-2296 FSKIKG
+2296 FLKIKG

-2332 NASFV
+2332 NASFMA
-2337 TNNLNI
+2337 NNLNI
-2343 QGAFNNNATQKIGV
+2343 QGAFNNNATHKIEV
-2357 LQNLVIAS
+2357 LQNLTIAS

-2377 VGGALNNFGAIHFN
+2377 VGGALNYFGAIHFN

-2397 PAPLIQAEGIINLNT
+2397 PTPLIQARGIINLNT
-2412 TQTPFIN
+2412 TQTPFMN

-2450 YLKLYTLI
+2450 YLNLYTLI

-2487 LSVALPNSNNASPN
+2487 LSVALPNSNNAHQN
-2501 NILSLSVLHNQVKM
+2501 NILSLSVLYNQIKM

-2537 GQSALNQIEAIGGN
+2537 GQSVLNQIEAVGGN
-2551 NAIKWLSTLMIKTKE
+2551 NAIKWLSTLMMETKE

-2574 LENHSLNE
+2574 LKNHSLNE
-2582 ILDATKDLQNTASLI
+2582 ILGVAKDLLNTASLI

-2609 LELASYTQQTSRLT
+2609 LEMASYTQQTSRLT
-2623 KLSDFRAREG
+2623 KLSDFRTREG
-2633 ESNFSERL
+2633 ESDFSRRL

-2654 SEIFVKYSQPNKH
+2654 SEVFVKYSQLSKH
-2667 PNNLWVQGVG
+2667 PNNLWVQGIG

-2686 GTLYGLNV
+2686 GTLYGLNA

-2718 NIMRSLGNNVDVG
+2718 NIMHSLANNVDVG

-2748 ETYGGNASHIN
+2748 ETYGGNANNIN

-2764 LSVLNQRYN
+2764 LSVLNQRYS

-2818 QNPAYQQFVMHSNP
+2818 NDAAYKQFLMHSNP

-2862 GRDLLIKAKGDNMVR
+2862 GRDLLIKSKGGNVVR

-2888 GEIFNTF
+2888 GEVFNTF

-2920 GLQYQDLNITG
+2920 GLQYQDINITG

>member
-1 MKQFKKKPKKIKRSQ
+1 MKKFKKKPKSIKRSHQ
-16 KIILKRPLWL
+16 KTILKRPLWL
-26 MPLLIGGFASGV
+26 APLLIGGFASGV
-38 YADGTDILGLSWGE
+38 YADGTDILGISWGE
-52 KSQKVCVHRPW
+52 KSQKVCVHHPW

-74 KTQQF
+74 KTQQY

-91 GNAANYYHSQNNQDI
+91 GNAANYYHTQNNQDI

-120 GLYNYTGGEYNGG
+120 GLYNYTGGENNGG
-133 NLDIELGSNATFNL
+133 NLNIELGNNATFNL
-147 GANSGNSF
+147 GASSGNSF

-211 NAYKTS
+211 SAFKTS
-217 QVNIGNANSAITIN
+217 QVNVGNANSVITIG

-236 GDTCSSLAKIGSG
+236 GDTCSSLASVGVG
-249 ANCSSSGP
+249 ANCSTSGP

-265 SATNTT
+265 NATNTT

-280 FEESANFSG
+280 FEENATFSG
-289 AKLNG
+289 AKWNG

-322 SFNNATF
+322 SFNGANFNNAT
-329 SNASYTFDN
+329 YTFDN

-352 TFNNQSNP
+352 TFNNQ
-360 TNSAQHPQILFE
+360 TNQSAQHPQI
-372 NSSFNG
+372 
-378 GIFTFNNQTNPTNS
+378 Q
-392 AQHPQILFENS
+392 NS
-403 SFSGSTTTLKGSA
+403 SFSGNAITLKGSA

-436 DNATFNNTG
+436 NNATFNNTG
-445 KITIEKDASFN
+445 KITINEGASFN
-456 NTSFNTPVDTNN
+456 NTTFNTSINTNN
-468 MSVTGSVTLSGKNDL
+468 MTITGSVTLSGKNDL

-498 AQGAT
+498 TQGTT

-514 VTILNSSGGITYNHL
+514 VMILNSSGGITYNNL
-529 LNHALNSLTNALKT
+529 LNHAINSLTSALKT
-543 TESSSKPQSFAQGLW
+543 NESSSDPQSFTQGLW

-567 GQLLSENAATPK
+567 GQLLSADATASKPA
-579 NTDSS
+579 DSS
-584 PSAPTKDSPQ
+584 PSKSSTNPTQ

-608 LQETFSPNSIIIQA
+608 LQETFGPNSIVIQA
-622 LESGTYTPPPTI
+622 LESGTYTPPPVI
-634 SGSQFDLSASN
+634 NGSKFDLSASN
-645 YINANMPWYDHK
+645 YINADMPWYDHK

-689 TFSTNGSNLVIGYNA
+689 TFSASNSNLVIGYNA
-704 TWTGN
+704 TWTDHN
-709 SVSSSGTVSFG
+709 VSSSDTVSFG

-731 GPWPYYQCIG
+731 GPWPYYQCTG
-741 TTNGAYSAYH
+741 TTNGTYSAYH

-765 TGGAANLVFNGVDS
+765 TGGAANLIFNGVDS
-779 INIANATI
+779 VNIANATI
-787 TQHNAGAYS
+787 TQHNAGIYS
-796 SSMTFSTQNMDSSQ
+796 SSMTFSTQSMDNSQ
-810 NLNGLNANGKLSVYG
+810 NLNGLNSNGKLLVYG

-843 ATFENTNFNGGSYQ
+843 AVFENTNFNGGSYQ

-906 FVGDFTNANSN
+906 FMGDFTNAHSN

-926 GNSTNSDGSQNT
+926 GNSNNGSQNN

-944 GSVNIAGNATF
+944 GSVNISGNATF
-955 DNMAFNGPTNTSV
+955 DNVVFNSPTNTSV

-990 GMINFSAHSVINIG
+990 GTITFNAHSVINIG

-1036 NYQGHGASSE
+1036 NYQGHGANSE
-1046 KLVSSAGN
+1046 KLVSSASN
-1054 GIYDVV
+1054 GVYDVV

-1068 NFQEVFSPNSISIRR
+1068 NFQEIFSPNSISIRR

-1092 VDMEKSDHLYYQ
+1092 MDMEKSDHLYYQ

-1117 NNNLGNL
+1117 NNNLGNS

-1147 AEFSQTLTGQNSAIV
+1147 AEFSQTFTGQNSAIV

-1167 IWTNASDAPQSNTI
+1167 IWTNASDAPQSNAI

-1235 SLNFNGLQGILL
+1235 SLNFNALQGILL

-1260 SSSMNFISNSAN
+1260 SSSMNFISNDAN

-1304 SSFRGYVGQTQSVFK
+1304 SSFRGYVGKTQSVFK
-1319 FNAVNAISF
+1319 FNAKNAISF
-1328 TNSSNLSSGLYQIS
+1328 TNSTNLSSGLYQMQ
-1342 AKSVLF
+1342 AQSVLF

-1361 IKANA
+1361 IKASA
-1366 ISLSQNASINAS
+1366 INLSQNASINAS

-1384 LSGDLNLNDTSSLNL
+1384 LQGDLNLNDTSSLNL

-1419 ASNGSHLNFN
+1419 VNDGSRLNFN

-1436 ANITTSLSDSSIV
+1436 ANITTSLNNSSIV
-1449 FKGASS
+1449 FKGAIS

-1466 FLDFQ
+1466 SLDFQ

-1478 NTAFNFYN
+1478 NTAFNFYD

-1500 DIKAPLSLG
+1500 DIKVSLSLG
-1509 GNLLNPNNSSV
+1509 GNLLNPNNSSM
-1520 LNLKNSQLVFSDQG
+1520 LDLKNSQLVFSDQG

-1556 IIQADMNSNWYERIS
+1556 IIQAGMNGNWYERIN
-1571 FFGMRIND
+1571 FFGMHISD
-1579 GIYDAKNQT
+1579 GIYDATNQT

-1607 NQLSVTLS
+1607 NQLSVTLT

-1656 LTSSV
+1656 LTSNV
-1661 KGYYNPNQSYQAS
+1661 KGYYNPNQSYQAN

-1687 ESSVISQTYNAQG
+1687 ESSIISQTYNAQG

-1714 FNNIKALGQMALKLY
+1714 LNNIKALGQMALKLY

-1745 SNLKGD
+1745 SDLNPN

-1759 ITPSDWKNI
+1759 ITPNDWKNI

-1776 NSVVQNFNNGA
+1776 NSIVQNFNNGT
-1787 LIIGA
+1787 LIVGA
-1792 TKIGQTNTNSTV
+1792 TKIGQTDTNSAV

-1931 LGNLIVNTLGSGSVI
+1931 LGNLIADMLGSDSVI

-1978 TAIKDLI
+1978 AAIKDLI

-2022 LSKKGLF
+2022 LSKKGLL

-2044 ISVMLQDIVKPSEA
+2044 ISVVLQDIVKPSNA

-2074 LGQDMLNS
+2074 LGQDTLNS

-2134 WQRGDFSFN
+2134 WQKGDFSFN

-2175 NNHIAFTN
+2175 NNHISFTN
-2183 HSGTLNLLSNQ
+2183 HAGALQLLSNQ

-2206 NGLKINAANNNVS
+2206 NGLKINAGSNNIS

-2225 FINASCVQ
+2225 FINASCAQ
-2233 QSDPITTNTA
+2233 QSDPTIANAT
-2243 NPCALSAQSA
+2243 NPCVLSVQSA
-2253 NGASS
+2253 NGTSS
-2258 NNASNNAPIAL
+2258 SNASNNAPIAL

-2302 SANIKNLYLYNN
+2302 SATIKNLYLYNN
-2314 AQFQANNLTIS
+2314 AQFQANNLIIS

-2332 NASFV
+2332 NASF
-2337 TNNLNI
+2337 TANNLNI
-2343 QGAFNNNATQKIGV
+2343 QGAFNNNATQKIEV

-2377 VGGALNNFGAIHFN
+2377 VGGTLNHFGTINFN
-2391 LENIQT
+2391 LENSQT
-2397 PAPLIQAEGIINLNT
+2397 PVNPLIQAEGIINLNT

-2419 VNNSMANNTTYTLLK
+2419 VNNVMANNTTYTLLK

-2487 LSVALPNSNNASPN
+2487 LSVALPNSNNASQN
-2501 NILSLSVLHNQVKM
+2501 HILSLSVLHDQIKM
-2515 SYGDKVMDF
+2515 SYGNKIMDF

-2530 DYIVGIQ
+2530 DYIAGIQ
-2537 GQSALNQIEAIGGN
+2537 GQSALNQIEAVGG
-2551 NAIKWLSTLMIKTKE
+2551 NAIKWLSTLMMETKE

-2574 LENHSLNE
+2574 LRNHSLNE
-2582 ILDATKDLQNTASLI
+2582 ILGVTKDLQNTASLI
-2597 SNPNFRDNATNL
+2597 SNPNFRNNATNL

-2633 ESNFSERL
+2633 ESAFSERL

-2654 SEIFVKYSQPNKH
+2654 GEVFVKHSQLSKH
-2667 PNNLWVQGVG
+2667 QNNLWVQGVG

-2706 GYVAYGYSGFNG
+2706 GYVAYGYSDFNG
-2718 NIMRSLGNNVDVG
+2718 NIMHSLGNNVDVG

-2748 ETYGGNASHIN
+2748 ETYGGNATSIN
-2759 SSNSL
+2759 SSNPL
-2764 LSVLNQRYN
+2764 LSVLNQRYS

-2818 QNPAYQQFVMHSNP
+2818 NDAAYKQFLMHSNP

-2847 KYFGKNSYYFVTARL
+2847 KYFGQNSYYFVTARL
-2862 GRDLLIKAKGDNMVR
+2862 GRDLLIKSKGGNTVR

-2888 GEIFNTF
+2888 GEVFNTF

-2905 LWRLMYVNAGVGLKM
+2905 LWRLVYVNAGVGLKM
-2920 GLQYQDLNITG
+2920 GLQYQDINITG